1 MRNSRTKTQ
10 TKLRNYIKLTAG
22 ALLLA
27 ITFVLVF
34 AGTLSGAFG
43 IENELQQNGII
54 QSNVAS
60 AAYDTNPQYRPGS
73 AITVAT
79 ATTNS
84 YTSTTSNINLT
95 TSGVEIA
102 TKYNVS
108 SNPND
113 NQLLSNFYQSYGSP
127 ANNISWVSYK
137 LGTKEEGFGINSS
150 GTEDDAYVYWLEFKF
165 DEKIIA
171 AIRNVGVSFYA
182 SATGRFDNGKNDEY
196 AFAISYI
203 GEHAAPTYAIVNG
216 EDGARKGDGAS
227 WSGSFTNAA
236 AKSVW
241 VNGGQNTLTLGNNGY
256 SNSYRLTN
264 NTTGIRMIFA
274 AIADGELQ
282 GGFLNISCKLF
293 LGNEKMPITVSPSN
307 AGTVSNT
314 ELSGFSNIEDT
325 KTVSFKSAND
335 PYYFSNWS
343 YKDQSGNVN
352 TNSNASLTVK
362 PYYSDVVAQYKE
374 IPFVFN
380 GTSYATYNPIIKLV
394 VLGNTENYMS
404 STIDGY
410 DTSIEYKNAA
420 GVAIPQPGAKGNYT
434 ATITVKK
441 GGVVRGTR
449 TVEFEVVEGDFGKI
463 QGGTGKWGSVTNP
476 YVISNETHLKNLSA
490 IVNGRDA
497 LNSIVGSNNNS
508 VTAEDVVAT
517 DKTYK
522 DCYFVVA
529 ADLGA
534 GTAIELVPIGKDST
548 HYFAGTIFGGNDSDA
563 NNRTMRT
570 INLNIQ
576 QSGVSNVGLFGYVK
590 GASISYIKTAGTIVG
605 GNATGGLVG
614 CMENGEIF
622 NCANS
627 ATVTGREK
635 VGGIVGYN
643 PDNQRGKIYGTIIN
657 NGAINGTNMV
667 GGLVGQWHGEWNL
680 NGTYGTFT
688 NTGDVNGGTGA
699 SVGGIAGFADR
710 TIKNAANSG
719 NVVGGTSVG
728 GIAGRCQAPIENSY
742 NTGDVRGT
750 ATTSQGEIT
759 GSPTGVFVGGI
770 TGYTSA
776 NASISNC
783 YNTGHISALSTSG
796 GYLSNA
802 NYVGGI
808 VGFAQAAVS
817 YCANIGGLIEGN
829 DYLGGI
835 VGNSSS
841 TIDHCYD
848 VQGQRKHRYN
858 TGRIGAIS
866 GYGGTATNSWAIN
879 AKANDGSTCSN
890 PNPTISNV
898 GKVFVSVGD
907 VAPAIID
914 GYTEKVWTDILTIN
928 INGFK
933 ATATVNNGKFLASAT
948 ASNGATSVVPAK
960 IDGALTANA
969 NGASAQQTTDAT
981 LTYWYNANTSS
992 NIYVQ
997 IKNINGAA
1005 NSKTYNGANQ
1015 TIDNVSASPFTAT
1028 AFYFDANYAGTATDG
1043 KMNAGTYSVIVDVVV
1058 DGNVVGR
1065 KLFGS
1070 WTINTRIISQNS
1082 SSATYYYGARILSPD
1097 IADILSNIV
1106 NGHSVTS
1113 DKTLYNFY
1121 DAIPASG
1128 SRTYTITYTNIRIV
1142 ANGSDVTGNYKI
1154 NNSYTFTITVNEGDF
1169 GVYGT
1174 TDIEKNPWGSVN
1186 NPYVIRT
1193 QAQLER
1199 LSAIVASGSAV
1210 NSIYHATNYPYVKA
1224 INKSFANAYFVLDG
1238 NISMTYTSSFSYS
1251 NISSSPAGNS
1261 GETADKLFDNNTS
1274 SSKLCV
1280 SNNAKTVTIYVST
1293 NVPIIVNNYSWWTG
1307 NDTSGNTGR
1316 NPNYFKIEGSTDGSN
1331 WYVIDERSNGSWPTT
1346 NNTQVD
1352 VTGMNGAGRAG
1363 RYNRFRITSTCS
1375 GGTWQASEFKFN
1387 NATSEQSVPIG
1398 NSSTKFSGT
1407 FDGKNHTISNL
1418 KTSGQYSGLF
1428 GYVNGATIQN
1438 LTVNVANNA
1447 GATSAGGL
1455 VGAVNGTTTI
1465 RNCTVNGTISG
1476 THQVGGF
1483 VGFAQGVYQDNTLVL
1498 PCNLTIEGC
1507 INNATV
1513 TTTSQASDNNRTSAG
1528 GFVGYV
1534 NAGATVTI
1542 KSYIDENGQ
1551 TKKSTNNGK
1560 ISTTSSADNKGVGGF
1575 VGYSYG
1581 KITLTDCVNEKNATI
1596 TGKERVGGLV
1606 GYIGKADSDSQKEMV
1621 ISGCENKAAVTSN
1634 STNDVYGIGGIVGY
1648 NSGHK
1653 VAITNCINS
1662 GAITGTHETAGI
1674 IGYSDHSEI
1683 SNCTNSGAVS
1693 GFATVGGIVGK
1704 MGGGSIV
1711 SCKNTATVKASKAR
1725 DIDGDGNLD
1734 GAYLGGI
1741 AGWIAGNVN
1750 NCYNSGTVTTET
1762 SWGNSNIVGGI
1773 VGYLVN
1779 GKTVS
1784 YCYNSGNVVG
1794 SDNIGGIVGINNG
1807 TVSYC
1812 YQDGALNDLYLGT
1825 SPSNFITSNG
1835 GTIEHCWILP
1845 GASQTGFNQDTTPN
1859 GRKLEVGQNKYVP
1872 ATIADYAEHS
1882 WLDILTVEINGFR
1895 VQESVNPGASQF
1907 FESKKGSNSTTHLT
1921 PNKTESS
1928 NQANA
1933 LIRDNTDSFTITA
1946 WYGANTDSH
1955 IYCAVNTIAID
1966 TSADTY
1972 NNAQLGFTR
1981 SDVTTPGTSGSV
1993 YGIVF
1998 DYKGKNHNE
2007 IFVCAF
2013 DSNGNIVA
2021 GSTNPTQVDTY
2032 NTTVFV
2038 KIGDIV
2044 VGKKIAVDYTI
2055 DKAALNVGWE
2065 WTDKLHANLYDRTG
2079 NGDKVQFV
2087 YNGKAQ
2093 GLDSVSEHLRDVQLF
2108 DVTGNDLINT
2118 NAATYTRTYTLKD
2131 TRNYKLQNAN
2141 NNNADL
2147 SGTTVT
2153 FEWKIRKNKLTVS
2166 NYWTGADLNLSGEF
2180 YTFEYNATHQG
2191 LKLQD
2196 GITFYVEPDTRGNQH
2211 VIDTIAYEIAQGVE
2225 CVAADTYTRTFTIK
2239 DTTNYEVGNRLS
2251 YNTSVLPNQK
2261 GSDVNTEKSV
2271 VTYTW
2276 KIVPYSL
2283 ATNITSGNVW
2293 FGGSTDL
2300 IVGNQGIANVN
2311 VGNPNTNISFYPLQ
2325 SKETGVQQ
2333 VLVYAQHNYA
2343 ADKFVLY
2350 VKYNNGTVAVLTQGT
2365 EYTVGTLDTN
2375 NTFGTFVNVVSQADP
2390 VVDTNVTASGT
2401 GNFSGNITK
2410 YYTAMFSDFGW
2421 KKDKSPSDEDWG
2433 SQDNPY
2439 VISTPEH
2446 LLRLSQIVNGGM
2458 AWNSI
2463 QNTVTAGVCI
2473 APQTT
2478 AKATSRDYKD
2488 AYFLVTV
2495 DIDMSGYISTDGVY
2509 NFLPIGAVMQNQ
2521 TELPF
2526 SATFD
2531 GGDNTITYVYNVG
2544 SFYNVDGAR
2553 TNYVGLFGY
2562 LNGATISNLKV
2573 ASNGGLSITDNS
2585 GIVGIEYVGGIAGCA
2600 VDSTLYNTVLAY
2612 GGWVRGE
2619 NYVGGIV
2626 GYGERITIE
2635 SSEAVS
2641 SANVGGETYVGGIVG
2656 KWIVSNQNQIGGSV
2670 AGQRYVTPADQ
2681 TDVMGIKYVGGI
2693 AGWMDTSSCATTISY
2708 APQLNN
2714 NGKEQNLIVV
2724 GGIEYVGA
2732 LFGAFIGNGYHQNAT
2747 NDKYTAIVI
2756 DKDASDKFKVGNVK
2770 VLLQKLKEKS
2780 ASGNAKVVGGL
2791 VGYAEGVG
2799 ILFNTDWTTSNVTL
2813 DTGNYTPSFIGGIAG
2828 VLGKNA
2834 TIEAIYQLKNDGTF
2848 LTGGT
2853 HTITHSVPDEQK
2865 TFGTAAKPLGSFVG
2879 GIVGYVSSQA
2889 GVYWETGTT
2898 IFGNGISLVNS
2909 VTIYATSYAGGIFGA
2924 LGDLSTSVA
2933 SSFESDTDSI
2943 LYKVLTTGV
2952 REGSASTTL
2961 GLAPTVDSNG
2971 ITAQGRLVNNASISV
2986 SGSYVGGIAGYGG
2999 AKVRFVL
3006 RNTPQDSAI
3015 DVSKLNIYSGGSD
3028 IFINGSY
3035 AGGIAGYLVDN
3046 LEHDL
3051 QYIVVKARFNTNNQ
3065 SATRVGGLVGYMG
3078 SGNVQNCVV
3087 TNGGSSAITA
3097 STDTYQ
3103 GSEYVGGL
3111 VGETQN
3117 ATIRNSVSTG
3127 FNLEKTSN
3135 TKGGLLGYGANPT
3148 IDSSWT
3154 FYIAKKRTNFAKNA
3168 TPNGAYYATVSQSP
3182 YGKYI
3187 LVDEGLINATE
3198 ASYPTF
3204 VSLCG
3209 FVGLLTNANV
3219 EGTLEFAVK
3228 VPNKTLNSN
3237 YENTQLAFY
3246 NASGSD
3252 TVTDNVDSFSKFENN
3267 NDTLTIALDMAS
3279 GNSMQICVVGIE
3291 FVNVPQKNDTDTDK
3305 TTVVEGTYRKPSNSD
3320 KYIVHVTTA
3329 NFNSERQITK
3339 IVATV
3344 YFECNGNLP
3353 VVIGSAYDDKRNIG
3367 GYDETFTP
3375 GSSTNPYTISSQKE
3389 WNDFAYSVYS
3399 GANNYSGK
3407 YVKLL
3412 TDSIVINT
3420 GNGGQHAGTK
3430 GTHNFGATVS
3440 IPSSGTGA
3448 PNNIGYNFAGDI
3460 SKDSNVN
3467 NFRGTF
3473 DGNGHYIT
3481 INYVSGGYYR
3491 VSAFPNAADATFR
3504 NLTIKGKIQAASQM
3518 TGANGI
3524 ANSAAYDV
3532 AGFVGKP
3539 FGSLKFYNCT
3549 NEADIIGLRNVAGL
3563 VGYNSGGQSITFEA
3577 CVNIG
3582 DITSL
3587 QGTYT
3592 ISGKTDKH
3600 NWFDSIDSAYGTSN
3614 IGFNSGTGGIIGAYT
3629 GNITI
3634 ESCRNAGAIIGGHN
3648 VGGIIGLHDGTASA
3662 KATLTIQN
3670 CANTGN
3676 VTSNSGYWG
3685 EDEGGVE
3692 GAASEG
3698 IRQNIFGYVGGLVGV
3713 TGQYSILKMYASY
3726 NTGDILTLSNIIGGL
3741 VGSVGV
3747 LYQPKKFGRYDNNV
3761 KTGGRSLIAYCYN
3774 IGNITAGG
3782 TFPKITEAWDIGR
3795 ENYGGTISGGFV
3807 GLAGDLQIS
3816 QGYNTGNITN
3826 YGHISY
3832 EFSWQVRAGGFI
3844 GQSEPVSESGY
3855 TGYVL
3860 FDNLYNVG
3868 TIYVKPID
3876 YAIVTGHTVKNN
3888 LRYGAAISGY
3898 CDVSGRSNRIKS
3910 SDCYSI
3916 NNCVSSLCAVQNGT
3930 DYAYYKNKQ
3939 NSWNPEVRDQWYQ
3952 NEGVAGIGKTQ
3963 VELLETGR
3971 VYNTYD
3977 ALTAAM
3983 DENSKLRMTGS
3994 NFAFDQSIT
4003 ALTLNYGSVGNYTS
4017 IKEQIIGADASIS
4030 DNAVAN
4036 LSSIGWKELPDSWLY
4051 VYGCL
4056 PQLSMFA
4063 LDTQNGLS
4071 MRSVGYGQ
4079 DDYGV
4084 YNDEGVAAGSE
4095 QYPYIIKDGVDL
4107 MGMQALVDAGLSFEG
4122 KYIEIANGSNN
4133 LEGIASTR
4141 IELATYDGT
4150 NTAAVNGANNTMYKA
4165 VDQNGDYKVGKSYHL
4180 LLQGAI
4186 FNKAYNQGQN
4196 PTYVGTDYAYWAW
4209 NTYYYNGETLSN
4221 VWESGSPNPN
4231 KWDAYGSMR
4240 HYGVFSLQNFIPM
4253 GRGNSV
4259 FKGNFSGKQANGEMT
4274 YIDNVRISTGKYNN
4288 SSNDTCGSEYGGLF
4302 SKVENAYI
4310 GYIAIGGNS
4319 KILSFAKENEVSAT
4333 GGIVGLSLGS
4343 SVIDNCGVSGSTTIG
4358 AYGVSKTNQY
4368 VQNESIANDK
4378 KYAKDTYAGGIA
4390 GVADPIQGNSY
4401 NAGITLT
4408 IRNCS
4413 VSTSGIIESA
4423 KSNIGGVLG
4432 YVEGDDGASGKS
4444 NTVRIEGCSVDKAVI
4459 QAASSANTSSQ
4470 IGGILGYGSQYVAAF
4485 ITGCKVGVGGAVSI
4499 KGEHSLG
4506 GIAGGMSNAKGGYI
4520 DSCTVGAN
4528 TTIERIAV
4536 GNDNTVLESPKHG
4549 TAIGGLVGFT
4559 QDSKD
4564 DTSPLTTTFSGTSAF
4579 NGTITV
4585 SVEATN
4591 PSTDSDGKISC
4602 IGGIVGDMGSG
4613 ANFASGSNVTVGGNI
4628 NITLA
4633 AANVGGVVG
4642 RTNKATFIGK
4652 FNVAP
4657 NMSTENAENVGGFIG
4672 KNIGTVYILADTT
4685 DKLENT
4691 TVGALNGTEITIGG
4705 KIKGTSEVGGFI
4717 GVNNSGSTLNIGS
4730 NVANAK
4736 PYKSGTLTIT
4746 ITASVTGSHDN
4757 VGGIVGKNE
4766 GASSLGAT
4774 DYATID
4780 IVKGT
4785 IEQNGAIIG
4794 ANNVGGIIGLND
4806 GLLTTGGGEAD
4817 TTIGGVT
4824 LSEEQQNKIKNLSIN
4839 NTGSVTGTGDYVG
4852 GVVGKL
4858 DSPSALRTEDSG
4870 KGAIA
4875 GTFTNSGNVS
4885 GGKFVGGSLGYVGK
4899 NVTITA
4905 KNNVAT
4911 LFVNDGQVTATGYY
4925 AGGSIGVLVGKI
4937 EGVDNGHTVNFKN
4950 TGTVTATDFV
4960 GGSIGVL
4967 AGPVKYAQF
4976 VNSSGNLS
4984 IAAVNAV
4991 GGSVGFI
4998 GVPTPLETI
5007 LTGVGITLADDY
5019 VKVENTH
5026 FEASGELTANPDSN
5040 AISVAKDAAT
5050 NKSTGWGGVGGAI
5063 GVIGKNV
5070 RWGTEQNKNTYYA
5083 NGNVT
5088 ANGINNVG
5096 GIVGIILAEN
5106 VNISNML
5113 AYNTTVKGG
5122 ENVGGIVGATDGIGT
5137 VITSAYAIEGTF
5149 TGSKNVGGIIG
5160 LAKTDTDASTSYWV
5174 KGYTNAILAG
5184 TDVKNL
5190 QQDLGKFET
5199 IIEYVG
5205 EQPIVFT
5212 EEFCKMY
5219 TPKTYYDDYPGTHTY
5234 NGKTITLGENVEQL
5248 TWYDYFKDKLGET
5261 SAQIKNGA
5269 WVKPIANA
5277 PTYTTGA
5284 NNTGWY
5290 FVYATDK
5297 TIGTI
5302 NAEHSTNAN
5311 LQYWKR
5317 IADAYTSS
5325 ERNEGKDDNVKNPL
5339 ASDIVFGNGAPQ
5351 KSTLYAT
5358 ATAAGTESGYY
5369 LYMATSGKSRPSATN
5384 QDNKFY
5390 IQTLTT
5396 NADAL
5401 AENVAVYYRTISKG
5415 KALTFNGY
5423 LRYAPVGITA
5433 SEGET
5438 VSYIKN
5444 PETATGKPNSYC
5456 YSADTTTA
5464 GGQGTDGAQTNP
5476 GSFHSQVNIY
5486 YFDSEG
5492 KPHVVGGVAIGW
5504 TINKRDLTAEFTA
5517 NTDRTYGEDRKQE
5530 GDGTVK
5536 HDMKLVVGNIAPKAG
5551 KNAGIVITISSDNE
5565 SYTFTWD
5572 GTRSRFDKT
5581 SAGGIVISAEGM
5593 TDPGATNGW
5602 DASDSLYNVT
5612 EPDDKQTKDFS
5623 CFIDFTN
5630 AKTYTISVTTTA
5642 TSGAQYTLDKTTNF
5656 SVKQATLTLK
5666 GVPTTNNPDS
5676 VIFDNKTHAFSWKVE
5691 GFKYN
5696 DDISQLALFSPTAY
5710 ALGKSAPLFNSG
5722 TPNTMKTGSVT
5733 IDGVENVTY
5742 TIYSNSNSIDISG
5755 ARDKGEY
5762 YIAFATLSA
5771 GNYKLKLDKGV
5782 ESLKQSIKLSISDNE
5797 LTFDWRG
5804 TGGSHPY
5811 DKKTKGTIT
5820 LTITAKSAIDGF
5832 ENFVK
5837 KFFAPTMSGT
5847 GANAVWGTASD
5858 NKSITITF
5866 TTGVNAGTYTATIA
5880 QNKNETAFIEA
5891 NKVNCSYPMIPQSR
5905 SYEIEKRNLTIT
5917 LISKDNKTSY
5927 TYNGQH
5933 QGLVSIRVN
5942 SESGSTGLIS
5952 GDSVNATV
5960 SVSREGTEFG
5970 SISVSAITSSTA
5982 NNVRLSTI
5990 NFGKYI
5996 ATVTMAENTN
6006 YTCQQSGTLEWKI
6019 KKYQLTLSDLTG
6031 GQKVY
6036 DGIATKPTL
6045 KVNGVSVDNG
6055 EFTPSG
6061 VSGDRIAIKYSAS
6074 IDGQSYESIVNAGK
6088 YSVSIG
6094 GNGANAITV
6103 SPATRDGINTADNY
6117 SIEGGQS
6124 VDYVILPRTLKLSWQ
6139 EIQSFVFSNTE
6150 QGLIVVGVEG
6160 VEDGGNGSLAVK
6172 SGTSTINGVK
6182 LTGYAG
6188 GDTIEIT
6195 IIGALLH
6202 ANSTSKMEAKI
6213 TSVSGTN
6220 KDGSNSIEGNYTLS
6234 EDDRFSGEFTITP
6247 SVVSIKFNASN
6258 ATLTKVYDGNRTVP
6272 LSQIND
6278 SYFSWSATG
6287 HNPTSNPFKVT
6298 AQYDNKNVGDK
6309 KAVTFSYTFI
6319 DPSNRGDY
6327 TIGNT
6332 DGSVYTVGQITP
6344 AHIKVALDKLRS
6356 GKATRTYTDD
6366 EFYGGADGAT
6376 GNGRSK
6382 TYRTGEGFTVSG
6394 VLGSDNINV
6403 VARYQ
6408 EADNTRNSN
6417 SGNYFDF
6424 SKYVNDVYKD
6434 ADGTFKKA
6442 STPTYFKKLVFTMT
6456 GTDAANYT
6464 FNVYDSSAEG
6474 GNKYSESDSTAA
6486 AIQSVTVYDSRDSKN
6501 NKNASGAA
6509 SIQIEITVKSV
6520 RVEYSDTAQ
6529 SYANDDNTYNTD
6541 WKPIT
6546 GTNKDMDKAD
6556 AKIKVSNGWMYADG
6570 KDHTAEE
6577 GYTKREYRGYTTIR
6591 GSQNSERLGA
6601 KVDPTNGMDLNY
6613 RLSNQPTLT
6622 IAYFVSTGDE
6632 YEINSLARLL
6642 IASFYY
6648 TASQNP
6654 GNLEIIKI
6662 VSSGYKWVSVVSADD
6677 YDKGEFKL
6685 PQDTPITDSK
6695 ATTWDEYFTELEA
6708 KGYSVFLNIEA
6719 NAQDN
6724 IPANTWGYYATTT
6737 SESSTIPTSY
6747 KLTKDIVGKFTE
6759 SDISILNTF
6768 FTVIGDDGKTTT
6780 STWSGNGTYLK
6791 NVLKAAE
6798 GKIAT
6803 INGSLFVST
6812 AKTEE
6817 AGDVTGFGGTF
6828 DGNGYVIE
6836 YLNIMGYGKDNV
6848 GLFDVIG
6855 ANGIVKNLHL
6865 RNVTIN
6871 GNAKYV
6877 GGIAGKV
6884 LAAADALTEKS
6895 VKNVSFHGSINVTG
6909 STDQS
6914 VGGLFGISERAV
6926 ENAIVLGSITV
6937 SNANAKVGGVVG
6949 SSEQGMSNVVSLMQ
6963 IDANCNVGA
6972 FSQTNTNVT
6981 NSYHLQNAVWRRNGS
6996 SITFVNHA
7004 NAKTY
7009 DELMSG
7015 SVSGY
7020 GTTNKYYHESETSVT
7035 KGEYDV
7041 LGDVVL
7047 TKISV
7052 DNKENARQSMRL
7064 ADIVKVYLLM
7074 YSLNETQATDSGNL
7088 NGANVYAIST
7098 SSWLV
7103 GTADG
7108 TTAKPIAIANKQ
7120 NVSLLRELRFASF
7133 TLKANVS
7140 IEIAS
7145 TFSGAFYGSVTSAT
7159 NESGTSYGYKITCD
7173 KAMFEAYSNDT
7184 TAWLSVQQ

>member
-60 AAYDTNPQYRPGS
+60 AAVTNKKSSLIDLS
-73 AITVAT
+73 ATLNAIGT
-79 ATTNS
+79 S
-84 YTSTTSNINLT
+84 YNINPDPLKRGKFYT
-95 TSGVEIA
+95 TDA
-102 TKYNVS
+102 
-108 SNPND
+108 D
-113 NQLLSNFYQSYGSP
+113 NAG
-127 ANNISWVSYK
+127 
-137 LGTKEEGFGINSS
+137 
-150 GTEDDAYVYWLEFKF
+150 
-165 DEKIIA
+165 
-171 AIRNVGVSFYA
+171 
-182 SATGRFDNGKNDEY
+182 
-196 AFAISYI
+196 
-203 GEHAAPTYAIVNG
+203 
-216 EDGARKGDGAS
+216 
-227 WSGSFTNAA
+227 
-236 AKSVW
+236 
-241 VNGGQNTLTLGNNGY
+241 GNNW
-256 SNSYRLTN
+256 
-264 NTTGIRMIFA
+264 TTTKWTMGSSSRHTGTDYAHCWI
-274 AIADGELQ
+274 DYDLGDWL
-282 GGFLNISCKLF
+282 KLSDRID
-293 LGNEKMPITVSPSN
+293 ITVSVG
-307 AGTVSNT
+307 AVSMSKG
-314 ELSGFSNIEDT
+314 LFGGIQIGGYFIAIDSSDT
-325 KTVSFKSAND
+325 QF
-335 PYYFSNWS
+335 
-343 YKDQSGNVN
+343 QQL
-352 TNSNASLTVK
+352 SNASSDGSNYYDKQVKERNDIDKSSERPTGSFSVKHTIKGRYIRIYLVSYSTTGDYGTLELSNVSVDLTRTK
-362 PYYSDVVAQYKE
+362 KSYSVSYDKNADSSTGTVANTSHKYMAASNITSDFYVGNGQYFTGWNTNANGSGIAMAIGASTGTSTAANTFGNVVRSNLQNGQTTTTLYAQYQG
-374 IPFVFN
+374 ISFTFN
-380 GTSYATYNPIIKLV
+380 GKDYTQYNNEVLQVLQGRGGYLTHTVDSSYSTVVSYRNSNGSEIAQPI
-394 VLGNTENYMS
+394 
-404 STIDGY
+404 TIGVYSAIIEVSKDGK
-410 DTSIEYKNAA
+410 T
-420 GVAIPQPGAKGNYT
+420 
-434 ATITVKK
+434 
-441 GGVVRGTR
+441 RGTV
-449 TVEFEVVEGDFGKI
+449 TLPFEIIEGDFGKI

-529 ADLGA
+529 ADLG
-534 GTAIELVPIGKDST
+534 TADAQIALVPIGKDNT

-590 GASISYIKTAGTIVG
+590 GATISHLTTAGTIVG
-605 GNATGGLVG
+605 GAAVGGLVG
-614 CMENGEIF
+614 YADGVTISNCRNNASISGKSFIGGIVGKATNATINASHNTNTIQGSSTNVGGILGGSDTADNNILITSCYNTAKISGIDNVGGITGRFAKNGDKDVKISNCYNLGEVFGTADSIGGIVGFSENGCVVEYCYNKAKITGSYALGGIVGSIRNGGSISILYCYADF
-622 NCANS
+622 TDEQKQLNATNPNS
-627 ATVTGREK
+627 ATGGVAGGIVSGCFAGTNTANITVENSWAIYNYSSVKYTDCKKQFDCITDFAVAPLFFDGTNYVDKTWTDILTVNINAFQILGETESGKFLALHDGSNKSTLPNKTVIGKEKNSTGSPAKTDLVVNFIVYYNANTKQNVVAELKDIKIDAAAVDYNATEQYVVDNTQLPTTVNTHYFKQSFYFDQNGGGNATLGKTNAGTYKVYSDVWIRANNTDYLVGRKESTWTIKKLKFTIGNNQFFYGQDIENAIKNQIVIKNQSNVSVPKGAYTVVFGFNDTEHNFYGSIDIDQNQKEFSVAKTIISIYDSSNTLINDNFDINGFSVIVKAGDFGVQNNGINKSNIENNPWGSESNPYIIGTRDQLVTLSNIVRGATNATNSWYTSDVYKYVKGTIASYGGAYFKLARSIASIGNITPIGTSSNVFSATFDGNKNNLSGLNISVAGNNVGLFGYISGATIKYLTVNGSVKGSSNVGGVVGYALNSTIENVTNNASISSTYK
-635 VGGIVGYN
+635 DAPYEIKQFDAHPYDSTTQAVSKVNDGDLNSKYYSAKKGAMSFIVQNTTLAYIFGFAITNADDTNNTAEIQKRTPQSVKIWGSNNDFTRGDYDTGGDNTTVPNEWGWEVVYDSTLAMPSTNSYRKEFFSGFKLRNYKYYYIYVKAADNYSTLQFAEFDLLTTNSQNVGGVVGYANGTNIKNATNNASVEGDTSVGGIVGYA
-643 PDNQRGKIYGTIIN
+643 DSTSRMYGTIVNSGNITAN
-657 NGAINGTNMV
+657 SMV
-667 GGLVGQWHGEWNL
+667 GGVSGENHGFWCDTNS
-680 NGTYGTFT
+680 NYGTFKNSGSINGRNGAT
-688 NTGDVNGGTGA
+688 VGGVTAFADKEMCNAENTGNVIGGNA
-699 SVGGIAGFADR
+699 VGG
-710 TIKNAANSG
+710 
-719 NVVGGTSVG
+719 V
-728 GIAGRCQAPIENSY
+728 AGRVQAPIKNSY
-742 NTGDVRGT
+742 NSGEIVGT
-750 ATTSQGEIT
+750 NPTAQGEISGT
-759 GSPTGVFVGGI
+759 PTGVFVGGI
-770 TGYTSA
+770 TGYTTV
-776 NASISNC
+776 NGTISNC
-783 YNTGHISALSTSG
+783 YNKGHIAAHSASG
-796 GYLSNA
+796 DYINNGD
-802 NYVGGI
+802 YVGGI
-808 VGFAQAAVS
+808 VGFAQAKVE

-829 DYLGGI
+829 NFIGGI
-835 VGNSSS
+835 VGSALDN
-841 TIDHCYD
+841 TNIDYCYD
-848 VQGQRKHRYN
+848 VQGQRKFRWDGCNHGSI
-858 TGRIGAIS
+858 TGS
-866 GYGGTATNSWAIN
+866 GGNVTNSWAIN
-879 AKANDGSTCSN
+879 EKQAQTTANN
-890 PNPTISNV
+890 PNPV
-898 GKVFVSVGD
+898 VSTK
-907 VAPAIID
+907 
-914 GYTEKVWTDILTIN
+914 GYRLTTAFAVTPQVDLQNTTNQKWEDILSSK

-933 ATATVNNGKFLASAT
+933 VVGSVAKNEFFCSDNGSDTNTKYVKPSKTEGFAGDNGDVTAWYSAT
-948 ASNGATSVVPAK
+948 IESNIRVRVQNITLPTIGSK
-960 IDGALTANA
+960 EYDGLAHGFGHTTYPNTA
-969 NGASAQQTTDAT
+969 NGA
-981 LTYWYNANTSS
+981 
-992 NIYVQ
+992 
-997 IKNINGAA
+997 AA
-1005 NSKTYNGANQ
+1005 NNPIVYTTEFLYVGTTYKENL
-1015 TIDNVSASPFTAT
+1015 NVSPT
-1028 AFYFDANYAGTATDG
+1028 N
-1043 KMNAGTYSVIVDVVV
+1043 VDVY
-1058 DGNVVGR
+1058 
-1065 KLFGS
+1065 
-1070 WTINTRIISQNS
+1070 NT
-1082 SSATYYYGARILSPD
+1082 
-1097 IADILSNIV
+1097 
-1106 NGHSVTS
+1106 
-1113 DKTLYNFY
+1113 
-1121 DAIPASG
+1121 
-1128 SRTYTITYTNIRIV
+1128 
-1142 ANGSDVTGNYKI
+1142 
-1154 NNSYTFTITVNEGDF
+1154 
-1169 GVYGT
+1169 
-1174 TDIEKNPWGSVN
+1174 
-1186 NPYVIRT
+1186 
-1193 QAQLER
+1193 
-1199 LSAIVASGSAV
+1199 
-1210 NSIYHATNYPYVKA
+1210 
-1224 INKSFANAYFVLDG
+1224 
-1238 NISMTYTSSFSYS
+1238 
-1251 NISSSPAGNS
+1251 
-1261 GETADKLFDNNTS
+1261 
-1274 SSKLCV
+1274 
-1280 SNNAKTVTIYVST
+1280 
-1293 NVPIIVNNYSWWTG
+1293 
-1307 NDTSGNTGR
+1307 
-1316 NPNYFKIEGSTDGSN
+1316 
-1331 WYVIDERSNGSWPTT
+1331 
-1346 NNTQVD
+1346 
-1352 VTGMNGAGRAG
+1352 
-1363 RYNRFRITSTCS
+1363 
-1375 GGTWQASEFKFN
+1375 
-1387 NATSEQSVPIG
+1387 
-1398 NSSTKFSGT
+1398 
-1407 FDGKNHTISNL
+1407 
-1418 KTSGQYSGLF
+1418 
-1428 GYVNGATIQN
+1428 
-1438 LTVNVANNA
+1438 
-1447 GATSAGGL
+1447 
-1455 VGAVNGTTTI
+1455 
-1465 RNCTVNGTISG
+1465 
-1476 THQVGGF
+1476 
-1483 VGFAQGVYQDNTLVL
+1483 
-1498 PCNLTIEGC
+1498 
-1507 INNATV
+1507 
-1513 TTTSQASDNNRTSAG
+1513 
-1528 GFVGYV
+1528 
-1534 NAGATVTI
+1534 TVTI
-1542 KSYIDENGQ
+1542 KIDGQIVGVKKGDTVTITERLLKVSNVWTSASEHVAGDTSNVYIFHYNTQHQGIIENG
-1551 TKKSTNNGK
+1551 
-1560 ISTTSSADNKGVGGF
+1560 ISVASVHGEFA
-1575 VGYSYG
+1575 
-1581 KITLTDCVNEKNATI
+1581 IP
-1596 TGKERVGGLV
+1596 
-1606 GYIGKADSDSQKEMV
+1606 Q
-1621 ISGCENKAAVTSN
+1621 
-1634 STNDVYGIGGIVGY
+1634 DVYTIGGYV
-1648 NSGHK
+1648 
-1653 VAITNCINS
+1653 
-1662 GAITGTHETAGI
+1662 ETKQA
-1674 IGYSDHSEI
+1674 H
-1683 SNCTNSGAVS
+1683 N
-1693 GFATVGGIVGK
+1693 
-1704 MGGGSIV
+1704 
-1711 SCKNTATVKASKAR
+1711 
-1725 DIDGDGNLD
+1725 
-1734 GAYLGGI
+1734 
-1741 AGWIAGNVN
+1741 
-1750 NCYNSGTVTTET
+1750 
-1762 SWGNSNIVGGI
+1762 
-1773 VGYLVN
+1773 
-1779 GKTVS
+1779 
-1784 YCYNSGNVVG
+1784 
-1794 SDNIGGIVGINNG
+1794 
-1807 TVSYC
+1807 
-1812 YQDGALNDLYLGT
+1812 
-1825 SPSNFITSNG
+1825 
-1835 GTIEHCWILP
+1835 
-1845 GASQTGFNQDTTPN
+1845 DTT
-1859 GRKLEVGQNKYVP
+1859 
-1872 ATIADYAEHS
+1872 H
-1882 WLDILTVEINGFR
+1882 
-1895 VQESVNPGASQF
+1895 
-1907 FESKKGSNSTTHLT
+1907 
-1921 PNKTESS
+1921 
-1928 NQANA
+1928 
-1933 LIRDNTDSFTITA
+1933 
-1946 WYGANTDSH
+1946 
-1955 IYCAVNTIAID
+1955 
-1966 TSADTY
+1966 
-1972 NNAQLGFTR
+1972 
-1981 SDVTTPGTSGSV
+1981 
-1993 YGIVF
+1993 
-1998 DYKGKNHNE
+1998 
-2007 IFVCAF
+2007 
-2013 DSNGNIVA
+2013 
-2021 GSTNPTQVDTY
+2021 
-2032 NTTVFV
+2032 
-2038 KIGDIV
+2038 
-2044 VGKKIAVDYTI
+2044 
-2055 DKAALNVGWE
+2055 
-2065 WTDKLHANLYDRTG
+2065 
-2079 NGDKVQFV
+2079 
-2087 YNGKAQ
+2087 
-2093 GLDSVSEHLRDVQLF
+2093 
-2108 DVTGNDLINT
+2108 
-2118 NAATYTRTYTLKD
+2118 
-2131 TRNYKLQNAN
+2131 
-2141 NNNADL
+2141 
-2147 SGTTVT
+2147 
-2153 FEWKIRKNKLTVS
+2153 
-2166 NYWTGADLNLSGEF
+2166 
-2180 YTFEYNATHQG
+2180 
-2191 LKLQD
+2191 
-2196 GITFYVEPDTRGNQH
+2196 
-2211 VIDTIAYEIAQGVE
+2211 
-2225 CVAADTYTRTFTIK
+2225 TRTFTLNDIRNYK
-2239 DTTNYEVGNRLS
+2239 IENKYSQYDDFSPNTVLTEDTSDRGISEATVGD
-2251 YNTSVLPNQK
+2251 TM
-2261 GSDVNTEKSV
+2261 V

-2293 FGGSTDL
+2293 FGGRTDL

-2311 VGNPNTNISFYPLQ
+2311 VGNQSYADKRFYPLQ
-2325 SKETGVQQ
+2325 SEQNGVQK

-2365 EYTVGTLDTN
+2365 EYTLSALDAPTVEN
-2375 NTFGTFVNVVSQADP
+2375 PTPLNTS
-2390 VVDTNVTASGT
+2390 VTASGT

-2421 KKDKSPSDEDWG
+2421 KDGKTPEDNDWG
-2433 SQDNPY
+2433 GSADNPY
-2439 VISTPEH
+2439 VISKPEH

-2495 DIDMSGYISTDGVY
+2495 NIDMSGYISTDGVY
-2509 NFLPIGAVMQNQ
+2509 NFLPIGTRSTQNQ

-2553 TNYVGLFGY
+2553 KNYVGLFGY

-2573 ASNGGLSITDNS
+2573 ASNGGLSITDNG
-2585 GIVGIEYVGGIAGCA
+2585 GIVGIEYVGGIAGYA
-2600 VDSTLYNTVLAY
+2600 VDSTLYNSVLAY

-2619 NYVGGIV
+2619 TYVGGIV
-2626 GYGERITIE
+2626 GYGERITIV

-2641 SANVGGETYVGGIVG
+2641 SANVGGETYVGGVVG
-2656 KWIVSNQNQIGGSV
+2656 KWIVSNQSQIGGSV

-2681 TDVMGIKYVGGI
+2681 IDVMGIKYVGGI

-2714 NGKEQNLIVV
+2714 NGKDGNFIVV

-2756 DKDASDKFKVGNVK
+2756 DKDASDNFKVGNVK
-2770 VLLQKLKEKS
+2770 VLLQKLNEQS

-2834 TIEAIYQLKNDGTF
+2834 TIEAIYQLKDDGTF

-2898 IFGNGISLVNS
+2898 IFGNGISLVNLA
-2909 VTIYATSYAGGIFGA
+2909 TIYATSYAGGIFGA

-2933 SSFESDTDSI
+2933 QTFENDTNSI
-2943 LYKVLTTGV
+2943 LYNVLTTGV
-2952 REGSASTTL
+2952 RSGNASTTL
-2961 GLAPTVDSNG
+2961 GLAPTVSGNG

-3148 IDSSWT
+3148 IDLSWT

-3219 EGTLEFAVK
+3219 EGTLEFDVK
-3228 VPNKTLNSN
+3228 VPNKTLDSN

-3267 NDTLTIALDMAS
+3267 NNTLTIALDMAS

-3344 YFECNGNLP
+3344 YFECNDNLS

-3399 GANNYSGK
+3399 GAKDYAGE

-3412 TDSIVINT
+3412 TNITINNT
-3420 GNGGQHAGTK
+3420 TAHMGTASSS
-3430 GTHNFGATVS
+3430 TPLNFSTEC
-3440 IPSSGTGA
+3440 T
-3448 PNNIGYNFAGDI
+3448 PNNNSDDIKNAKSNLGYNLAGNI
-3460 SKDSNVN
+3460 SQGSSAVN
-3467 NFRGTF
+3467 RIYFGTSTTLSTTTPSFKGTF
-3473 DGNGHYIT
+3473 DGNGNT
-3481 INYVSGGYYR
+3481 IDIQYTSGGYHR
-3491 VSAFPNAADATFR
+3491 ISVFPNAANATFK
-3504 NLTIKGKIQAASQM
+3504 NLTINGTIAAGTNTSNS
-3518 TGANGI
+3518 GYDI
-3524 ANSAAYDV
+3524 AA
-3532 AGFVGKP
+3532 FVGKP
-3539 FGSLKFYNCT
+3539 FGAITFTNCT
-3549 NEADIIGLRNVAGL
+3549 AAVDIQGLRVIAGFS
-3563 VGYNSGGQSITFEA
+3563 GYSSSTSPITLIG
-3577 CVNIG
+3577 CVNKG
-3582 DITSL
+3582 DITSFEGSKWKKSTGQNL
-3587 QGTYT
+3587 GYPDDYQY
-3592 ISGKTDKH
+3592 
-3600 NWFDSIDSAYGTSN
+3600 
-3614 IGFNSGTGGIIGAYT
+3614 GTGGLIAYAT
-3629 GNITI
+3629 NDITI
-3634 ESCRNAGAIIGGHN
+3634 DSC
-3648 VGGIIGLHDGTASA
+3648 L
-3662 KATLTIQN
+3662 
-3670 CANTGN
+3670 NTGN
-3676 VTSNSGYWG
+3676 VVGQTK
-3685 EDEGGVE
+3685 
-3692 GAASEG
+3692 
-3698 IRQNIFGYVGGLVGV
+3698 VGGLVGRV
-3713 TGQYSILKMYASY
+3713 TAFTTIKNSANTGDITGEEVNPYISNDDKKQAGNAWSRVGGLVGEASKTATLKMYACYNTGAIRGKSNVAGGLVGILGTIPSNEKPHSTEANNTSTIAYCYNTGEVTIGWKKFAGITMVGLSGYNFNGTDAGGLVGVAVKLNIEYSY
-3726 NTGDILTLSNIIGGL
+3726 NTGDIHG
-3741 VGSVGV
+3741 
-3747 LYQPKKFGRYDNNV
+3747 
-3761 KTGGRSLIAYCYN
+3761 
-3774 IGNITAGG
+3774 
-3782 TFPKITEAWDIGR
+3782 
-3795 ENYGGTISGGFV
+3795 YGGV
-3807 GLAGDLQIS
+3807 GNLF
-3816 QGYNTGNITN
+3816 T
-3826 YGHISY
+3826 
-3832 EFSWQVRAGGFI
+3832 WQVRNGGI
-3844 GQSEPVSESGY
+3844 LAEAC
-3855 TGYVL
+3855 T
-3860 FDNLYNVG
+3860 
-3868 TIYVKPID
+3868 K
-3876 YAIVTGHTVKNN
+3876 A
-3888 LRYGAAISGY
+3888 
-3898 CDVSGRSNRIKS
+3898 SNCSI
-3910 SDCYSI
+3910 SI
-3916 NNCVSSLCAVQNGT
+3916 NNCYSTGRIYIEENETNSDTRYSADIVGYLDEDGGDNNDGNSKVRVANCYGIANNIVSRKDSAVVYYSGWNSRSGNVKYVRTGTTLNSLSDLTAIMRSDGSVKPRAFYYANNQNNEVELWNASTATIKDGAQNTTAYKNGT
-3930 DYAYYKNKQ
+3930 LGGY
-3939 NSWNPEVRDQWYQ
+3939 V
-3952 NEGVAGIGKTQ
+3952 
-3963 VELLETGR
+3963 
-3971 VYNTYD
+3971 
-3977 ALTAAM
+3977 
-3983 DENSKLRMTGS
+3983 
-3994 NFAFDQSIT
+3994 
-4003 ALTLNYGSVGNYTS
+4003 
-4017 IKEQIIGADASIS
+4017 
-4030 DNAVAN
+4030 
-4036 LSSIGWKELPDSWLY
+4036 Y

-4056 PQLSMFA
+4056 PQLAVFA
-4063 LDTQNGLS
+4063 VDTYNGLS
-4071 MRSVGYGQ
+4071 MNSQNYGQ
-4079 DDYGV
+4079 DIYGE
-4084 YNDEGVAAGSE
+4084 YREQKAGEEYS
-4095 QYPYIIKDGVDL
+4095 PYVIRDGIDL
-4107 MGMQALVDAGLSFEG
+4107 MGVQTLVGLGYTFED
-4122 KYIEIANGSNN
+4122 KYIEFANGGNNITLDKNLSSDVAKAINMPISNSTSTK
-4133 LEGIASTR
+4133 IADS
-4141 IELATYDGT
+4141 ENAYKSLGKDNTYHI
-4150 NTAAVNGANNTMYKA
+4150 
-4165 VDQNGDYKVGKSYHL
+4165 GKSYHL
-4180 LLQGAI
+4180 FKLSAVCYDDNNIAQ
-4186 FNKAYNQGQN
+4186 NTAYG
-4196 PTYVGTDYAYWAW
+4196 YWLSS
-4209 NTYYYNGETLSN
+4209 NHYYNG
-4221 VWESGSPNPN
+4221 
-4231 KWDAYGSMR
+4231 AYGNKEGA
-4240 HYGVFSLQNFIPM
+4240 YKNYATFKTQNILTI
-4253 GRGNSV
+4253 GRNGKV
-4259 FKGNFSGKQANGEMT
+4259 FKGSISGKQENNANT
-4274 YIDNVRISTGKYNN
+4274 VINNLRITSGQTIG
-4288 SSNDTCGSEYGGLF
+4288 GAYGGLF
-4302 SKVENAYI
+4302 GHVENAYI
-4310 GYIAIGGNS
+4310 GYIEVGGESNIWAYSSDNQQIAATGAIAGYVTGDSIIEHCAVSGTTAIGAYGKNDDTHIAS
-4319 KILSFAKENEVSAT
+4319 DITYA
-4333 GGIVGLSLGS
+4333 GGIVGLTDPKQGS
-4343 SVIDNCGVSGSTTIG
+4343 EYKAGISAIIKGCTVNISTTTG
-4358 AYGVSKTNQY
+4358 DRA
-4368 VQNESIANDK
+4368 AF
-4378 KYAKDTYAGGIA
+4378 
-4390 GVADPIQGNSY
+4390 
-4401 NAGITLT
+4401 AGI
-4408 IRNCS
+4408 IQAC
-4413 VSTSGIIESA
+4413 

-4432 YVEGDDGASGKS
+4432 YVGGDAGASGKG

-4470 IGGILGYGSQYVAAF
+4470 IGGILGYGSEYVAAF
-4485 ITGCKVGVGGAVSI
+4485 ITGCKVGNGADTVTI

-4520 DSCTVGAN
+4520 DSCIVGEKA
-4528 TTIERIAV
+4528 TIERIAV

-4559 QDSKD
+4559 EDSTD
-4564 DTSPLTTTFSGTSAF
+4564 TTSPLTTTFSGTSKF
-4579 NGTITV
+4579 LGTINVTV
-4585 SVEATN
+4585 GTTN
-4591 PSTDSDGKISC
+4591 QSSTSDAAISC

-4736 PYKSGTLTIT
+4736 AYKSGTLEIT

-4766 GASSLGAT
+4766 GVSGQD
-4774 DYATID
+4774 DYAIVD

-4785 IEQNGAIIG
+4785 IKQNGAIKG

-4806 GLLTTGGGEAD
+4806 GLLTTGGGAAD

-4824 LSEEQQNKIKNLSIN
+4824 LSEEQQNEIKNLSIN

-4911 LFVNDGQVTATGYY
+4911 LFVNDGEVNATGYFV
-4925 AGGSIGVLVGKI
+4925 GGSIGALVGKI
-4937 EGVDNGHTVNFKN
+4937 QGENSSVAVKFENKKKVNA
-4950 TGTVTATDFV
+4950 TGFV

-4967 AGPVKYAQF
+4967 AGPVSYAQF
-4976 VNSSGNLS
+4976 VNSSDGLE
-4984 IAAVNAV
+4984 IAAVNSV
-4991 GGSVGFI
+4991 GGSVGYI
-4998 GVPTPLETI
+4998 GVPSPLSDE
-5007 LTGVGITLADDY
+5007 LVGFTAHQI
-5019 VKVENTH
+5019 EINNTH
-5026 FEASGELTANPDSN
+5026 FEASGNLTANPSQDAIN
-5040 AISVAKDAAT
+5040 AAKKDKED
-5050 NKSTGWGGVGGAI
+5050 NGWGGVGGAI
-5063 GVIGKNV
+5063 GVMGAAIKS
-5070 RWGTEQNKNTYYA
+5070 WTDNTYYA
-5083 NGNVT
+5083 NGNVK
-5088 ANGINNVG
+5088 ANVIENGIETGIYNVG
-5096 GIVGIILAEN
+5096 GIVGLINAGNIT
-5106 VNISNML
+5106 ISNML
-5113 AYNTTVKGG
+5113 AYRTTVTGG
-5122 ENVGGIVGATDGIGT
+5122 KNVGGIVGATNGT
-5137 VITSAYAIEGTF
+5137 NTKILSAYTIEGTF
-5149 TGSKNVGGIIG
+5149 SGTENVGGIIG
-5160 LAKTDTDASTSYWV
+5160 LANSTEGVATDAKTSYWV

-5199 IIEYVG
+5199 IIEHVG

-5325 ERNEGKDDNVKNPL
+5325 ERNEGRDDNVKNPL
-5339 ASDIVFGNGAPQ
+5339 ASDIVLGNGAPQ

-5536 HDMKLVVGNIAPKAG
+5536 HDMKLVVGNIAPEAG
-5551 KNAGIVITISSDNE
+5551 KNSGIVITISSDNE

-5572 GTRSRFDKT
+5572 GTSFDKT

-5630 AKTYTISVTTTA
+5630 AKMYTISVTTTA

-5804 TGGSHPY
+5804 AGGSHPY

-5866 TTGVNAGTYTATIA
+5866 TTGVNAGIYTATIA

-5905 SYEIEKRNLTIT
+5905 SYKIDKRNLTIT

-5942 SESGSTGLIS
+5942 AESGSTGLIS

-6006 YTCQQSGTLEWKI
+6006 YTCQQSGTLEWEI

-6213 TSVSGTN
+6213 TGMSGTN

-6247 SVVSIKFNASN
+6247 SVVSIKFNAPN

-6272 LSQIND
+6272 TSQIND

-6287 HNPTSNPFKVT
+6287 HNPTRNPFKVT

-6309 KAVTFSYTFI
+6309 KAVTFSYTFT
-6319 DPSNRGDY
+6319 DPTNVGDY
-6327 TIGNT
+6327 VVGTV
-6332 DGSVYTVGQITP
+6332 DGSAYTVGQITP

-6366 EFYGGADGAT
+6366 EFYGGAEGAT

-6442 STPTYFKKLVFTMT
+6442 SAGKYFKKLVFTMT

-6474 GNKYSESDSTAA
+6474 GNKYSEKDSTAGDT
-6486 AIQSVTVYDSRDSKN
+6486 QTVTVYDTRDSN
-6501 NKNASGAA
+6501 NKNAIGAA

-6677 YDKGEFKL
+6677 YDKGEFEL

-6768 FTVIGDDGKTTT
+6768 FTVIGDDGKTIT

-6812 AKTEE
+6812 AKAEGAT
-6817 AGDVTGFGGTF
+6817 AITGFDGTF

-6937 SNANAKVGGVVG
+6937 SNVNAKVGGVVG

-7004 NAKTY
+7004 NAKKTY
-7009 DELMSG
+7009 DELMRG

-7041 LGDVVL
+7041 LDDVVL

-7184 TAWLSVQQ
+7184 TAWLSVQ

>member
-1 MRNSRTKTQ
+1 MKNTRDNRQTQ
-10 TKLRNYIKLTAG
+10 VKNCLKWTASG
-22 ALLLA
+22 LLLA
-27 ITFVLVF
+27 LMFVLVF

-43 IENELQQNGII
+43 IESDLQQNGII

-60 AAYDTNPQYRPGS
+60 AATPN
-73 AITVAT
+73 
-79 ATTNS
+79 
-84 YTSTTSNINLT
+84 TSTHT
-95 TSGVEIA
+95 T
-102 TKYNVS
+102 T
-108 SNPND
+108 
-113 NQLLSNFYQSYGSP
+113 
-127 ANNISWVSYK
+127 
-137 LGTKEEGFGINSS
+137 
-150 GTEDDAYVYWLEFKF
+150 VYWTDARDSSEFS
-165 DEKIIA
+165 ITRQA
-171 AIRNVGVSFYA
+171 QYWNVTNTPTNTNARTGTSTIGFSTTGYKNQSLQIGRAYHDIEVGDF
-182 SATGRFDNGKNDEY
+182 SATSVTIKFKLKFRFNREGGH
-196 AFAISYI
+196 IS
-203 GEHAAPTYAIVNG
+203 APTITKGASLQYST
-216 EDGARKGDGAS
+216 DGVTYDWISTGDGGLDRGPS
-227 WSGSFTNAA
+227 NSGDDGYGQYKYYTGWSGSGDDTIETTEMSKTINGSFVPGQKIFLQYVDSWYSSSNNRGWKSGTYGELSFLQVSFGGVTTTINLEAGDNGSIAPSGTQTFNSSTASVVSTATPNDGYHFDGWYNGTAKAFENNPQTFTGTNIISKATYIAQFALNRLNVVYWQNHTETDNTTWTDTFTYTQPKAFRNLPQNGDKTFVGWSTSRNGAVVHGYNTATDSGMQSIGNTSFLPAENDNAVVNLYA
-236 AKSVW
+236 VW
-241 VNGGQNTLTLGNNGY
+241 VDSDFGVLTGHTADETWGTINNPFVIQNAQHLINLSDIVNDRRDPV
-256 SNSYRLTN
+256 NSV
-264 NTTGIRMIFA
+264 
-274 AIADGELQ
+274 DGEYF
-282 GGFLNISCKLF
+282 GANI
-293 LGNEKMPITVSPSN
+293 
-307 AGTVSNT
+307 NT
-314 ELSGFSNIEDT
+314 AASDIKF
-325 KTVSFKSAND
+325 AN
-335 PYYFSNWS
+335 
-343 YKDQSGNVN
+343 
-352 TNSNASLTVK
+352 
-362 PYYSDVVAQYKE
+362 
-374 IPFVFN
+374 
-380 GTSYATYNPIIKLV
+380 
-394 VLGNTENYMS
+394 
-404 STIDGY
+404 
-410 DTSIEYKNAA
+410 
-420 GVAIPQPGAKGNYT
+420 
-434 ATITVKK
+434 
-441 GGVVRGTR
+441 
-449 TVEFEVVEGDFGKI
+449 
-463 QGGTGKWGSVTNP
+463 
-476 YVISNETHLKNLSA
+476 
-490 IVNGRDA
+490 
-497 LNSIVGSNNNS
+497 
-508 VTAEDVVAT
+508 
-517 DKTYK
+517 
-522 DCYFVVA
+522 CYFVVA
-529 ADLGA
+529 ADLG
-534 GTAIELVPIGKDST
+534 TADAKIALVPIGKDGT

-627 ATVTGREK
+627 ATVTGREQ

-802 NYVGGI
+802 NYAGGI

-907 VAPAIID
+907 VAPAVID
-914 GYTEKVWTDILTIN
+914 GYTEKVWTDILTIH

-933 ATATVNNGKFLASAT
+933 ATATVNNGKFLSSAI

-969 NGASAQQTTDAT
+969 NGGSAQQTTDAT

-1005 NSKTYNGANQ
+1005 NVKTYNGANQ

-1174 TDIEKNPWGSVN
+1174 TDIVNNPWGSVN

-1224 INKSFANAYFVLDG
+1224 INKSFANAYFVLDS
-1238 NISMTYTSSFSYS
+1238 NISMTYTSIFSYS

-1387 NATSEQSVPIG
+1387 YATSEQSVPIG

-1438 LTVNVANNA
+1438 LTVNVTNNA

-1465 RNCTVNGTISG
+1465 RNCTVNGTIIG

-1606 GYIGKADSDSQKEMV
+1606 GYIGKADSDPQKEMV

-1674 IGYSDHSEI
+1674 IGYSDHSDI
-1683 SNCTNSGAVS
+1683 SGCTNSGAVS

-1773 VGYLVN
+1773 VGFLVN

-1835 GTIEHCWILP
+1835 GAIEHCWILP

-1859 GRKLEVGQNKYVP
+1859 GRKLEVGQYRYVP
-1872 ATIADYAEHS
+1872 AIIDDYS
-1882 WLDILTVEINGFR
+1882 TYGWTDILTKNINGFR

-1946 WYGANTDSH
+1946 WYGANTDSD

-2108 DVTGNDLINT
+2108 DVTGNDLTNT

-2141 NNNADL
+2141 NNNVDL

-2153 FEWKIRKNKLTVS
+2153 FEWKIRKNKLTVFNRWVAEDFGKDS
-2166 NYWTGADLNLSGEF
+2166 NL
-2180 YTFEYNATHQG
+2180 YTFEYNTTHRG
-2191 LKLQD
+2191 LLTTND
-2196 GITFYVEPDTRGNQH
+2196 AITFLTEKATDNTRPEFKQGT
-2211 VIDTIAYEIAQGVE
+2211 DYTISEHQNAINVGEYS
-2225 CVAADTYTRTFTIK
+2225 RTVTIIN
-2239 DTTNYEVGNRLS
+2239 TNYEVN
-2251 YNTSVLPNQK
+2251 NTTAYVGSSSNATVNKGISVNGL
-2261 GSDVNTEKSV
+2261 V

-2293 FGGSTDL
+2293 FGGRTDL
-2300 IVGNQGIANVN
+2300 IVGNQGIANVE
-2311 VGNPNTNISFYPLQ
+2311 VGNQSYPDMRFYPLQ
-2325 SKETGVQQ
+2325 SAQTGVQQ

-2410 YYTAMFSDFGW
+2410 YYTAMFSDFSW

-2509 NFLPIGAVMQNQ
+2509 NFLPIGTRSTQNQ

-2544 SFYNVDGAR
+2544 SFYNDSKAR

-2562 LNGATISNLKV
+2562 LKDATISNLKV
-2573 ASNGGLSITDNS
+2573 ASNGGLSITDND

-2770 VLLQKLKEKS
+2770 VLLQKLNKKS

-2853 HTITHSVPDEQK
+2853 HTITHSVPDKQ

-3219 EGTLEFAVK
+3219 EGTLEFDVK
-3228 VPNKTLNSN
+3228 VPNKTLDSN

-3267 NDTLTIALDMAS
+3267 NNTLTIALDMAS

-3344 YFECNGNLP
+3344 YFECNDNLS

-3399 GANNYSGK
+3399 GAKDYAGE

-3412 TDSIVINT
+3412 TNITINNT
-3420 GNGGQHAGTK
+3420 TAHMGTASSS
-3430 GTHNFGATVS
+3430 TPLNFSTEC
-3440 IPSSGTGA
+3440 T
-3448 PNNIGYNFAGDI
+3448 PNNNSDDNKNAKSNLGYNLAGNI
-3460 SKDSNVN
+3460 SQGSSAVN
-3467 NFRGTF
+3467 RIYFGTSTTLSTTTPSFKGTF
-3473 DGNGHYIT
+3473 DGNGNT
-3481 INYVSGGYYR
+3481 IDIQYTSGGYHR
-3491 VSAFPNAADATFR
+3491 ISVFPNAANATFK
-3504 NLTIKGKIQAASQM
+3504 NLTINGTIAAGTNTSNS
-3518 TGANGI
+3518 GYDI
-3524 ANSAAYDV
+3524 AA
-3532 AGFVGKP
+3532 FVGKP
-3539 FGSLKFYNCT
+3539 FGAITFTNCT
-3549 NEADIIGLRNVAGL
+3549 AAVDIQGLRVIAGFS
-3563 VGYNSGGQSITFEA
+3563 GYSSSTSPITLIG
-3577 CVNIG
+3577 CVNKG
-3582 DITSL
+3582 DITSFEGSKWNKSTGQNL
-3587 QGTYT
+3587 GYPDDYQY
-3592 ISGKTDKH
+3592 
-3600 NWFDSIDSAYGTSN
+3600 
-3614 IGFNSGTGGIIGAYT
+3614 GTGGLIAYAT
-3629 GNITI
+3629 NDITI
-3634 ESCRNAGAIIGGHN
+3634 DSC
-3648 VGGIIGLHDGTASA
+3648 L
-3662 KATLTIQN
+3662 
-3670 CANTGN
+3670 NTGN
-3676 VTSNSGYWG
+3676 VVGQTK
-3685 EDEGGVE
+3685 
-3692 GAASEG
+3692 
-3698 IRQNIFGYVGGLVGV
+3698 VGGLVGRV
-3713 TGQYSILKMYASY
+3713 TAFTTIKNSANTGDITGEEVNPYISNDDKKQAGNAWSRVGGLVGEASKTATLKMYACYNTGAIRGKSNVAGGLVGILGTIPSNEKPHSTEANNTSTIAYCYNTGEVTIGWKKFGGITMVGLSGYNFNGTDAGGLVGVAVKLNIEYSY
-3726 NTGDILTLSNIIGGL
+3726 NTGDIHG
-3741 VGSVGV
+3741 
-3747 LYQPKKFGRYDNNV
+3747 
-3761 KTGGRSLIAYCYN
+3761 
-3774 IGNITAGG
+3774 
-3782 TFPKITEAWDIGR
+3782 
-3795 ENYGGTISGGFV
+3795 YGGV
-3807 GLAGDLQIS
+3807 GNLF
-3816 QGYNTGNITN
+3816 T
-3826 YGHISY
+3826 
-3832 EFSWQVRAGGFI
+3832 WQVRNGGI
-3844 GQSEPVSESGY
+3844 LAEAC
-3855 TGYVL
+3855 T
-3860 FDNLYNVG
+3860 
-3868 TIYVKPID
+3868 K
-3876 YAIVTGHTVKNN
+3876 A
-3888 LRYGAAISGY
+3888 
-3898 CDVSGRSNRIKS
+3898 SNCSI
-3910 SDCYSI
+3910 SI
-3916 NNCVSSLCAVQNGT
+3916 NNCYSTGRIYIEENETNSDTRYSADIVGYLDEEGGDNNDGNSKVRVANCYGIANNIVSRKDSAVVYYSGWNSRSGNVKYVRTGTTLNSLSDLTAIMRSDGSVKPRAFYYANNQNNEVELWNASTATIKDGAQNTTAYKNGT
-3930 DYAYYKNKQ
+3930 LGGY
-3939 NSWNPEVRDQWYQ
+3939 V
-3952 NEGVAGIGKTQ
+3952 
-3963 VELLETGR
+3963 
-3971 VYNTYD
+3971 
-3977 ALTAAM
+3977 
-3983 DENSKLRMTGS
+3983 
-3994 NFAFDQSIT
+3994 
-4003 ALTLNYGSVGNYTS
+4003 
-4017 IKEQIIGADASIS
+4017 
-4030 DNAVAN
+4030 
-4036 LSSIGWKELPDSWLY
+4036 Y

-4056 PQLSMFA
+4056 PQLAVFA
-4063 LDTQNGLS
+4063 VDTYNGLS
-4071 MRSVGYGQ
+4071 MNSQNYGQ
-4079 DDYGV
+4079 DIYGE
-4084 YNDEGVAAGSE
+4084 YREQKAGEKYS
-4095 QYPYIIKDGVDL
+4095 PYVIRDGIDL
-4107 MGMQALVDAGLSFEG
+4107 MGVQTLVGLGYTFENE
-4122 KYIEIANGSNN
+4122 YIEFANGKNNITLDKSLSSDVAKAINMPISNSTSTK
-4133 LEGIASTR
+4133 IADS
-4141 IELATYDGT
+4141 ENAYKSLGKDNTYHI
-4150 NTAAVNGANNTMYKA
+4150 
-4165 VDQNGDYKVGKSYHL
+4165 GKSYHL
-4180 LLQGAI
+4180 FKLSAVCYDDNNIAQ
-4186 FNKAYNQGQN
+4186 NTAYG
-4196 PTYVGTDYAYWAW
+4196 YWLSS
-4209 NTYYYNGETLSN
+4209 NHYYNG
-4221 VWESGSPNPN
+4221 
-4231 KWDAYGSMR
+4231 AYGIKEGAYKN
-4240 HYGVFSLQNFIPM
+4240 YGTFKTQNILTI
-4253 GRGNSV
+4253 GRNGNV
-4259 FKGNFSGKQANGEMT
+4259 FKGSISGKQENNANT
-4274 YIDNVRISTGKYNN
+4274 VINNLRITSGQTIG
-4288 SSNDTCGSEYGGLF
+4288 GAYGGLF
-4302 SKVENAYI
+4302 GHVENAYI
-4310 GYIAIGGNS
+4310 GYIEVGGESNIWAYSSDNQQIAATGAIAGYVTGDSIIEHCAVSGTTAIGAYGKNDDTHIAS
-4319 KILSFAKENEVSAT
+4319 DITYA
-4333 GGIVGLSLGS
+4333 GGIVGLTDPKQGS
-4343 SVIDNCGVSGSTTIG
+4343 EYKAGISAIIKGCTVNISTTTG
-4358 AYGVSKTNQY
+4358 DRA
-4368 VQNESIANDK
+4368 AF
-4378 KYAKDTYAGGIA
+4378 AGMI
-4390 GVADPIQGNSY
+4390 VA
-4401 NAGITLT
+4401 T
-4408 IRNCS
+4408 
-4413 VSTSGIIESA
+4413 

-4432 YVEGDDGASGKS
+4432 YVGGDAGASGKS

-4506 GIAGGMSNAKGGYI
+4506 GIAGGMSNVKGGYI

-4528 TTIERIAV
+4528 TTIERIDV
-4536 GNDNTVLESPKHG
+4536 GGDNTVLESPKHG

-4746 ITASVTGSHDN
+4746 ITASVTGSGDN

-4766 GASSLGAT
+4766 GVSGQD
-4774 DYATID
+4774 DYAIVD

-4785 IEQNGAIIG
+4785 IKQNGAIIG

-4911 LFVNDGQVTATGYY
+4911 LFANDGQVTATGYY

-4950 TGTVTATDFV
+4950 TGTVTAIGFV

-5234 NGKTITLGENVEQL
+5234 NGKTITPGENVEQL

-5339 ASDIVFGNGAPQ
+5339 ASDIVLGNGAPQ

-5384 QDNKFY
+5384 QGNKFY

-5438 VSYIKN
+5438 VSYIED
-5444 PETATGKPNSYC
+5444 PETATGEPNSYC
-5456 YSADTTTA
+5456 YSADTTTT

-5536 HDMKLVVGNIAPKAG
+5536 HDMKLVVGNIAPKAD

-5572 GTRSRFDKT
+5572 GTSFDKT
-5581 SAGGIVISAEGM
+5581 SAGGIVISAAGM

-5797 LTFDWRG
+5797 LMFEWRG
-5804 TGGSHPY
+5804 AGGSHPY
-5811 DKKTKGTIT
+5811 DKKEKGTIT

-5905 SYEIEKRNLTIT
+5905 SYKIEKRNLTIT

-5960 SVSREGTEFG
+5960 SVSREGTEFR
-5970 SISVSAITSSTA
+5970 SIFVSAITSSTA

-6006 YTCQQSGTLEWKI
+6006 YTCQQSGTLEWKT

-6247 SVVSIKFNASN
+6247 SVVSIKFNAPN

-6272 LSQIND
+6272 TSQIND

-6309 KAVTFSYTFI
+6309 KAVTFSYTFT
-6319 DPSNRGDY
+6319 DPTNVGDY
-6327 TIGNT
+6327 VVGTV
-6332 DGSVYTVGQITP
+6332 DGSAYTVGQITP
-6344 AHIKVALDKLRS
+6344 AHIRVALDKLRS

-6434 ADGTFKKA
+6434 ANGTFKKA
-6442 STPTYFKKLVFTMT
+6442 SAGTYFKKLVFTMT

-6613 RLSNQPTLT
+6613 RLSNQPVLT
-6622 IAYFVSTGDE
+6622 IAYFVADGGE
-6632 YEINSLARLL
+6632 YKIDSLARLL

-6648 TASQNP
+6648 TAHQSP
-6654 GNLEIIKI
+6654 GDLEIVKI
-6662 VSSGYKWVSVVSADD
+6662 VSSGYQWVTVVSN
-6677 YDKGEFKL
+6677 DKYEKNEEIPAGFE
-6685 PQDTPITDSK
+6685 
-6695 ATTWDEYFTELEA
+6695 TWDAYFA
-6708 KGYSVFLNIEA
+6708 KLKDDGYEVFLNVEEIK
-6719 NAQDN
+6719 DGDVT
-6724 IPANTWGYYATTT
+6724 IPANTWGYYQST
-6737 SESSTIPTSY
+6737 SNTDAALPTSY
-6747 KLTKDIVGKFTE
+6747 KLTKDISGKFTQ
-6759 SDISILNTF
+6759 SDIAILNTF
-6768 FTVIGDDGKTTT
+6768 FTVTTVGDDGHITQNEY
-6780 STWSGNGTYLK
+6780 TWSGANSDYLK
-6791 NVLKAAE
+6791 NVLSAAVD
-6798 GKIAT
+6798 KVAT
-6803 INGSLFVST
+6803 INGSLFVSQ
-6812 AKTEE
+6812 KTEE
-6817 AGDVTGFGGTF
+6817 AGDVTGFDGTF

-6848 GLFDVIG
+6848 GLFDIIG

-7020 GTTNKYYHESETSVT
+7020 GTTNKYYHELETSVT
-7035 KGEYDV
+7035 KGEY
-7041 LGDVVL
+7041 DVVL

-7145 TFSGAFYGSVTSAT
+7145 TFSGAFYGSVNA
-7159 NESGTSYGYKITCD
+7159 GAYKITCD
-7173 KAMFEAYSNDT
+7173 KAMFEAYTNDAS
-7184 TAWLSVQQ
+7184 AWLSVQQ

>member
-1 MRNSRTKTQ
+1 MYIYYKIYKSMRRGRIHGEKNMRNSRTKTQ

-27 ITFVLVF
+27 ITFVFVF

-43 IENELQQNGII
+43 IENDLQQNGII
-54 QSNVAS
+54 EGNVAS
-60 AAYDTNPQYRPGS
+60 AANAAGSNISIGLSNPTVTSWNINPDVSKKGYVCDDGDYLINDTSDLTWTIGDDSTGGRWMMGDSDNHHYQRYS
-73 AITVAT
+73 TVWFDFDLGNDYSKFSKSISINVAGT
-79 ATTNS
+79 LSATTNPA
-84 YTSTTSNINLT
+84 YVAITSSSSEFSDFDENKGADALYNEVVALSNKSVGVGHGGSGTSDVSLT
-95 TSGVEIA
+95 ENVSGRYVRIYFTCKGRYQLIGSRKYGIA
-102 TKYNVS
+102 TFANVKVTLTRELKSYNVS
-108 SNPND
+108 YSKN
-113 NQLLSNFYQSYGSP
+113 
-127 ANNISWVSYK
+127 
-137 LGTKEEGFGINSS
+137 GINSS
-150 GTEDDAYVYWLEFKF
+150 TTVANTSHKYMAASNITSDFYVGNGQYFTGWNTSANGSGIAMAIGASTGTST
-165 DEKIIA
+165 A
-171 AIRNVGVSFYA
+171 ANTFGNVVRSNLQNGQTTTTLYAQYQGISF
-182 SATGRFDNGKNDEY
+182 TFNGKDYTQYNNEVLQVLQGRGGYLTHTVDS
-196 AFAISYI
+196 SYS
-203 GEHAAPTYAIVNG
+203 TV
-216 EDGARKGDGAS
+216 
-227 WSGSFTNAA
+227 
-236 AKSVW
+236 V
-241 VNGGQNTLTLGNNGY
+241 
-256 SNSYRLTN
+256 SYRN
-264 NTTGIRMIFA
+264 SNGSE
-274 AIADGELQ
+274 IAQ
-282 GGFLNISCKLF
+282 
-293 LGNEKMPITVSPSN
+293 PITIGVYSAIIEVSKDGKTR
-307 AGTVSNT
+307 GTVT
-314 ELSGFSNIEDT
+314 LPF
-325 KTVSFKSAND
+325 
-335 PYYFSNWS
+335 
-343 YKDQSGNVN
+343 
-352 TNSNASLTVK
+352 
-362 PYYSDVVAQYKE
+362 E
-374 IPFVFN
+374 I
-380 GTSYATYNPIIKLV
+380 I
-394 VLGNTENYMS
+394 
-404 STIDGY
+404 
-410 DTSIEYKNAA
+410 
-420 GVAIPQPGAKGNYT
+420 
-434 ATITVKK
+434 
-441 GGVVRGTR
+441 
-449 TVEFEVVEGDFGKI
+449 EGDFGKI

-529 ADLGA
+529 ADLG
-534 GTAIELVPIGKDST
+534 TADAQIELVPIGKDNT

-576 QSGVSNVGLFGYVK
+576 SSGVSNVGLFGYVK
-590 GASISYIKTAGTIVG
+590 GATISHLTTAGTIFGGAAVGGLVGYADGVTISNCRNNATVTGAYMIGGFVGFGNNVTITSSVNNADITGEYNKAGTPSGLTKGAYVGGFVGVVNGGSIANCYNNGNISASGDNSDFLGGIAGYTTAPISYCASLKDKTIEGSNQVGGIVGKASGNNAKIEYCYFGGKINGLWNDNSAKLDFICAEKEDGSSVSNSWKLSSAIQGATGNRQYTNAGHSIQVASAFTLSPSYFDGTEYTPYTAVDGWQNILTVNINAFQILGRTESGKFLALHDGSNKSTLPNKTVIGKEKNSTGSPAKTDLVVNFIVYYNADTKQDVVAELKDIKIDAAAVDYNATEQYVVDNTQLPTTVNTHYFKQSFYFDQNGG
-605 GNATGGLVG
+605 GNATLGKTNASTYKVYSDVWIRANNTDYLVG
-614 CMENGEIF
+614 RKESTWTIKKLRFTIGNNQFFYGQDIENAIKNQIVIKNQSNVSVPKEAYTVVFGF
-622 NCANS
+622 NDTEHNFYGSIDIDQNQKEFSVAKTIISIYDSSNTLINDNFDINGFSVIVKAGDFGVQNNGINKSNIENNPWGSESNPYIIGTRDQLVTLSNIVRGVTNATNSQYTSDVYKYVKGTIASYGGAYFKLARRLTSIGNITPIGTSSNVFS
-627 ATVTGREK
+627 ATFDGNNKTISGLNISVAGNNVGLFGYISGATIKNLTVNGSVKGSQYVGGVVGYALNSTIENVTNNASISSTYKDAPYEIKQFDAHPYDSTTQAVSKVNDGDRNSKYYSAKKGAMSFIVQNTTLAYIFGFAITNANDTNNTAEIQK
-635 VGGIVGYN
+635 RTPQSVKIWGSNNDFTRGDYDTGGGNTTVPNEWGWEVVYDSTLAMPSTNSYRKEFFSGFKLRNYKYYYIYVKAADNYSTLQFAEFDLLTTNSQNVGGVVGYANGTNIKNATNNASVEGDTSVGGIVGYA
-643 PDNQRGKIYGTIIN
+643 DSTSRMYGTIVNSGNITAN
-657 NGAINGTNMV
+657 SMV
-667 GGLVGQWHGEWNL
+667 GGVSGENHGFWCDTNS
-680 NGTYGTFT
+680 NYGTFKNSGSINGRNGAT
-688 NTGDVNGGTGA
+688 VGGVTAFADKEMCNAENTGNVIGGNA
-699 SVGGIAGFADR
+699 VGG
-710 TIKNAANSG
+710 
-719 NVVGGTSVG
+719 V
-728 GIAGRCQAPIENSY
+728 AGRVQAPIKNSY
-742 NTGDVRGT
+742 NSGEIVGT
-750 ATTSQGEIT
+750 NPTAQGEISGT
-759 GSPTGVFVGGI
+759 PTGVFVGGI
-770 TGYTSA
+770 TGYTTV
-776 NASISNC
+776 NGTISNC
-783 YNTGHISALSTSG
+783 YNKGHIAAHSASG
-796 GYLSNA
+796 DYINNGD
-802 NYVGGI
+802 YVGGI
-808 VGFAQAAVS
+808 VGFAQAKVE

-829 DYLGGI
+829 NFIGGI
-835 VGNSSS
+835 VGSALDN
-841 TIDHCYD
+841 TNIDYCYD
-848 VQGQRKHRYN
+848 VQGQRKFRWDGCNHGSI
-858 TGRIGAIS
+858 TGS
-866 GYGGTATNSWAIN
+866 GGNVTNSWAIN
-879 AKANDGSTCSN
+879 EKQAQTTANN
-890 PNPTISNV
+890 PNPV
-898 GKVFVSVGD
+898 VSTK
-907 VAPAIID
+907 
-914 GYTEKVWTDILTIN
+914 GYRLTTAFAVTPQVDLQNTTNQKWEDILSSK

-933 ATATVNNGKFLASAT
+933 
-948 ASNGATSVVPAK
+948 
-960 IDGALTANA
+960 
-969 NGASAQQTTDAT
+969 
-981 LTYWYNANTSS
+981 
-992 NIYVQ
+992 
-997 IKNINGAA
+997 
-1005 NSKTYNGANQ
+1005 
-1015 TIDNVSASPFTAT
+1015 
-1028 AFYFDANYAGTATDG
+1028 
-1043 KMNAGTYSVIVDVVV
+1043 
-1058 DGNVVGR
+1058 VVG
-1065 KLFGS
+1065 
-1070 WTINTRIISQNS
+1070 
-1082 SSATYYYGARILSPD
+1082 
-1097 IADILSNIV
+1097 
-1106 NGHSVTS
+1106 SVAKNEFFCS
-1113 DKTLYNFY
+1113 D
-1121 DAIPASG
+1121 
-1128 SRTYTITYTNIRIV
+1128 
-1142 ANGSDVTGNYKI
+1142 NGSDTTTKYVKPSKTEGFAGDNGDVTAWY
-1154 NNSYTFTITVNEGDF
+1154 SATIESNIRVRVQNI
-1169 GVYGT
+1169 
-1174 TDIEKNPWGSVN
+1174 DIDNKS
-1186 NPYVIRT
+1186 
-1193 QAQLER
+1193 
-1199 LSAIVASGSAV
+1199 
-1210 NSIYHATNYPYVKA
+1210 SIYD
-1224 INKSFANAYFVLDG
+1224 NA
-1238 NISMTYTSSFSYS
+1238 
-1251 NISSSPAGNS
+1251 
-1261 GETADKLFDNNTS
+1261 EH
-1274 SSKLCV
+1274 
-1280 SNNAKTVTIYVST
+1280 
-1293 NVPIIVNNYSWWTG
+1293 
-1307 NDTSGNTGR
+1307 
-1316 NPNYFKIEGSTDGSN
+1316 
-1331 WYVIDERSNGSWPTT
+1331 
-1346 NNTQVD
+1346 
-1352 VTGMNGAGRAG
+1352 
-1363 RYNRFRITSTCS
+1363 
-1375 GGTWQASEFKFN
+1375 
-1387 NATSEQSVPIG
+1387 
-1398 NSSTKFSGT
+1398 T
-1407 FDGKNHTISNL
+1407 FDFTL
-1418 KTSGQYSGLF
+1418 KPSQSA
-1428 GYVNGATIQN
+1428 NSA
-1438 LTVNVANNA
+1438 NVY
-1447 GATSAGGL
+1447 
-1455 VGAVNGTTTI
+1455 AV
-1465 RNCTVNGTISG
+1465 
-1476 THQVGGF
+1476 QF
-1483 VGFAQGVYQDNTLVL
+1483 
-1498 PCNLTIEGC
+1498 
-1507 INNATV
+1507 
-1513 TTTSQASDNNRTSAG
+1513 
-1528 GFVGYV
+1528 
-1534 NAGATVTI
+1534 
-1542 KSYIDENGQ
+1542 
-1551 TKKSTNNGK
+1551 
-1560 ISTTSSADNKGVGGF
+1560 
-1575 VGYSYG
+1575 
-1581 KITLTDCVNEKNATI
+1581 
-1596 TGKERVGGLV
+1596 
-1606 GYIGKADSDSQKEMV
+1606 
-1621 ISGCENKAAVTSN
+1621 
-1634 STNDVYGIGGIVGY
+1634 
-1648 NSGHK
+1648 
-1653 VAITNCINS
+1653 
-1662 GAITGTHETAGI
+1662 
-1674 IGYSDHSEI
+1674 
-1683 SNCTNSGAVS
+1683 
-1693 GFATVGGIVGK
+1693 
-1704 MGGGSIV
+1704 
-1711 SCKNTATVKASKAR
+1711 
-1725 DIDGDGNLD
+1725 
-1734 GAYLGGI
+1734 AYLGRNYGEF
-1741 AGWIAGNVN
+1741 VPKDVDV
-1750 NCYNSGTVTTET
+1750 Y
-1762 SWGNSNIVGGI
+1762 
-1773 VGYLVN
+1773 
-1779 GKTVS
+1779 
-1784 YCYNSGNVVG
+1784 
-1794 SDNIGGIVGINNG
+1794 
-1807 TVSYC
+1807 
-1812 YQDGALNDLYLGT
+1812 
-1825 SPSNFITSNG
+1825 
-1835 GTIEHCWILP
+1835 
-1845 GASQTGFNQDTTPN
+1845 DTT
-1859 GRKLEVGQNKYVP
+1859 
-1872 ATIADYAEHS
+1872 
-1882 WLDILTVEINGFR
+1882 
-1895 VQESVNPGASQF
+1895 
-1907 FESKKGSNSTTHLT
+1907 
-1921 PNKTESS
+1921 
-1928 NQANA
+1928 
-1933 LIRDNTDSFTITA
+1933 IT
-1946 WYGANTDSH
+1946 
-1955 IYCAVNTIAID
+1955 
-1966 TSADTY
+1966 
-1972 NNAQLGFTR
+1972 
-1981 SDVTTPGTSGSV
+1981 
-1993 YGIVF
+1993 
-1998 DYKGKNHNE
+1998 
-2007 IFVCAF
+2007 
-2013 DSNGNIVA
+2013 
-2021 GSTNPTQVDTY
+2021 
-2032 NTTVFV
+2032 V
-2038 KIGDIV
+2038 KIGDQV
-2044 VGKKIAVDYTI
+2044 VGVKTGVTYTI
-2055 DKAALNVGWE
+2055 EKAALNVGWE
-2065 WTDKLHANLYDRTG
+2065 WTDNLHANLYNRTG

-2108 DVTGNDLINT
+2108 DVTGNDLTNT

-2166 NYWTGADLNLSGEF
+2166 NYWTGADLNPSGEF
-2180 YTFEYNATHQG
+2180 YTFEYNAAHQG

-2225 CVAADTYTRTFTIK
+2225 CVAADAYTRTFTIK

-2293 FGGSTDL
+2293 FGGRTDL

-2311 VGNPNTNISFYPLQ
+2311 VGNQSYADKRFYPLQ
-2325 SKETGVQQ
+2325 SEQNGVQK

-2365 EYTVGTLDTN
+2365 EYTLSALDAPTVEN
-2375 NTFGTFVNVVSQADP
+2375 PTPLNTS
-2390 VVDTNVTASGT
+2390 VTASGT

-2410 YYTAMFSDFGW
+2410 WYTALFSDFGW
-2421 KKDKSPSDEDWG
+2421 KDGKTPEDNDWG
-2433 SQDNPY
+2433 GSADNPY
-2439 VISTPEH
+2439 VISKPEH

-2509 NFLPIGAVMQNQ
+2509 NFLPIGTRSTQNQ

-2553 TNYVGLFGY
+2553 KNYVGLFGY

-2585 GIVGIEYVGGIAGCA
+2585 GIVGIEYVGGIAGYA
-2600 VDSTLYNTVLAY
+2600 VDSTLYNSVLAY

-2619 NYVGGIV
+2619 TYVGGIV
-2626 GYGERITIE
+2626 GYGERITIV

-2656 KWIVSNQNQIGGSV
+2656 KWIVSNQSQIGGSV

-2681 TDVMGIKYVGGI
+2681 IDVMGIKYVGGI

-2714 NGKEQNLIVV
+2714 NGKDGNFIVV

-2756 DKDASDKFKVGNVK
+2756 DKDASDNFKVGNVK
-2770 VLLQKLKEKS
+2770 VLLQKLNEQS
-2780 ASGNAKVVGGL
+2780 ASVNAKVVGGL

-2834 TIEAIYQLKNDGTF
+2834 TIEAIYQLKDDGTF

-2898 IFGNGISLVNS
+2898 IFGNGISLVNLA
-2909 VTIYATSYAGGIFGA
+2909 TIYATSYAGGIFGA

-2933 SSFESDTDSI
+2933 QTFENDTNSI
-2943 LYKVLTTGV
+2943 LYNVLTTGV
-2952 REGSASTTL
+2952 RSGNASTTL
-2961 GLAPTVDSNG
+2961 GLAPTVSGNG

-3103 GSEYVGGL
+3103 DSEYVGGL

-3204 VSLCG
+3204 ASLCG

-3219 EGTLEFAVK
+3219 EGTLEFDVK
-3228 VPNKTLNSN
+3228 VPNKTLDSN

-3252 TVTDNVDSFSKFENN
+3252 TVADNVDSFSKFENN
-3267 NDTLTIALDMAS
+3267 NNTLTIALDMAS

-3344 YFECNGNLP
+3344 YFECNDNLS

-3399 GANNYSGK
+3399 GAKDYAGE

-3412 TDSIVINT
+3412 TNITINNT
-3420 GNGGQHAGTK
+3420 TAHMGTASSS
-3430 GTHNFGATVS
+3430 TPLNFSTEC
-3440 IPSSGTGA
+3440 T
-3448 PNNIGYNFAGDI
+3448 PNNNSDDIKNAKSNLGYNLAGNI
-3460 SKDSNVN
+3460 SQGSSAVN
-3467 NFRGTF
+3467 RIYFGTSTTLSTTTPSFKGTF
-3473 DGNGHYIT
+3473 DGNGNT
-3481 INYVSGGYYR
+3481 IDIQYTSGGYHR
-3491 VSAFPNAADATFR
+3491 ISVFPNAANATFK
-3504 NLTIKGKIQAASQM
+3504 NLTINGTIAAGTNTSNS
-3518 TGANGI
+3518 GYDI
-3524 ANSAAYDV
+3524 AA
-3532 AGFVGKP
+3532 FVGKP
-3539 FGSLKFYNCT
+3539 FGAITFTNCT
-3549 NEADIIGLRNVAGL
+3549 AAVDIQGLRVIAGFS
-3563 VGYNSGGQSITFEA
+3563 GYSSSTSPITLIG
-3577 CVNIG
+3577 CVNKG
-3582 DITSL
+3582 DITSFEGSKWNKSTGQNL
-3587 QGTYT
+3587 GYPDDYQY
-3592 ISGKTDKH
+3592 
-3600 NWFDSIDSAYGTSN
+3600 
-3614 IGFNSGTGGIIGAYT
+3614 GTGGLIAYAT
-3629 GNITI
+3629 NDITI
-3634 ESCRNAGAIIGGHN
+3634 DSC
-3648 VGGIIGLHDGTASA
+3648 L
-3662 KATLTIQN
+3662 
-3670 CANTGN
+3670 NTGN
-3676 VTSNSGYWG
+3676 VVGQTK
-3685 EDEGGVE
+3685 
-3692 GAASEG
+3692 
-3698 IRQNIFGYVGGLVGV
+3698 VGGLVGRV
-3713 TGQYSILKMYASY
+3713 TAFTTIKNSANTGDITGEEVNPYISNDDKKQAGNAWSRVGGLVGEASKTATLKMYACYNTGAIRGKSNVAGGLVGILGTIPSNEKPHSTEANNTSTIAYCYNTGEVTIGWKKFAGITMVGLSGYNFNGTDAGGLVGVAVKLNIEYSY
-3726 NTGDILTLSNIIGGL
+3726 NTGDIHG
-3741 VGSVGV
+3741 
-3747 LYQPKKFGRYDNNV
+3747 
-3761 KTGGRSLIAYCYN
+3761 
-3774 IGNITAGG
+3774 
-3782 TFPKITEAWDIGR
+3782 
-3795 ENYGGTISGGFV
+3795 YGGV
-3807 GLAGDLQIS
+3807 GNLF
-3816 QGYNTGNITN
+3816 T
-3826 YGHISY
+3826 
-3832 EFSWQVRAGGFI
+3832 WQVRNGGI
-3844 GQSEPVSESGY
+3844 LAEAC
-3855 TGYVL
+3855 T
-3860 FDNLYNVG
+3860 
-3868 TIYVKPID
+3868 K
-3876 YAIVTGHTVKNN
+3876 A
-3888 LRYGAAISGY
+3888 
-3898 CDVSGRSNRIKS
+3898 SNCSI
-3910 SDCYSI
+3910 SI
-3916 NNCVSSLCAVQNGT
+3916 NNCYSTGRIYIEENETNSDTRYSADIVGYLDEEGGDSNDGNSKVRVANCYGIANNIVSRKDSAVVYYSGWNSRSGNVKYVRTGTTLNSLSDLTAIMRSDGSVKPRAFYYANNQNNEVELWNASTATIKDGAQNTTAYKNGT
-3930 DYAYYKNKQ
+3930 LGGY
-3939 NSWNPEVRDQWYQ
+3939 V
-3952 NEGVAGIGKTQ
+3952 
-3963 VELLETGR
+3963 
-3971 VYNTYD
+3971 
-3977 ALTAAM
+3977 
-3983 DENSKLRMTGS
+3983 
-3994 NFAFDQSIT
+3994 
-4003 ALTLNYGSVGNYTS
+4003 
-4017 IKEQIIGADASIS
+4017 
-4030 DNAVAN
+4030 
-4036 LSSIGWKELPDSWLY
+4036 Y

-4056 PQLSMFA
+4056 PQLAVFA
-4063 LDTQNGLS
+4063 VDTYNGLS
-4071 MRSVGYGQ
+4071 MNSQNYGQ
-4079 DDYGV
+4079 DIYGE
-4084 YNDEGVAAGSE
+4084 YREQKAGEKYS
-4095 QYPYIIKDGVDL
+4095 PYVIRDGIDL
-4107 MGMQALVDAGLSFEG
+4107 MGVQTLVGLGYTFAG
-4122 KYIEIANGSNN
+4122 KYIEFANGSNN
-4133 LEGIASTR
+4133 ITLDKNLSSDVAKAINMPISNSTSTKIADS
-4141 IELATYDGT
+4141 ENAYKSLGKDNTYHI
-4150 NTAAVNGANNTMYKA
+4150 
-4165 VDQNGDYKVGKSYHL
+4165 GKSYHL
-4180 LLQGAI
+4180 FKLSAVCYDDNNIAQ
-4186 FNKAYNQGQN
+4186 NTAYG
-4196 PTYVGTDYAYWAW
+4196 YWLSS
-4209 NTYYYNGETLSN
+4209 NHYYNG
-4221 VWESGSPNPN
+4221 
-4231 KWDAYGSMR
+4231 AYGNKEGA
-4240 HYGVFSLQNFIPM
+4240 YKNYATFKTQNILTI
-4253 GRGNSV
+4253 GRNGKV
-4259 FKGNFSGKQANGEMT
+4259 FKGSISGKQENNANT
-4274 YIDNVRISTGKYNN
+4274 VINNLRITSGQTIG
-4288 SSNDTCGSEYGGLF
+4288 GAYGGLF
-4302 SKVENAYI
+4302 GHVENAYI
-4310 GYIAIGGNS
+4310 GYIEVGGESNIWAYSSDNQQIAATGAIAGYVTGDSIIEHCAVSGTTAIGAYGKNDDTHIAS
-4319 KILSFAKENEVSAT
+4319 DITYA
-4333 GGIVGLSLGS
+4333 GGIVGLTDPKQGS
-4343 SVIDNCGVSGSTTIG
+4343 EYKAGISAIIKSCTVNISTTTG
-4358 AYGVSKTNQY
+4358 DRA
-4368 VQNESIANDK
+4368 AF
-4378 KYAKDTYAGGIA
+4378 
-4390 GVADPIQGNSY
+4390 
-4401 NAGITLT
+4401 AGI
-4408 IRNCS
+4408 IQAC
-4413 VSTSGIIESA
+4413 

-4432 YVEGDDGASGKS
+4432 YVGGDAGASGKG

-4459 QAASSANTSSQ
+4459 QAASSAKESSH
-4470 IGGILGYGSQYVAAF
+4470 IGGVLGYGSDYVAAF
-4485 ITGCKVGVGGAVSI
+4485 ITGCKVGNGADTVTI

-4520 DSCTVGAN
+4520 DSCIVGAN
-4528 TTIERIAV
+4528 TTIERINQGG
-4536 GNDNTVLESPKHG
+4536 GNISENPKHG

-4559 QDSKD
+4559 EDSTD
-4564 DTSPLTTTFSGTSAF
+4564 TTSPLTTTFSGTSKF
-4579 NGTITV
+4579 LGTINV

-4591 PSTDSDGKISC
+4591 PSSYSDGKISC

-4736 PYKSGTLTIT
+4736 PYKSGTLTII
-4746 ITASVTGSHDN
+4746 ITASVTGSGDN

-4766 GASSLGAT
+4766 GDDENT
-4774 DYATID
+4774 QDNDYATID

-4950 TGTVTATDFV
+4950 TGTVTATGFV

-5174 KGYTNAILAG
+5174 KGYANAILAG

-5269 WVKPIANA
+5269 WVKPIVNA

-5339 ASDIVFGNGAPQ
+5339 ASDIVLGNGAPQ

-5384 QDNKFY
+5384 QGNKFY

-5536 HDMKLVVGNIAPKAG
+5536 HDMKLVVGNIAPEAG

-5572 GTRSRFDKT
+5572 GTSFDKT

-5804 TGGSHPY
+5804 AGGSHPY

-5847 GANAVWGTASD
+5847 GANAVWGTTSD

-5891 NKVNCSYPMIPQSR
+5891 NKVNCSYPIIPQSR
-5905 SYEIEKRNLTIT
+5905 SYKIDKRNLTIT

-5942 SESGSTGLIS
+5942 SASGSTGLIS

-6006 YTCQQSGTLEWKI
+6006 YTCQQSGTLEWEI

-6045 KVNGVSVDNG
+6045 KVNGVSVGNG

-6124 VDYVILPRTLKLSWQ
+6124 VDYIILPRTLKLSWQ

-6247 SVVSIKFNASN
+6247 SVVSIKFNAPN

-6272 LSQIND
+6272 TSQIND

-6287 HNPTSNPFKVT
+6287 HNPTRNPFKVT

-6309 KAVTFSYTFI
+6309 KAVTFSYTFT
-6319 DPSNRGDY
+6319 DPTNVGDY
-6327 TIGNT
+6327 VVGTV
-6332 DGSVYTVGQITP
+6332 DGSAYTVGQITP

-6366 EFYGGADGAT
+6366 EFYGGAEGAT

-6442 STPTYFKKLVFTMT
+6442 SAGKYFKKLVFTMT

-6486 AIQSVTVYDSRDSKN
+6486 AIQSVTVYDSRDSK

-6677 YDKGEFKL
+6677 YDKGEFEL

-6812 AKTEE
+6812 AKAEG

-6937 SNANAKVGGVVG
+6937 SNVNAKVGGVVG
-6949 SSEQGMSNVVSLMQ
+6949 TATAGLNNVVSMMQ
-6963 IDANCNVGA
+6963 ITASGGTVGA
-6972 FSQTNTNVT
+6972 FTSDNAHVGEKCTHMT
-6981 NSYHLQNAVWRRNGS
+6981 NAVWKRPTSDTGLTSGTGFENVDGKN
-6996 SITFVNHA
+6996 VGYN
-7004 NAKTY
+7004 
-7009 DELMSG
+7009 DLMSG

-7041 LGDVVL
+7041 LDDVVL

-7184 TAWLSVQQ
+7184 TAWLSVQ

>member
-1 MRNSRTKTQ
+1 MYIYYKIYKSMRRGRIYGEKNMRNSRTKTQ

-60 AAYDTNPQYRPGS
+60 ADSSPSDLIDLSNTINATDLTYTINPTPGKRGKCYTTNVDNAGGNAWTETEWSMGSKSWHGGTDYAHCWVDYDLGDWLKLSDKITISVSVGSVSMSKSLGSIQIGGYFIAIDSSNSEFSQISSNGAGDCYDKTIKKNNDIDKSSERPTSGFTVQHQVEGRYLRIYLVTYSTTGDYGTLKLSNVNVTLTRTLKSYTVEYNKNADSSTGTVANTSHKYMAASNITSDFYVGNGQYFTGWNTNANGSGIAMAIGASTGTSTAANTFGNVVRSNLQNGQTTTTLYAQYQGISFTFNGKDYTQYNNEVLQVLQGRGGYLTHTVDSSYSTVVSYRNSNGSEIDQPITIGVYS
-73 AITVAT
+73 AI
-79 ATTNS
+79 
-84 YTSTTSNINLT
+84 I
-95 TSGVEIA
+95 E
-102 TKYNVS
+102 VS
-108 SNPND
+108 KD
-113 NQLLSNFYQSYGSP
+113 
-127 ANNISWVSYK
+127 
-137 LGTKEEGFGINSS
+137 
-150 GTEDDAYVYWLEFKF
+150 
-165 DEKIIA
+165 
-171 AIRNVGVSFYA
+171 
-182 SATGRFDNGKNDEY
+182 GK
-196 AFAISYI
+196 
-203 GEHAAPTYAIVNG
+203 T
-216 EDGARKGDGAS
+216 R
-227 WSGSFTNAA
+227 
-236 AKSVW
+236 
-241 VNGGQNTLTLGNNGY
+241 
-256 SNSYRLTN
+256 
-264 NTTGIRMIFA
+264 
-274 AIADGELQ
+274 
-282 GGFLNISCKLF
+282 
-293 LGNEKMPITVSPSN
+293 
-307 AGTVSNT
+307 GTVT
-314 ELSGFSNIEDT
+314 LPF
-325 KTVSFKSAND
+325 
-335 PYYFSNWS
+335 
-343 YKDQSGNVN
+343 
-352 TNSNASLTVK
+352 
-362 PYYSDVVAQYKE
+362 E
-374 IPFVFN
+374 I
-380 GTSYATYNPIIKLV
+380 I
-394 VLGNTENYMS
+394 
-404 STIDGY
+404 
-410 DTSIEYKNAA
+410 
-420 GVAIPQPGAKGNYT
+420 
-434 ATITVKK
+434 
-441 GGVVRGTR
+441 
-449 TVEFEVVEGDFGKI
+449 EGDFGKI

-497 LNSIVGSNNNS
+497 LNSIVGSDG
-508 VTAEDVVAT
+508 VTAEQVVAT

-570 INLNIQ
+570 ISLNIQ
-576 QSGVSNVGLFGYVK
+576 SSGVSNVGLFGYVK
-590 GASISYIKTAGTIVG
+590 GATISHLTTAGTIVG
-605 GNATGGLVG
+605 GAAVGGLVG
-614 CMENGEIF
+614 YADGVTIS
-622 NCANS
+622 NCRNN
-627 ATVTGREK
+627 ATVTGAYMIGGFVGFGNNVTITSSVNNADITGEYNKSGTPSGLTKGAYVGGFVGVVNGGSIANCYNNGNISASGDNSDFLGGVVGYANGTNIKNATNNASVEGDTK
-635 VGGIVGYN
+635 VGGIVGYA
-643 PDNQRGKIYGTIIN
+643 DSTSRMYGTIVNSGNITAN
-657 NGAINGTNMV
+657 SMV
-667 GGLVGQWHGEWNL
+667 GGVSGENHGFWCDTNS
-680 NGTYGTFT
+680 NYGTFKNSGSINGRNGAT
-688 NTGDVNGGTGA
+688 VGGVTAFADKEMCNAENTGNVIGGNA
-699 SVGGIAGFADR
+699 VGG
-710 TIKNAANSG
+710 
-719 NVVGGTSVG
+719 V
-728 GIAGRCQAPIENSY
+728 AGRVQAPIKNSY
-742 NTGDVRGT
+742 NSGEIVGT
-750 ATTSQGEIT
+750 NPTAQGEISGT
-759 GSPTGVFVGGI
+759 PTGVFVGGI
-770 TGYTSA
+770 TGYTTV
-776 NASISNC
+776 NGTISNC
-783 YNTGHISALSTSG
+783 YNKGHIAAHSASG
-796 GYLSNA
+796 DYINNGD
-802 NYVGGI
+802 YVGGI
-808 VGFAQAAVS
+808 VGFAQAKVE

-829 DYLGGI
+829 NFIGGI
-835 VGNSSS
+835 VGSALDN
-841 TIDHCYD
+841 TNIDYCYD
-848 VQGQRKHRYN
+848 VQGQRKFRWDGCNHGSI
-858 TGRIGAIS
+858 TGS
-866 GYGGTATNSWAIN
+866 GGNVTNSWAIN
-879 AKANDGSTCSN
+879 EKQVQTTANN
-890 PNPTISNV
+890 PNPV
-898 GKVFVSVGD
+898 VSTK
-907 VAPAIID
+907 
-914 GYTEKVWTDILTIN
+914 GYRLTTAFAVTPQVDLQNTTNQKWEDILSSK

-933 ATATVNNGKFLASAT
+933 
-948 ASNGATSVVPAK
+948 
-960 IDGALTANA
+960 
-969 NGASAQQTTDAT
+969 
-981 LTYWYNANTSS
+981 
-992 NIYVQ
+992 
-997 IKNINGAA
+997 
-1005 NSKTYNGANQ
+1005 
-1015 TIDNVSASPFTAT
+1015 
-1028 AFYFDANYAGTATDG
+1028 
-1043 KMNAGTYSVIVDVVV
+1043 
-1058 DGNVVGR
+1058 VVG
-1065 KLFGS
+1065 
-1070 WTINTRIISQNS
+1070 
-1082 SSATYYYGARILSPD
+1082 
-1097 IADILSNIV
+1097 
-1106 NGHSVTS
+1106 SVAKNEFFCS
-1113 DKTLYNFY
+1113 D
-1121 DAIPASG
+1121 
-1128 SRTYTITYTNIRIV
+1128 
-1142 ANGSDVTGNYKI
+1142 NGSDTNTKYVKPSKTEGFAGDNGDVTAWYSATIESNIRVRVQNIDIDNKSSIYDNAEHTFDFTLKPSQSANSANVYAVQFAYKGVKYGDVI
-1154 NNSYTFTITVNEGDF
+1154 PEDVDVYNTTVTVKIDEKVVGVRTWVQYEITKKKVTIT
-1169 GVYGT
+1169 
-1174 TDIEKNPWGSVN
+1174 
-1186 NPYVIRT
+1186 
-1193 QAQLER
+1193 
-1199 LSAIVASGSAV
+1199 
-1210 NSIYHATNYPYVKA
+1210 
-1224 INKSFANAYFVLDG
+1224 
-1238 NISMTYTSSFSYS
+1238 NI
-1251 NISSSPAGNS
+1251 
-1261 GETADKLFDNNTS
+1261 
-1274 SSKLCV
+1274 
-1280 SNNAKTVTIYVST
+1280 
-1293 NVPIIVNNYSWWTG
+1293 WTW
-1307 NDTSGNTGR
+1307 
-1316 NPNYFKIEGSTDGSN
+1316 K
-1331 WYVIDERSNGSWPTT
+1331 
-1346 NNTQVD
+1346 
-1352 VTGMNGAGRAG
+1352 
-1363 RYNRFRITSTCS
+1363 
-1375 GGTWQASEFKFN
+1375 
-1387 NATSEQSVPIG
+1387 
-1398 NSSTKFSGT
+1398 
-1407 FDGKNHTISNL
+1407 
-1418 KTSGQYSGLF
+1418 
-1428 GYVNGATIQN
+1428 YVNGSNADFYKFEYNKDIQGM
-1438 LTVNVANNA
+1438 LSITVD
-1447 GATSAGGL
+1447 
-1455 VGAVNGTTTI
+1455 
-1465 RNCTVNGTISG
+1465 
-1476 THQVGGF
+1476 
-1483 VGFAQGVYQDNTLVL
+1483 GVLKNSHY
-1498 PCNLTIEGC
+1498 
-1507 INNATV
+1507 
-1513 TTTSQASDNNRTSAG
+1513 
-1528 GFVGYV
+1528 
-1534 NAGATVTI
+1534 
-1542 KSYIDENGQ
+1542 
-1551 TKKSTNNGK
+1551 
-1560 ISTTSSADNKGVGGF
+1560 
-1575 VGYSYG
+1575 
-1581 KITLTDCVNEKNATI
+1581 TLTQT
-1596 TGKERVGGLV
+1596 
-1606 GYIGKADSDSQKEMV
+1606 
-1621 ISGCENKAAVTSN
+1621 ENKAAVGKYSSSVVISDRDYEVEIVSKYCTIQNNNANLETDNAKYGIKTTQTNANTSN
-1634 STNDVYGIGGIVGY
+1634 SQTTYTY
-1648 NSGHK
+1648 NW
-1653 VAITNCINS
+1653 
-1662 GAITGTHETAGI
+1662 E
-1674 IGYSDHSEI
+1674 
-1683 SNCTNSGAVS
+1683 
-1693 GFATVGGIVGK
+1693 
-1704 MGGGSIV
+1704 IV
-1711 SCKNTATVKASKAR
+1711 SFDLAA
-1725 DIDGDGNLD
+1725 
-1734 GAYLGGI
+1734 
-1741 AGWIAGNVN
+1741 
-1750 NCYNSGTVTTET
+1750 
-1762 SWGNSNIVGGI
+1762 NI
-1773 VGYLVN
+1773 
-1779 GKTVS
+1779 S
-1784 YCYNSGNVVG
+1784 
-1794 SDNIGGIVGINNG
+1794 
-1807 TVSYC
+1807 
-1812 YQDGALNDLYLGT
+1812 
-1825 SPSNFITSNG
+1825 
-1835 GTIEHCWILP
+1835 
-1845 GASQTGFNQDTTPN
+1845 
-1859 GRKLEVGQNKYVP
+1859 
-1872 ATIADYAEHS
+1872 
-1882 WLDILTVEINGFR
+1882 
-1895 VQESVNPGASQF
+1895 
-1907 FESKKGSNSTTHLT
+1907 
-1921 PNKTESS
+1921 
-1928 NQANA
+1928 
-1933 LIRDNTDSFTITA
+1933 
-1946 WYGANTDSH
+1946 
-1955 IYCAVNTIAID
+1955 
-1966 TSADTY
+1966 
-1972 NNAQLGFTR
+1972 
-1981 SDVTTPGTSGSV
+1981 
-1993 YGIVF
+1993 
-1998 DYKGKNHNE
+1998 
-2007 IFVCAF
+2007 
-2013 DSNGNIVA
+2013 
-2021 GSTNPTQVDTY
+2021 
-2032 NTTVFV
+2032 
-2038 KIGDIV
+2038 
-2044 VGKKIAVDYTI
+2044 
-2055 DKAALNVGWE
+2055 
-2065 WTDKLHANLYDRTG
+2065 
-2079 NGDKVQFV
+2079 
-2087 YNGKAQ
+2087 
-2093 GLDSVSEHLRDVQLF
+2093 
-2108 DVTGNDLINT
+2108 
-2118 NAATYTRTYTLKD
+2118 
-2131 TRNYKLQNAN
+2131 
-2141 NNNADL
+2141 
-2147 SGTTVT
+2147 
-2153 FEWKIRKNKLTVS
+2153 
-2166 NYWTGADLNLSGEF
+2166 
-2180 YTFEYNATHQG
+2180 
-2191 LKLQD
+2191 
-2196 GITFYVEPDTRGNQH
+2196 
-2211 VIDTIAYEIAQGVE
+2211 
-2225 CVAADTYTRTFTIK
+2225 
-2239 DTTNYEVGNRLS
+2239 
-2251 YNTSVLPNQK
+2251 
-2261 GSDVNTEKSV
+2261 
-2271 VTYTW
+2271 
-2276 KIVPYSL
+2276 
-2283 ATNITSGNVW
+2283 NVW
-2293 FGGSTDL
+2293 FGGTTNL
-2300 IVGNQGIANVN
+2300 IVGNQAIANVK
-2311 VGNPNTNISFYPLQ
+2311 VGNTNEDYYPLQ
-2325 SKETGVQQ
+2325 ADKKGAPGVQQ

-2343 ADKFVLY
+2343 ASSFVLY

-2365 EYTVGTLDTN
+2365 EYTLSELAAPTVENPAPL
-2375 NTFGTFVNVVSQADP
+2375 NTS
-2390 VVDTNVTASGT
+2390 VTASGK
-2401 GNFSGNITK
+2401 GNFDGDITK

-2421 KKDKSPSDEDWG
+2421 KHGKTPEDNDWG
-2433 SQDNPY
+2433 GSANNPY
-2439 VISTPEH
+2439 VISKPEH
-2446 LLRLSQIVNGGM
+2446 LLRLSQIVNGGT

-2463 QNTVTAGVCI
+2463 NTTDNALCI

-2509 NFLPIGAVMQNQ
+2509 NFLPIGTRSTQNQ

-2585 GIVGIEYVGGIAGCA
+2585 GIVGIEYVGGIAGYA
-2600 VDSTLYNTVLAY
+2600 VDSTLYNSVLAY

-2619 NYVGGIV
+2619 TYVGGIV

-2656 KWIVSNQNQIGGSV
+2656 KWIVSNQSQIGGSV

-2681 TDVMGIKYVGGI
+2681 IDVMGIKYVGGI

-2714 NGKEQNLIVV
+2714 NGKDGNFIVV

-2756 DKDASDKFKVGNVK
+2756 DKDASDNFKVGNVK
-2770 VLLQKLKEKS
+2770 VILQNLNDKS

-2834 TIEAIYQLKNDGTF
+2834 TIEAIYQLKDDGTF

-2898 IFGNGISLVNS
+2898 IFGNGISLVNLA
-2909 VTIYATSYAGGIFGA
+2909 TIYATSYAGGIFGA

-2933 SSFESDTDSI
+2933 QTFENDTNSI
-2943 LYKVLTTGV
+2943 LYNVLTTGV
-2952 REGSASTTL
+2952 RSGNASTTL
-2961 GLAPTVDSNG
+2961 GLAPTVSGNG

-3252 TVTDNVDSFSKFENN
+3252 TVTDNVDSFSKFENKN
-3267 NDTLTIALDMAS
+3267 NTLTIALDVAS

-3305 TTVVEGTYRKPSNSD
+3305 TTVVEGKYRKPSNSD

-3344 YFECNGNLP
+3344 YFECNDNLS

-3367 GYDETFTP
+3367 GYDESFTP
-3375 GSSTNPYTISSQKE
+3375 GSSATTPYTISTQEE
-3389 WNDFAYSVYS
+3389 WNDFAFSIYS
-3399 GANNYSGK
+3399 GAKDYAGE

-3412 TDSIVINT
+3412 TNITINNT
-3420 GNGGQHAGTK
+3420 TSHMGTASSS
-3430 GTHNFGATVS
+3430 TPLNFSTEC
-3440 IPSSGTGA
+3440 T
-3448 PNNIGYNFAGDI
+3448 PNNNSDDNKNAKSNLGYNLAGNI
-3460 SKDSNVN
+3460 SQGSSAVN
-3467 NFRGTF
+3467 RIYFGTSTTLSTTTPSFKGTF
-3473 DGNGHYIT
+3473 DGNGNT
-3481 INYVSGGYYR
+3481 IDIQYTSGGYHR
-3491 VSAFPNAADATFR
+3491 ISVFPNAANATFK
-3504 NLTIKGKIQAASQM
+3504 NLTINGTIAAGTNTSNS
-3518 TGANGI
+3518 GYDI
-3524 ANSAAYDV
+3524 AA
-3532 AGFVGKP
+3532 FVGKP
-3539 FGSLKFYNCT
+3539 FGAITFTNCT
-3549 NEADIIGLRNVAGL
+3549 AAVDIQGLRVIAGFS
-3563 VGYNSGGQSITFEA
+3563 GYSSSTSPITLIG
-3577 CVNIG
+3577 CVNKG
-3582 DITSL
+3582 DITSFEGSKWNKSTGQNL
-3587 QGTYT
+3587 GYPDDYQY
-3592 ISGKTDKH
+3592 
-3600 NWFDSIDSAYGTSN
+3600 
-3614 IGFNSGTGGIIGAYT
+3614 GTGGLIAYAT
-3629 GNITI
+3629 NDITI
-3634 ESCRNAGAIIGGHN
+3634 DSC
-3648 VGGIIGLHDGTASA
+3648 L
-3662 KATLTIQN
+3662 
-3670 CANTGN
+3670 NTGN
-3676 VTSNSGYWG
+3676 VVGQTK
-3685 EDEGGVE
+3685 
-3692 GAASEG
+3692 
-3698 IRQNIFGYVGGLVGV
+3698 VGGLVGRV
-3713 TGQYSILKMYASY
+3713 TAFTTIKNSANTGDITGEEVNPYISNDDKKQAGNAWSRVGGLVGEASKTATLKMYACYNTGAIRGKSNVAGGLVGILGTIPSNEKPHSTEANNTSTIAYCYNTGEVTIGWKKFAGITMVGLSGYNFNGTDAGGLVGVAVKLNIEYSY
-3726 NTGDILTLSNIIGGL
+3726 NTGDIHG
-3741 VGSVGV
+3741 
-3747 LYQPKKFGRYDNNV
+3747 
-3761 KTGGRSLIAYCYN
+3761 
-3774 IGNITAGG
+3774 
-3782 TFPKITEAWDIGR
+3782 
-3795 ENYGGTISGGFV
+3795 YGGV
-3807 GLAGDLQIS
+3807 GNLF
-3816 QGYNTGNITN
+3816 T
-3826 YGHISY
+3826 
-3832 EFSWQVRAGGFI
+3832 WQVRNGGI
-3844 GQSEPVSESGY
+3844 LAEAC
-3855 TGYVL
+3855 T
-3860 FDNLYNVG
+3860 
-3868 TIYVKPID
+3868 K
-3876 YAIVTGHTVKNN
+3876 A
-3888 LRYGAAISGY
+3888 
-3898 CDVSGRSNRIKS
+3898 SNCSI
-3910 SDCYSI
+3910 SI
-3916 NNCVSSLCAVQNGT
+3916 NNCYSTGRIYIEENETNSDTRYSADIVGYLDEEGGDNNDGNSKVRVANCYGIANNIVSRKDSAVVYYSGWNSRSGNVKYVRTGTTLNSLSDLTAIMRSDGSVKPRAFYYANNQNNEVELWNASTATIKDGAQNTTAYKNGT
-3930 DYAYYKNKQ
+3930 LGGY
-3939 NSWNPEVRDQWYQ
+3939 V
-3952 NEGVAGIGKTQ
+3952 
-3963 VELLETGR
+3963 
-3971 VYNTYD
+3971 
-3977 ALTAAM
+3977 
-3983 DENSKLRMTGS
+3983 
-3994 NFAFDQSIT
+3994 
-4003 ALTLNYGSVGNYTS
+4003 
-4017 IKEQIIGADASIS
+4017 
-4030 DNAVAN
+4030 
-4036 LSSIGWKELPDSWLY
+4036 Y

-4056 PQLSMFA
+4056 PQLAVFA
-4063 LDTQNGLS
+4063 VDTYNGLS
-4071 MRSVGYGQ
+4071 MNSQNYGQ
-4079 DDYGV
+4079 DIYGE
-4084 YNDEGVAAGSE
+4084 YREQKAGEKYS
-4095 QYPYIIKDGVDL
+4095 PYVIRDGIDL
-4107 MGMQALVDAGLSFEG
+4107 MGVQTLVGLGYTFAG
-4122 KYIEIANGSNN
+4122 KYIEFANGSNN
-4133 LEGIASTR
+4133 ITLDKNLSSDVAKAINMPISNSTSTKIADS
-4141 IELATYDGT
+4141 ENAYKSLGKDNTYHI
-4150 NTAAVNGANNTMYKA
+4150 
-4165 VDQNGDYKVGKSYHL
+4165 GKSYHL
-4180 LLQGAI
+4180 FKLSAVCYDDNNIAQ
-4186 FNKAYNQGQN
+4186 NTAYG
-4196 PTYVGTDYAYWAW
+4196 YWLSS
-4209 NTYYYNGETLSN
+4209 NHYYNG
-4221 VWESGSPNPN
+4221 
-4231 KWDAYGSMR
+4231 AYGNKEGA
-4240 HYGVFSLQNFIPM
+4240 YKNYATFKTQNILTI
-4253 GRGNSV
+4253 GRNGKV
-4259 FKGNFSGKQANGEMT
+4259 FKGSISGKQENNANT
-4274 YIDNVRISTGKYNN
+4274 VINNLRITSGQTIG
-4288 SSNDTCGSEYGGLF
+4288 GAYGGLF
-4302 SKVENAYI
+4302 GHVENAYI
-4310 GYIAIGGNS
+4310 GYIEVGGESNIWAYSSDNQQIAATGAIAGYVTGDSIIEHCAVSGTTAIGAYGKNDDTHIAS
-4319 KILSFAKENEVSAT
+4319 DITYA
-4333 GGIVGLSLGS
+4333 GGIVGLTDPKQGS
-4343 SVIDNCGVSGSTTIG
+4343 EYKAGISVIIKGCTVNISTTTG
-4358 AYGVSKTNQY
+4358 DRA
-4368 VQNESIANDK
+4368 AF
-4378 KYAKDTYAGGIA
+4378 
-4390 GVADPIQGNSY
+4390 
-4401 NAGITLT
+4401 AGI
-4408 IRNCS
+4408 IQAC
-4413 VSTSGIIESA
+4413 

-4432 YVEGDDGASGKS
+4432 YVGGDAGASGKG
-4444 NTVRIEGCSVDKAVI
+4444 NTVRIEGCEVQKAAI

-4470 IGGILGYGSQYVAAF
+4470 IGAILGFGSEFVAAF
-4485 ITGCKVGVGGAVSI
+4485 ITGCKVGNGEDTVTI

-4520 DSCTVGAN
+4520 DSCIVGEKAS
-4528 TTIERIAV
+4528 IERINQGG
-4536 GNDNTVLESPKHG
+4536 GNISENPKHG

-4559 QDSKD
+4559 EDSTD
-4564 DTSPLTTTFSGTSAF
+4564 TTSPLTTTFSGTSAF
-4579 NGTITV
+4579 NGKITV

-4591 PSTDSDGKISC
+4591 PSSYSDGKISC

-4736 PYKSGTLTIT
+4736 AYKSGTLTIT
-4746 ITASVTGSHDN
+4746 ITASVTGSGYN

-4766 GASSLGAT
+4766 GDDENT
-4774 DYATID
+4774 QDNDYATID

-4806 GLLTTGGGEAD
+4806 GLLTTGGGAAD

-4824 LSEEQQNKIKNLSIN
+4824 LSEEQQNEIKNLSIN

-4950 TGTVTATDFV
+4950 TGTVTATGFV

-4976 VNSSGNLS
+4976 VNSSGNLP

-5212 EEFCKMY
+5212 EDFCKMY

-5325 ERNEGKDDNVKNPL
+5325 ERNEGRDDNVKNPL
-5339 ASDIVFGNGAPQ
+5339 ASDIVLGNGAPQ

-5504 TINKRDLTAEFTA
+5504 TINKRDLNQGSELRINS
-5517 NTDRTYGEDRKQE
+5517 NTREYGTDNT
-5530 GDGTVK
+5530 GDN
-5536 HDMKLVVGNIAPKAG
+5536 HDVVLKIANIAPGAGEKAG
-5551 KNAGIVITISSDNE
+5551 FVIEIKSDNETIATFTWNGTSFTGLTANAGKYVVNDITISAAGESNSQNNLSD
-5565 SYTFTWD
+5565 
-5572 GTRSRFDKT
+5572 
-5581 SAGGIVISAEGM
+5581 
-5593 TDPGATNGW
+5593 TDL
-5602 DASDSLYNVT
+5602 LYNVN
-5612 EPDDKQTKDFS
+5612 EPGDKALREFS
-5623 CFIDFTN
+5623 CYIDFKHAKKYDIEVKPSTAIAPNNNKQWAELYDLSLTGSFTVSKKELKITGEGTVSPTFNGENHGYRWKVSGIVTN
-5630 AKTYTISVTTTA
+5630 YGDTIAVLA
-5642 TSGAQYTLDKTTNF
+5642 
-5656 SVKQATLTLK
+5656 
-5666 GVPTTNNPDS
+5666 
-5676 VIFDNKTHAFSWKVE
+5676 AFSPQVCAYVNNAEHSK
-5691 GFKYN
+5691 
-5696 DDISQLALFSPTAY
+5696 ALYTGPTS
-5710 ALGKSAPLFNSG
+5710 LQTGK
-5722 TPNTMKTGSVT
+5722 VT
-5733 IDGVENVTY
+5733 IDGVAGVNFEVS
-5742 TIYSNSNSIDISG
+5742 SNPTAIDVSANNEG
-5755 ARDKGEY
+5755 SY
-5762 YIAFATLSA
+5762 YVKFATTEA
-5771 GNYKLKLDKGV
+5771 GNYTLKLVNGDQNKKETNHFGIAQNTFTFTWNGVNGKHVYNGTKKG
-5782 ESLKQSIKLSISDNE
+5782 E
-5797 LTFDWRG
+5797 
-5804 TGGSHPY
+5804 
-5811 DKKTKGTIT
+5811 IT
-5820 LTITAKSAIDGF
+5820 LTISTTVALTNLKEFIDNYF
-5832 ENFVK
+5832 DM
-5837 KFFAPTMSGT
+5837 TMQNGT
-5847 GANAVWGTASD
+5847 VTYSD
-5858 NKSITITF
+5858 NKAYVTF
-5866 TTGVNAGTYTATIA
+5866 TTDVNAGEYYA
-5880 QNKNETAFIEA
+5880 
-5891 NKVNCSYPMIPQSR
+5891 KVSRKTNTFVNNNLHNCAYPSELKTNTQVKKLYKID
-5905 SYEIEKRNLTIT
+5905 KRNLTLT
-5917 LISKDNKTSY
+5917 LEGDG
-5927 TYNGQH
+5927 TYIYNTEH
-5933 QGLVSIRVN
+5933 QGLTTVN
-5942 SESGSTGLIS
+5942 VNARSGDVGIIS
-5952 GDSVNATV
+5952 GDSVKV
-5960 SVSREGTEFG
+5960 SVVVTRNGEAYYTY
-5970 SISVSAITSSTA
+5970 SVSGVNASAKSAGVNTINHGVYVATASDGGNSNYDIATDTA
-5982 NNVRLSTI
+5982 NWTI
-5990 NFGKYI
+5990 NKK
-5996 ATVTMAENTN
+5996 ELKL
-6006 YTCQQSGTLEWKI
+6006 SG
-6019 KKYQLTLSDLTG
+6019 LTG
-6031 GQKVY
+6031 GEKVY
-6036 DGIATKPTL
+6036 DGTAHTPTL
-6045 KVNGVSVDNG
+6045 KVNGDEVTNG
-6055 EFTPSG
+6055 TIPWGNDTISIKFSATLE
-6061 VSGDRIAIKYSAS
+6061 GDSA
-6074 IDGQSYESIVNAGK
+6074 QKESLVNVGK
-6088 YSVSIG
+6088 YSIKIG
-6094 GNGANAITV
+6094 GTSGNAIAV
-6103 SPATRDGINTADNY
+6103 SPAKRPAGSGEVDTSDNY
-6117 SIEGGQS
+6117 TISGADSTTYEIKPRQIKLTWESI
-6124 VDYVILPRTLKLSWQ
+6124 D
-6139 EIQSFVFSNTE
+6139 SFVFSNAD
-6150 QGLIVVGVEG
+6150 QGLKVTGISGV
-6160 VEDGGNGSLAVK
+6160 DGNGSL
-6172 SGTSTINGVK
+6172 K
-6182 LTGYAG
+6182 LISSDITTARITGYG
-6188 GDTIEIT
+6188 GKDTIVLSLSGSIKHVNDPKSHMTASIT
-6195 IIGALLH
+6195 DITGTNADGSQPIIG
-6202 ANSTSKMEAKI
+6202 NYEI
-6213 TSVSGTN
+6213 VE
-6220 KDGSNSIEGNYTLS
+6220 GSE
-6234 EDDRFSGEFTITP
+6234 SGEFTITP
-6247 SVVSIKFNASN
+6247 SVVSIKFNAPN

-6272 LSQIND
+6272 TSQIND

-6287 HNPTSNPFKVT
+6287 HNPTRNPFKVT

-6309 KAVTFSYTFI
+6309 KAVTFSYTFT
-6319 DPSNRGDY
+6319 DPTNVGDY
-6327 TIGNT
+6327 VVGTV
-6332 DGSVYTVGQITP
+6332 DGSAYTVGQITP

-6366 EFYGGADGAT
+6366 EFYGGAEGAT

-6442 STPTYFKKLVFTMT
+6442 SAGKYFKKLVFTMT

-6474 GNKYSESDSTAA
+6474 GNKYSEKDSTAGDT
-6486 AIQSVTVYDSRDSKN
+6486 QTVTVYDTRDSN
-6501 NKNASGAA
+6501 NKNAIGAA

-6677 YDKGEFKL
+6677 YDKGEFEL

-6937 SNANAKVGGVVG
+6937 SNVNAKVGGVVG

-7004 NAKTY
+7004 NAKKTY
-7009 DELMSG
+7009 DELMRG

-7041 LGDVVL
+7041 LDDVVL

-7145 TFSGAFYGSVTSAT
+7145 TFSGAFYGSATSAT

-7184 TAWLSVQQ
+7184 TAWLSVQ

>member
-22 ALLLA
+22 ALLIA
-27 ITFVLVF
+27 ITFVIVF

-43 IENELQQNGII
+43 IESDLQQNGII
-54 QSNVAS
+54 ENNVAS
-60 AAYDTNPQYRPGS
+60 AASSRDGQQIDVISTNADDPIYE
-73 AITVAT
+73 
-79 ATTNS
+79 
-84 YTSTTSNINLT
+84 STKSNVKLT
-95 TSGVEIA
+95 TEGVEIA
-102 TKYNVS
+102 KQYNVGG
-108 SNPND
+108 NPGNAT
-113 NQLLSNFYQSYGSP
+113 LLTNFYQNYEVDGVD
-127 ANNISWVSYK
+127 IRWVSYEY
-137 LGTKEEGFGINSS
+137 LFTTYQEGFGLSDLNKNKA
-150 GTEDDAYVYWLEFKF
+150 EDKAFVYWLEFKF

-171 AIRNVGVSFYA
+171 AIRNIGVSFYA
-182 SATGRFDNGKNDEY
+182 SATGRFDHGKNDEFS
-196 AFAISYI
+196 FAVNYI
-203 GEHAAPTYAIVNG
+203 GTHSSPTHTIVGPN
-216 EDGARKGDGAS
+216 RSGDNAS
-227 WSGSFTNAA
+227 WSDSFTNFAA
-236 AKSVW
+236 R
-241 VNGGQNTLTLGNNGY
+241 GGWFNDNEKTINLGENKF
-256 SNSYRLTN
+256 SQTYRLSEN
-264 NTTGIRMIFA
+264 ATGIRLIFA
-274 AIADGELQ
+274 VIGDDYLE
-282 GGFLNISCKLF
+282 GGFRNISCKLF
-293 LGNEKMPITVSPSN
+293 LGNGSIPITVSPSN

-343 YKDQSGNVN
+343 YKDQSGNIN

-362 PYYSDVVAQYKE
+362 PYYSDVTAQYEE

-380 GTSYATYNPIIKLV
+380 GTSYDTYNPITKLV
-394 VLGNTENYMS
+394 VLENTENYMS
-404 STIDGY
+404 STIGGY
-410 DTSIEYKNAA
+410 NTSIEYKNTA
-420 GVAIPQPGAKGNYT
+420 GVTIPQPGAKGNYT

-534 GTAIELVPIGKDST
+534 DTPIALVSIGKDNT

-590 GASISYIKTAGTIVG
+590 GATISHMTTAGTIVG
-605 GNATGGLVG
+605 GAAVGGLVG
-614 CMENGEIF
+614 YADGVTIS
-622 NCANS
+622 NCRNN
-627 ATVTGREK
+627 ATVTGAYMIGGFVGFGNNVTITSSVNNADITGEYNKAGTPSGLTKGAYVGGFVGVVNGGSIANCYNNGNISASGDNSDFLGGIAGYTTAPISYCASLKDKTIEGSNQVGGIVGKASGNNAKIEYCYFGGKINGLWNDNSAKLDFICAEK
-635 VGGIVGYN
+635 EDGSSVSNSWKLSSAIQGATGNRQYTNAGHSIQVASAFTLSPSYFDGTEYTPYTAVDGWQNILTVNINAFQILGRTESGKFLALHDGSNKSTLPNKTVIGKEKNSTGSPAKTDLVVNFIVYYNANTKQNVVAELKDIKIDAAAVDYNATEQYVVDNTQLPTTVNTHYFKQSFYFDQNGGGNATLGKTNAGTYKVYSDVWIRANNTDYLVGRKESTWTIKKLKFTIGNNQFFYGQDIENAIKNQIVIKNQSNVSVPKGAYTVVFGFNDTEHNFYGSIDIDQNQKEFSVAKTIISIYDSSNTLINDNFDINGFSVIVKAGDFGVQNNGINKSNIENNPWGSESNPYIIGTRDQLVTLSNIVRGATNATNSWYTSDVYKYVKGTIASYGGAYFKLARSIASIGNITPIGTSSNVFSATFDGNKNNLSDLNISVAGNNVGLFGYISGATIKNLTVNGSVKGSSNVGGVVGYALNSTIENVTNNASISSTYKDAPYEIKQFDAHPYDSTTQAVSKVNDGDLNSKYYSAKKGAMSFIVQNTTLAYIFGFAITNADDTNNTAEIQKRTPQSVKIWGSNNDFTRGDYDTGGGNTTVPNEWGWEVVYDSTLAMPSTNSYRKEFFSGFKLRNYKYYYIYVKAADNYSTLQFAEFDLLTTNSQNVGGVVGYANGTNIKNATNNASVEGDTSVGGIVGYA
-643 PDNQRGKIYGTIIN
+643 DSTSRMYGTIVNSGNITAN
-657 NGAINGTNMV
+657 SMV
-667 GGLVGQWHGEWNL
+667 GGVSGENHGFWCDTNS
-680 NGTYGTFT
+680 NYGTFKNSGSINGRNGAT
-688 NTGDVNGGTGA
+688 VGGVTAFADKEMCNAENTGNVIGGNA
-699 SVGGIAGFADR
+699 VGG
-710 TIKNAANSG
+710 
-719 NVVGGTSVG
+719 V
-728 GIAGRCQAPIENSY
+728 AGRVQAPIKNSY
-742 NTGDVRGT
+742 NSGEIVGT
-750 ATTSQGEIT
+750 NPTAQGEISGT
-759 GSPTGVFVGGI
+759 PTGVFVGGI
-770 TGYTSA
+770 TGYTTV
-776 NASISNC
+776 NGTISNC
-783 YNTGHISALSTSG
+783 YNKGHIAAHSASG
-796 GYLSNA
+796 DYINNGD
-802 NYVGGI
+802 YVGGI
-808 VGFAQAAVS
+808 VGFAQAKVE

-829 DYLGGI
+829 NFIGGI
-835 VGNSSS
+835 VGSALDN
-841 TIDHCYD
+841 TNIDYCYD
-848 VQGQRKHRYN
+848 VQGQRKFRWDGCNHGSI
-858 TGRIGAIS
+858 TGS
-866 GYGGTATNSWAIN
+866 GGNVTNSWAIN
-879 AKANDGSTCSN
+879 EKQAQTTANN
-890 PNPTISNV
+890 PNPV
-898 GKVFVSVGD
+898 VSTK
-907 VAPAIID
+907 
-914 GYTEKVWTDILTIN
+914 GYRLTTAFAVTPQVDLQNTTNQKWEDILSSK

-933 ATATVNNGKFLASAT
+933 VVGSVAKNEFFCSDNGSDTNTKYVKPSKTEGFAGDNGDVTAWYSAT
-948 ASNGATSVVPAK
+948 IESNIRVRVQNITLPTIGSK
-960 IDGALTANA
+960 EYDGLAHGFGHTTYPNTA
-969 NGASAQQTTDAT
+969 NGA
-981 LTYWYNANTSS
+981 
-992 NIYVQ
+992 
-997 IKNINGAA
+997 AA
-1005 NSKTYNGANQ
+1005 NNPIVYTTEFLYVGTTYKENL
-1015 TIDNVSASPFTAT
+1015 NVSPT
-1028 AFYFDANYAGTATDG
+1028 N
-1043 KMNAGTYSVIVDVVV
+1043 VDVY
-1058 DGNVVGR
+1058 
-1065 KLFGS
+1065 
-1070 WTINTRIISQNS
+1070 NT
-1082 SSATYYYGARILSPD
+1082 
-1097 IADILSNIV
+1097 
-1106 NGHSVTS
+1106 
-1113 DKTLYNFY
+1113 
-1121 DAIPASG
+1121 
-1128 SRTYTITYTNIRIV
+1128 
-1142 ANGSDVTGNYKI
+1142 
-1154 NNSYTFTITVNEGDF
+1154 
-1169 GVYGT
+1169 
-1174 TDIEKNPWGSVN
+1174 
-1186 NPYVIRT
+1186 
-1193 QAQLER
+1193 
-1199 LSAIVASGSAV
+1199 
-1210 NSIYHATNYPYVKA
+1210 
-1224 INKSFANAYFVLDG
+1224 
-1238 NISMTYTSSFSYS
+1238 
-1251 NISSSPAGNS
+1251 
-1261 GETADKLFDNNTS
+1261 
-1274 SSKLCV
+1274 
-1280 SNNAKTVTIYVST
+1280 
-1293 NVPIIVNNYSWWTG
+1293 
-1307 NDTSGNTGR
+1307 
-1316 NPNYFKIEGSTDGSN
+1316 
-1331 WYVIDERSNGSWPTT
+1331 
-1346 NNTQVD
+1346 
-1352 VTGMNGAGRAG
+1352 
-1363 RYNRFRITSTCS
+1363 
-1375 GGTWQASEFKFN
+1375 
-1387 NATSEQSVPIG
+1387 
-1398 NSSTKFSGT
+1398 
-1407 FDGKNHTISNL
+1407 
-1418 KTSGQYSGLF
+1418 
-1428 GYVNGATIQN
+1428 
-1438 LTVNVANNA
+1438 
-1447 GATSAGGL
+1447 
-1455 VGAVNGTTTI
+1455 
-1465 RNCTVNGTISG
+1465 
-1476 THQVGGF
+1476 
-1483 VGFAQGVYQDNTLVL
+1483 
-1498 PCNLTIEGC
+1498 
-1507 INNATV
+1507 
-1513 TTTSQASDNNRTSAG
+1513 
-1528 GFVGYV
+1528 
-1534 NAGATVTI
+1534 TVTI
-1542 KSYIDENGQ
+1542 KIDGQIVGVKKGDTVTITERLLKVSNVWTSASEHVAGDTSNVYIFHYNTQHQGIIENG
-1551 TKKSTNNGK
+1551 
-1560 ISTTSSADNKGVGGF
+1560 ISVASVHGEFA
-1575 VGYSYG
+1575 
-1581 KITLTDCVNEKNATI
+1581 IP
-1596 TGKERVGGLV
+1596 
-1606 GYIGKADSDSQKEMV
+1606 Q
-1621 ISGCENKAAVTSN
+1621 
-1634 STNDVYGIGGIVGY
+1634 DVYTIGGYV
-1648 NSGHK
+1648 
-1653 VAITNCINS
+1653 
-1662 GAITGTHETAGI
+1662 ETKQA
-1674 IGYSDHSEI
+1674 H
-1683 SNCTNSGAVS
+1683 N
-1693 GFATVGGIVGK
+1693 
-1704 MGGGSIV
+1704 
-1711 SCKNTATVKASKAR
+1711 
-1725 DIDGDGNLD
+1725 
-1734 GAYLGGI
+1734 
-1741 AGWIAGNVN
+1741 
-1750 NCYNSGTVTTET
+1750 
-1762 SWGNSNIVGGI
+1762 
-1773 VGYLVN
+1773 
-1779 GKTVS
+1779 
-1784 YCYNSGNVVG
+1784 
-1794 SDNIGGIVGINNG
+1794 
-1807 TVSYC
+1807 
-1812 YQDGALNDLYLGT
+1812 
-1825 SPSNFITSNG
+1825 
-1835 GTIEHCWILP
+1835 
-1845 GASQTGFNQDTTPN
+1845 DTT
-1859 GRKLEVGQNKYVP
+1859 
-1872 ATIADYAEHS
+1872 H
-1882 WLDILTVEINGFR
+1882 
-1895 VQESVNPGASQF
+1895 
-1907 FESKKGSNSTTHLT
+1907 
-1921 PNKTESS
+1921 
-1928 NQANA
+1928 
-1933 LIRDNTDSFTITA
+1933 
-1946 WYGANTDSH
+1946 
-1955 IYCAVNTIAID
+1955 
-1966 TSADTY
+1966 
-1972 NNAQLGFTR
+1972 
-1981 SDVTTPGTSGSV
+1981 
-1993 YGIVF
+1993 
-1998 DYKGKNHNE
+1998 
-2007 IFVCAF
+2007 
-2013 DSNGNIVA
+2013 
-2021 GSTNPTQVDTY
+2021 
-2032 NTTVFV
+2032 
-2038 KIGDIV
+2038 
-2044 VGKKIAVDYTI
+2044 
-2055 DKAALNVGWE
+2055 
-2065 WTDKLHANLYDRTG
+2065 
-2079 NGDKVQFV
+2079 
-2087 YNGKAQ
+2087 
-2093 GLDSVSEHLRDVQLF
+2093 
-2108 DVTGNDLINT
+2108 
-2118 NAATYTRTYTLKD
+2118 
-2131 TRNYKLQNAN
+2131 
-2141 NNNADL
+2141 
-2147 SGTTVT
+2147 
-2153 FEWKIRKNKLTVS
+2153 
-2166 NYWTGADLNLSGEF
+2166 
-2180 YTFEYNATHQG
+2180 
-2191 LKLQD
+2191 
-2196 GITFYVEPDTRGNQH
+2196 
-2211 VIDTIAYEIAQGVE
+2211 
-2225 CVAADTYTRTFTIK
+2225 TRTFTLNDIRNYK
-2239 DTTNYEVGNRLS
+2239 IENKYSQYDDFSPNTVLTEDTSDRGISEATVGD
-2251 YNTSVLPNQK
+2251 TM
-2261 GSDVNTEKSV
+2261 V

-2293 FGGSTDL
+2293 FGGRTDL

-2311 VGNPNTNISFYPLQ
+2311 VGNQSYADKRFYPLQ
-2325 SKETGVQQ
+2325 SEQNGVQK

-2365 EYTVGTLDTN
+2365 EYTLSALDAPTVEN
-2375 NTFGTFVNVVSQADP
+2375 PTPLNTS
-2390 VVDTNVTASGT
+2390 VTASGT

-2421 KKDKSPSDEDWG
+2421 KDGKTPEDNDWG
-2433 SQDNPY
+2433 GSADNPY
-2439 VISTPEH
+2439 VISKPEH

-2495 DIDMSGYISTDGVY
+2495 NIDMSGYISTDGVY
-2509 NFLPIGAVMQNQ
+2509 NFLPIGTRSTQNQ

-2553 TNYVGLFGY
+2553 KNYVGLFGY

-2573 ASNGGLSITDNS
+2573 ASNGGLSITDNG
-2585 GIVGIEYVGGIAGCA
+2585 GIVGIEYVGGIAGYA
-2600 VDSTLYNTVLAY
+2600 VDSTLYNSVLAY

-2619 NYVGGIV
+2619 TYVGGIV
-2626 GYGERITIE
+2626 GYGERITIV

-2641 SANVGGETYVGGIVG
+2641 SANVGGETYVGGVVG
-2656 KWIVSNQNQIGGSV
+2656 KWIVSNQSQIGGSV

-2681 TDVMGIKYVGGI
+2681 IDVMGIKYVGGI

-2714 NGKEQNLIVV
+2714 NGNEENLIVV

-2756 DKDASDKFKVGNVK
+2756 DKDASDNFKVGNVK
-2770 VLLQKLKEKS
+2770 VILQKLNEQS

-2834 TIEAIYQLKNDGTF
+2834 TIEAIYQLKDDGTF
-2848 LTGGT
+2848 LSGGT

-2898 IFGNGISLVNS
+2898 IFGNGISLVNLA
-2909 VTIYATSYAGGIFGA
+2909 TIYATSYAGGIFGA

-2933 SSFESDTDSI
+2933 QTFENDTNSI
-2943 LYKVLTTGV
+2943 LYNVLTTGV
-2952 REGSASTTL
+2952 RSGNASTTL
-2961 GLAPTVDSNG
+2961 GLAPTVSGNG

-2986 SGSYVGGIAGYGG
+2986 SGSYVGGIAGYSG

-3035 AGGIAGYLVDN
+3035 AGGIAGYLADN
-3046 LEHDL
+3046 LEHEL
-3051 QYIVVKARFNTNNQ
+3051 QYIVVQAKFD
-3065 SATRVGGLVGYMG
+3065 SANAKRVGGLVGYMG
-3078 SGNVQNCVV
+3078 SGKVERCVV
-3087 TNGGSSAITA
+3087 TSPDGTSPNGTISAK
-3097 STDTYQ
+3097 TDNYQ

-3154 FYIAKKRTNFAKNA
+3154 FYIANSGA
-3168 TPNGAYYATVSQSP
+3168 TYSTVSKNT

-3187 LVDEGLINATE
+3187 LVDNRIYNNVTFADLCKFAGITQSAT
-3198 ASYPTF
+3198 A
-3204 VSLCG
+3204 G
-3209 FVGLLTNANV
+3209 I
-3219 EGTLEFAVK
+3219 LEFAVR
-3228 VPNKTLNSN
+3228 VPRANDTDTLKNK
-3237 YENTQLAFY
+3237 QLAFY

-3252 TVTDNVDSFSKFENN
+3252 TETSNKESFKGFDNSNN
-3267 NDTLTIALDMAS
+3267 VLTIKLDMAS
-3279 GNSMQICVVGIE
+3279 GTSMQVCVVDIE
-3291 FVNVPQKNDTDTDK
+3291 FVNVPQHDKDNDETAHA
-3305 TTVVEGTYRKPSNSD
+3305 VVESKYKKPSNSTR
-3320 KYIVHVTTA
+3320 YHVDVTQA
-3329 NFNSERQITK
+3329 NFDIANTK
-3339 IVATV
+3339 QVTHIKANV
-3344 YFECNGNLP
+3344 YFECNGTLT
-3353 VVIGSAYDDKRNIG
+3353 VISDGVYFDLRKVGDYDSGIL
-3367 GYDETFTP
+3367 TP
-3375 GSSTNPYTISSQKE
+3375 GNSAENPLTISSQEE
-3389 WNDFAYSVYS
+3389 WNDFAWSIYT
-3399 GANNYSGK
+3399 GANDYAGQ

-3412 TDSIVINT
+3412 ARNIVIDT
-3420 GNGGQHAGTK
+3420 GENKNGKHKGTK
-3430 GTHNFGATVS
+3430 FNYDYDFTSVSTPNKSQEDTKNANSNMGYNLAGNISQGSSEVEKVTVDGVQGATT
-3440 IPSSGTGA
+3440 PSFKGH
-3448 PNNIGYNFAGDI
+3448 
-3460 SKDSNVN
+3460 
-3467 NFRGTF
+3467 F
-3473 DGNGHYIT
+3473 DGNGNTIEIT
-3481 INYVSGGYYR
+3481 YTSGGYHR
-3491 VSAFPNAADATFR
+3491 ISVFPNAAGATFKH
-3504 NLTIKGKIQAASQM
+3504 LTIKGTIQAASQADGKGNEENDKKDIVSK
-3518 TGANGI
+3518 T
-3524 ANSAAYDV
+3524 AAYDI

-3539 FGSLKFYNCT
+3539 FGTLKFYNCK
-3549 NEADIIGLRNVAGL
+3549 NEADIIGLRNVGGI
-3563 VGYNSGGQSITFEA
+3563 VGYNAGGQSITLEA
-3577 CVNIG
+3577 CVNTG

-3587 QGTYT
+3587 QGSYTLGGKNSDTYNYDD
-3592 ISGKTDKH
+3592 GLD
-3600 NWFDSIDSAYGTSN
+3600 GTGVGETN
-3614 IGFNSGTGGIIGAYT
+3614 VGYTFGTGGIIGSYI
-3629 GNITI
+3629 GNIQI
-3634 ESCRNAGAIIGGHN
+3634 ESCRNSGKIIGGHN
-3648 VGGIIGLHDGTASA
+3648 VGGIIGLHNGKQESF
-3662 KATLTIQN
+3662 ATLTINN
-3670 CANTGN
+3670 CANTGDILA
-3676 VTSNSGYWG
+3676 NSGYWG
-3685 EDEGGVE
+3685 EDQGGAEDNPSRGV
-3692 GAASEG
+3692 
-3698 IRQNIFGYVGGLVGV
+3698 RQSIFGYAGGLVGKTSRYSSLKMFASYNMGTVITYSNIVGGLVGAV
-3713 TGQYSILKMYASY
+3713 GALSKTSK
-3726 NTGDILTLSNIIGGL
+3726 NTGTDTLLT
-3741 VGSVGV
+3741 GSKSV
-3747 LYQPKKFGRYDNNV
+3747 
-3761 KTGGRSLIAYCYN
+3761 IAYCYN
-3774 IGNITAGG
+3774 NGTVHSGG
-3782 TFPKITEAWDIGR
+3782 TYPKQVKERLSGR
-3795 ENYGGTISGGFV
+3795 ENYGGTISGGIAGIV
-3807 GLAGDLQIS
+3807 GNIKIS
-3816 QGYNTGNITN
+3816 NCYNTGDIIAWGVVG
-3826 YGHISY
+3826 YSG
-3832 EFSWQVRAGGFI
+3832 SWQLRSGGI
-3844 GQSEPVSESGY
+3844 VGQSEP
-3855 TGYVL
+3855 TGDTYVVE
-3860 FDNLYNVG
+3860 FETLYNAGSIMAKAKNTHVG
-3868 TIYVKPID
+3868 VELIGIAYYMNEK
-3876 YAIVTGHTVKNN
+3876 
-3888 LRYGAAISGY
+3888 LRYGGAISGY
-3898 CDVSGRSNRIKS
+3898 CDHSKITNRITS
-3910 SDCYSI
+3910 YNVYSI
-3916 NNCVSSLCAVQNGT
+3916 KYPVGT
-3930 DYAYYKNKQ
+3930 KILKKDINSANKYKESDYAETDFHEQRRGDYLA
-3939 NSWNPEVRDQWYQ
+3939 DG
-3952 NEGVAGIGKTQ
+3952 GVAGIGASQEGLTVSGTTFDSYEQ
-3963 VELLETGR
+3963 
-3971 VYNTYD
+3971 
-3977 ALTAAM
+3977 LTARLNAH
-3983 DENSKLRMTGS
+3983 DDVVPRATEYTG
-3994 NFAFDQSIT
+3994 NNKINIIQSIET
-4003 ALTLNYGSVGNYTS
+4003 LTEGIDYTQPK
-4017 IKEQIIGADASIS
+4017 IDGKMYD
-4030 DNAVAN
+4030 
-4036 LSSIGWKELPDSWLY
+4036 GWIY

-4056 PQLSMFA
+4056 PQLAMFA

-4071 MRSVGYGQ
+4071 MHSVGYRKDQ
-4079 DDYGV
+4079 YGE
-4084 YNDEGVAAGSE
+4084 YNATGESAGSD
-4095 QYPYIIKDGVDL
+4095 QYPYIIKDGIDL
-4107 MGMQALVDAGLSFEG
+4107 MGMQALVDNGFDFNGKIIEFANSTNNLSGVCSETIVFPTTSSTSTNL
-4122 KYIEIANGSNN
+4122 KGSN
-4133 LEGIASTR
+4133 A
-4141 IELATYDGT
+4141 
-4150 NTAAVNGANNTMYKA
+4150 YKA
-4165 VDQNGDYKVGKSYHL
+4165 KDSKGNYHEGKSYHL
-4180 LLQGAI
+4180 FAKGALC
-4186 FNKAYNQGQN
+4186 NQGWSDDKGNVNSVAQE
-4196 PTYVGTDYAYWAW
+4196 YGTWIENNYR
-4209 NTYYYNGETLSN
+4209 NLGESKKTTLN
-4221 VWESGSPNPN
+4221 
-4231 KWDAYGSMR
+4231 
-4240 HYGVFSLQNFIPM
+4240 LQNFIAI
-4253 GRGNSV
+4253 GRKGNS
-4259 FKGNFSGKQANGEMT
+4259 FKGTINGQQGTAEASFAT
-4274 YIDNVRISTGKYNN
+4274 IIDSLRVTIKGYKNTHA
-4288 SSNDTCGSEYGGLF
+4288 GLF
-4302 SKVENAYI
+4302 STIED
-4310 GYIAIGGNS
+4310 AIVQYVGVGGNS
-4319 KILSFAKENEVSAT
+4319 QVFSHEKAGTTVVAT
-4333 GGIVGLSLGS
+4333 AGGIVGMVYGN
-4343 SVIDNCGVSGSTTIG
+4343 SVVENCIVKGSTVVG
-4358 AYGVSKTNQY
+4358 AYG
-4368 VQNESIANDK
+4368 AN
-4378 KYAKDTYAGGIA
+4378 AYAGGIA
-4390 GVADPIQGNSY
+4390 GMADPKQGTTY

-4408 IRNCS
+4408 IRKCS
-4413 VSTSGIIESA
+4413 VSTSGRIESA

-4432 YVEGDDGASGKS
+4432 YIEGIGHIKVDGDDKDYGASGKS
-4444 NTVRIEGCSVDKAVI
+4444 NSVRIEGCEVQKAAI

-4470 IGGILGYGSQYVAAF
+4470 IGGILGYGSEFVAAF
-4485 ITGCKVGVGGAVSI
+4485 ITGCKVGVGGTVSI

-4520 DSCTVGAN
+4520 DSCIVGAN
-4528 TTIERIAV
+4528 TTIERINQGG
-4536 GNDNTVLESPKHG
+4536 GNISENPKHG

-4559 QDSKD
+4559 EDSTD
-4564 DTSPLTTTFSGTSAF
+4564 TTSPLTTTFSGTSAF
-4579 NGTITV
+4579 NGKITV

-4591 PSTDSDGKISC
+4591 PSSYSDGKISC

-4746 ITASVTGSHDN
+4746 ITASVTGSGDN

-4766 GASSLGAT
+4766 GVSGQD
-4774 DYATID
+4774 DYAIVD

-4785 IEQNGAIIG
+4785 IKQNGAIKG

-4806 GLLTTGGGEAD
+4806 GLLTTGGGAAD
-4817 TTIGGVT
+4817 TTIGGFT

-4911 LFVNDGQVTATGYY
+4911 LFVNDGQVTATGYFV
-4925 AGGSIGVLVGKI
+4925 GGSIGALVGKI
-4937 EGVDNGHTVNFKN
+4937 QGENSSVAVKFENKKKVNA
-4950 TGTVTATDFV
+4950 TGFV

-4967 AGPVKYAQF
+4967 AGPVSYAQF
-4976 VNSSGNLS
+4976 VNSSDGLE
-4984 IAAVNAV
+4984 IAAVNSV
-4991 GGSVGFI
+4991 GGSVGYI
-4998 GVPTPLETI
+4998 GVPSPLSDE
-5007 LTGVGITLADDY
+5007 LVGFTAHQIDIN
-5019 VKVENTH
+5019 NTH
-5026 FEASGELTANPDSN
+5026 FEASGNLTANPSQDAIN
-5040 AISVAKDAAT
+5040 AAKKDKED
-5050 NKSTGWGGVGGAI
+5050 NGWGGVGGAI
-5063 GVIGKNV
+5063 GVMGAAIKS
-5070 RWGTEQNKNTYYA
+5070 WTDNTYYA
-5083 NGNVT
+5083 NGNVK
-5088 ANGINNVG
+5088 ANVIENGIETGIYNVG
-5096 GIVGIILAEN
+5096 GIVGLINAGNIT
-5106 VNISNML
+5106 ISNML
-5113 AYNTTVKGG
+5113 AYRTTVTGG
-5122 ENVGGIVGATDGIGT
+5122 KNVGGIVGATNGT
-5137 VITSAYAIEGTF
+5137 NTKILSAYTIEGTF
-5149 TGSKNVGGIIG
+5149 SGTENVGGIIG
-5160 LAKTDTDASTSYWV
+5160 LANSTEGVATDAKTSYWV

-5199 IIEYVG
+5199 IIEHVG

-5339 ASDIVFGNGAPQ
+5339 ASDIVLGNGAPQ

-5536 HDMKLVVGNIAPKAG
+5536 HDMKLVVGNIAPEAG

-5572 GTRSRFDKT
+5572 GTSFDKT

-5804 TGGSHPY
+5804 AGGSHPY

-5866 TTGVNAGTYTATIA
+5866 TTGVNAGIYTATIA

-5905 SYEIEKRNLTIT
+5905 SYKIEKRNLTIT

-5942 SESGSTGLIS
+5942 SASGSTGLIS

-6006 YTCQQSGTLEWKI
+6006 YTCQQSGTLEWEI
-6019 KKYQLTLSDLTG
+6019 KQYQLTLSDLTG

-6124 VDYVILPRTLKLSWQ
+6124 VDYIILPRTLKLSWQ

-6213 TSVSGTN
+6213 TGMSGTN

-6247 SVVSIKFNASN
+6247 SVVSIKFNAPN

-6272 LSQIND
+6272 TSQIND

-6287 HNPTSNPFKVT
+6287 HNPTRNPFKVT

-6309 KAVTFSYTFI
+6309 KAVTFSYTFT
-6319 DPSNRGDY
+6319 DPTNVGDY
-6327 TIGNT
+6327 VVGTV
-6332 DGSVYTVGQITP
+6332 DGSAYTVGQITP

-6366 EFYGGADGAT
+6366 EFYGGAEGAT

-6442 STPTYFKKLVFTMT
+6442 SAGKYFKKLVFTMT

-6486 AIQSVTVYDSRDSKN
+6486 AIQSVTVYDSRDSK

-6677 YDKGEFKL
+6677 YDKGEFEL

-6747 KLTKDIVGKFTE
+6747 QLTKDIVGKFTE

-6812 AKTEE
+6812 AKAEGAT
-6817 AGDVTGFGGTF
+6817 AITGFDGTF

-6937 SNANAKVGGVVG
+6937 SNVNAKVGGVVG

-7004 NAKTY
+7004 NAKKTY
-7009 DELMSG
+7009 DELMRG

-7041 LGDVVL
+7041 LDDVVL

-7108 TTAKPIAIANKQ
+7108 TNANPIAIANKQ

-7145 TFSGAFYGSVTSAT
+7145 TFSGAFYGSVTS
-7159 NESGTSYGYKITCD
+7159 ESGKDYKITCN
-7173 KAMFEAYSNDT
+7173 KPMFEAYAT
-7184 TAWLSVQQ
+7184 KPTAWLVTPTQP

>member
-1 MRNSRTKTQ
+1 MKNARNNGQKRVKNCL
-10 TKLRNYIKLTAG
+10 KWTASG
-22 ALLLA
+22 LLLA
-27 ITFVLVF
+27 LMFVLVF

-60 AAYDTNPQYRPGS
+60 AATPN
-73 AITVAT
+73 
-79 ATTNS
+79 
-84 YTSTTSNINLT
+84 TSTHT
-95 TSGVEIA
+95 T
-102 TKYNVS
+102 T
-108 SNPND
+108 
-113 NQLLSNFYQSYGSP
+113 
-127 ANNISWVSYK
+127 
-137 LGTKEEGFGINSS
+137 
-150 GTEDDAYVYWLEFKF
+150 VYWTDARDSSEFS
-165 DEKIIA
+165 ITRQA
-171 AIRNVGVSFYA
+171 QYWNVTSTPTNTNARTGTSTIGFSTTGYKNQSLQIGRAYHDIEVGDF
-182 SATGRFDNGKNDEY
+182 SATSVTIKFKLKFRFNREGGH
-196 AFAISYI
+196 IS
-203 GEHAAPTYAIVNG
+203 APTITKGASLQYST
-216 EDGARKGDGAS
+216 DGVTYDWISTGDGGLDRGPS
-227 WSGSFTNAA
+227 NSGDDGYGQYKYYTGWSGSGDDTIETTEMSKTINGSFVPGQKIFLQYVDSWYSSSNNRGWKSGTYGELSFLQVSFGGVTTTINLEAGDNGSIAPSGTQTFNSSTASVVSTATPNDGYHFDGWYNGTAKAFENNPQTFTGTNIISKATYIAQFALNRLNVVYWQNHTETDNTTWTDTFTYTQPKAFRNLPQNGDKTFVGWSTSRNGAVVHGYNTATDSGMQSIGNTSFLLAENDNAVVNLYA
-236 AKSVW
+236 VW
-241 VNGGQNTLTLGNNGY
+241 VDSDFGVLTGHTADETWGTINNPFVIQNAQHLINLSDIVNDRRDPV
-256 SNSYRLTN
+256 NSV
-264 NTTGIRMIFA
+264 
-274 AIADGELQ
+274 DGEYF
-282 GGFLNISCKLF
+282 GANI
-293 LGNEKMPITVSPSN
+293 
-307 AGTVSNT
+307 NT
-314 ELSGFSNIEDT
+314 AASDIKF
-325 KTVSFKSAND
+325 AN
-335 PYYFSNWS
+335 
-343 YKDQSGNVN
+343 
-352 TNSNASLTVK
+352 
-362 PYYSDVVAQYKE
+362 
-374 IPFVFN
+374 
-380 GTSYATYNPIIKLV
+380 
-394 VLGNTENYMS
+394 
-404 STIDGY
+404 
-410 DTSIEYKNAA
+410 
-420 GVAIPQPGAKGNYT
+420 
-434 ATITVKK
+434 
-441 GGVVRGTR
+441 
-449 TVEFEVVEGDFGKI
+449 
-463 QGGTGKWGSVTNP
+463 
-476 YVISNETHLKNLSA
+476 
-490 IVNGRDA
+490 
-497 LNSIVGSNNNS
+497 
-508 VTAEDVVAT
+508 
-517 DKTYK
+517 
-522 DCYFVVA
+522 CYFVVA

-590 GASISYIKTAGTIVG
+590 GEGASISYIKTAGTIVG

-627 ATVTGREK
+627 ATVTGREQ

-657 NGAINGTNMV
+657 DGAINGTNMV

-848 VQGQRKHRYN
+848 VQGQRKHRYD

-907 VAPAIID
+907 VAPAVID
-914 GYTEKVWTDILTIN
+914 GYTEKVWTDILTIH

-969 NGASAQQTTDAT
+969 SGGSAQQTTDAT
-981 LTYWYNANTSS
+981 LTYWYNANTAS

-997 IKNINGAA
+997 IKDVGGVA

-1028 AFYFDANYAGTATDG
+1028 AFYFDANYAGTATTVG
-1043 KMNAGTYSVIVDVVV
+1043 KMNAGTYSVIVDVVAN
-1058 DGNVVGR
+1058 GNVVGR

-1128 SRTYTITYTNIRIV
+1128 SRAYTITYTNIRIV

-1261 GETADKLFDNNTS
+1261 GETADKLFDNNMS

-1293 NVPIIVNNYSWWTG
+1293 NVPIIVNSYSWWTG

-1363 RYNRFRITSTCS
+1363 RYNRFRLTSTCS

-1387 NATSEQSVPIG
+1387 YATSEQSVPIG

-1407 FDGKNHTISNL
+1407 FDGKNHTISNF

-1438 LTVNVANNA
+1438 LTVNVTNNA

-1498 PCNLTIEGC
+1498 PCNLTIEGG

-1542 KSYIDENGQ
+1542 KSYTDENGK

-1773 VGYLVN
+1773 VGFLVN

-1784 YCYNSGNVVG
+1784 YCYNSGTIVG
-1794 SDNIGGIVGINNG
+1794 SSQIGGIIGYLPGAIT
-1807 TVSYC
+1807 TVTYC
-1812 YQDGALNDLYLGT
+1812 YHSGRINSVWNENNVAKGSLGYITGNDTSVLN
-1825 SPSNFITSNG
+1825 S
-1835 GTIEHCWILP
+1835 CWILP
-1845 GASQTGFNQDTTPN
+1845 GASTDSASSTKIKTN
-1859 GRKLEVGQNKYVP
+1859 GRKLEVGQYRYVP
-1872 ATIADYAEHS
+1872 AIIDDYS
-1882 WLDILTVEINGFR
+1882 TYGWTDILTKNINGFR

-1946 WYGANTDSH
+1946 WYGANTASD

-1966 TSADTY
+1966 ISADTY

-2153 FEWKIRKNKLTVS
+2153 FEWKIRKNKLTVFNRWVAEDFGKDS
-2166 NYWTGADLNLSGEF
+2166 NL
-2180 YTFEYNATHQG
+2180 YTFEYNTTHRG
-2191 LKLQD
+2191 LLTTND
-2196 GITFYVEPDTRGNQH
+2196 AITFLTEKATDNTRPEFKQGT
-2211 VIDTIAYEIAQGVE
+2211 DYTISEHQNAINVGEYS
-2225 CVAADTYTRTFTIK
+2225 RTVRIIN
-2239 DTTNYEVGNRLS
+2239 TNYEVN
-2251 YNTSVLPNQK
+2251 NTTAYVGSSSNATVNKGISVNGL
-2261 GSDVNTEKSV
+2261 V

-2293 FGGSTDL
+2293 FGGRTDL
-2300 IVGNQGIANVN
+2300 IVGNQGIANVEDD
-2311 VGNPNTNISFYPLQ
+2311 TTRSFYPLQ
-2325 SKETGVQQ
+2325 ADRKGAPGVQQ

-2421 KKDKSPSDEDWG
+2421 EKDKSPSDEDWG

-2509 NFLPIGAVMQNQ
+2509 NFLPIGTRSTQNQ

-2770 VLLQKLKEKS
+2770 VLLQKLNEKS

-2986 SGSYVGGIAGYGG
+2986 SGSYVGGMAGYGG

-3127 FNLEKTSN
+3127 FTLEKTSN

-3198 ASYPTF
+3198 SSYPTF
-3204 VSLCG
+3204 ASLCG

-3219 EGTLEFAVK
+3219 EGTLEFAVN
-3228 VPNKTLNSN
+3228 VPNKTLDSN

-3267 NDTLTIALDMAS
+3267 NNTLTIALDMAS

-3747 LYQPKKFGRYDNNV
+3747 LYQPKKSGRYDNNV

-3832 EFSWQVRAGGFI
+3832 AFSWQVRAGGFI

-4746 ITASVTGSHDN
+4746 ITASVTGSGDN

-4766 GASSLGAT
+4766 GVSGQD
-4774 DYATID
+4774 DYAIVD

-4785 IEQNGAIIG
+4785 IKQNGAIKG

-4925 AGGSIGVLVGKI
+4925 AGGSIGALVGKI

-4950 TGTVTATDFV
+4950 TGTVTATGFV

-5174 KGYTNAILAG
+5174 KGYANSDIATY
-5184 TDVKNL
+5184 DVK
-5190 QQDLGKFET
+5190 DLS
-5199 IIEYVG
+5199 
-5205 EQPIVFT
+5205 
-5212 EEFCKMY
+5212 
-5219 TPKTYYDDYPGTHTY
+5219 
-5234 NGKTITLGENVEQL
+5234 
-5248 TWYDYFKDKLGET
+5248 KLGF
-5261 SAQIKNGA
+5261 
-5269 WVKPIANA
+5269 
-5277 PTYTTGA
+5277 TTGKA
-5284 NNTGWY
+5284 TTGW
-5290 FVYATDK
+5290 FFLYANDADGANGL
-5297 TIGTI
+5297 GTI
-5302 NAEHSTNAN
+5302 NTSHSTNSD

-5317 IADAYTSS
+5317 IADAYTAS
-5325 ERNEGKDDNVKNPL
+5325 EREKGLDKTDLKSN
-5339 ASDIVFGNGAPQ
+5339 IVYGGGSPQ
-5351 KSTLYAT
+5351 LSTLYAT
-5358 ATAAGTESGYY
+5358 ATAAEVNSQYY
-5369 LYMATSGKSRPSATN
+5369 MYTATSNEAVKPQVEFDDTRNGYFISVKTN
-5384 QDNKFY
+5384 DQDAAGNKR
-5390 IQTLTT
+5390 Q
-5396 NADAL
+5396 AQ
-5401 AENVAVYYRTISKG
+5401 NVAVFYRKITKGSDLTYNGYARNAVVGMDGVGLLEQTPDETTVYDETYRNKYFYTTSTSVDGTTATTAMSDPNTYKSTIKIYFFDGKG
-5415 KALTFNGY
+5415 KARIVGGIDDLEWTIKARELSATFKVATNRKYGEDSNG
-5423 LRYAPVGITA
+5423 
-5433 SEGET
+5433 SEGENKYDMF
-5438 VSYIKN
+5438 VSI
-5444 PETATGKPNSYC
+5444 S
-5456 YSADTTTA
+5456 
-5464 GGQGTDGAQTNP
+5464 
-5476 GSFHSQVNIY
+5476 
-5486 YFDSEG
+5486 
-5492 KPHVVGGVAIGW
+5492 
-5504 TINKRDLTAEFTA
+5504 
-5517 NTDRTYGEDRKQE
+5517 
-5530 GDGTVK
+5530 
-5536 HDMKLVVGNIAPKAG
+5536 NIAPNRG
-5551 KNAGIVITISSDNE
+5551 KQVPIKLDVSVGNDIVV
-5565 SYTFTWD
+5565 TFTWD
-5572 GTRSRFDKT
+5572 GTVFKPSKAGSGITLSSIGMIPSEAMKDSDTMFIAEEQTDGLNTQVLNCYLVFTEAKAYTVTINT
-5581 SAGGIVISAEGM
+5581 SDV
-5593 TDPGATNGW
+5593 
-5602 DASDSLYNVT
+5602 V
-5612 EPDDKQTKDFS
+5612 
-5623 CFIDFTN
+5623 
-5630 AKTYTISVTTTA
+5630 AKPRYTIKNEEA
-5642 TSGAQYTLDKTTNF
+5642 TGNF
-5656 SVKQATLTLK
+5656 TV
-5666 GVPTTNNPDS
+5666 
-5676 VIFDNKTHAFSWKVE
+5676 
-5691 GFKYN
+5691 
-5696 DDISQLALFSPTAY
+5696 SPA
-5710 ALGKSAPLFNSG
+5710 
-5722 TPNTMKTGSVT
+5722 
-5733 IDGVENVTY
+5733 E
-5742 TIYSNSNSIDISG
+5742 
-5755 ARDKGEY
+5755 
-5762 YIAFATLSA
+5762 
-5771 GNYKLKLDKGV
+5771 LKL
-5782 ESLKQSIKLSISDNE
+5782 SR
-5797 LTFDWRG
+5797 T
-5804 TGGSHPY
+5804 TGGSHAFDNTSVHGAKWTITGFKYEDGFSQLAMFKPVFTADGKSSNMY
-5811 DKKTKGTIT
+5811 DSSGMKASISDLNGPIVSISQSQGTNKTITIELSTVRKLGDYYINFEAGKVGENTYRVGNYELSFADGQNEYHIVKTTINISSNLTSANNKKVYNQKTSVITVTFIASAADDPSFSGISNFEEFLTRFFAVKDTAKFSKVDIPTSSSDVKKTVT
-5820 LTITAKSAIDGF
+5820 
-5832 ENFVK
+5832 
-5837 KFFAPTMSGT
+5837 
-5847 GANAVWGTASD
+5847 W
-5858 NKSITITF
+5858 TF
-5866 TTGVNAGTYTATIA
+5866 TTQADAGDYVIELIEGKDHVAEEANCAHVPDKLPTYTYTINRRPITLSATKTPLPTGKTNYVYNTKHQGIDEVFVNQGSQSNEIGLLSDDMIKINVRINGSTASTLTFKDKNSQKAGVSTINANTYTAYFILSYNNNYTLSSSSLSWTIEQYVVKVGAFSLGSDKTYDGTAVTPTITIVGISGSNGTYTYENDTFTLTYSIEKDGGSAYESGKLVNAGTYRI
-5880 QNKNETAFIEA
+5880 
-5891 NKVNCSYPMIPQSR
+5891 KVGGTNGKIVAR
-5905 SYEIEKRNLTIT
+5905 RAKG
-5917 LISKDNKTSY
+5917 TSVGFDTSNNY
-5927 TYNGQH
+5927 KF
-5933 QGLVSIRVN
+5933 
-5942 SESGSTGLIS
+5942 
-5952 GDSVNATV
+5952 DSSN
-5960 SVSREGTEFG
+5960 
-5970 SISVSAITSSTA
+5970 STA
-5982 NNVRLSTI
+5982 DYTI
-5990 NFGKYI
+5990 NACPI
-5996 ATVTMAENTN
+5996 AIEWDYPTLVYTGNNQNITIKSITVNGTAIAMTSNSVK
-6006 YTCQQSGTLEWKI
+6006 SGLGNDVLTF
-6019 KKYQLTLSDLTG
+6019 TLSG
-6031 GQKVY
+6031 G
-6036 DGIATKPTL
+6036 G
-6045 KVNGVSVDNG
+6045 
-6055 EFTPSG
+6055 
-6061 VSGDRIAIKYSAS
+6061 
-6074 IDGQSYESIVNAGK
+6074 VNAGSYTTK
-6088 YSVSIG
+6088 
-6094 GNGANAITV
+6094 A
-6103 SPATRDGINTADNY
+6103 
-6117 SIEGGQS
+6117 E
-6124 VDYVILPRTLKLSWQ
+6124 LS
-6139 EIQSFVFSNTE
+6139 
-6150 QGLIVVGVEG
+6150 
-6160 VEDGGNGSLAVK
+6160 
-6172 SGTSTINGVK
+6172 
-6182 LTGYAG
+6182 
-6188 GDTIEIT
+6188 
-6195 IIGALLH
+6195 
-6202 ANSTSKMEAKI
+6202 
-6213 TSVSGTN
+6213 SVSGTN
-6220 KDGSNSIEGNYTLS
+6220 EGVDSVVGNYTPKLFTS
-6234 EDDRFSGEFTITP
+6234 DSFTIVKSKVGIRYNGGTA
-6247 SVVSIKFNASN
+6247 N
-6258 ATLTKVYDGNRTVP
+6258 KVYDANENVKDNNFTFAVYSTNFGASGNDD
-6272 LSQIND
+6272 L
-6278 SYFSWSATG
+6278 FSI
-6287 HNPTSNPFKVT
+6287 KML
-6298 AQYDNKNVGDK
+6298 YDNKNVSNGYTK
-6309 KAVTFSYTFI
+6309 TINFAYTFKA
-6319 DPSNRGDY
+6319 
-6327 TIGNT
+6327 TNT
-6332 DGSVYTVGQITP
+6332 NYELDASTATSQAVPNVGQITP
-6344 AHIKVALDKLRS
+6344 AHIRVALDKLRS

-6366 EFYGGADGAT
+6366 EFYGGAEGAT
-6376 GNGRSK
+6376 GKGRSK

-6434 ADGTFKKA
+6434 ANGTFKKA
-6442 STPTYFKKLVFTMT
+6442 SAGTYFKKLVFTMT

-6812 AKTEE
+6812 AKAEGAT
-6817 AGDVTGFGGTF
+6817 AITGFDGTF

-6981 NSYHLQNAVWRRNGS
+6981 NSYHFQNAVWRRNGR
-6996 SITFVNHA
+6996 SITFVNHD

-7009 DELMSG
+7009 DELMLG
-7015 SVSGY
+7015 SNSLY
-7020 GTTNKYYHESETSVT
+7020 SNGTSASVLGT
-7035 KGEYDV
+7035 YDV
-7041 LGDVVL
+7041 IDETFADSGQ
-7047 TKISV
+7047 
-7052 DNKENARQSMRL
+7052 NANPRQSKRL
-7064 ADIVKVYLLM
+7064 RDMVSVYLLM
-7074 YSLNETQATDSGNL
+7074 YSLSVN
-7088 NGANVYAIST
+7088 NGKYTISS

-7108 TTAKPIAIANKQ
+7108 TSENAIFIANKQ

-7145 TFSGAFYGSVTSAT
+7145 TFSGAFYGSVNA
-7159 NESGTSYGYKITCD
+7159 GAYKITCD
-7173 KAMFEAYSNDT
+7173 KAMFEAYTNDAS
-7184 TAWLSVQQ
+7184 AWLSVQQ

>member
-1 MRNSRTKTQ
+1 MRRGRIYGEKNMRNSRTKTQ

-60 AAYDTNPQYRPGS
+60 AAGVWYGNTANAEDKFSVISLEDTFRNTESKTIRINPNVDKRGGMW
-73 AITVAT
+73 
-79 ATTNS
+79 TTNVNQLKVNTWETDGDQGGKWYIGKNDS
-84 YTSTTSNINLT
+84 HTGKDFACAWFVYDLGENYKNRIYGNISISFTAKYTMWDAGGMIAIESGDNLVELPQSTSDGDSTWYDKVKNGFQNTGASCTKTAELVPNTNWIGAYKETTHDINLT
-95 TSGVEIA
+95 HNVSGRYIRLHFATYDSGNYNEHQLNNVSVTLTRTLAYNRVYDKNGMKSDSVVDAENNLEFMANSTLTSSFYVGKDQYFTNWNTSADGSGVA
-102 TKYNVS
+102 M
-108 SNPND
+108 
-113 NQLLSNFYQSYGSP
+113 
-127 ANNISWVSYK
+127 
-137 LGTKEEGFGINSS
+137 
-150 GTEDDAYVYWLEFKF
+150 
-165 DEKIIA
+165 
-171 AIRNVGVSFYA
+171 AI
-182 SATGRFDNGKNDEY
+182 
-196 AFAISYI
+196 
-203 GEHAAPTYAIVNG
+203 
-216 EDGARKGDGAS
+216 GAS
-227 WSGSFTNAA
+227 TGTSTAA
-236 AKSVW
+236 NTFGGVVKSNLQ
-241 VNGGQNTLTLGNNGY
+241 NGQTTTTLY
-256 SNSYRLTN
+256 
-264 NTTGIRMIFA
+264 
-274 AIADGELQ
+274 
-282 GGFLNISCKLF
+282 
-293 LGNEKMPITVSPSN
+293 
-307 AGTVSNT
+307 
-314 ELSGFSNIEDT
+314 
-325 KTVSFKSAND
+325 
-335 PYYFSNWS
+335 
-343 YKDQSGNVN
+343 
-352 TNSNASLTVK
+352 
-362 PYYSDVVAQYKE
+362 AQYKE

-394 VLGNTENYMS
+394 VLENTENYMS
-404 STIDGY
+404 SQIDGY
-410 DTSIEYKNAA
+410 NTSITYQKD
-420 GVAIPQPGAKGNYT
+420 GVTIPQPKAIGNYT

-529 ADLGA
+529 ADLGTGDA
-534 GTAIELVPIGKDST
+534 PIAFVPIGKDST
-548 HYFAGTIFGGNDSDA
+548 HYFAGTIYGGNDSDA

-576 QSGVSNVGLFGYVK
+576 QSDVSNVGLFGYVK
-590 GASISYIKTAGTIVG
+590 GATISHLTTAGTIVG
-605 GNATGGLVG
+605 GAAVGGLVG
-614 CMENGEIF
+614 YADGVTIS
-622 NCANS
+622 NCRNN
-627 ATVTGREK
+627 ATVTGAYMIGGLVGFGNNVTITSSVNNADITGEYNKAGTPSGLTKGAYVGGFVGVVNGGSIANCYNNGNISASGDNSDFLGGVVGYANGTNIKNATNNASVEGDTK
-635 VGGIVGYN
+635 VGGIVGYA
-643 PDNQRGKIYGTIIN
+643 DSTSRMYGTIVNSGNITAN
-657 NGAINGTNMV
+657 SMV
-667 GGLVGQWHGEWNL
+667 GGVSGENHGFWCDTNS
-680 NGTYGTFT
+680 NYGTFKNSGSINGRNGAT
-688 NTGDVNGGTGA
+688 VGGVTAFADKEMCNAENTGNVIGGNA
-699 SVGGIAGFADR
+699 VGG
-710 TIKNAANSG
+710 
-719 NVVGGTSVG
+719 V
-728 GIAGRCQAPIENSY
+728 AGRVQAPIKNSY
-742 NTGDVRGT
+742 NSGEIVGT
-750 ATTSQGEIT
+750 NPTAQGEISGT
-759 GSPTGVFVGGI
+759 PTGVFVGGI
-770 TGYTSA
+770 TGYTTV
-776 NASISNC
+776 NGTISNC
-783 YNTGHISALSTSG
+783 YNKGHIAAHSASG
-796 GYLSNA
+796 DYINNGD
-802 NYVGGI
+802 YVGGI
-808 VGFAQAAVS
+808 VGFAQAKVE

-829 DYLGGI
+829 NFIGGI
-835 VGNSSS
+835 VGSALDN
-841 TIDHCYD
+841 TNIDYCYD
-848 VQGQRKHRYN
+848 VQGQRKFRWDGCNHGSI
-858 TGRIGAIS
+858 TGS
-866 GYGGTATNSWAIN
+866 GGNVTNSWAIN
-879 AKANDGSTCSN
+879 EKQVQTTANN
-890 PNPTISNV
+890 PNPV
-898 GKVFVSVGD
+898 VSTK
-907 VAPAIID
+907 
-914 GYTEKVWTDILTIN
+914 GYRLTTAFAVTPQVDLQNTTNQKWEDILSSK

-933 ATATVNNGKFLASAT
+933 
-948 ASNGATSVVPAK
+948 
-960 IDGALTANA
+960 
-969 NGASAQQTTDAT
+969 
-981 LTYWYNANTSS
+981 
-992 NIYVQ
+992 
-997 IKNINGAA
+997 
-1005 NSKTYNGANQ
+1005 
-1015 TIDNVSASPFTAT
+1015 
-1028 AFYFDANYAGTATDG
+1028 
-1043 KMNAGTYSVIVDVVV
+1043 
-1058 DGNVVGR
+1058 VVG
-1065 KLFGS
+1065 
-1070 WTINTRIISQNS
+1070 
-1082 SSATYYYGARILSPD
+1082 
-1097 IADILSNIV
+1097 
-1106 NGHSVTS
+1106 SVAKNEFFCS
-1113 DKTLYNFY
+1113 D
-1121 DAIPASG
+1121 
-1128 SRTYTITYTNIRIV
+1128 
-1142 ANGSDVTGNYKI
+1142 NGSDTNTKYVKPSKTEGFAGDNGDVTAWYSATIESNIRVRVQNIDIDNKSSIYDNAEHTFDFTLKPSQSANSANVYAVQFAYKGVKYGDVI
-1154 NNSYTFTITVNEGDF
+1154 PEDVDVYNTTVTVKIDEKVVGVRTGVQYEITKKKVTIT
-1169 GVYGT
+1169 
-1174 TDIEKNPWGSVN
+1174 
-1186 NPYVIRT
+1186 
-1193 QAQLER
+1193 
-1199 LSAIVASGSAV
+1199 
-1210 NSIYHATNYPYVKA
+1210 
-1224 INKSFANAYFVLDG
+1224 
-1238 NISMTYTSSFSYS
+1238 NI
-1251 NISSSPAGNS
+1251 
-1261 GETADKLFDNNTS
+1261 
-1274 SSKLCV
+1274 
-1280 SNNAKTVTIYVST
+1280 
-1293 NVPIIVNNYSWWTG
+1293 WTW
-1307 NDTSGNTGR
+1307 
-1316 NPNYFKIEGSTDGSN
+1316 K
-1331 WYVIDERSNGSWPTT
+1331 
-1346 NNTQVD
+1346 
-1352 VTGMNGAGRAG
+1352 
-1363 RYNRFRITSTCS
+1363 
-1375 GGTWQASEFKFN
+1375 
-1387 NATSEQSVPIG
+1387 
-1398 NSSTKFSGT
+1398 
-1407 FDGKNHTISNL
+1407 
-1418 KTSGQYSGLF
+1418 
-1428 GYVNGATIQN
+1428 YVNGSNADFYKFEYNKDIQGM
-1438 LTVNVANNA
+1438 LSITVD
-1447 GATSAGGL
+1447 
-1455 VGAVNGTTTI
+1455 
-1465 RNCTVNGTISG
+1465 
-1476 THQVGGF
+1476 
-1483 VGFAQGVYQDNTLVL
+1483 GVLKNSHY
-1498 PCNLTIEGC
+1498 
-1507 INNATV
+1507 
-1513 TTTSQASDNNRTSAG
+1513 
-1528 GFVGYV
+1528 
-1534 NAGATVTI
+1534 
-1542 KSYIDENGQ
+1542 
-1551 TKKSTNNGK
+1551 
-1560 ISTTSSADNKGVGGF
+1560 
-1575 VGYSYG
+1575 
-1581 KITLTDCVNEKNATI
+1581 TLTQT
-1596 TGKERVGGLV
+1596 
-1606 GYIGKADSDSQKEMV
+1606 
-1621 ISGCENKAAVTSN
+1621 ENKAAVGKYSSSVVISDRDYEVEIVSKYCTIQNNNANLETDNAKYGIKTTQTNANTSN
-1634 STNDVYGIGGIVGY
+1634 SQTTYTY
-1648 NSGHK
+1648 NW
-1653 VAITNCINS
+1653 
-1662 GAITGTHETAGI
+1662 E
-1674 IGYSDHSEI
+1674 
-1683 SNCTNSGAVS
+1683 
-1693 GFATVGGIVGK
+1693 
-1704 MGGGSIV
+1704 IV
-1711 SCKNTATVKASKAR
+1711 SFDLAA
-1725 DIDGDGNLD
+1725 
-1734 GAYLGGI
+1734 
-1741 AGWIAGNVN
+1741 
-1750 NCYNSGTVTTET
+1750 
-1762 SWGNSNIVGGI
+1762 NI
-1773 VGYLVN
+1773 
-1779 GKTVS
+1779 S
-1784 YCYNSGNVVG
+1784 
-1794 SDNIGGIVGINNG
+1794 
-1807 TVSYC
+1807 
-1812 YQDGALNDLYLGT
+1812 
-1825 SPSNFITSNG
+1825 
-1835 GTIEHCWILP
+1835 
-1845 GASQTGFNQDTTPN
+1845 
-1859 GRKLEVGQNKYVP
+1859 
-1872 ATIADYAEHS
+1872 
-1882 WLDILTVEINGFR
+1882 
-1895 VQESVNPGASQF
+1895 
-1907 FESKKGSNSTTHLT
+1907 
-1921 PNKTESS
+1921 
-1928 NQANA
+1928 
-1933 LIRDNTDSFTITA
+1933 
-1946 WYGANTDSH
+1946 
-1955 IYCAVNTIAID
+1955 
-1966 TSADTY
+1966 
-1972 NNAQLGFTR
+1972 
-1981 SDVTTPGTSGSV
+1981 
-1993 YGIVF
+1993 
-1998 DYKGKNHNE
+1998 
-2007 IFVCAF
+2007 
-2013 DSNGNIVA
+2013 
-2021 GSTNPTQVDTY
+2021 
-2032 NTTVFV
+2032 
-2038 KIGDIV
+2038 
-2044 VGKKIAVDYTI
+2044 
-2055 DKAALNVGWE
+2055 
-2065 WTDKLHANLYDRTG
+2065 
-2079 NGDKVQFV
+2079 
-2087 YNGKAQ
+2087 
-2093 GLDSVSEHLRDVQLF
+2093 
-2108 DVTGNDLINT
+2108 
-2118 NAATYTRTYTLKD
+2118 
-2131 TRNYKLQNAN
+2131 
-2141 NNNADL
+2141 
-2147 SGTTVT
+2147 
-2153 FEWKIRKNKLTVS
+2153 
-2166 NYWTGADLNLSGEF
+2166 
-2180 YTFEYNATHQG
+2180 
-2191 LKLQD
+2191 
-2196 GITFYVEPDTRGNQH
+2196 
-2211 VIDTIAYEIAQGVE
+2211 
-2225 CVAADTYTRTFTIK
+2225 
-2239 DTTNYEVGNRLS
+2239 
-2251 YNTSVLPNQK
+2251 
-2261 GSDVNTEKSV
+2261 
-2271 VTYTW
+2271 
-2276 KIVPYSL
+2276 
-2283 ATNITSGNVW
+2283 NVW
-2293 FGGSTDL
+2293 FGGTTNL
-2300 IVGNQGIANVN
+2300 IVGNQAIANVK
-2311 VGNPNTNISFYPLQ
+2311 VGNTNEDYYPLQ
-2325 SKETGVQQ
+2325 ADKKGAPGVQQ

-2343 ADKFVLY
+2343 ASSFVLY

-2365 EYTVGTLDTN
+2365 EYTLSELAAPTVENPAPL
-2375 NTFGTFVNVVSQADP
+2375 NTS
-2390 VVDTNVTASGT
+2390 VTASGK
-2401 GNFSGNITK
+2401 GNFDGDITK

-2421 KKDKSPSDEDWG
+2421 KHGKTPEDNDWG
-2433 SQDNPY
+2433 GSANNPY
-2439 VISTPEH
+2439 VISKPEH
-2446 LLRLSQIVNGGM
+2446 LLRLSQIVNGGT

-2463 QNTVTAGVCI
+2463 NTTDNALCI

-2509 NFLPIGAVMQNQ
+2509 NFLPIGTRSTQNQ

-2585 GIVGIEYVGGIAGCA
+2585 GIVGIEYVGGIAGYA
-2600 VDSTLYNTVLAY
+2600 VDSTLYNSVLAY

-2619 NYVGGIV
+2619 TYVGGIV

-2656 KWIVSNQNQIGGSV
+2656 KWIVSNQSQIGGSV

-2681 TDVMGIKYVGGI
+2681 IDVMGIKYVGGI

-2714 NGKEQNLIVV
+2714 NGKDGNFIVV

-2756 DKDASDKFKVGNVK
+2756 DKDASDNFKVGNVK
-2770 VLLQKLKEKS
+2770 VILQKLNEQS

-2834 TIEAIYQLKNDGTF
+2834 TIEAIYQLKDDGTF

-2898 IFGNGISLVNS
+2898 IFGNGISLVNLA
-2909 VTIYATSYAGGIFGA
+2909 TIYATSYAGGIFGA

-2933 SSFESDTDSI
+2933 QTFENDTNSI
-2943 LYKVLTTGV
+2943 LYNVLTTGV
-2952 REGSASTTL
+2952 RSGNASTTL
-2961 GLAPTVDSNG
+2961 GLAPTVSGNG

-3198 ASYPTF
+3198 STYPTF
-3204 VSLCG
+3204 ASLCG

-3219 EGTLEFAVK
+3219 EGTLEFDVK
-3228 VPNKTLNSN
+3228 VPNKTLDSN

-3252 TVTDNVDSFSKFENN
+3252 TVTDNVDSFSKFENKN
-3267 NDTLTIALDMAS
+3267 NTLTIALDMAS

-3320 KYIVHVTTA
+3320 KYIVHVTNA

-3344 YFECNGNLP
+3344 YFECNDNLS

-3367 GYDETFTP
+3367 GYDESFTP
-3375 GSSTNPYTISSQKE
+3375 GSSATTPYTISTQEE
-3389 WNDFAYSVYS
+3389 WNDFAFSIYS
-3399 GANNYSGK
+3399 GAKDYAGE

-3412 TDSIVINT
+3412 TNITINNT
-3420 GNGGQHAGTK
+3420 TAHMGTASSS
-3430 GTHNFGATVS
+3430 TPLNFSTEC
-3440 IPSSGTGA
+3440 T
-3448 PNNIGYNFAGDI
+3448 PNNNSDDIKNAKSNLGYNLAGNI
-3460 SKDSNVN
+3460 SQGSSAVN
-3467 NFRGTF
+3467 RIYFGTSTTLSTTTPSFKGTF
-3473 DGNGHYIT
+3473 DGNGNT
-3481 INYVSGGYYR
+3481 IDIQYTSGGYHR
-3491 VSAFPNAADATFR
+3491 ISVFPNAANATFK
-3504 NLTIKGKIQAASQM
+3504 NLTINGTIAAGTNTSNS
-3518 TGANGI
+3518 GYDI
-3524 ANSAAYDV
+3524 AA
-3532 AGFVGKP
+3532 FVGKP
-3539 FGSLKFYNCT
+3539 FGAITFTNCT
-3549 NEADIIGLRNVAGL
+3549 AAVDIQGLRVIAGFS
-3563 VGYNSGGQSITFEA
+3563 GYSSSTSPITLIG
-3577 CVNIG
+3577 CVNKG
-3582 DITSL
+3582 DITSFEGSKWNKSTGQNL
-3587 QGTYT
+3587 GYPDDYQY
-3592 ISGKTDKH
+3592 
-3600 NWFDSIDSAYGTSN
+3600 
-3614 IGFNSGTGGIIGAYT
+3614 GTGGLIAYAT
-3629 GNITI
+3629 NDITI
-3634 ESCRNAGAIIGGHN
+3634 DSC
-3648 VGGIIGLHDGTASA
+3648 L
-3662 KATLTIQN
+3662 
-3670 CANTGN
+3670 NTGN
-3676 VTSNSGYWG
+3676 VVGQTK
-3685 EDEGGVE
+3685 
-3692 GAASEG
+3692 
-3698 IRQNIFGYVGGLVGV
+3698 VGGLVGRV
-3713 TGQYSILKMYASY
+3713 TAFTTIKNSANTGDITGEEVNPYISNDDKKQAGNAWSRVGGLVGEASKTATLKMYACYNTGAIRGKSNVAGGLVGILGTIPSNEKPHSTEANNTSTIAYCYNTGEVTIGWKKFAGITMVGLSGYNFNGTDAGGLVGVAVKLNIEYSY
-3726 NTGDILTLSNIIGGL
+3726 NTGDIHG
-3741 VGSVGV
+3741 
-3747 LYQPKKFGRYDNNV
+3747 
-3761 KTGGRSLIAYCYN
+3761 
-3774 IGNITAGG
+3774 
-3782 TFPKITEAWDIGR
+3782 
-3795 ENYGGTISGGFV
+3795 YGGV
-3807 GLAGDLQIS
+3807 GNLF
-3816 QGYNTGNITN
+3816 T
-3826 YGHISY
+3826 
-3832 EFSWQVRAGGFI
+3832 WQVRNGGI
-3844 GQSEPVSESGY
+3844 LAEAC
-3855 TGYVL
+3855 T
-3860 FDNLYNVG
+3860 
-3868 TIYVKPID
+3868 K
-3876 YAIVTGHTVKNN
+3876 A
-3888 LRYGAAISGY
+3888 
-3898 CDVSGRSNRIKS
+3898 SNCSI
-3910 SDCYSI
+3910 SI
-3916 NNCVSSLCAVQNGT
+3916 NNCYSTGRIYIEENETNSDTRYSADIVGYLDEDGGDNNDGNSKVRVANCYGIANNIVSRKDSAVVYYSGWNSRSGNVKYVRTGTTLNSLSDLTAIMRSDGSVKPRAFYYANNQNNEVELWNASTATIKDGAQNTTAYKNGT
-3930 DYAYYKNKQ
+3930 LGGY
-3939 NSWNPEVRDQWYQ
+3939 V
-3952 NEGVAGIGKTQ
+3952 
-3963 VELLETGR
+3963 
-3971 VYNTYD
+3971 
-3977 ALTAAM
+3977 
-3983 DENSKLRMTGS
+3983 
-3994 NFAFDQSIT
+3994 
-4003 ALTLNYGSVGNYTS
+4003 
-4017 IKEQIIGADASIS
+4017 
-4030 DNAVAN
+4030 
-4036 LSSIGWKELPDSWLY
+4036 Y

-4056 PQLSMFA
+4056 PQLAVFA
-4063 LDTQNGLS
+4063 VDTYNGLS
-4071 MRSVGYGQ
+4071 MNSQNFGKDIYGEYKTQ
-4079 DDYGV
+4079 K
-4084 YNDEGVAAGSE
+4084 AGEEYS
-4095 QYPYIIKDGVDL
+4095 PYVIRDGIDL
-4107 MGMQALVDAGLSFEG
+4107 MGVQTLVGLGYTFED
-4122 KYIEIANGSNN
+4122 KYIEFANGSNN
-4133 LEGIASTR
+4133 ITLDKNLSSDVAKAINMPISNSTSTKIADS
-4141 IELATYDGT
+4141 ENAYKSLGKDNTYHI
-4150 NTAAVNGANNTMYKA
+4150 
-4165 VDQNGDYKVGKSYHL
+4165 GKSYHL
-4180 LLQGAI
+4180 FKLSAVCYDDNNIAQ
-4186 FNKAYNQGQN
+4186 NTAYG
-4196 PTYVGTDYAYWAW
+4196 YWLSS
-4209 NTYYYNGETLSN
+4209 NHYYNG
-4221 VWESGSPNPN
+4221 
-4231 KWDAYGSMR
+4231 AYGNKEGA
-4240 HYGVFSLQNFIPM
+4240 YKNYATFKTQNILTI
-4253 GRGNSV
+4253 GRNGKV
-4259 FKGNFSGKQANGEMT
+4259 FKGSISGKQENNANT
-4274 YIDNVRISTGKYNN
+4274 VINNLRITSGQTIG
-4288 SSNDTCGSEYGGLF
+4288 GAYGGLF
-4302 SKVENAYI
+4302 GHVENAYI
-4310 GYIAIGGNS
+4310 GYIEVGGESNIWAYS
-4319 KILSFAKENEVSAT
+4319 SDNQQIAAT
-4333 GGIVGLSLGS
+4333 GGIVGYAT
-4343 SVIDNCGVSGSTTIG
+4343 GSTTIEHCAVSGTTAIG
-4358 AYGVSKTNQY
+4358 AYGKNDDTH
-4368 VQNESIANDK
+4368 IASDI
-4378 KYAKDTYAGGIA
+4378 TYAGGIV
-4390 GVADPIQGNSY
+4390 GLTDPKQGSEY
-4401 NAGITLT
+4401 KAGISAIIKGCTVN
-4408 IRNCS
+4408 I
-4413 VSTSGIIESA
+4413 STTTGDRAAFAGIIQA
-4423 KSNIGGVLG
+4423 CKSNIGGVLG
-4432 YVEGDDGASGKS
+4432 YVGGDAGASGKG

-4470 IGGILGYGSQYVAAF
+4470 IGGILGYGSEFVAAF
-4485 ITGCKVGVGGAVSI
+4485 ITGCKVGVGGTVSI

-4506 GIAGGMSNAKGGYI
+4506 GIAGSMSNAKGGYI
-4520 DSCTVGAN
+4520 DSCTVGAY
-4528 TTIERIAV
+4528 TTIDRIAV
-4536 GNDNTVLESPKHG
+4536 GGNGVEESPKHG

-4579 NGTITV
+4579 GGTITV

-4591 PSTDSDGKISC
+4591 KSQDSDAKISC

-4746 ITASVTGSHDN
+4746 ITASVTGSGDN

-4766 GASSLGAT
+4766 GDDENT
-4774 DYATID
+4774 QDNDYATID

-4785 IEQNGAIIG
+4785 IEQNGAIKG

-4950 TGTVTATDFV
+4950 TGTVTATGFV

-5040 AISVAKDAAT
+5040 AISVAKDAAK
-5050 NKSTGWGGVGGAI
+5050 NKSIGWGGVGGAI

-5113 AYNTTVKGG
+5113 AHNTTVKGG

-5212 EEFCKMY
+5212 EDFCKMY
-5219 TPKTYYDDYPGTHTY
+5219 TPKTYYDDYLGTHTY

-5339 ASDIVFGNGAPQ
+5339 ASDIVLGNGAPQ

-5504 TINKRDLTAEFTA
+5504 TINKRDLNQGSELRINS
-5517 NTDRTYGEDRKQE
+5517 NTREYGTDNT
-5530 GDGTVK
+5530 GDN
-5536 HDMKLVVGNIAPKAG
+5536 HDVVLKIANIAPGAGEKAG
-5551 KNAGIVITISSDNE
+5551 FVIEIKSDNETIATFTWNGTSFTGLTANAGKYVVNDITISAAGESNSQNNLSD
-5565 SYTFTWD
+5565 
-5572 GTRSRFDKT
+5572 
-5581 SAGGIVISAEGM
+5581 
-5593 TDPGATNGW
+5593 TDL
-5602 DASDSLYNVT
+5602 LYNVN
-5612 EPDDKQTKDFS
+5612 EPGDKALREFS
-5623 CFIDFTN
+5623 CYIDFKHAKKYDIEVKPSTAIAPNNNKQWAELYDLSLTGSFTVSKKELKITGEGTVSPTFNGENHGYRWKVSGIVTN
-5630 AKTYTISVTTTA
+5630 YGDTIAVLA
-5642 TSGAQYTLDKTTNF
+5642 
-5656 SVKQATLTLK
+5656 
-5666 GVPTTNNPDS
+5666 
-5676 VIFDNKTHAFSWKVE
+5676 AFSPQVCAYVNNAEHSK
-5691 GFKYN
+5691 
-5696 DDISQLALFSPTAY
+5696 ALYTGPTS
-5710 ALGKSAPLFNSG
+5710 LQTGK
-5722 TPNTMKTGSVT
+5722 VT
-5733 IDGVENVTY
+5733 IDGVAGVNFEVS
-5742 TIYSNSNSIDISG
+5742 SNPTAIDVSANNEG
-5755 ARDKGEY
+5755 SY
-5762 YIAFATLSA
+5762 YVKFATTEA
-5771 GNYKLKLDKGV
+5771 GNYTLKLVNGDQNKKETNHFGIAQNTFTFTWNGVNGKHVYNGTKKG
-5782 ESLKQSIKLSISDNE
+5782 E
-5797 LTFDWRG
+5797 
-5804 TGGSHPY
+5804 
-5811 DKKTKGTIT
+5811 IT
-5820 LTITAKSAIDGF
+5820 LTISTTVALTNLKEFIDNYF
-5832 ENFVK
+5832 DM
-5837 KFFAPTMSGT
+5837 TMQNGT
-5847 GANAVWGTASD
+5847 VTYSD
-5858 NKSITITF
+5858 NKAYVTF
-5866 TTGVNAGTYTATIA
+5866 TTDVNAGEYYA
-5880 QNKNETAFIEA
+5880 
-5891 NKVNCSYPMIPQSR
+5891 KVSRKTNTFVNNNLHNCAYPSELKTNTQVKKLYKID
-5905 SYEIEKRNLTIT
+5905 KRNLTLT
-5917 LISKDNKTSY
+5917 LEGDG
-5927 TYNGQH
+5927 TYIYNTEH
-5933 QGLVSIRVN
+5933 QGLTTVN
-5942 SESGSTGLIS
+5942 VNARSGDVGIIS
-5952 GDSVNATV
+5952 GDSVKV
-5960 SVSREGTEFG
+5960 SVVVTRNGEAYYTY
-5970 SISVSAITSSTA
+5970 SVSGVNASAKSAGVNTINHGVYVATASDGGNSNYDIATDTA
-5982 NNVRLSTI
+5982 NWTI
-5990 NFGKYI
+5990 NKK
-5996 ATVTMAENTN
+5996 ELKL
-6006 YTCQQSGTLEWKI
+6006 SG
-6019 KKYQLTLSDLTG
+6019 LTG
-6031 GQKVY
+6031 GEKVY
-6036 DGIATKPTL
+6036 DGTAHTPTL
-6045 KVNGVSVDNG
+6045 KVNGDEVTNG
-6055 EFTPSG
+6055 TIPWGNDTISIKFSATLE
-6061 VSGDRIAIKYSAS
+6061 GDSA
-6074 IDGQSYESIVNAGK
+6074 QKESLVNVGK
-6088 YSVSIG
+6088 YSIKIG
-6094 GNGANAITV
+6094 GTSGNAIAV
-6103 SPATRDGINTADNY
+6103 SPAKRPAGSGEVDTSDNY
-6117 SIEGGQS
+6117 TISGADSTTYEIKPRQIKLTWESI
-6124 VDYVILPRTLKLSWQ
+6124 D
-6139 EIQSFVFSNTE
+6139 SFVFSNAD
-6150 QGLIVVGVEG
+6150 QGLKVTGISGV
-6160 VEDGGNGSLAVK
+6160 DGNGSL
-6172 SGTSTINGVK
+6172 K
-6182 LTGYAG
+6182 LISSDITTARITGYG
-6188 GDTIEIT
+6188 GKDTIVLSLSGSIKHVNDPKSHMTASIT
-6195 IIGALLH
+6195 DITGTNADGSQPIIG
-6202 ANSTSKMEAKI
+6202 NYEI
-6213 TSVSGTN
+6213 VE
-6220 KDGSNSIEGNYTLS
+6220 GSE
-6234 EDDRFSGEFTITP
+6234 SGEFTITP
-6247 SVVSIKFNASN
+6247 SVVSIKFNAPN

-6272 LSQIND
+6272 TSQIND

-6287 HNPTSNPFKVT
+6287 HNPTRNPFKVT

-6309 KAVTFSYTFI
+6309 KAVTFSYTFT
-6319 DPSNRGDY
+6319 DPTNVGDY
-6327 TIGNT
+6327 VVGTV
-6332 DGSVYTVGQITP
+6332 DGSAYTVGQITP

-6366 EFYGGADGAT
+6366 EFYGGAEGAT

-6442 STPTYFKKLVFTMT
+6442 SAGKYFKKLVFTMT

-6474 GNKYSESDSTAA
+6474 GNKYSEKDSTAGDT
-6486 AIQSVTVYDSRDSKN
+6486 QTVTVYDTRDSN
-6501 NKNASGAA
+6501 NKNAIGAA

-6677 YDKGEFKL
+6677 YDKGEFEL

-6812 AKTEE
+6812 AKTEG
-6817 AGDVTGFGGTF
+6817 ATAITGFGGTF
-6828 DGNGYVIE
+6828 DGNGHVIE

-6937 SNANAKVGGVVG
+6937 SNVNAKVGGVVG

-7041 LGDVVL
+7041 LDDVVL

-7159 NESGTSYGYKITCD
+7159 NESGTSYGYKIICD

-7184 TAWLSVQQ
+7184 TAWLSVQ

>member
-1 MRNSRTKTQ
+1 MKNTRDNRQTQ
-10 TKLRNYIKLTAG
+10 VKNCLKWTASG
-22 ALLLA
+22 LLLA
-27 ITFVLVF
+27 LLFVLVF

-60 AAYDTNPQYRPGS
+60 AAGVWYGNTANAEDKFSVISLEDTFRNTESKTIRINPNVDKRGGMW
-73 AITVAT
+73 
-79 ATTNS
+79 TTN
-84 YTSTTSNINLT
+84 
-95 TSGVEIA
+95 V
-102 TKYNVS
+102 
-108 SNPND
+108 
-113 NQLLSNFYQSYGSP
+113 NQLKVNTWETDGDQGGKWY
-127 ANNISWVSYK
+127 I
-137 LGTKEEGFGINSS
+137 
-150 GTEDDAYVYWLEFKF
+150 
-165 DEKIIA
+165 
-171 AIRNVGVSFYA
+171 
-182 SATGRFDNGKNDEY
+182 GKNDSHTGKD
-196 AFAISYI
+196 FACAWFVYDLGENYKNRIYGNISISFTAKYTMWDAGGMI
-203 GEHAAPTYAIVNG
+203 AIESGDNLVELPQSTSDGDSTWYDKVKNG
-216 EDGARKGDGAS
+216 FQNTGAS
-227 WSGSFTNAA
+227 CTKTAELVPNTNWIGAYKETTHDIDLTHNVTGRYIRLHFATYDSGNYNEHQLNNVSVTLTRTLAYNRVYDKNGMKSDSVVDAENNLEFMANSTLTSSFYVGKDQYFTN
-236 AKSVW
+236 W
-241 VNGGQNTLTLGNNGY
+241 NT
-256 SNSYRLTN
+256 S
-264 NTTGIRMIFA
+264 
-274 AIADGELQ
+274 ADGSGVAMAIGASTGTSTAANTFGGVVKSNLQ
-282 GGFLNISCKLF
+282 NGQTTTTL
-293 LGNEKMPITVSPSN
+293 
-307 AGTVSNT
+307 
-314 ELSGFSNIEDT
+314 
-325 KTVSFKSAND
+325 
-335 PYYFSNWS
+335 Y
-343 YKDQSGNVN
+343 
-352 TNSNASLTVK
+352 
-362 PYYSDVVAQYKE
+362 AQYKE

-380 GTSYATYNPIIKLV
+380 GTPYATYNPITKLV
-394 VLGNTENYMS
+394 VLENTENYMS
-404 STIDGY
+404 SQIDGY
-410 DTSIEYKNAA
+410 DTSITYQKD
-420 GVAIPQPGAKGNYT
+420 GVDISSQPKKIGTYT

-517 DKTYK
+517 NKTYK

-534 GTAIELVPIGKDST
+534 DTPIALVPIGKDNT

-576 QSGVSNVGLFGYVK
+576 QSGVDNVGLFGYVK
-590 GASISYIKTAGTIVG
+590 GATISHLTTAGTIVG
-605 GNATGGLVG
+605 GAAVGGLVG
-614 CMENGEIF
+614 YADGVTIS
-622 NCANS
+622 NCRNN
-627 ATVTGREK
+627 ATVTGAYMIGGLVGFGNDVTITSSVNNADITGEYNKAGTPSGLTKGAYVGGFVGVVNGGSIANCYNNGNISASGDNSDFLGGIAGYTTAPISYCASLKDKTIEGSNQVGGIVGKASGNNAKIEYCYFGGKINGLWNDNSAKLDFICAEK
-635 VGGIVGYN
+635 EDGSSVSNSWKLSSAIQGVTGNRQYTNAGHSIQVASAFTLSPSYFDGTEYTPYTAVDGWQNILTVNINAFQILGGTESGKFLALHDGSNKSTLPNKTVIGKEKNSTGSPAKTDLVVNFIVYYNADTKQNVVAELKDIKIDAAAVDYNATEQYVVDNTQLPTTVNTHYFNQSFYFDQNGGGNATLGKTNAGTYKVYSDVWIRANNTDYLVGRKESTWTIKKLKFTIGNNQFFYGQDIENAIKNQIVIKNQSNVSVPKGAYTVVFGFNDTEHNFYGSIDIDQNQKEFSVAKTIISIYDSSNTLINDNFDINGFSVIVKAGDFGVQNNGINKSNIENNPWGSQNNPYIIGTKDQLTRLSSIVGGTSALNSIKNDTYVYVQAQSGNYSNAYFKLADNIPSVGNITPIGTISNVFAATFDGNNNNLSGLNISVAGNNVGLFGYISGATIKNLTVNGSVKGSQYVGGVVGYALNSTIENVTNNASISSTYKDAPYEIKQFDAHPYDANEQAVSKVNDGDRNSKYYSAKKGAMSFIVQNTTLAYIFGFAITNANDTNNTAEIQKRTPQSVKIWGSNNDFTRGDYDTGGGNTTVPNEWGWEVVYDSTLAMPSTNSYRKEFFSGFKLRNYKYYYIYVKAADNYSTLQFAEFDLLTTNSQNVGGVVGYANGTNIKNATNNASVEGDTSVGGIVGYA
-643 PDNQRGKIYGTIIN
+643 DSTSRMYGTIVNSGNITAN
-657 NGAINGTNMV
+657 SMV
-667 GGLVGQWHGEWNL
+667 GGVSGENHGFWCDTNS
-680 NGTYGTFT
+680 NYGTFKNSGSINGRNGAT
-688 NTGDVNGGTGA
+688 VGGVTAFADKEMCNAENTGNVIGGNA
-699 SVGGIAGFADR
+699 VGG
-710 TIKNAANSG
+710 
-719 NVVGGTSVG
+719 V
-728 GIAGRCQAPIENSY
+728 AGRVQAPIKNSY
-742 NTGDVRGT
+742 NSGEIVGT
-750 ATTSQGEIT
+750 NPTAQGEISGT
-759 GSPTGVFVGGI
+759 PTGVFVGGI
-770 TGYTSA
+770 TGYTTV
-776 NASISNC
+776 NGTISNC
-783 YNTGHISALSTSG
+783 YNKGHIAAHSASG
-796 GYLSNA
+796 DYINNGD
-802 NYVGGI
+802 YVGGI
-808 VGFAQAAVS
+808 VGFAQAKVE

-829 DYLGGI
+829 NFIGGI
-835 VGNSSS
+835 VGSALDN
-841 TIDHCYD
+841 TNIDYCYD
-848 VQGQRKHRYN
+848 VQGQRKFRWDGCNHGSI
-858 TGRIGAIS
+858 TGS
-866 GYGGTATNSWAIN
+866 GGNVTNSWAIN
-879 AKANDGSTCSN
+879 EKQAQTTANN
-890 PNPTISNV
+890 PNPV
-898 GKVFVSVGD
+898 VSTK
-907 VAPAIID
+907 
-914 GYTEKVWTDILTIN
+914 GYRLTTAFAVTPQVDLQNTTNQKWEDILSSK

-933 ATATVNNGKFLASAT
+933 VVGSVAKNEFFCSDNGSDTNTKYVKPSKTEGFAGDNGDVTAWYSAT
-948 ASNGATSVVPAK
+948 IESNIRVRVQNITLPTIGSK
-960 IDGALTANA
+960 EYDGLAHGFGHTTYPNTA
-969 NGASAQQTTDAT
+969 NGA
-981 LTYWYNANTSS
+981 
-992 NIYVQ
+992 
-997 IKNINGAA
+997 AA
-1005 NSKTYNGANQ
+1005 NNPIVYTTEFLYVGTTYKENL
-1015 TIDNVSASPFTAT
+1015 NVSPT
-1028 AFYFDANYAGTATDG
+1028 N
-1043 KMNAGTYSVIVDVVV
+1043 VDVY
-1058 DGNVVGR
+1058 
-1065 KLFGS
+1065 
-1070 WTINTRIISQNS
+1070 NT
-1082 SSATYYYGARILSPD
+1082 
-1097 IADILSNIV
+1097 
-1106 NGHSVTS
+1106 
-1113 DKTLYNFY
+1113 
-1121 DAIPASG
+1121 
-1128 SRTYTITYTNIRIV
+1128 
-1142 ANGSDVTGNYKI
+1142 
-1154 NNSYTFTITVNEGDF
+1154 
-1169 GVYGT
+1169 
-1174 TDIEKNPWGSVN
+1174 
-1186 NPYVIRT
+1186 
-1193 QAQLER
+1193 
-1199 LSAIVASGSAV
+1199 
-1210 NSIYHATNYPYVKA
+1210 
-1224 INKSFANAYFVLDG
+1224 
-1238 NISMTYTSSFSYS
+1238 
-1251 NISSSPAGNS
+1251 
-1261 GETADKLFDNNTS
+1261 
-1274 SSKLCV
+1274 
-1280 SNNAKTVTIYVST
+1280 
-1293 NVPIIVNNYSWWTG
+1293 
-1307 NDTSGNTGR
+1307 
-1316 NPNYFKIEGSTDGSN
+1316 
-1331 WYVIDERSNGSWPTT
+1331 
-1346 NNTQVD
+1346 
-1352 VTGMNGAGRAG
+1352 
-1363 RYNRFRITSTCS
+1363 
-1375 GGTWQASEFKFN
+1375 
-1387 NATSEQSVPIG
+1387 
-1398 NSSTKFSGT
+1398 
-1407 FDGKNHTISNL
+1407 
-1418 KTSGQYSGLF
+1418 
-1428 GYVNGATIQN
+1428 
-1438 LTVNVANNA
+1438 
-1447 GATSAGGL
+1447 
-1455 VGAVNGTTTI
+1455 
-1465 RNCTVNGTISG
+1465 
-1476 THQVGGF
+1476 
-1483 VGFAQGVYQDNTLVL
+1483 
-1498 PCNLTIEGC
+1498 
-1507 INNATV
+1507 
-1513 TTTSQASDNNRTSAG
+1513 
-1528 GFVGYV
+1528 
-1534 NAGATVTI
+1534 TVTI
-1542 KSYIDENGQ
+1542 KIDGQIVGVKKGDTVTITERLLKVSNVWTSASEHVAGDTSNVYIFHYNTQHQGIIENG
-1551 TKKSTNNGK
+1551 
-1560 ISTTSSADNKGVGGF
+1560 ISVASVHGEFA
-1575 VGYSYG
+1575 
-1581 KITLTDCVNEKNATI
+1581 IP
-1596 TGKERVGGLV
+1596 
-1606 GYIGKADSDSQKEMV
+1606 Q
-1621 ISGCENKAAVTSN
+1621 
-1634 STNDVYGIGGIVGY
+1634 DVYTIGGYV
-1648 NSGHK
+1648 
-1653 VAITNCINS
+1653 
-1662 GAITGTHETAGI
+1662 ETKQA
-1674 IGYSDHSEI
+1674 H
-1683 SNCTNSGAVS
+1683 N
-1693 GFATVGGIVGK
+1693 
-1704 MGGGSIV
+1704 
-1711 SCKNTATVKASKAR
+1711 
-1725 DIDGDGNLD
+1725 
-1734 GAYLGGI
+1734 
-1741 AGWIAGNVN
+1741 
-1750 NCYNSGTVTTET
+1750 
-1762 SWGNSNIVGGI
+1762 
-1773 VGYLVN
+1773 
-1779 GKTVS
+1779 
-1784 YCYNSGNVVG
+1784 
-1794 SDNIGGIVGINNG
+1794 
-1807 TVSYC
+1807 
-1812 YQDGALNDLYLGT
+1812 
-1825 SPSNFITSNG
+1825 
-1835 GTIEHCWILP
+1835 
-1845 GASQTGFNQDTTPN
+1845 DTT
-1859 GRKLEVGQNKYVP
+1859 
-1872 ATIADYAEHS
+1872 H
-1882 WLDILTVEINGFR
+1882 
-1895 VQESVNPGASQF
+1895 
-1907 FESKKGSNSTTHLT
+1907 
-1921 PNKTESS
+1921 
-1928 NQANA
+1928 
-1933 LIRDNTDSFTITA
+1933 
-1946 WYGANTDSH
+1946 
-1955 IYCAVNTIAID
+1955 
-1966 TSADTY
+1966 
-1972 NNAQLGFTR
+1972 
-1981 SDVTTPGTSGSV
+1981 
-1993 YGIVF
+1993 
-1998 DYKGKNHNE
+1998 
-2007 IFVCAF
+2007 
-2013 DSNGNIVA
+2013 
-2021 GSTNPTQVDTY
+2021 
-2032 NTTVFV
+2032 
-2038 KIGDIV
+2038 
-2044 VGKKIAVDYTI
+2044 
-2055 DKAALNVGWE
+2055 
-2065 WTDKLHANLYDRTG
+2065 
-2079 NGDKVQFV
+2079 
-2087 YNGKAQ
+2087 
-2093 GLDSVSEHLRDVQLF
+2093 
-2108 DVTGNDLINT
+2108 
-2118 NAATYTRTYTLKD
+2118 
-2131 TRNYKLQNAN
+2131 
-2141 NNNADL
+2141 
-2147 SGTTVT
+2147 
-2153 FEWKIRKNKLTVS
+2153 
-2166 NYWTGADLNLSGEF
+2166 
-2180 YTFEYNATHQG
+2180 
-2191 LKLQD
+2191 
-2196 GITFYVEPDTRGNQH
+2196 
-2211 VIDTIAYEIAQGVE
+2211 
-2225 CVAADTYTRTFTIK
+2225 TRTFTLNDIRNYK
-2239 DTTNYEVGNRLS
+2239 IENKYSQYDDFSPNTVLTEDTSDRGISEATVGD
-2251 YNTSVLPNQK
+2251 TM
-2261 GSDVNTEKSV
+2261 V

-2293 FGGSTDL
+2293 FGGRTDL

-2311 VGNPNTNISFYPLQ
+2311 VGNQSYADKRFYPLQ
-2325 SKETGVQQ
+2325 SEQNGVQK

-2365 EYTVGTLDTN
+2365 EYTLSALDAPTVEN
-2375 NTFGTFVNVVSQADP
+2375 PTPLNTS
-2390 VVDTNVTASGT
+2390 VTASGT

-2410 YYTAMFSDFGW
+2410 WYTALFSDFGW
-2421 KKDKSPSDEDWG
+2421 KDGKTPEDNDWG
-2433 SQDNPY
+2433 GSADNPY
-2439 VISTPEH
+2439 VISKPEH
-2446 LLRLSQIVNGGM
+2446 LLRLSQIVNGGT

-2488 AYFLVTV
+2488 AYFLVTI

-2509 NFLPIGAVMQNQ
+2509 NFLPIGTRSTQNQ

-2553 TNYVGLFGY
+2553 KNYVGLFGY

-2585 GIVGIEYVGGIAGCA
+2585 GIVGIEYVGGIAGYA
-2600 VDSTLYNTVLAY
+2600 VDSTLYNSVLAY

-2619 NYVGGIV
+2619 TYVGGIV
-2626 GYGERITIE
+2626 GYGERITIV

-2656 KWIVSNQNQIGGSV
+2656 KWIVSNQSQIGGSV

-2681 TDVMGIKYVGGI
+2681 IDVMGIKYVGGI

-2714 NGKEQNLIVV
+2714 NGKDGNFIVV

-2756 DKDASDKFKVGNVK
+2756 DKDASDNFKVGNVK
-2770 VLLQKLKEKS
+2770 VILQKLNEQS

-2834 TIEAIYQLKNDGTF
+2834 TIEAIYQLKDDGTF

-2898 IFGNGISLVNS
+2898 IFGNGISLVNLA
-2909 VTIYATSYAGGIFGA
+2909 TIYATSYAGGIFGA

-2933 SSFESDTDSI
+2933 QTFENDTNSI
-2943 LYKVLTTGV
+2943 LYNVLTTGV
-2952 REGSASTTL
+2952 RSGNASTTL
-2961 GLAPTVDSNG
+2961 GLAPTVSGNG

-3219 EGTLEFAVK
+3219 EGTLEFDVK
-3228 VPNKTLNSN
+3228 VPNKTLDSN

-3252 TVTDNVDSFSKFENN
+3252 TVTDNVDSFSKFENKN
-3267 NDTLTIALDMAS
+3267 NTLTIALDMAS

-3305 TTVVEGTYRKPSNSD
+3305 TTVVEGKYRKPSNSD

-3399 GANNYSGK
+3399 GAKDYAGE

-3412 TDSIVINT
+3412 TNITINNT
-3420 GNGGQHAGTK
+3420 TAHMGTASSS
-3430 GTHNFGATVS
+3430 TPLNFSTEC
-3440 IPSSGTGA
+3440 T
-3448 PNNIGYNFAGDI
+3448 PNNNSDDNKNAKSNLGYNLAGNI
-3460 SKDSNVN
+3460 SQGSSAVN
-3467 NFRGTF
+3467 RIYFGTSTTLSTTTPSFKGTF
-3473 DGNGHYIT
+3473 DGNGNT
-3481 INYVSGGYYR
+3481 IDIQYTSGGYHR
-3491 VSAFPNAADATFR
+3491 ISVFPNAANATFK
-3504 NLTIKGKIQAASQM
+3504 NLTINGTIAAGTNTSNS
-3518 TGANGI
+3518 GYDI
-3524 ANSAAYDV
+3524 AA
-3532 AGFVGKP
+3532 FVGKP
-3539 FGSLKFYNCT
+3539 FGAITFTNCT
-3549 NEADIIGLRNVAGL
+3549 AAVDIQGLRVIAGFS
-3563 VGYNSGGQSITFEA
+3563 GYSSSTSPITLIG
-3577 CVNIG
+3577 CVNKG
-3582 DITSL
+3582 DITSFEGSKWNKSTGQNL
-3587 QGTYT
+3587 GYPDDYQY
-3592 ISGKTDKH
+3592 
-3600 NWFDSIDSAYGTSN
+3600 
-3614 IGFNSGTGGIIGAYT
+3614 GTGGLIAYAT
-3629 GNITI
+3629 NDITI
-3634 ESCRNAGAIIGGHN
+3634 DSC
-3648 VGGIIGLHDGTASA
+3648 L
-3662 KATLTIQN
+3662 
-3670 CANTGN
+3670 NTGN
-3676 VTSNSGYWG
+3676 VVGQTK
-3685 EDEGGVE
+3685 
-3692 GAASEG
+3692 
-3698 IRQNIFGYVGGLVGV
+3698 VGGLVGRV
-3713 TGQYSILKMYASY
+3713 TAFTTIKNSANTGDITGEEVNPYISNDDKKQAGNAWSRVGGLVGEASKTATLKMYACYNTGAIRGKSNVAGGLVGILGTIPSNEKPHSTEANNTSTIAYCYNTGEVTIGWKKFGGITMVGLSGYNFNGTDAGGLVGVAVKLNIEYSY
-3726 NTGDILTLSNIIGGL
+3726 NTGDIHG
-3741 VGSVGV
+3741 
-3747 LYQPKKFGRYDNNV
+3747 
-3761 KTGGRSLIAYCYN
+3761 
-3774 IGNITAGG
+3774 
-3782 TFPKITEAWDIGR
+3782 
-3795 ENYGGTISGGFV
+3795 YGGV
-3807 GLAGDLQIS
+3807 GNLF
-3816 QGYNTGNITN
+3816 T
-3826 YGHISY
+3826 
-3832 EFSWQVRAGGFI
+3832 WQVRNGGI
-3844 GQSEPVSESGY
+3844 LAEAC
-3855 TGYVL
+3855 T
-3860 FDNLYNVG
+3860 
-3868 TIYVKPID
+3868 K
-3876 YAIVTGHTVKNN
+3876 A
-3888 LRYGAAISGY
+3888 
-3898 CDVSGRSNRIKS
+3898 SNCSI
-3910 SDCYSI
+3910 SI
-3916 NNCVSSLCAVQNGT
+3916 NNCYSTGRIYIEENETNSDTRYSADIVGYLDEDGGDNNDGNSKVRVANCYGIANNIVSRKDSAVVYYSGWNSRSGNVKYVRTGTTLNSLSDLTAIMRSDGSVKPRAFYYANNQNNEVELWNASTATIKDGAQNTTAYKNGT
-3930 DYAYYKNKQ
+3930 LGGY
-3939 NSWNPEVRDQWYQ
+3939 V
-3952 NEGVAGIGKTQ
+3952 
-3963 VELLETGR
+3963 
-3971 VYNTYD
+3971 
-3977 ALTAAM
+3977 
-3983 DENSKLRMTGS
+3983 
-3994 NFAFDQSIT
+3994 
-4003 ALTLNYGSVGNYTS
+4003 
-4017 IKEQIIGADASIS
+4017 
-4030 DNAVAN
+4030 
-4036 LSSIGWKELPDSWLY
+4036 Y

-4056 PQLSMFA
+4056 PQLAVFA
-4063 LDTQNGLS
+4063 VDTYNGLS
-4071 MRSVGYGQ
+4071 MNSQNYGQ
-4079 DDYGV
+4079 DIYGE
-4084 YNDEGVAAGSE
+4084 YREQKAGEEYS
-4095 QYPYIIKDGVDL
+4095 PYVIRDGIDL
-4107 MGMQALVDAGLSFEG
+4107 MGVQTLVGLGYTFED
-4122 KYIEIANGSNN
+4122 KYIEFANGSNN
-4133 LEGIASTR
+4133 ITLDKNLSSDIAKAINMPISNSTSTK
-4141 IELATYDGT
+4141 IADSENAYKSLGKDNTYHI
-4150 NTAAVNGANNTMYKA
+4150 
-4165 VDQNGDYKVGKSYHL
+4165 GKSYHL
-4180 LLQGAI
+4180 FKLSAVCYDDNNIAQ
-4186 FNKAYNQGQN
+4186 NTAYG
-4196 PTYVGTDYAYWAW
+4196 YWLSS
-4209 NTYYYNGETLSN
+4209 NHYYNG
-4221 VWESGSPNPN
+4221 
-4231 KWDAYGSMR
+4231 AYGNKEGA
-4240 HYGVFSLQNFIPM
+4240 YKNYATFKTQNILTI
-4253 GRGNSV
+4253 GRNGNV
-4259 FKGNFSGKQANGEMT
+4259 FKGSISGKQENNANT
-4274 YIDNVRISTGKYNN
+4274 VINNLRITSGQTIG
-4288 SSNDTCGSEYGGLF
+4288 GAYGGLF
-4302 SKVENAYI
+4302 GHVENAYI
-4310 GYIAIGGNS
+4310 GYIEVGGESNIWAYSSDNQQIAATGAIAGYVTGDSIIEHCAVSGTTAIGAYGKNDNTHIAS
-4319 KILSFAKENEVSAT
+4319 DITYA
-4333 GGIVGLSLGS
+4333 GGIVGLTDPKQGS
-4343 SVIDNCGVSGSTTIG
+4343 EYKAGISAIIKGCTVNISTTTG
-4358 AYGVSKTNQY
+4358 DRA
-4368 VQNESIANDK
+4368 AF
-4378 KYAKDTYAGGIA
+4378 
-4390 GVADPIQGNSY
+4390 
-4401 NAGITLT
+4401 AGI
-4408 IRNCS
+4408 IQAC
-4413 VSTSGIIESA
+4413 

-4432 YVEGDDGASGKS
+4432 YVGGDAGANGKGNS
-4444 NTVRIEGCSVDKAVI
+4444 VRIERCEVQKAAI

-4470 IGGILGYGSQYVAAF
+4470 IGGILGYGSEYVAAF
-4485 ITGCKVGVGGAVSI
+4485 ITSCKVGNGADTVTI

-4520 DSCTVGAN
+4520 DSCIVGAN
-4528 TTIERIAV
+4528 TTIERINQGG
-4536 GNDNTVLESPKHG
+4536 GNISENPKHG

-4559 QDSKD
+4559 EDSTD
-4564 DTSPLTTTFSGTSAF
+4564 TTSPLTTTFSGTSKF
-4579 NGTITV
+4579 LGTINVTV
-4585 SVEATN
+4585 GTTN
-4591 PSTDSDGKISC
+4591 QSSTSDAAISC

-4736 PYKSGTLTIT
+4736 PYKSGTLTII
-4746 ITASVTGSHDN
+4746 ITASVTGSGDN

-4766 GASSLGAT
+4766 GDDENT
-4774 DYATID
+4774 QDNDYATID

-4950 TGTVTATDFV
+4950 TGTVTATGFV

-5007 LTGVGITLADDY
+5007 LTGVGITLAGDY

-5174 KGYTNAILAG
+5174 KGYANAILAG

-5212 EEFCKMY
+5212 EDFCKMY

-5302 NAEHSTNAN
+5302 KAEHSTNAN

-5339 ASDIVFGNGAPQ
+5339 ASDIVLGNGAPQ

-5384 QDNKFY
+5384 QGNKFY

-5476 GSFHSQVNIY
+5476 GSFNSQVNIY

-5517 NTDRTYGEDRKQE
+5517 NNDRTYGEDRKQE

-5536 HDMKLVVGNIAPKAG
+5536 HDMKLVVGNIAPEVG

-5572 GTRSRFDKT
+5572 GTRFDKT

-5762 YIAFATLSA
+5762 YIVFATLSA

-5804 TGGSHPY
+5804 AGGSHPY
-5811 DKKTKGTIT
+5811 DKKEKGTIT

-5866 TTGVNAGTYTATIA
+5866 TTGANAGTYTATIA

-5905 SYEIEKRNLTIT
+5905 SYKIDKRNLTIT

-5942 SESGSTGLIS
+5942 SASGSTGLIS

-6006 YTCQQSGTLEWKI
+6006 YTCQQSGTLEWEI

-6182 LTGYAG
+6182 MTGYAG

-6247 SVVSIKFNASN
+6247 SVVSIKFNAPN

-6272 LSQIND
+6272 TSQIND

-6287 HNPTSNPFKVT
+6287 HNPTRNPFKVT

-6309 KAVTFSYTFI
+6309 KAVTFSYTFT
-6319 DPSNRGDY
+6319 DPTNVGDY
-6327 TIGNT
+6327 VVGTV
-6332 DGSVYTVGQITP
+6332 DGSAYTVGQITP
-6344 AHIKVALDKLRS
+6344 AHIRVALDKLRS

-6434 ADGTFKKA
+6434 ANGTFKKA
-6442 STPTYFKKLVFTMT
+6442 SAGTYFKKLVFTMT

-6812 AKTEE
+6812 AKTEG
-6817 AGDVTGFGGTF
+6817 ATAITGFGGTF
-6828 DGNGYVIE
+6828 DGNGHVIE

-6937 SNANAKVGGVVG
+6937 SNVNAKVGGVVG

-7004 NAKTY
+7004 NAKKTY
-7009 DELMSG
+7009 DELMRG

-7041 LGDVVL
+7041 LDDVVL

-7184 TAWLSVQQ
+7184 TAWLSVQ

>member
-60 AAYDTNPQYRPGS
+60 AAGVWYGNTANAEDKFSVISLEDTFRNTESKTIRINPNVDKRGGMW
-73 AITVAT
+73 
-79 ATTNS
+79 TTN
-84 YTSTTSNINLT
+84 
-95 TSGVEIA
+95 V
-102 TKYNVS
+102 
-108 SNPND
+108 
-113 NQLLSNFYQSYGSP
+113 NQLKVNTWETDGDQGGKWY
-127 ANNISWVSYK
+127 I
-137 LGTKEEGFGINSS
+137 
-150 GTEDDAYVYWLEFKF
+150 
-165 DEKIIA
+165 
-171 AIRNVGVSFYA
+171 
-182 SATGRFDNGKNDEY
+182 GKNDSHTGKD
-196 AFAISYI
+196 FACAWFVYDLGENYKNRIYGNISISFTAKYTMWDAGGMI
-203 GEHAAPTYAIVNG
+203 AIESGDNLVELPQSTSDGDSTWYDKVKNG
-216 EDGARKGDGAS
+216 FQNTGAS
-227 WSGSFTNAA
+227 CTKTAELVPNTNWIGAYKETTHDIDLTHNVTGRYIRLHFATYDSGNYNEHQLNNVSVTLTRTLAYNRVYDKNGMKSDSVVDAENNLEFMANSTLTSSFYVGKDQYFTN
-236 AKSVW
+236 W
-241 VNGGQNTLTLGNNGY
+241 NT
-256 SNSYRLTN
+256 S
-264 NTTGIRMIFA
+264 
-274 AIADGELQ
+274 ADGSGVAMESGASTGTSTNANTFGGVVKSNLQ
-282 GGFLNISCKLF
+282 QGQ
-293 LGNEKMPITVSPSN
+293 T
-307 AGTVSNT
+307 T
-314 ELSGFSNIEDT
+314 
-325 KTVSFKSAND
+325 
-335 PYYFSNWS
+335 
-343 YKDQSGNVN
+343 
-352 TNSNASLTVK
+352 TNL
-362 PYYSDVVAQYKE
+362 YAQYKE

-394 VLGNTENYMS
+394 VLENTENYMS
-404 STIDGY
+404 SQIDGY
-410 DTSIEYKNAA
+410 NTSITYQKD
-420 GVAIPQPGAKGNYT
+420 GVTIPQPKAIGNYT

-529 ADLGA
+529 ADLG
-534 GTAIELVPIGKDST
+534 TADAKIELVPIGKDST

-570 INLNIQ
+570 ISLNIQ
-576 QSGVSNVGLFGYVK
+576 SGDVSNVGLFGYVK
-590 GASISYIKTAGTIVG
+590 GATISHLTTAGTIVG
-605 GNATGGLVG
+605 GAAVGGLVG
-614 CMENGEIF
+614 YADGVTIS
-622 NCANS
+622 NCRNN
-627 ATVTGREK
+627 ATVTGAYMIGGFVGFGNNVTITSSVNNADITGEYNKAGTPSGLTKGAYVGGFVGVVNGGSIANCYNNGNISASGDNSDFLGGVVGYANGTNIKNATNNASVEGDTK
-635 VGGIVGYN
+635 VGGIVGYA
-643 PDNQRGKIYGTIIN
+643 DSTSRMYGTIVNSGNITAN
-657 NGAINGTNMV
+657 SMV
-667 GGLVGQWHGEWNL
+667 GGVSGENHGFWCDTNS
-680 NGTYGTFT
+680 NYGTFKNSGSINGRNGAT
-688 NTGDVNGGTGA
+688 VGGVTAFADKEMCNAENTGNVIGGNA
-699 SVGGIAGFADR
+699 VGG
-710 TIKNAANSG
+710 
-719 NVVGGTSVG
+719 V
-728 GIAGRCQAPIENSY
+728 AGRVQAPIKNSY
-742 NTGDVRGT
+742 NSGEIVGT
-750 ATTSQGEIT
+750 NPTAQGEISGT
-759 GSPTGVFVGGI
+759 PTGVFVGGI
-770 TGYTSA
+770 TGYTTV
-776 NASISNC
+776 NGTILKC
-783 YNTGHISALSTSG
+783 YNKGHIAAHSASG
-796 GYLSNA
+796 DYINNGD
-802 NYVGGI
+802 YVGGI
-808 VGFAQAAVS
+808 VGFAQAKVE

-829 DYLGGI
+829 NFIGGI
-835 VGNSSS
+835 VGSALDN
-841 TIDHCYD
+841 TNIDYCYD
-848 VQGQRKHRYN
+848 VQGQRKFRWDGCNHGSI
-858 TGRIGAIS
+858 TGS
-866 GYGGTATNSWAIN
+866 GGNVTNSWAIN
-879 AKANDGSTCSN
+879 EKQAQTTANN
-890 PNPTISNV
+890 PNPV
-898 GKVFVSVGD
+898 VSTK
-907 VAPAIID
+907 
-914 GYTEKVWTDILTIN
+914 GYRLTTAFAVTPQVDLQNTTNQKWEDILSSK

-933 ATATVNNGKFLASAT
+933 
-948 ASNGATSVVPAK
+948 
-960 IDGALTANA
+960 
-969 NGASAQQTTDAT
+969 
-981 LTYWYNANTSS
+981 
-992 NIYVQ
+992 
-997 IKNINGAA
+997 
-1005 NSKTYNGANQ
+1005 
-1015 TIDNVSASPFTAT
+1015 
-1028 AFYFDANYAGTATDG
+1028 
-1043 KMNAGTYSVIVDVVV
+1043 
-1058 DGNVVGR
+1058 VVG
-1065 KLFGS
+1065 
-1070 WTINTRIISQNS
+1070 
-1082 SSATYYYGARILSPD
+1082 
-1097 IADILSNIV
+1097 
-1106 NGHSVTS
+1106 SVAKNEFFCS
-1113 DKTLYNFY
+1113 D
-1121 DAIPASG
+1121 
-1128 SRTYTITYTNIRIV
+1128 
-1142 ANGSDVTGNYKI
+1142 NGSDTNTKYVRPSKTEGFAGDNGDVTAWYSATIESNIIESNIRVRVQNIDIDNKSSIYDNAEHTFDFTLKPSQSANSENVYAVQFAYKGVKYGDVIPKDVDEYNTTVTVKIDEKVVGVRTDVKYKI
-1154 NNSYTFTITVNEGDF
+1154 TKKKVTIT
-1169 GVYGT
+1169 
-1174 TDIEKNPWGSVN
+1174 
-1186 NPYVIRT
+1186 
-1193 QAQLER
+1193 
-1199 LSAIVASGSAV
+1199 
-1210 NSIYHATNYPYVKA
+1210 
-1224 INKSFANAYFVLDG
+1224 
-1238 NISMTYTSSFSYS
+1238 NI
-1251 NISSSPAGNS
+1251 
-1261 GETADKLFDNNTS
+1261 
-1274 SSKLCV
+1274 
-1280 SNNAKTVTIYVST
+1280 
-1293 NVPIIVNNYSWWTG
+1293 WTW
-1307 NDTSGNTGR
+1307 
-1316 NPNYFKIEGSTDGSN
+1316 K
-1331 WYVIDERSNGSWPTT
+1331 
-1346 NNTQVD
+1346 
-1352 VTGMNGAGRAG
+1352 
-1363 RYNRFRITSTCS
+1363 
-1375 GGTWQASEFKFN
+1375 
-1387 NATSEQSVPIG
+1387 
-1398 NSSTKFSGT
+1398 
-1407 FDGKNHTISNL
+1407 
-1418 KTSGQYSGLF
+1418 
-1428 GYVNGATIQN
+1428 YVNGSNADFYKFEYNKDIQGM
-1438 LTVNVANNA
+1438 LSITVD
-1447 GATSAGGL
+1447 
-1455 VGAVNGTTTI
+1455 
-1465 RNCTVNGTISG
+1465 
-1476 THQVGGF
+1476 
-1483 VGFAQGVYQDNTLVL
+1483 GVLKNSHY
-1498 PCNLTIEGC
+1498 
-1507 INNATV
+1507 
-1513 TTTSQASDNNRTSAG
+1513 
-1528 GFVGYV
+1528 
-1534 NAGATVTI
+1534 
-1542 KSYIDENGQ
+1542 
-1551 TKKSTNNGK
+1551 
-1560 ISTTSSADNKGVGGF
+1560 
-1575 VGYSYG
+1575 
-1581 KITLTDCVNEKNATI
+1581 TLTQT
-1596 TGKERVGGLV
+1596 
-1606 GYIGKADSDSQKEMV
+1606 
-1621 ISGCENKAAVTSN
+1621 ENKAAVGKYSSSVVISDRDYEVEIVSKYCTIQNNNANLETDNAKYGIKTTQTNANTSN
-1634 STNDVYGIGGIVGY
+1634 SQTTYTY
-1648 NSGHK
+1648 NW
-1653 VAITNCINS
+1653 
-1662 GAITGTHETAGI
+1662 E
-1674 IGYSDHSEI
+1674 
-1683 SNCTNSGAVS
+1683 
-1693 GFATVGGIVGK
+1693 
-1704 MGGGSIV
+1704 IV
-1711 SCKNTATVKASKAR
+1711 SFDLAA
-1725 DIDGDGNLD
+1725 
-1734 GAYLGGI
+1734 
-1741 AGWIAGNVN
+1741 
-1750 NCYNSGTVTTET
+1750 
-1762 SWGNSNIVGGI
+1762 NI
-1773 VGYLVN
+1773 
-1779 GKTVS
+1779 S
-1784 YCYNSGNVVG
+1784 
-1794 SDNIGGIVGINNG
+1794 
-1807 TVSYC
+1807 
-1812 YQDGALNDLYLGT
+1812 
-1825 SPSNFITSNG
+1825 
-1835 GTIEHCWILP
+1835 
-1845 GASQTGFNQDTTPN
+1845 
-1859 GRKLEVGQNKYVP
+1859 
-1872 ATIADYAEHS
+1872 
-1882 WLDILTVEINGFR
+1882 
-1895 VQESVNPGASQF
+1895 
-1907 FESKKGSNSTTHLT
+1907 
-1921 PNKTESS
+1921 
-1928 NQANA
+1928 
-1933 LIRDNTDSFTITA
+1933 
-1946 WYGANTDSH
+1946 
-1955 IYCAVNTIAID
+1955 
-1966 TSADTY
+1966 
-1972 NNAQLGFTR
+1972 
-1981 SDVTTPGTSGSV
+1981 
-1993 YGIVF
+1993 
-1998 DYKGKNHNE
+1998 
-2007 IFVCAF
+2007 
-2013 DSNGNIVA
+2013 
-2021 GSTNPTQVDTY
+2021 
-2032 NTTVFV
+2032 
-2038 KIGDIV
+2038 
-2044 VGKKIAVDYTI
+2044 
-2055 DKAALNVGWE
+2055 
-2065 WTDKLHANLYDRTG
+2065 
-2079 NGDKVQFV
+2079 
-2087 YNGKAQ
+2087 
-2093 GLDSVSEHLRDVQLF
+2093 
-2108 DVTGNDLINT
+2108 
-2118 NAATYTRTYTLKD
+2118 
-2131 TRNYKLQNAN
+2131 
-2141 NNNADL
+2141 
-2147 SGTTVT
+2147 
-2153 FEWKIRKNKLTVS
+2153 
-2166 NYWTGADLNLSGEF
+2166 
-2180 YTFEYNATHQG
+2180 
-2191 LKLQD
+2191 
-2196 GITFYVEPDTRGNQH
+2196 
-2211 VIDTIAYEIAQGVE
+2211 
-2225 CVAADTYTRTFTIK
+2225 
-2239 DTTNYEVGNRLS
+2239 
-2251 YNTSVLPNQK
+2251 
-2261 GSDVNTEKSV
+2261 
-2271 VTYTW
+2271 
-2276 KIVPYSL
+2276 
-2283 ATNITSGNVW
+2283 NVW
-2293 FGGSTDL
+2293 FGGTTNL
-2300 IVGNQGIANVN
+2300 IVGNQAIANVK
-2311 VGNPNTNISFYPLQ
+2311 VGNTNEDYYPLQ
-2325 SKETGVQQ
+2325 ADKKGAPGVQQ

-2343 ADKFVLY
+2343 ASSFVLY

-2365 EYTVGTLDTN
+2365 EYTLSALDAPTVEN
-2375 NTFGTFVNVVSQADP
+2375 PTPLNTS
-2390 VVDTNVTASGT
+2390 VTASGT

-2421 KKDKSPSDEDWG
+2421 KDGKTPEDNDWG
-2433 SQDNPY
+2433 GSADNPY
-2439 VISTPEH
+2439 VISKPEH

-2495 DIDMSGYISTDGVY
+2495 NIDMSGYISTDGVY
-2509 NFLPIGAVMQNQ
+2509 NFLPIGTRSTQNQ

-2553 TNYVGLFGY
+2553 KNYVGLFGY

-2573 ASNGGLSITDNS
+2573 ASNGGLSITDNG
-2585 GIVGIEYVGGIAGCA
+2585 GIVGIEYVGGIAGYA
-2600 VDSTLYNTVLAY
+2600 VDSTLYNSVLAY

-2619 NYVGGIV
+2619 TYVGGIV
-2626 GYGERITIE
+2626 GYGERITIV

-2656 KWIVSNQNQIGGSV
+2656 KWIVSNQSQIGGSV

-2681 TDVMGIKYVGGI
+2681 IDVMGIKYVGGI

-2714 NGKEQNLIVV
+2714 NGKDGNFIVV

-2756 DKDASDKFKVGNVK
+2756 DKDASDNFKVGNVK
-2770 VLLQKLKEKS
+2770 VILQKLNEQS

-2834 TIEAIYQLKNDGTF
+2834 TIEAIYQLKDDGTF

-2898 IFGNGISLVNS
+2898 IFGNGISLVNLA
-2909 VTIYATSYAGGIFGA
+2909 TIYATSYAGGIFGA

-2933 SSFESDTDSI
+2933 QTFENDTNSI
-2943 LYKVLTTGV
+2943 LYNVLTTGV
-2952 REGSASTTL
+2952 RSGNASTTL
-2961 GLAPTVDSNG
+2961 GLAPTVSGNG

-3228 VPNKTLNSN
+3228 VPNKTLDSN

-3267 NDTLTIALDMAS
+3267 NNTLTIALDMAS

-3367 GYDETFTP
+3367 GYDESFTP
-3375 GSSTNPYTISSQKE
+3375 GSSATTPYTISTQEE
-3389 WNDFAYSVYS
+3389 WNDFAFSIYS
-3399 GANNYSGK
+3399 GAKDYAGE

-3412 TDSIVINT
+3412 TNITINNT
-3420 GNGGQHAGTK
+3420 TSHMGTASSS
-3430 GTHNFGATVS
+3430 TPLNFSTEC
-3440 IPSSGTGA
+3440 T
-3448 PNNIGYNFAGDI
+3448 PNNNSDDNKNAKSNLGYNLAGNI
-3460 SKDSNVN
+3460 SQGSSAVN
-3467 NFRGTF
+3467 RIYFGTSTTLSTTTPSFKGTF
-3473 DGNGHYIT
+3473 DGNGNT
-3481 INYVSGGYYR
+3481 IDIQYTSGGYHR
-3491 VSAFPNAADATFR
+3491 ISVFPNAANATFK
-3504 NLTIKGKIQAASQM
+3504 NLTINGTIAAGTNTSNS
-3518 TGANGI
+3518 GYDI
-3524 ANSAAYDV
+3524 AA
-3532 AGFVGKP
+3532 FVGKP
-3539 FGSLKFYNCT
+3539 FGAITFTNCT
-3549 NEADIIGLRNVAGL
+3549 AAVDIQGLRVIAGFS
-3563 VGYNSGGQSITFEA
+3563 GYSSSTSPITLIG
-3577 CVNIG
+3577 CVNKG
-3582 DITSL
+3582 DITSFEGSKWNKSTGQNL
-3587 QGTYT
+3587 GYPDDYQY
-3592 ISGKTDKH
+3592 
-3600 NWFDSIDSAYGTSN
+3600 
-3614 IGFNSGTGGIIGAYT
+3614 GTGGLIAYAT
-3629 GNITI
+3629 NDITI
-3634 ESCRNAGAIIGGHN
+3634 DSC
-3648 VGGIIGLHDGTASA
+3648 L
-3662 KATLTIQN
+3662 
-3670 CANTGN
+3670 NTGN
-3676 VTSNSGYWG
+3676 VVGQTK
-3685 EDEGGVE
+3685 
-3692 GAASEG
+3692 
-3698 IRQNIFGYVGGLVGV
+3698 VGGLVGRV
-3713 TGQYSILKMYASY
+3713 TAFTTIKNSANTGDITGEEVNPYISNDDKKQAGNAWSRVGGLVGEASKTATLKMYACYNTGAIRGKSNVAGGLVGILGTIPSNEKPHSTEANNTSTIAYCYNTGEVTIGWKKFAGITMVGLSGYNFNGTDAGGLVGVAVKLNIEYSY
-3726 NTGDILTLSNIIGGL
+3726 NTGDIHG
-3741 VGSVGV
+3741 
-3747 LYQPKKFGRYDNNV
+3747 
-3761 KTGGRSLIAYCYN
+3761 
-3774 IGNITAGG
+3774 
-3782 TFPKITEAWDIGR
+3782 
-3795 ENYGGTISGGFV
+3795 YGGV
-3807 GLAGDLQIS
+3807 GNLF
-3816 QGYNTGNITN
+3816 T
-3826 YGHISY
+3826 
-3832 EFSWQVRAGGFI
+3832 WQVRNGGI
-3844 GQSEPVSESGY
+3844 LAEAC
-3855 TGYVL
+3855 T
-3860 FDNLYNVG
+3860 
-3868 TIYVKPID
+3868 K
-3876 YAIVTGHTVKNN
+3876 A
-3888 LRYGAAISGY
+3888 
-3898 CDVSGRSNRIKS
+3898 SNCSI
-3910 SDCYSI
+3910 SI
-3916 NNCVSSLCAVQNGT
+3916 NNCYSTGRIYIEENETNSDTRYSADIVGYLDEDGGDNNDGNSKVRVANCYGIANNIVSRKDSAVVYYSGWNSRSGNVKYVRTGTTLNSLSDLTAIMRSDGSVKPRAFYYANNQNNEVELWNASTATIKDGAQNTTAYKNGT
-3930 DYAYYKNKQ
+3930 LGGY
-3939 NSWNPEVRDQWYQ
+3939 V
-3952 NEGVAGIGKTQ
+3952 
-3963 VELLETGR
+3963 
-3971 VYNTYD
+3971 
-3977 ALTAAM
+3977 
-3983 DENSKLRMTGS
+3983 
-3994 NFAFDQSIT
+3994 
-4003 ALTLNYGSVGNYTS
+4003 
-4017 IKEQIIGADASIS
+4017 
-4030 DNAVAN
+4030 
-4036 LSSIGWKELPDSWLY
+4036 Y

-4056 PQLSMFA
+4056 PQLAVFA
-4063 LDTQNGLS
+4063 VDTYNGLS
-4071 MRSVGYGQ
+4071 MNSQNFGKDIYGEYKTQ
-4079 DDYGV
+4079 K
-4084 YNDEGVAAGSE
+4084 AGEEYS
-4095 QYPYIIKDGVDL
+4095 PYVIRDGIDL
-4107 MGMQALVDAGLSFEG
+4107 MGVQTLVGLGYTFED
-4122 KYIEIANGSNN
+4122 KYIEFANGSNN
-4133 LEGIASTR
+4133 ITLDKNLSSDVAKAINMPISNSTSTKIADS
-4141 IELATYDGT
+4141 ENAYKSLGKDNTYHI
-4150 NTAAVNGANNTMYKA
+4150 
-4165 VDQNGDYKVGKSYHL
+4165 GKSYHL
-4180 LLQGAI
+4180 FKLSAVCYDDNNIAQ
-4186 FNKAYNQGQN
+4186 NTAYG
-4196 PTYVGTDYAYWAW
+4196 YWLSS
-4209 NTYYYNGETLSN
+4209 NHYYNG
-4221 VWESGSPNPN
+4221 
-4231 KWDAYGSMR
+4231 AYGNKEGA
-4240 HYGVFSLQNFIPM
+4240 YKNYATFKTQNILTI
-4253 GRGNSV
+4253 GRNGKV
-4259 FKGNFSGKQANGEMT
+4259 FKGSISGKQENNANT
-4274 YIDNVRISTGKYNN
+4274 VINNLRITSGQTIG
-4288 SSNDTCGSEYGGLF
+4288 GAYGGLF
-4302 SKVENAYI
+4302 GHVENAYI
-4310 GYIAIGGNS
+4310 GYIEVGGESNIWAYS
-4319 KILSFAKENEVSAT
+4319 SDNQQIAAT
-4333 GGIVGLSLGS
+4333 GGIVGYAT
-4343 SVIDNCGVSGSTTIG
+4343 GSTTIEHCAVSGTTAIG
-4358 AYGVSKTNQY
+4358 AYGKKDDTH
-4368 VQNESIANDK
+4368 IASDI
-4378 KYAKDTYAGGIA
+4378 TYAGGIV
-4390 GVADPIQGNSY
+4390 GLTDPKQGSEY
-4401 NAGITLT
+4401 KAGISAIIKSCTVN
-4408 IRNCS
+4408 I
-4413 VSTSGIIESA
+4413 STTTGDRAAFAGIIQA
-4423 KSNIGGVLG
+4423 CKSNIGGVLG
-4432 YVEGDDGASGKS
+4432 YVGGDAGASGKGNS
-4444 NTVRIEGCSVDKAVI
+4444 VRIEGCEVQKAAI
-4459 QAASSANTSSQ
+4459 QAASSAKESSH
-4470 IGGILGYGSQYVAAF
+4470 IGGVLGYGSDYVAAF
-4485 ITGCKVGVGGAVSI
+4485 ITGCKVGNGADTVTI

-4520 DSCTVGAN
+4520 DSCIVGEKAI
-4528 TTIERIAV
+4528 IERINQGG
-4536 GNDNTVLESPKHG
+4536 GNLSENPKHG

-4559 QDSKD
+4559 EDSTD
-4564 DTSPLTTTFSGTSAF
+4564 TTSPLTTTFSGTSKF
-4579 NGTITV
+4579 LGTINVTV
-4585 SVEATN
+4585 GTTN
-4591 PSTDSDGKISC
+4591 QSSTSDAAISC

-4633 AANVGGVVG
+4633 AANVGGVAG
-4642 RTNKATFIGK
+4642 RTSNATFIGK

-4736 PYKSGTLTIT
+4736 AYKSGTLEIT

-4766 GASSLGAT
+4766 GDDENT
-4774 DYATID
+4774 QDNDYATID

-4950 TGTVTATDFV
+4950 TGTVTATGFV

-5174 KGYTNAILAG
+5174 KGYANSDIATY
-5184 TDVKNL
+5184 DVK
-5190 QQDLGKFET
+5190 DLS
-5199 IIEYVG
+5199 
-5205 EQPIVFT
+5205 
-5212 EEFCKMY
+5212 
-5219 TPKTYYDDYPGTHTY
+5219 
-5234 NGKTITLGENVEQL
+5234 
-5248 TWYDYFKDKLGET
+5248 KLGFT
-5261 SAQIKNGA
+5261 TGKATTG
-5269 WVKPIANA
+5269 WFFLYANDA
-5277 PTYTTGA
+5277 TGA
-5284 NNTGWY
+5284 NGL
-5290 FVYATDK
+5290 
-5297 TIGTI
+5297 GTI
-5302 NAEHSTNAN
+5302 NTNHQGGGEIE
-5311 LQYWKR
+5311 LKYWKR
-5317 IADAYTSS
+5317 IANAYTAQ
-5325 ERNEGKDDNVKNPL
+5325 ERADGDDKKTIAPP
-5339 ASDIVFGNGAPQ
+5339 SDIVSGGQPQ
-5351 KSTLYAT
+5351 HATLYAT
-5358 ATAAGTESGYY
+5358 ATAAEVTEKGYY
-5369 LYMATSGKSRPSATN
+5369 MYTATSNNDVKPSVIYDNGVYYISVKTN
-5384 QDNKFY
+5384 V
-5390 IQTLTT
+5390 I
-5396 NADAL
+5396 NAEDEKVQAQ
-5401 AENVAVYYRTISKG
+5401 NVAVFYRSVSSSKE
-5415 KALTFNGY
+5415 ALIYNGY
-5423 LRYAPVGITA
+5423 LRNAIIGLDGVDLYENPIGDNETPTINGYKGQYIFTA
-5433 SEGET
+5433 T
-5438 VSYIKN
+5438 TTIKN
-5444 PETATGKPNSYC
+5444 ADGSTSEVNEAQSDPNT
-5456 YSADTTTA
+5456 YS
-5464 GGQGTDGAQTNP
+5464 
-5476 GSFHSQVNIY
+5476 SVIKIY
-5486 YFDSEG
+5486 YVDDNG
-5492 KPHVVGGVAIGW
+5492 TARLVGG
-5504 TINKRDLTAEFTA
+5504 
-5517 NTDRTYGEDRKQE
+5517 NTELAWKITEREL
-5530 GDGTVK
+5530 TVK
-5536 HDMKLVVGNIAPKAG
+5536 FEKVTNRVYGTGADNSTDMTITISNIAPNRGKSVPIKITVAVDKEDIVVYTWNGTSFTGSNVGVKLAYLLEPNGTLSDEDKSSTSENITDENTYQLVARLFFTEAKSYTITVSDGSSGNTKARYVFKVNEG
-5551 KNAGIVITISSDNE
+5551 SAATEVSDNFTVIPAE
-5565 SYTFTWD
+5565 LKLVSSYATSSAYD
-5572 GTRSRFDKT
+5572 GTYK
-5581 SAGGIVISAEGM
+5581 GKE
-5593 TDPGATNGW
+5593 W
-5602 DASDSLYNVT
+5602 LVT
-5612 EPDDKQTKDFS
+5612 
-5623 CFIDFTN
+5623 
-5630 AKTYTISVTTTA
+5630 
-5642 TSGAQYTLDKTTNF
+5642 
-5656 SVKQATLTLK
+5656 
-5666 GVPTTNNPDS
+5666 
-5676 VIFDNKTHAFSWKVE
+5676 

-5696 DDISQLALFSPTAY
+5696 DGILQFAEFGPSFNIKYKNGDVTTKAMTADNMTTGVDFNGPRVSVAGPSNGNLTISLANAI
-5710 ALGKSAPLFNSG
+5710 N
-5722 TPNTMKTGSVT
+5722 
-5733 IDGVENVTY
+5733 
-5742 TIYSNSNSIDISG
+5742 
-5755 ARDKGEY
+5755 KGEY
-5762 YIAFATLSA
+5762 YLTFGKIAA
-5771 GNYKLKLDKGV
+5771 GNYTLKIEDYLFSIVEIQIEISCDDNGKSKIYDGNAKDVKFTFKASAPAGVTFDGISEYKTFISKFFKINNQTIETNSLKLV
-5782 ESLKQSIKLSISDNE
+5782 DN
-5797 LTFDWRG
+5797 
-5804 TGGSHPY
+5804 
-5811 DKKTKGTIT
+5811 KTIT
-5820 LTITAKSAIDGF
+5820 LTLQTEKDAATYKFVFGKGEKYDDHIKNCALKPATLPTYTYTITKR
-5832 ENFVK
+5832 
-5837 KFFAPTMSGT
+5837 
-5847 GANAVWGTASD
+5847 
-5858 NKSITITF
+5858 SITLSTTPTSTKTYIYNTEHQGLSQVKLNGESGDVGIVSGDTVMVKVSVPGGDPSSKTLSFDNQTLEVTAGISTIDANQYVASFDLDDASSKKNYTLSATNVSWKIDKYKIMIGEFEIGAEKTYNAEAEVPKINVTNSEVSVSGNTF
-5866 TTGVNAGTYTATIA
+5866 TYGTDTFTLEYAVSYNNQTYASNNLVNAGTYKIKIGTSNGKIHAKHSDGNDASNNYEFGNSSTEHQYVINPCEIKIGWEKKTFVYNA
-5880 QNKNETAFIEA
+5880 SNWKLNVASIEI
-5891 NKVNCSYPMIPQSR
+5891 N
-5905 SYEIEKRNLTIT
+5905 
-5917 LISKDNKTSY
+5917 NKTKTVTNNRVQTGLGNDTLTFSRGGGGIDVGSY
-5927 TYNGQH
+5927 TTEVTSH
-5933 QGLVSIRVN
+5933 S
-5942 SESGSTGLIS
+5942 
-5952 GDSVNATV
+5952 V
-5960 SVSREGTEFG
+5960 SVSVEPIHGVRPIAGNYKIVSGATSDKFSITPSKLKIFYVGGT
-5970 SISVSAITSSTA
+5970 TS
-5982 NNVRLSTI
+5982 
-5990 NFGKYI
+5990 
-5996 ATVTMAENTN
+5996 
-6006 YTCQQSGTLEWKI
+6006 
-6019 KKYQLTLSDLTG
+6019 
-6031 GQKVY
+6031 KVY
-6036 DGIATKPTL
+6036 DAGFGISGKP
-6045 KVNGVSVDNG
+6045 
-6055 EFTPSG
+6055 
-6061 VSGDRIAIKYSAS
+6061 
-6074 IDGQSYESIVNAGK
+6074 
-6088 YSVSIG
+6088 
-6094 GNGANAITV
+6094 
-6103 SPATRDGINTADNY
+6103 
-6117 SIEGGQS
+6117 
-6124 VDYVILPRTLKLSWQ
+6124 
-6139 EIQSFVFSNTE
+6139 FVFNT
-6150 QGLIVVGVEG
+6150 QSQN
-6160 VEDGGNGSLAVK
+6160 GGAH
-6172 SGTSTINGVK
+6172 GTSDLFDISYV
-6182 LTGYAG
+6182 
-6188 GDTIEIT
+6188 
-6195 IIGALLH
+6195 
-6202 ANSTSKMEAKI
+6202 
-6213 TSVSGTN
+6213 
-6220 KDGSNSIEGNYTLS
+6220 YT
-6234 EDDRFSGEFTITP
+6234 D
-6247 SVVSIKFNASN
+6247 
-6258 ATLTKVYDGNRTVP
+6258 
-6272 LSQIND
+6272 
-6278 SYFSWSATG
+6278 
-6287 HNPTSNPFKVT
+6287 
-6298 AQYDNKNVGDK
+6298 KNVGNDK
-6309 KAVTFSYTFI
+6309 EVVFTYVLKQNANYEYV
-6319 DPSNRGDY
+6319 GM
-6327 TIGNT
+6327 
-6332 DGSVYTVGQITP
+6332 GSESKNVGQITP
-6344 AHIKVALDKLRS
+6344 AHIKVALNKLRS

-6366 EFYGGADGAT
+6366 EFYGGAEGAT

-6442 STPTYFKKLVFTMT
+6442 SAGKYFKKLVFTMT

-6474 GNKYSESDSTAA
+6474 GNKYSEKDSTAGDT
-6486 AIQSVTVYDSRDSKN
+6486 QTVTVYDTRDSN
-6501 NKNASGAA
+6501 NKNAIGAA

-6677 YDKGEFKL
+6677 YDKGEFEL

-6937 SNANAKVGGVVG
+6937 SNVNAKVGGVVG

-7041 LGDVVL
+7041 LDDVVL

-7103 GTADG
+7103 GAADG

-7184 TAWLSVQQ
+7184 TAWLSVQ

>member
-1 MRNSRTKTQ
+1 MKNTRDNRQTQ
-10 TKLRNYIKLTAG
+10 VKNCLKWTASG
-22 ALLLA
+22 LLLA
-27 ITFVLVF
+27 LLFVLVF

-43 IENELQQNGII
+43 IENELQQNGTIEN
-54 QSNVAS
+54 NVAS
-60 AAYDTNPQYRPGS
+60 ADE
-73 AITVAT
+73 T
-79 ATTNS
+79 AT
-84 YTSTTSNINLT
+84 YTFS
-95 TSGVEIA
+95 
-102 TKYNVS
+102 
-108 SNPND
+108 
-113 NQLLSNFYQSYGSP
+113 
-127 ANNISWVSYK
+127 
-137 LGTKEEGFGINSS
+137 GFGTFQVVANTKGS
-150 GTEDDAYVYWLEFKF
+150 GALWHGSGHDDDHYLRMYFTQNMQTLISLGAV
-165 DEKIIA
+165 KIKI
-171 AIRNVGVSFYA
+171 
-182 SATGRFDNGKNDEY
+182 TG
-196 AFAISYI
+196 
-203 GEHAAPTYAIVNG
+203 TYGQNG
-216 EDGARKGDGAS
+216 ENDQLWCRGWYG
-227 WSGSFTNAA
+227 
-236 AKSVW
+236 
-241 VNGGQNTLTLGNNGY
+241 GGQYNDSSTQFY
-256 SNSYRLTN
+256 SFGWS
-264 NTTGIRMIFA
+264 
-274 AIADGELQ
+274 
-282 GGFLNISCKLF
+282 KL
-293 LGNEKMPITVSPSN
+293 S
-307 AGTVSNT
+307 
-314 ELSGFSNIEDT
+314 
-325 KTVSFKSAND
+325 
-335 PYYFSNWS
+335 
-343 YKDQSGNVN
+343 KDQN
-352 TNSNASLTVK
+352 TNVTLLDTTVLDSTQVNICTDAK
-362 PYYSDVVAQYKE
+362 DDGW
-374 IPFVFN
+374 F
-380 GTSYATYNPIIKLV
+380 
-394 VLGNTENYMS
+394 
-404 STIDGY
+404 STIDSGFY
-410 DTSIEYKNAA
+410 NIVVTLTFVDRTFFQGSGSLENPFLLQKRADFDILSAVINTNRAPEKYNSPSTYYYIDPDTSI
-420 GVAIPQPGAKGNYT
+420 
-434 ATITVKK
+434 
-441 GGVVRGTR
+441 
-449 TVEFEVVEGDFGKI
+449 
-463 QGGTGKWGSVTNP
+463 
-476 YVISNETHLKNLSA
+476 
-490 IVNGRDA
+490 
-497 LNSIVGSNNNS
+497 
-508 VTAEDVVAT
+508 
-517 DKTYK
+517 
-522 DCYFVVA
+522 
-529 ADLGA
+529 
-534 GTAIELVPIGKDST
+534 
-548 HYFAGTIFGGNDSDA
+548 
-563 NNRTMRT
+563 
-570 INLNIQ
+570 
-576 QSGVSNVGLFGYVK
+576 SGQ
-590 GASISYIKTAGTIVG
+590 
-605 GNATGGLVG
+605 NAT
-614 CMENGEIF
+614 
-622 NCANS
+622 
-627 ATVTGREK
+627 
-635 VGGIVGYN
+635 
-643 PDNQRGKIYGTIIN
+643 TI
-657 NGAINGTNMV
+657 AM
-667 GGLVGQWHGEWNL
+667 
-680 NGTYGTFT
+680 
-688 NTGDVNGGTGA
+688 
-699 SVGGIAGFADR
+699 
-710 TIKNAANSG
+710 
-719 NVVGGTSVG
+719 
-728 GIAGRCQAPIENSY
+728 
-742 NTGDVRGT
+742 
-750 ATTSQGEIT
+750 
-759 GSPTGVFVGGI
+759 
-770 TGYTSA
+770 
-776 NASISNC
+776 
-783 YNTGHISALSTSG
+783 
-796 GYLSNA
+796 
-802 NYVGGI
+802 
-808 VGFAQAAVS
+808 
-817 YCANIGGLIEGN
+817 
-829 DYLGGI
+829 
-835 VGNSSS
+835 
-841 TIDHCYD
+841 
-848 VQGQRKHRYN
+848 
-858 TGRIGAIS
+858 
-866 GYGGTATNSWAIN
+866 
-879 AKANDGSTCSN
+879 GST
-890 PNPTISNV
+890 
-898 GKVFVSVGD
+898 
-907 VAPAIID
+907 A
-914 GYTEKVWTDILTIN
+914 
-928 INGFK
+928 
-933 ATATVNNGKFLASAT
+933 
-948 ASNGATSVVPAK
+948 
-960 IDGALTANA
+960 
-969 NGASAQQTTDAT
+969 
-981 LTYWYNANTSS
+981 
-992 NIYVQ
+992 
-997 IKNINGAA
+997 
-1005 NSKTYNGANQ
+1005 
-1015 TIDNVSASPFTAT
+1015 FT
-1028 AFYFDANYAGTATDG
+1028 
-1043 KMNAGTYSVIVDVVV
+1043 
-1058 DGNVVGR
+1058 
-1065 KLFGS
+1065 
-1070 WTINTRIISQNS
+1070 
-1082 SSATYYYGARILSPD
+1082 
-1097 IADILSNIV
+1097 
-1106 NGHSVTS
+1106 
-1113 DKTLYNFY
+1113 
-1121 DAIPASG
+1121 
-1128 SRTYTITYTNIRIV
+1128 
-1142 ANGSDVTGNYKI
+1142 
-1154 NNSYTFTITVNEGDF
+1154 
-1169 GVYGT
+1169 
-1174 TDIEKNPWGSVN
+1174 
-1186 NPYVIRT
+1186 
-1193 QAQLER
+1193 
-1199 LSAIVASGSAV
+1199 
-1210 NSIYHATNYPYVKA
+1210 
-1224 INKSFANAYFVLDG
+1224 
-1238 NISMTYTSSFSYS
+1238 
-1251 NISSSPAGNS
+1251 
-1261 GETADKLFDNNTS
+1261 
-1274 SSKLCV
+1274 
-1280 SNNAKTVTIYVST
+1280 
-1293 NVPIIVNNYSWWTG
+1293 
-1307 NDTSGNTGR
+1307 
-1316 NPNYFKIEGSTDGSN
+1316 
-1331 WYVIDERSNGSWPTT
+1331 
-1346 NNTQVD
+1346 
-1352 VTGMNGAGRAG
+1352 
-1363 RYNRFRITSTCS
+1363 
-1375 GGTWQASEFKFN
+1375 
-1387 NATSEQSVPIG
+1387 PIG
-1398 NSSTKFSGT
+1398 NSTTKFAGT
-1407 FDGKNHTISNL
+1407 LLGNGCTINGL
-1418 KTSGQYSGLF
+1418 VTNGQYSGLF
-1428 GYVNGATIQN
+1428 GYVNNAHIEN
-1438 LTVNVANNA
+1438 LTVNVSNDSGN
-1447 GATSAGGL
+1447 TSAGGL
-1455 VGAVNGTTTI
+1455 VGVVNGTTTI
-1465 RNCTVNGTISG
+1465 TNCNVSGTVKG
-1476 THQVGGF
+1476 THQIGGF
-1483 VGFAQGVYQDNTLVL
+1483 VGFAQDCVLTISNGNNSATITTTGQSSNDKGRTSGGGIVGYVNDNATVTINDVTNTGAVKTESSSANSGLGGIVGFSNGKTIINNCNNTASITGHAGLGGIVGYTANGSIVGCRNDGNITSSKAYNLGADSASYSGGIAGYCYADVAKCYNSGTVKTTSDWANSNQVAGIAAYLGSGRNVKYCYNGGWIEGSDYVGGIVGKRAGTVSYSYQAGKIKGLYKKTSTIGHITGSDSSKISTCWTL
-1498 PCNLTIEGC
+1498 PSADNLTPSTTKFNDNGYTVNSEANVAMKPAFGNAVLNGWDAIISTGVTSGTFSEITGIDQFVFYPNNTDHEIKNNEYLFVYDTIANAVALVPNHIDSGVEAINGSTTASVAKTVPFVSRFYFNASSDKNLVASISPIDAPLTSTQTVYNGSGQKVTTDVVGADIQEKSYYFTSGNDNALAKSEFIDAGTYDIVTEVTMKVGENTYVVVGRQVRNNHWTIAQRKISFGNKVYYYGETPTNAPVPQSMSGDEGLLNGHTFICTHADELTYDFTYGAIPNAQKEVTINMTGEIRDAAGNDVTYNYDFQNGTFTISMREGNFGVKGTTDIVNNPWGSQGNPFVIKNAQHLVNLSKIVNGETPYNADTTQIVNSIYNNNQYKHVVNNNTRTYKNCYFVIVNDLDMTGINFAPVGKSETYFFEGNVSGVTSIEDTSQQNRFISNLTVNLASTDNVGLFGYVRKTGTEKPYIKHIVLNNSCSFVGKSNVGSIAGWAQDAIIQNC

-1513 TTTSQASDNNRTSAG
+1513 EGKGENAG
-1528 GFVGYV
+1528 GIVGKNFGTETSNCENHGTVKGVKNVGGIAGTLDWGVISNVQNSAMVEASGENCGGIVGYMIYYSTLKNV
-1534 NAGATVTI
+1534 
-1542 KSYIDENGQ
+1542 
-1551 TKKSTNNGK
+1551 TNN
-1560 ISTTSSADNKGVGGF
+1560 AQVKGNHKTGGVLGYYEKKATDSVKPIYGLTNNNSVEGLSNVGGIIGC
-1575 VGYSYG
+1575 VAGD
-1581 KITLTDCVNEKNATI
+1581 LTFDGNNENQKCTMSGVSVKGTFN
-1596 TGKERVGGLV
+1596 VGGLV
-1606 GYIGKADSDSQKEMV
+1606 GGVENNSTVILTNFTNNANVIGGYVVGGLVGLLRGAITSSVNNADITSEYNKAGTPSGLSKGAYVGGIVGVAYGTISHCYNSGNISASGDNSDFLGGIVGYTNSNV
-1621 ISGCENKAAVTSN
+1621 SYCTSLANSSISGSNQVGGIAGKLQNATIDHCYFNGTIVGIWNNSGAKLDFICGEITDGSVSNSWKLPNAQNGDTGNRTYTNAGNALTIATGMTFKPYFVQEGSEHDTEWEQIVSKDIVGFSVSGNVPTNSYFNSDNGNDTAYVKPDKTSGFAVNNTSGDVKVWYGADFGSDVRCSIVEIQIDTTADEYNGNVQGLTREDVHMPSANNGVYAVQFAYKGVKYGDVIPEDVDMYNTTVTVKIDEKVVGVRTGVQYEITKKKVTITNIWTWKYVNGSNADFYKFEYNKDIQGMLSITVDGVLKNSHYTLTQTENKAAV
-1634 STNDVYGIGGIVGY
+1634 G
-1648 NSGHK
+1648 K
-1653 VAITNCINS
+1653 
-1662 GAITGTHETAGI
+1662 
-1674 IGYSDHSEI
+1674 YSSSVVI
-1683 SNCTNSGAVS
+1683 SDRDYEVE
-1693 GFATVGGIVGK
+1693 
-1704 MGGGSIV
+1704 IV
-1711 SCKNTATVKASKAR
+1711 SK
-1725 DIDGDGNLD
+1725 
-1734 GAYLGGI
+1734 
-1741 AGWIAGNVN
+1741 
-1750 NCYNSGTVTTET
+1750 
-1762 SWGNSNIVGGI
+1762 
-1773 VGYLVN
+1773 
-1779 GKTVS
+1779 
-1784 YCYNSGNVVG
+1784 YC
-1794 SDNIGGIVGINNG
+1794 
-1807 TVSYC
+1807 
-1812 YQDGALNDLYLGT
+1812 
-1825 SPSNFITSNG
+1825 
-1835 GTIEHCWILP
+1835 TI
-1845 GASQTGFNQDTTPN
+1845 Q
-1859 GRKLEVGQNKYVP
+1859 
-1872 ATIADYAEHS
+1872 
-1882 WLDILTVEINGFR
+1882 
-1895 VQESVNPGASQF
+1895 
-1907 FESKKGSNSTTHLT
+1907 
-1921 PNKTESS
+1921 
-1928 NQANA
+1928 
-1933 LIRDNTDSFTITA
+1933 
-1946 WYGANTDSH
+1946 
-1955 IYCAVNTIAID
+1955 
-1966 TSADTY
+1966 
-1972 NNAQLGFTR
+1972 
-1981 SDVTTPGTSGSV
+1981 
-1993 YGIVF
+1993 
-1998 DYKGKNHNE
+1998 
-2007 IFVCAF
+2007 
-2013 DSNGNIVA
+2013 
-2021 GSTNPTQVDTY
+2021 
-2032 NTTVFV
+2032 
-2038 KIGDIV
+2038 
-2044 VGKKIAVDYTI
+2044 
-2055 DKAALNVGWE
+2055 
-2065 WTDKLHANLYDRTG
+2065 
-2079 NGDKVQFV
+2079 
-2087 YNGKAQ
+2087 
-2093 GLDSVSEHLRDVQLF
+2093 
-2108 DVTGNDLINT
+2108 
-2118 NAATYTRTYTLKD
+2118 
-2131 TRNYKLQNAN
+2131 
-2141 NNNADL
+2141 NNNANLETDNAKY
-2147 SGTTVT
+2147 GIKTTQT
-2153 FEWKIRKNKLTVS
+2153 NANMS
-2166 NYWTGADLNLSGEF
+2166 NSQT
-2180 YTFEYNATHQG
+2180 
-2191 LKLQD
+2191 
-2196 GITFYVEPDTRGNQH
+2196 
-2211 VIDTIAYEIAQGVE
+2211 
-2225 CVAADTYTRTFTIK
+2225 TYT
-2239 DTTNYEVGNRLS
+2239 
-2251 YNTSVLPNQK
+2251 YNW
-2261 GSDVNTEKSV
+2261 E
-2271 VTYTW
+2271 
-2276 KIVPYSL
+2276 IVPYSL

-2293 FGGSTDL
+2293 FGGRTDL

-2311 VGNPNTNISFYPLQ
+2311 VGNQSYADKRFYPLQ
-2325 SKETGVQQ
+2325 SEQNGVQK

-2488 AYFLVTV
+2488 AYFLVTA

-2509 NFLPIGAVMQNQ
+2509 NFLPIGTRSTQNQ

-2562 LNGATISNLKV
+2562 LKDATLTSLKV
-2573 ASNGGLSITDNS
+2573 ASYGGLSITDNR
-2585 GIVGIEYVGGIAGCA
+2585 GIVGIEYVGGIAGYA

-2770 VLLQKLKEKS
+2770 VLLQKLNEKS

-2961 GLAPTVDSNG
+2961 GLAPTVSGNG

-3035 AGGIAGYLVDN
+3035 AGGIAGYLADN

-3252 TVTDNVDSFSKFENN
+3252 TVTDNVDSFSKFENKN
-3267 NDTLTIALDMAS
+3267 NTLTIALDMAS

-3291 FVNVPQKNDTDTDK
+3291 FANVPQKNDTDTDK

-3399 GANNYSGK
+3399 GAKDYAGE

-3412 TDSIVINT
+3412 TNITINNT
-3420 GNGGQHAGTK
+3420 TAHMGTASSS
-3430 GTHNFGATVS
+3430 TPLNFSTEC
-3440 IPSSGTGA
+3440 T
-3448 PNNIGYNFAGDI
+3448 PNNNSDDNKNAKSNLGYNLAGNI
-3460 SKDSNVN
+3460 SQGSSAVN
-3467 NFRGTF
+3467 RIYFGTSTTLSTTTPSFKGTF
-3473 DGNGHYIT
+3473 DGNGNT
-3481 INYVSGGYYR
+3481 IDIQYTSGGYHR
-3491 VSAFPNAADATFR
+3491 ISVFPNAANATFK
-3504 NLTIKGKIQAASQM
+3504 NLTINGTIAAGRNTSNS
-3518 TGANGI
+3518 GYDI
-3524 ANSAAYDV
+3524 AA
-3532 AGFVGKP
+3532 FVGKP
-3539 FGSLKFYNCT
+3539 FGAITFTNCT
-3549 NEADIIGLRNVAGL
+3549 AAVDIQGLRVIAGFS
-3563 VGYNSGGQSITFEA
+3563 GYSSSTSPITLIG
-3577 CVNIG
+3577 CVNKG
-3582 DITSL
+3582 DITSFEGSKWNKSTGQNL
-3587 QGTYT
+3587 GYPDDYQY
-3592 ISGKTDKH
+3592 
-3600 NWFDSIDSAYGTSN
+3600 
-3614 IGFNSGTGGIIGAYT
+3614 GTGGLIAYAT
-3629 GNITI
+3629 NDITI
-3634 ESCRNAGAIIGGHN
+3634 DSC
-3648 VGGIIGLHDGTASA
+3648 L
-3662 KATLTIQN
+3662 
-3670 CANTGN
+3670 NTGN
-3676 VTSNSGYWG
+3676 VVGQTK
-3685 EDEGGVE
+3685 
-3692 GAASEG
+3692 
-3698 IRQNIFGYVGGLVGV
+3698 VGGLVGRV
-3713 TGQYSILKMYASY
+3713 TAFTTIKNSANTGDITGEEVNPYISNDDKKQAGNAWSRVGGLVGEASKTATLKMYACYNTGAIRGKSNVAGGLVGILGTIPSNEKPHSTEANNTSTIAYCYNTGEVTIGWKKFGGITMVGLSGYNFNGTDAGGLVGVAVKLNIEYSY
-3726 NTGDILTLSNIIGGL
+3726 NTGDVHG
-3741 VGSVGV
+3741 
-3747 LYQPKKFGRYDNNV
+3747 
-3761 KTGGRSLIAYCYN
+3761 
-3774 IGNITAGG
+3774 
-3782 TFPKITEAWDIGR
+3782 
-3795 ENYGGTISGGFV
+3795 YGGV
-3807 GLAGDLQIS
+3807 GNLF
-3816 QGYNTGNITN
+3816 T
-3826 YGHISY
+3826 
-3832 EFSWQVRAGGFI
+3832 WQVRNGGI
-3844 GQSEPVSESGY
+3844 LAEAC
-3855 TGYVL
+3855 T
-3860 FDNLYNVG
+3860 
-3868 TIYVKPID
+3868 K
-3876 YAIVTGHTVKNN
+3876 A
-3888 LRYGAAISGY
+3888 
-3898 CDVSGRSNRIKS
+3898 SNCSI
-3910 SDCYSI
+3910 SI
-3916 NNCVSSLCAVQNGT
+3916 NNCYSTGRIYIEENETNSDTRYSADIVGYLDEEGGDNNDGNSKVRVANCYGIANNIVSRKDSAVVYYSGWNSRSGNVKYVRTGTTLNSLSDLTAIMRSDGSVKPRAFYYANNQNNEVELWNASTATIKDGAQNTTAYKNGT
-3930 DYAYYKNKQ
+3930 LGGY
-3939 NSWNPEVRDQWYQ
+3939 V
-3952 NEGVAGIGKTQ
+3952 
-3963 VELLETGR
+3963 
-3971 VYNTYD
+3971 
-3977 ALTAAM
+3977 
-3983 DENSKLRMTGS
+3983 
-3994 NFAFDQSIT
+3994 
-4003 ALTLNYGSVGNYTS
+4003 
-4017 IKEQIIGADASIS
+4017 
-4030 DNAVAN
+4030 
-4036 LSSIGWKELPDSWLY
+4036 Y

-4056 PQLSMFA
+4056 PQLAVFA
-4063 LDTQNGLS
+4063 VDTYNGLS
-4071 MRSVGYGQ
+4071 MNSQNYGQ
-4079 DDYGV
+4079 DIYGE
-4084 YNDEGVAAGSE
+4084 YREQKAGEEYS
-4095 QYPYIIKDGVDL
+4095 PYVIRDGIDL
-4107 MGMQALVDAGLSFEG
+4107 MGVQTLVGLGYTFAG
-4122 KYIEIANGSNN
+4122 KYIEFANGSNN
-4133 LEGIASTR
+4133 ITLDKNLSSDVAKAINMPISNSTSTKIADS
-4141 IELATYDGT
+4141 ENAYKSLGKDNTYHI
-4150 NTAAVNGANNTMYKA
+4150 
-4165 VDQNGDYKVGKSYHL
+4165 GKSYHL
-4180 LLQGAI
+4180 FKLSAVCYDDNNIAQ
-4186 FNKAYNQGQN
+4186 NTAYG
-4196 PTYVGTDYAYWAW
+4196 YWLSS
-4209 NTYYYNGETLSN
+4209 NHYYNG
-4221 VWESGSPNPN
+4221 
-4231 KWDAYGSMR
+4231 AYGNKEGAYKN
-4240 HYGVFSLQNFIPM
+4240 YGTFKTQNILTI
-4253 GRGNSV
+4253 GRNGKV
-4259 FKGNFSGKQANGEMT
+4259 FKGSISGKQENNANT
-4274 YIDNVRISTGKYNN
+4274 VINNLRITSGQTIG
-4288 SSNDTCGSEYGGLF
+4288 GAYGGLF
-4302 SKVENAYI
+4302 GHVENATISYI
-4310 GYIAIGGNS
+4310 EIGGSSNIWAYSSDNQQIAATGAIAGYVTGDSVIEHCAVSGTTAIGAYGKKDDMHIAS
-4319 KILSFAKENEVSAT
+4319 DITYA
-4333 GGIVGLSLGS
+4333 GGIVGLVNPKKGTQYEAGISAIIKGCT
-4343 SVIDNCGVSGSTTIG
+4343 VNISTTTG
-4358 AYGVSKTNQY
+4358 DRA
-4368 VQNESIANDK
+4368 AF
-4378 KYAKDTYAGGIA
+4378 
-4390 GVADPIQGNSY
+4390 
-4401 NAGITLT
+4401 AGI
-4408 IRNCS
+4408 IQAC
-4413 VSTSGIIESA
+4413 

-4432 YVEGDDGASGKS
+4432 YVGGDAGASGKG

-4520 DSCTVGAN
+4520 DSCTVGAY

-4536 GNDNTVLESPKHG
+4536 GGNGVEESPKHG

-4559 QDSKD
+4559 QNSND

-4591 PSTDSDGKISC
+4591 KSQDSDAKISC

-4691 TVGALNGTEITIGG
+4691 TVGALNGTSISIGG

-4746 ITASVTGSHDN
+4746 ITASVTGSGDN

-4766 GASSLGAT
+4766 GDDANT
-4774 DYATID
+4774 QDNDYATID

-4950 TGTVTATDFV
+4950 TGTVTAIGFV

-4976 VNSSGNLS
+4976 VNSSGNLL

-5174 KGYTNAILAG
+5174 KGYANSDIATY
-5184 TDVKNL
+5184 DVK
-5190 QQDLGKFET
+5190 DLS
-5199 IIEYVG
+5199 
-5205 EQPIVFT
+5205 
-5212 EEFCKMY
+5212 
-5219 TPKTYYDDYPGTHTY
+5219 
-5234 NGKTITLGENVEQL
+5234 
-5248 TWYDYFKDKLGET
+5248 KLGFT
-5261 SAQIKNGA
+5261 TGKATTG
-5269 WVKPIANA
+5269 WFFLYANDA
-5277 PTYTTGA
+5277 TGA
-5284 NNTGWY
+5284 NGL
-5290 FVYATDK
+5290 
-5297 TIGTI
+5297 GTI
-5302 NAEHSTNAN
+5302 NTSHSTNSD

-5317 IADAYTSS
+5317 IADAYTAS
-5325 ERNEGKDDNVKNPL
+5325 EREKGLDKTDLKSN
-5339 ASDIVFGNGAPQ
+5339 IVYGGGSPQ
-5351 KSTLYAT
+5351 LSTLYAT
-5358 ATAAGTESGYY
+5358 ATAAEVNSQYY
-5369 LYMATSGKSRPSATN
+5369 MYTATSNEAVKPQVEFDDTRNGYFISVKTN
-5384 QDNKFY
+5384 DQDAAGNKR
-5390 IQTLTT
+5390 Q
-5396 NADAL
+5396 AQ
-5401 AENVAVYYRTISKG
+5401 NVAVFYRKITKGSDLTYNGYARNAVVGMDGVGLLEQTPDETTVYDETYRNKYFYTTSTSVDGTTATTAMSDPNTYKSTIKIYFFDGKG
-5415 KALTFNGY
+5415 KARIVGGIDDLEWTIKARELSATFKVATNRKYGEDSNG
-5423 LRYAPVGITA
+5423 
-5433 SEGET
+5433 SEGENKYDMF
-5438 VSYIKN
+5438 VSI
-5444 PETATGKPNSYC
+5444 S
-5456 YSADTTTA
+5456 
-5464 GGQGTDGAQTNP
+5464 
-5476 GSFHSQVNIY
+5476 
-5486 YFDSEG
+5486 
-5492 KPHVVGGVAIGW
+5492 
-5504 TINKRDLTAEFTA
+5504 
-5517 NTDRTYGEDRKQE
+5517 
-5530 GDGTVK
+5530 
-5536 HDMKLVVGNIAPKAG
+5536 NIAPNRG
-5551 KNAGIVITISSDNE
+5551 KQVPIKLDVSVGNDIVV
-5565 SYTFTWD
+5565 TFTWD
-5572 GTRSRFDKT
+5572 GTVFKPSKAGSGITLSSIGMIPSEAMKDSDTMFIAEEQTDGLNTQVLNCYLVFTEAKAYTVTINTSDVVAKPRYTIKNEEATGNFTVSPAELRLERTSGGSHAFDNTSTHGAVWKITGFVYEDGFKQLAQFNPVFHSNGQTENMYDSGGLKNNINFTNGSVVQATQTDGVNKTITITLSTVRTLGDYYIEFNAGKVGENKYRVGNYELSFVKGQNEYHIVKTTISISSNLTSANNKKVYNQKT
-5581 SAGGIVISAEGM
+5581 SVITVTFTASAAGDPSFSGISNFEEFLTRFFAVKDTAKFSKVDIPTSSNDVKKTVTWTFTTEADADKYVVALIEGKDHVAEEANCAH
-5593 TDPGATNGW
+5593 DPDELPSYT
-5602 DASDSLYNVT
+5602 YT
-5612 EPDDKQTKDFS
+5612 IKQRPV
-5623 CFIDFTN
+5623 
-5630 AKTYTISVTTTA
+5630 TISVTQTA
-5642 TSGAQYTLDKTTNF
+5642 QIGSGGYTYNTKHQGLDTV
-5656 SVKQATLTLK
+5656 SVNQGSQGNEIGLLA
-5666 GVPTTNNPDS
+5666 
-5676 VIFDNKTHAFSWKVE
+5676 
-5691 GFKYN
+5691 
-5696 DDISQLALFSPTAY
+5696 DD
-5710 ALGKSAPLFNSG
+5710 
-5722 TPNTMKTGSVT
+5722 
-5733 IDGVENVTY
+5733 
-5742 TIYSNSNSIDISG
+5742 SIDIRISG
-5755 ARDKGEY
+5755 SVSKTLTFKNKYSQSANIFTADANTY
-5762 YIAFATLSA
+5762 QVSFALS
-5771 GNYKLKLDKGV
+5771 GNTNYKLHD
-5782 ESLKQSIKLSISDNE
+5782 SSIKTLSWTIEQYVVKVGAFSLGSDKTYDGTAVTPTITIVGISGSNGTYTYENDTFT
-5797 LTFDWRG
+5797 LTYSIEKD
-5804 TGGSHPY
+5804 GGSAY
-5811 DKKTKGTIT
+5811 
-5820 LTITAKSAIDGF
+5820 
-5832 ENFVK
+5832 E
-5837 KFFAPTMSGT
+5837 SG
-5847 GANAVWGTASD
+5847 
-5858 NKSITITF
+5858 KL
-5866 TTGVNAGTYTATIA
+5866 VNAGTYKI
-5880 QNKNETAFIEA
+5880 
-5891 NKVNCSYPMIPQSR
+5891 KVGG
-5905 SYEIEKRNLTIT
+5905 T
-5917 LISKDNKTSY
+5917 
-5927 TYNGQH
+5927 NGKIVARRAK
-5933 QGLVSIRVN
+5933 GT
-5942 SESGSTGLIS
+5942 STGS
-5952 GDSVNATV
+5952 DTSNNYKFDSSN
-5960 SVSREGTEFG
+5960 
-5970 SISVSAITSSTA
+5970 STA
-5982 NNVRLSTI
+5982 DYTI
-5990 NFGKYI
+5990 NACPI
-5996 ATVTMAENTN
+5996 AIEWNYPTLVYTGNNQNITIKSITVNGTAIAMTSNSVK
-6006 YTCQQSGTLEWKI
+6006 SGLGNDVLTF
-6019 KKYQLTLSDLTG
+6019 TLSG
-6031 GQKVY
+6031 G
-6036 DGIATKPTL
+6036 G
-6045 KVNGVSVDNG
+6045 
-6055 EFTPSG
+6055 
-6061 VSGDRIAIKYSAS
+6061 
-6074 IDGQSYESIVNAGK
+6074 VNAGSYTTK
-6088 YSVSIG
+6088 
-6094 GNGANAITV
+6094 A
-6103 SPATRDGINTADNY
+6103 
-6117 SIEGGQS
+6117 E
-6124 VDYVILPRTLKLSWQ
+6124 LS
-6139 EIQSFVFSNTE
+6139 
-6150 QGLIVVGVEG
+6150 
-6160 VEDGGNGSLAVK
+6160 
-6172 SGTSTINGVK
+6172 
-6182 LTGYAG
+6182 
-6188 GDTIEIT
+6188 
-6195 IIGALLH
+6195 
-6202 ANSTSKMEAKI
+6202 
-6213 TSVSGTN
+6213 SVSGTN
-6220 KDGSNSIEGNYTLS
+6220 EGVDSVVGNYTPKLFTS
-6234 EDDRFSGEFTITP
+6234 DSFTIVKSKVGIRYNGGTA
-6247 SVVSIKFNASN
+6247 N
-6258 ATLTKVYDGNRTVP
+6258 KVYDANENVKDNNFTFAVYSTNFGASGNDD
-6272 LSQIND
+6272 L
-6278 SYFSWSATG
+6278 FSI
-6287 HNPTSNPFKVT
+6287 KML
-6298 AQYDNKNVGDK
+6298 YDNKNVSNGYTK
-6309 KAVTFSYTFI
+6309 TINFAYTFKA
-6319 DPSNRGDY
+6319 
-6327 TIGNT
+6327 TNT
-6332 DGSVYTVGQITP
+6332 NYELDASTATSQAVPNVGQITP
-6344 AHIKVALDKLRS
+6344 AHIKVALNKLRS

-6442 STPTYFKKLVFTMT
+6442 SAGTYFKKLVFTMT

-6768 FTVIGDDGKTTT
+6768 FTVIGADGKTTT

-6812 AKTEE
+6812 AKAEGAT
-6817 AGDVTGFGGTF
+6817 AITGFDGTF

-6836 YLNIMGYGKDNV
+6836 YLNIMGYGKENV
-6848 GLFDVIG
+6848 GLFDIIG

-6884 LAAADALTEKS
+6884 LAAAEAALDNS
-6895 VKNVSFHGSINVTG
+6895 VNNVSFHGSINVTG

-6981 NSYHLQNAVWRRNGS
+6981 NSYHLQNAVWRRNGR
-6996 SITFVNHA
+6996 SITFVNHD

-7009 DELMSG
+7009 DELMLGSNSLYSNGTSESG
-7015 SVSGY
+7015 
-7020 GTTNKYYHESETSVT
+7020 T
-7035 KGEYDV
+7035 YDV
-7041 LGDVVL
+7041 
-7047 TKISV
+7047 I
-7052 DNKENARQSMRL
+7052 KETFADSGQNANPRQSKRL
-7064 ADIVKVYLLM
+7064 RDMVSVYLLM
-7074 YSLNETQATDSGNL
+7074 YSLSVN
-7088 NGANVYAIST
+7088 NGKYTISS

-7108 TTAKPIAIANKQ
+7108 TSENAIFIANKQ

-7145 TFSGAFYGSVTSAT
+7145 TFSGAFYGSVNA
-7159 NESGTSYGYKITCD
+7159 GAYKITCD

-7184 TAWLSVQQ
+7184 TAWLSVQ

>member
-1 MRNSRTKTQ
+1 MYIYYKIYKSMRRGRIYGEKNMRNSRTKTQ

-43 IENELQQNGII
+43 IESDLQQNGII
-54 QSNVAS
+54 ENNVAS
-60 AAYDTNPQYRPGS
+60 AASSRDGQQIDVISTNADDPIYE
-73 AITVAT
+73 
-79 ATTNS
+79 
-84 YTSTTSNINLT
+84 STKSNVKLT
-95 TSGVEIA
+95 TEGVEIA
-102 TKYNVS
+102 KQYNVGG
-108 SNPND
+108 NPGNAT
-113 NQLLSNFYQSYGSP
+113 LLTNFYQNYEVDGVD
-127 ANNISWVSYK
+127 IRWVSYEY
-137 LGTKEEGFGINSS
+137 LFTTYQEGFGLSDLNKNKA
-150 GTEDDAYVYWLEFKF
+150 EDKAFVYWLEFKF

-171 AIRNVGVSFYA
+171 AIRNIGVSFYA
-182 SATGRFDNGKNDEY
+182 SATGRFDHGKNDEFS
-196 AFAISYI
+196 FAVNYI
-203 GEHAAPTYAIVNG
+203 GTHSSPTHTIVGPN
-216 EDGARKGDGAS
+216 RSGDNAS
-227 WSGSFTNAA
+227 WSDSFTNFAA
-236 AKSVW
+236 R
-241 VNGGQNTLTLGNNGY
+241 GGWFNDNEKTINLGENKF
-256 SNSYRLTN
+256 SQTYRLSEN
-264 NTTGIRMIFA
+264 ATGIRLIFA
-274 AIADGELQ
+274 VIGDDYLE
-282 GGFLNISCKLF
+282 GGFRNISCKLF
-293 LGNEKMPITVSPSN
+293 LGNGSIPITVSPSN

-343 YKDQSGNVN
+343 YKDQSGNIN
-352 TNSNASLTVK
+352 TNSNASLTAK
-362 PYYSDVVAQYKE
+362 PYYSDVTAQYEE

-380 GTSYATYNPIIKLV
+380 GTSYDTYNPITKLV
-394 VLGNTENYMS
+394 VLENTENYMS
-404 STIDGY
+404 STIGGY
-410 DTSIEYKNAA
+410 NTSIEYKNTA
-420 GVAIPQPGAKGNYT
+420 GVTIPQPGAKGNYT

-463 QGGTGKWGSVTNP
+463 QGGTGKWGSATNP

-529 ADLGA
+529 ADLG
-534 GTAIELVPIGKDST
+534 TADAQIALVPIGKDGT
-548 HYFAGTIFGGNDSDA
+548 HYFAGTIFGGNDIDA

-570 INLNIQ
+570 ISLNIQ
-576 QSGVSNVGLFGYVK
+576 SSDVSNVGLFGYVK
-590 GASISYIKTAGTIVG
+590 GATISHLTTAGSIAGGAAVGGLVGYADGVTISNCRNNATVTGAYMIGGFVGFGNNVTITSSVNNADITGEYNKAGTPSGLTKGAYVGGFVGVVNGGSIANCYNNGNISASGDNSDFLGGIAGYTTAPISYCASLKDKTIEGSNQVGGIVGKASGNNAKIEYCYFGGKINGLWNDNSAKLDFICAEKEDGSSVSNSWKLSSAIQGATGNRQYTNAGHSIQVASAFTLSPSYFDGTEYTPYTAVDGWQNILTVNINAFQILGGTESGKFLALHDGSNKSTLPNKTVIGKEKNSTGSPAKTDLVVNFIVYYNADTKQDVVAELKDIKIDAAAVDYNATEQYVVDNTQLPTTVNTHYFKQSFYFDQNGG
-605 GNATGGLVG
+605 GNATLGKTNAGTYKVYSDVWIRANNTDYLVG
-614 CMENGEIF
+614 RKESTWTIKKLKFAIGNNQFFYGQDIENAIKNQIVIKNQSNVSVPKGAYTVVFGF
-622 NCANS
+622 NDTEHNFYGSIDIDQNQKEFSVAKTIISIYDSSNTLINDNFDINGFSVIVKAGDFGVQNNGINKSNIENNPWGSESNPYIIGTRDQLVTLSDIVRGATNATNSWYTSDVYKYVKGTIASYGGAYFKLARSIASIGNITPIGTSSNVFS
-627 ATVTGREK
+627 ATFDGNKNNLSGLNISVAGNNVGLFGYISGATIKYLTVNGSVKGSSNVGGVVGYALNSTIENVTNNASISSTYKDAPYEIKQFDAHPYDSTTQAVSKVNDGDLNSKYYSAKKGAMSFIVQNTTLAYIFGFAITNADDTNNTAEIQKRTPQSVKIWGSNNDFTRGDYDTGGGNTTVPNEWGWEVVYDSTLAMPSTNSYRK
-635 VGGIVGYN
+635 EFFSGFKLRNYKYYYIYVKAADNYSTLQFAEFDLLTTNSQNVGGVVGYANGTNIKNATNNASVEGDTSVGGIVGYA
-643 PDNQRGKIYGTIIN
+643 DSTSRMYGTIVNSGNITAN
-657 NGAINGTNMV
+657 SMV
-667 GGLVGQWHGEWNL
+667 GGVSGENHGFWCDTNS
-680 NGTYGTFT
+680 NYGTFKNSGSINGRNGAT
-688 NTGDVNGGTGA
+688 VGGVTAFADKEMCNAENTGNVIGGNA
-699 SVGGIAGFADR
+699 VGG
-710 TIKNAANSG
+710 
-719 NVVGGTSVG
+719 V
-728 GIAGRCQAPIENSY
+728 AGRVQAPIKNSY
-742 NTGDVRGT
+742 NSGEIVGT
-750 ATTSQGEIT
+750 NPTAQGEISGT
-759 GSPTGVFVGGI
+759 PTGVFVGGI
-770 TGYTSA
+770 TGYTTV
-776 NASISNC
+776 NGTISNC
-783 YNTGHISALSTSG
+783 YNKGHIAAHSASG
-796 GYLSNA
+796 DYINNGD
-802 NYVGGI
+802 YVGGI
-808 VGFAQAAVS
+808 VGFAQAKVE

-829 DYLGGI
+829 NFIGGI
-835 VGNSSS
+835 VGSALDN
-841 TIDHCYD
+841 TNIDYCYD
-848 VQGQRKHRYN
+848 VQGQRKFRWDGCNHGSI
-858 TGRIGAIS
+858 TGS
-866 GYGGTATNSWAIN
+866 GGNVTNSWAIN
-879 AKANDGSTCSN
+879 EKQAQTTANN
-890 PNPTISNV
+890 PNPV
-898 GKVFVSVGD
+898 VSTK
-907 VAPAIID
+907 
-914 GYTEKVWTDILTIN
+914 GYRLTTAFAVTPQVDLQNTTNQKWEDILSSK

-933 ATATVNNGKFLASAT
+933 VVGSVAKNEFFCSDNGSDTNTKYVKPSKTEGFAGDNGDVTAWYSAT
-948 ASNGATSVVPAK
+948 IESNIRVRVQNITLPTIGSK
-960 IDGALTANA
+960 EYDGLAHGFGHTTYPNTA
-969 NGASAQQTTDAT
+969 NGA
-981 LTYWYNANTSS
+981 
-992 NIYVQ
+992 
-997 IKNINGAA
+997 AA
-1005 NSKTYNGANQ
+1005 NNPIVYTTEFLYVGTTYKENL
-1015 TIDNVSASPFTAT
+1015 NVSPT
-1028 AFYFDANYAGTATDG
+1028 N
-1043 KMNAGTYSVIVDVVV
+1043 VDVY
-1058 DGNVVGR
+1058 
-1065 KLFGS
+1065 
-1070 WTINTRIISQNS
+1070 NT
-1082 SSATYYYGARILSPD
+1082 
-1097 IADILSNIV
+1097 
-1106 NGHSVTS
+1106 
-1113 DKTLYNFY
+1113 
-1121 DAIPASG
+1121 
-1128 SRTYTITYTNIRIV
+1128 
-1142 ANGSDVTGNYKI
+1142 
-1154 NNSYTFTITVNEGDF
+1154 
-1169 GVYGT
+1169 
-1174 TDIEKNPWGSVN
+1174 
-1186 NPYVIRT
+1186 
-1193 QAQLER
+1193 
-1199 LSAIVASGSAV
+1199 
-1210 NSIYHATNYPYVKA
+1210 
-1224 INKSFANAYFVLDG
+1224 
-1238 NISMTYTSSFSYS
+1238 
-1251 NISSSPAGNS
+1251 
-1261 GETADKLFDNNTS
+1261 
-1274 SSKLCV
+1274 
-1280 SNNAKTVTIYVST
+1280 
-1293 NVPIIVNNYSWWTG
+1293 
-1307 NDTSGNTGR
+1307 
-1316 NPNYFKIEGSTDGSN
+1316 
-1331 WYVIDERSNGSWPTT
+1331 
-1346 NNTQVD
+1346 
-1352 VTGMNGAGRAG
+1352 
-1363 RYNRFRITSTCS
+1363 
-1375 GGTWQASEFKFN
+1375 
-1387 NATSEQSVPIG
+1387 
-1398 NSSTKFSGT
+1398 
-1407 FDGKNHTISNL
+1407 
-1418 KTSGQYSGLF
+1418 
-1428 GYVNGATIQN
+1428 
-1438 LTVNVANNA
+1438 
-1447 GATSAGGL
+1447 
-1455 VGAVNGTTTI
+1455 
-1465 RNCTVNGTISG
+1465 
-1476 THQVGGF
+1476 
-1483 VGFAQGVYQDNTLVL
+1483 
-1498 PCNLTIEGC
+1498 
-1507 INNATV
+1507 
-1513 TTTSQASDNNRTSAG
+1513 
-1528 GFVGYV
+1528 
-1534 NAGATVTI
+1534 TVTI
-1542 KSYIDENGQ
+1542 KIDGQIVGVKKGDTVTITERLLKVSNVWTSASEHVAGDTSNVYIFHYNTQHQGIIENG
-1551 TKKSTNNGK
+1551 
-1560 ISTTSSADNKGVGGF
+1560 ISVASVHGEFA
-1575 VGYSYG
+1575 
-1581 KITLTDCVNEKNATI
+1581 IP
-1596 TGKERVGGLV
+1596 
-1606 GYIGKADSDSQKEMV
+1606 Q
-1621 ISGCENKAAVTSN
+1621 
-1634 STNDVYGIGGIVGY
+1634 DVYTIGGYV
-1648 NSGHK
+1648 
-1653 VAITNCINS
+1653 
-1662 GAITGTHETAGI
+1662 ETKQA
-1674 IGYSDHSEI
+1674 H
-1683 SNCTNSGAVS
+1683 N
-1693 GFATVGGIVGK
+1693 
-1704 MGGGSIV
+1704 
-1711 SCKNTATVKASKAR
+1711 
-1725 DIDGDGNLD
+1725 
-1734 GAYLGGI
+1734 
-1741 AGWIAGNVN
+1741 
-1750 NCYNSGTVTTET
+1750 
-1762 SWGNSNIVGGI
+1762 
-1773 VGYLVN
+1773 
-1779 GKTVS
+1779 
-1784 YCYNSGNVVG
+1784 
-1794 SDNIGGIVGINNG
+1794 
-1807 TVSYC
+1807 
-1812 YQDGALNDLYLGT
+1812 
-1825 SPSNFITSNG
+1825 
-1835 GTIEHCWILP
+1835 
-1845 GASQTGFNQDTTPN
+1845 DTT
-1859 GRKLEVGQNKYVP
+1859 
-1872 ATIADYAEHS
+1872 H
-1882 WLDILTVEINGFR
+1882 
-1895 VQESVNPGASQF
+1895 
-1907 FESKKGSNSTTHLT
+1907 
-1921 PNKTESS
+1921 
-1928 NQANA
+1928 
-1933 LIRDNTDSFTITA
+1933 
-1946 WYGANTDSH
+1946 
-1955 IYCAVNTIAID
+1955 
-1966 TSADTY
+1966 
-1972 NNAQLGFTR
+1972 
-1981 SDVTTPGTSGSV
+1981 
-1993 YGIVF
+1993 
-1998 DYKGKNHNE
+1998 
-2007 IFVCAF
+2007 
-2013 DSNGNIVA
+2013 
-2021 GSTNPTQVDTY
+2021 
-2032 NTTVFV
+2032 
-2038 KIGDIV
+2038 
-2044 VGKKIAVDYTI
+2044 
-2055 DKAALNVGWE
+2055 
-2065 WTDKLHANLYDRTG
+2065 
-2079 NGDKVQFV
+2079 
-2087 YNGKAQ
+2087 
-2093 GLDSVSEHLRDVQLF
+2093 
-2108 DVTGNDLINT
+2108 
-2118 NAATYTRTYTLKD
+2118 
-2131 TRNYKLQNAN
+2131 
-2141 NNNADL
+2141 
-2147 SGTTVT
+2147 
-2153 FEWKIRKNKLTVS
+2153 
-2166 NYWTGADLNLSGEF
+2166 
-2180 YTFEYNATHQG
+2180 
-2191 LKLQD
+2191 
-2196 GITFYVEPDTRGNQH
+2196 
-2211 VIDTIAYEIAQGVE
+2211 
-2225 CVAADTYTRTFTIK
+2225 TRTFTLNDIRNYK
-2239 DTTNYEVGNRLS
+2239 IENKYSQYDDFSPNTVLTEDTSDRGISEATVGD
-2251 YNTSVLPNQK
+2251 TM
-2261 GSDVNTEKSV
+2261 V

-2293 FGGSTDL
+2293 FGGRTDL

-2311 VGNPNTNISFYPLQ
+2311 VGNQSYADKRFYPLQ
-2325 SKETGVQQ
+2325 SEQNGVQK

-2365 EYTVGTLDTN
+2365 EYTLSALDAPTVEN
-2375 NTFGTFVNVVSQADP
+2375 PTPLNTS
-2390 VVDTNVTASGT
+2390 VTASGK
-2401 GNFSGNITK
+2401 GNFDGDITK

-2421 KKDKSPSDEDWG
+2421 KDGKTPEDNDWG
-2433 SQDNPY
+2433 GSADNPY
-2439 VISTPEH
+2439 VISKPEH
-2446 LLRLSQIVNGGM
+2446 LLRLSQIVNGGT

-2509 NFLPIGAVMQNQ
+2509 NFLPIGTRSTQNQ

-2585 GIVGIEYVGGIAGCA
+2585 GIVGIEYVGGIAGYA
-2600 VDSTLYNTVLAY
+2600 VDSTLYNSVLAY

-2619 NYVGGIV
+2619 TYVGGIV
-2626 GYGERITIE
+2626 GYGERITIV

-2656 KWIVSNQNQIGGSV
+2656 KWIVSNQSQIGGSV

-2681 TDVMGIKYVGGI
+2681 IDVMGIKYVGGI

-2714 NGKEQNLIVV
+2714 NGKDGNFIVV

-2756 DKDASDKFKVGNVK
+2756 DKDASDNFKVGNVK
-2770 VLLQKLKEKS
+2770 VLLQKLNEQS

-2898 IFGNGISLVNS
+2898 IFGNGISLVNLA
-2909 VTIYATSYAGGIFGA
+2909 TIYAMSYAGGIFGA

-2933 SSFESDTDSI
+2933 QTFENDTNSI
-2943 LYKVLTTGV
+2943 LYNVLTTGV
-2952 REGSASTTL
+2952 RSGNASTTL
-2961 GLAPTVDSNG
+2961 GLAPTVSGNG

-3204 VSLCG
+3204 ASLCG

-3252 TVTDNVDSFSKFENN
+3252 TVTDNIDSFSKFENKN
-3267 NDTLTIALDMAS
+3267 NTLTIALDMAS

-3305 TTVVEGTYRKPSNSD
+3305 TTVVEGKYRKPSNSD

-3375 GSSTNPYTISSQKE
+3375 GSSTNPYTISSQEE
-3389 WNDFAYSVYS
+3389 WNDFAWSIYT
-3399 GANNYSGK
+3399 GANDYEGK

-3412 TDSIVINT
+3412 TNITINNT
-3420 GNGGQHAGTK
+3420 TAHMGTASSS
-3430 GTHNFGATVS
+3430 TPLNFSTEC
-3440 IPSSGTGA
+3440 T
-3448 PNNIGYNFAGDI
+3448 PNNNSDDIKNAKSNLGYNLAGNI
-3460 SKDSNVN
+3460 SQGSSAVN
-3467 NFRGTF
+3467 RIYFGTSTTLSTTTPSFKGTF
-3473 DGNGHYIT
+3473 DGNGNT
-3481 INYVSGGYYR
+3481 IDIQYTSGGYHR
-3491 VSAFPNAADATFR
+3491 ISVFPNAANATFK
-3504 NLTIKGKIQAASQM
+3504 NLTINGTIAAGTNTSNS
-3518 TGANGI
+3518 GYDI
-3524 ANSAAYDV
+3524 AA
-3532 AGFVGKP
+3532 FVGKP
-3539 FGSLKFYNCT
+3539 FGAITFTNCT
-3549 NEADIIGLRNVAGL
+3549 AAVDIQGLRVIAGFS
-3563 VGYNSGGQSITFEA
+3563 GYSSSTSPITLIG
-3577 CVNIG
+3577 CVNKG
-3582 DITSL
+3582 DITSFEGSKWNKSTGQNL
-3587 QGTYT
+3587 GYPDDYQY
-3592 ISGKTDKH
+3592 
-3600 NWFDSIDSAYGTSN
+3600 
-3614 IGFNSGTGGIIGAYT
+3614 GTGGLIAYAT
-3629 GNITI
+3629 NDITI
-3634 ESCRNAGAIIGGHN
+3634 DSC
-3648 VGGIIGLHDGTASA
+3648 L
-3662 KATLTIQN
+3662 
-3670 CANTGN
+3670 NTGN
-3676 VTSNSGYWG
+3676 VVGQTK
-3685 EDEGGVE
+3685 
-3692 GAASEG
+3692 
-3698 IRQNIFGYVGGLVGV
+3698 VGGLVGRV
-3713 TGQYSILKMYASY
+3713 TAFTTIKNSANTGDITGEEVNPYISNDDKKQAGNAWSRVGGLVGEASKTATLKMYACYNTGAIRGKSNVAGGLVGILGTIPSNEKPHSTEANNTSTIAYCYNTGEVTIGWKKFAGITMVGLSGYNFNGTDAGGLVGVAVKLNIEYSY
-3726 NTGDILTLSNIIGGL
+3726 NTGDIHG
-3741 VGSVGV
+3741 
-3747 LYQPKKFGRYDNNV
+3747 
-3761 KTGGRSLIAYCYN
+3761 
-3774 IGNITAGG
+3774 
-3782 TFPKITEAWDIGR
+3782 
-3795 ENYGGTISGGFV
+3795 YGGV
-3807 GLAGDLQIS
+3807 GNLF
-3816 QGYNTGNITN
+3816 T
-3826 YGHISY
+3826 
-3832 EFSWQVRAGGFI
+3832 WQVRNGGI
-3844 GQSEPVSESGY
+3844 LAEAC
-3855 TGYVL
+3855 T
-3860 FDNLYNVG
+3860 
-3868 TIYVKPID
+3868 K
-3876 YAIVTGHTVKNN
+3876 A
-3888 LRYGAAISGY
+3888 
-3898 CDVSGRSNRIKS
+3898 SNCSI
-3910 SDCYSI
+3910 SI
-3916 NNCVSSLCAVQNGT
+3916 NNCYSTGRIYIEENETNSDTRYSADIVGYLDEDGGDNNDGNSKVRVANCYGIANNIVSRKDSAVVYYSGWNSRSGNVKYVRTGTTLNSLSDLTAIMRSDGSVKPRAFYYANNQNNEVELWNASTATIKDGAQNTTAYKNGT
-3930 DYAYYKNKQ
+3930 LGGY
-3939 NSWNPEVRDQWYQ
+3939 V
-3952 NEGVAGIGKTQ
+3952 
-3963 VELLETGR
+3963 
-3971 VYNTYD
+3971 
-3977 ALTAAM
+3977 
-3983 DENSKLRMTGS
+3983 
-3994 NFAFDQSIT
+3994 
-4003 ALTLNYGSVGNYTS
+4003 
-4017 IKEQIIGADASIS
+4017 
-4030 DNAVAN
+4030 
-4036 LSSIGWKELPDSWLY
+4036 Y

-4056 PQLSMFA
+4056 PQLAVFA
-4063 LDTQNGLS
+4063 VDTYNGLS
-4071 MRSVGYGQ
+4071 MNSQNYGQ
-4079 DDYGV
+4079 DIYGE
-4084 YNDEGVAAGSE
+4084 YREQKAGEEYS
-4095 QYPYIIKDGVDL
+4095 PYVIRDGIDL
-4107 MGMQALVDAGLSFEG
+4107 MGVQTLVGLGYTFED
-4122 KYIEIANGSNN
+4122 KYIEFANGSNN
-4133 LEGIASTR
+4133 ITLDKNLSSDIAKAINMPISNSTSTK
-4141 IELATYDGT
+4141 IADSENAYKSLGKDNTYHI
-4150 NTAAVNGANNTMYKA
+4150 
-4165 VDQNGDYKVGKSYHL
+4165 GKSYHL
-4180 LLQGAI
+4180 FKLSAVCYDDNNIAQ
-4186 FNKAYNQGQN
+4186 NTAYG
-4196 PTYVGTDYAYWAW
+4196 YWLSS
-4209 NTYYYNGETLSN
+4209 NHYYNG
-4221 VWESGSPNPN
+4221 
-4231 KWDAYGSMR
+4231 AYGNKEGA
-4240 HYGVFSLQNFIPM
+4240 YKNYATFKTQNILTI
-4253 GRGNSV
+4253 GRNGNV
-4259 FKGNFSGKQANGEMT
+4259 FKGSISGKQENNANT
-4274 YIDNVRISTGKYNN
+4274 VINNLRITSGQTIG
-4288 SSNDTCGSEYGGLF
+4288 GAYGGLF
-4302 SKVENAYI
+4302 GHVENAYI
-4310 GYIAIGGNS
+4310 GYIEVGGESNIWAYSSDNQQIAATGAIAGYVTGDSIIEHCAVSGTTAIGAYGKNDNTHIAS
-4319 KILSFAKENEVSAT
+4319 DITYA
-4333 GGIVGLSLGS
+4333 GGIVGLTDPKQGS
-4343 SVIDNCGVSGSTTIG
+4343 EYKAGISAIIKGCTVNISTTTG
-4358 AYGVSKTNQY
+4358 DRA
-4368 VQNESIANDK
+4368 AF
-4378 KYAKDTYAGGIA
+4378 
-4390 GVADPIQGNSY
+4390 
-4401 NAGITLT
+4401 AGI
-4408 IRNCS
+4408 IQAC
-4413 VSTSGIIESA
+4413 

-4432 YVEGDDGASGKS
+4432 YVGGDAGANGKGNS
-4444 NTVRIEGCSVDKAVI
+4444 VRIERCEVQKAAI

-4470 IGGILGYGSQYVAAF
+4470 IGGILGYGSEYVAAF
-4485 ITGCKVGVGGAVSI
+4485 ITSCKVGNGADTVTI

-4520 DSCTVGAN
+4520 DSCIVGAN
-4528 TTIERIAV
+4528 TTIERINQGG
-4536 GNDNTVLESPKHG
+4536 GNISENPKHG

-4559 QDSKD
+4559 EDSTD
-4564 DTSPLTTTFSGTSAF
+4564 TTSPLTTTFSGTSKF
-4579 NGTITV
+4579 LGTINVTV
-4585 SVEATN
+4585 GTTN
-4591 PSTDSDGKISC
+4591 QSSTSDAAISC

-4691 TVGALNGTEITIGG
+4691 TIGALNGTSISIGG

-4736 PYKSGTLTIT
+4736 PYKSGTLTII
-4746 ITASVTGSHDN
+4746 ITASVTGSGDN

-4766 GASSLGAT
+4766 GDDENT
-4774 DYATID
+4774 QDNDYATID

-4950 TGTVTATDFV
+4950 TGTVTATGFV

-5212 EEFCKMY
+5212 EDFCKMY

-5302 NAEHSTNAN
+5302 KAEHSTNAN

-5339 ASDIVFGNGAPQ
+5339 ASDIVLGNGAPQ

-5384 QDNKFY
+5384 QGNKFY

-5504 TINKRDLTAEFTA
+5504 TINKRDLNQGSELRINS
-5517 NTDRTYGEDRKQE
+5517 NTREYGTDNT
-5530 GDGTVK
+5530 GDN
-5536 HDMKLVVGNIAPKAG
+5536 HDVVLKIANIAPGAGEKAG
-5551 KNAGIVITISSDNE
+5551 FVIEIKSDNETIATFTWNGTSFTGLTANAGKYVVNDITISAAGESNSQNNLSD
-5565 SYTFTWD
+5565 
-5572 GTRSRFDKT
+5572 
-5581 SAGGIVISAEGM
+5581 
-5593 TDPGATNGW
+5593 TDL
-5602 DASDSLYNVT
+5602 LYNVN
-5612 EPDDKQTKDFS
+5612 EPGDKALREFS
-5623 CFIDFTN
+5623 CYIDFKHAKKYDIEVKPSTAIAPNNNKQWAELYDLSLTGSFTVSKKELKITGEGTVSPTFNGENHGYRWKVSGIVTN
-5630 AKTYTISVTTTA
+5630 YGDTIAVLA
-5642 TSGAQYTLDKTTNF
+5642 
-5656 SVKQATLTLK
+5656 
-5666 GVPTTNNPDS
+5666 
-5676 VIFDNKTHAFSWKVE
+5676 AFSPQVCAYVNNAEHSK
-5691 GFKYN
+5691 
-5696 DDISQLALFSPTAY
+5696 ALYTGPTS
-5710 ALGKSAPLFNSG
+5710 LQTGK
-5722 TPNTMKTGSVT
+5722 VT
-5733 IDGVENVTY
+5733 IDGVAGVNFEVS
-5742 TIYSNSNSIDISG
+5742 SNPTAIDVSANNEG
-5755 ARDKGEY
+5755 SY
-5762 YIAFATLSA
+5762 YVKFATTEA
-5771 GNYKLKLDKGV
+5771 GNYTLKLVNGDQNKKETNHFGIAQNTFTFTWNVVNGKHVYNGTKKG
-5782 ESLKQSIKLSISDNE
+5782 E
-5797 LTFDWRG
+5797 
-5804 TGGSHPY
+5804 
-5811 DKKTKGTIT
+5811 IT
-5820 LTITAKSAIDGF
+5820 LTISTTVALTNLKEFIDNYF
-5832 ENFVK
+5832 DM
-5837 KFFAPTMSGT
+5837 TMQNGT
-5847 GANAVWGTASD
+5847 VTYSD
-5858 NKSITITF
+5858 NKAYVTF
-5866 TTGVNAGTYTATIA
+5866 TTDVNAGEYYA
-5880 QNKNETAFIEA
+5880 
-5891 NKVNCSYPMIPQSR
+5891 KVSRKTNTFVNNNLHNCAYPSELKTNTQVKKLYKID
-5905 SYEIEKRNLTIT
+5905 KRNLTLT
-5917 LISKDNKTSY
+5917 LEGDG
-5927 TYNGQH
+5927 TYIYNTEH
-5933 QGLVSIRVN
+5933 QGLTTVN
-5942 SESGSTGLIS
+5942 VNARSGDVGIIS
-5952 GDSVNATV
+5952 GDSVKV
-5960 SVSREGTEFG
+5960 SVVVTRNGEAYYTY
-5970 SISVSAITSSTA
+5970 SVSGVNASAKSAGVNTINHGVYVATASDGGNSNYDIATDTA
-5982 NNVRLSTI
+5982 NWTI
-5990 NFGKYI
+5990 NKK
-5996 ATVTMAENTN
+5996 ELKL
-6006 YTCQQSGTLEWKI
+6006 SG
-6019 KKYQLTLSDLTG
+6019 LTG
-6031 GQKVY
+6031 GEKVY
-6036 DGIATKPTL
+6036 DGTAHTPTL
-6045 KVNGVSVDNG
+6045 KVNGDEVTNG
-6055 EFTPSG
+6055 TIPWGNDTISIKFSATLE
-6061 VSGDRIAIKYSAS
+6061 GDSA
-6074 IDGQSYESIVNAGK
+6074 QKESLVNVGK
-6088 YSVSIG
+6088 YSIKIG
-6094 GNGANAITV
+6094 GTSGNAIAV
-6103 SPATRDGINTADNY
+6103 SPAKRPAGSGEVDTSDNY
-6117 SIEGGQS
+6117 TISGADSTTYEIKPRQIKLTWESI
-6124 VDYVILPRTLKLSWQ
+6124 D
-6139 EIQSFVFSNTE
+6139 SFVFSNAD
-6150 QGLIVVGVEG
+6150 QGLKVTGISGV
-6160 VEDGGNGSLAVK
+6160 DGNGSL
-6172 SGTSTINGVK
+6172 K
-6182 LTGYAG
+6182 LISSDITTARITGYG
-6188 GDTIEIT
+6188 GKDTIVLSLSGSIKHVNDPKSHMTASIT
-6195 IIGALLH
+6195 DITGTNADGSQPIIG
-6202 ANSTSKMEAKI
+6202 NYEI
-6213 TSVSGTN
+6213 VE
-6220 KDGSNSIEGNYTLS
+6220 GSE
-6234 EDDRFSGEFTITP
+6234 SGELTITP
-6247 SVVSIKFNASN
+6247 SVVSIKFNAPN

-6272 LSQIND
+6272 TSQIND

-6287 HNPTSNPFKVT
+6287 HNPTRNPFKVT

-6309 KAVTFSYTFI
+6309 KAVTFSYTFT
-6319 DPSNRGDY
+6319 DPTNVGDY
-6327 TIGNT
+6327 VVGTV
-6332 DGSVYTVGQITP
+6332 DGSAYTVGQITP

-6366 EFYGGADGAT
+6366 EFYGGAEGAT

-6442 STPTYFKKLVFTMT
+6442 SAGKYFKKLVFTMT

-6474 GNKYSESDSTAA
+6474 GNKYSEKDSTAGDT
-6486 AIQSVTVYDSRDSKN
+6486 QTVTVYDTRDSN
-6501 NKNASGAA
+6501 NKNAIGAA

-6677 YDKGEFKL
+6677 YDKGEFEL

-6937 SNANAKVGGVVG
+6937 SNVNAKVGGVVG

-7004 NAKTY
+7004 NAKKTY
-7009 DELMSG
+7009 DELMRG

-7041 LGDVVL
+7041 LDDVVL

-7184 TAWLSVQQ
+7184 TAWLSVQ

>member
-1 MRNSRTKTQ
+1 MYIYYKIYKSMRRGRIHGEKNMRNSRTKTQ

-43 IENELQQNGII
+43 IEENLQQNGII
-54 QSNVAS
+54 ENNVAS
-60 AAYDTNPQYRPGS
+60 ADGAVASTTIDLSNTFTNTASSININPDVSKKGRIWSTNADHTTNNTWTTGDATTGGQWYIGNKASHTRSDYACVWFVYDLGANYKDKVYGDM
-73 AITVAT
+73 TVSIT
-79 ATTNS
+79 ATYMAWDGAGIVAIES
-84 YTSTTSNINLT
+84 GDSLT
-95 TSGVEIA
+95 
-102 TKYNVS
+102 
-108 SNPND
+108 
-113 NQLLSNFYQSYGSP
+113 
-127 ANNISWVSYK
+127 
-137 LGTKEEGFGINSS
+137 
-150 GTEDDAYVYWLEFKF
+150 
-165 DEKIIA
+165 
-171 AIRNVGVSFYA
+171 
-182 SATGRFDNGKNDEY
+182 
-196 AFAISYI
+196 
-203 GEHAAPTYAIVNG
+203 AAPTDAGKAGNWYTNVRDSKLNTTSWESSGEMKKTKGGTAAVNLSLKVAGRYIRIHYATW
-216 EDGARKGDGAS
+216 DGSWVYNEQRLDGV
-227 WSGSFTNAA
+227 
-236 AKSVW
+236 KV
-241 VNGGQNTLTLGNNGY
+241 TLTRDLAYKIEYN
-256 SNSYRLTN
+256 
-264 NTTGIRMIFA
+264 
-274 AIADGELQ
+274 
-282 GGFLNISCKLF
+282 K
-293 LGNEKMPITVSPSN
+293 N
-307 AGTVSNT
+307 ASDSTGTVSNT
-314 ELSGFSNIEDT
+314 THKFMAASNISSNFYVGNRQYFTEWNTSADGNGVRMAIGAST
-325 KTVSFKSAND
+325 GTSTAANTFGSIVKTNLEAN
-335 PYYFSNWS
+335 
-343 YKDQSGNVN
+343 N
-352 TNSNASLTVK
+352 TTTTL
-362 PYYSDVVAQYKE
+362 YAQYVG
-374 IPFVFN
+374 ISFVFN
-380 GTSYATYNPIIKLV
+380 RQSYSIYNNEVLQVLQGKSGYLTHTVDSSYTTTITYKNSS
-394 VLGNTENYMS
+394 N
-404 STIDGY
+404 STIPEP
-410 DTSIEYKNAA
+410 TSI
-420 GVAIPQPGAKGNYT
+420 GVYS
-434 ATITVKK
+434 ATITVTKDGK
-441 GGVVRGTR
+441 TRGSVTLP
-449 TVEFEVVEGDFGKI
+449 FEIIEGDFGKI

-529 ADLGA
+529 ADLG
-534 GTAIELVPIGKDST
+534 TADAQIALVPIGKDGT
-548 HYFAGTIFGGNDSDA
+548 HYFAGTIFGGNDIDA

-570 INLNIQ
+570 ISLNIQ
-576 QSGVSNVGLFGYVK
+576 SSDVSNVGLFGYVK

-614 CMENGEIF
+614 CMENGEVF

-627 ATVTGREK
+627 ATVTGRGQ

-643 PDNQRGKIYGTIIN
+643 LPSQRGKIYGTIIN

-688 NTGDVNGGTGA
+688 NTGNVNGGTGA

-728 GIAGRCQAPIENSY
+728 GIAGRCQAPIKNSY
-742 NTGDVRGT
+742 NSGEIVGT
-750 ATTSQGEIT
+750 NPTAQGEISGT
-759 GSPTGVFVGGI
+759 PTGVFVGGI
-770 TGYTSA
+770 TGYTTV
-776 NASISNC
+776 NGTISNC
-783 YNTGHISALSTSG
+783 YNKGHIAAHSASG
-796 GYLSNA
+796 DYINNGD
-802 NYVGGI
+802 YVGGI
-808 VGFAQAAVS
+808 VGFAQAKVE

-829 DYLGGI
+829 NFIGGI
-835 VGNSSS
+835 VGSALDN
-841 TIDHCYD
+841 TNIDYCYD
-848 VQGQRKHRYN
+848 VQGQRKFRWDGCNHGSI
-858 TGRIGAIS
+858 TGS
-866 GYGGTATNSWAIN
+866 GGNVTNSWAIN
-879 AKANDGSTCSN
+879 EKQAQTTANN
-890 PNPTISNV
+890 PNPV
-898 GKVFVSVGD
+898 VSTK
-907 VAPAIID
+907 
-914 GYTEKVWTDILTIN
+914 GYRLTTAFAVTPQVDLQNTTNQKWEDILSSK

-933 ATATVNNGKFLASAT
+933 VVGSVAKNEFFCSDNGSDTNTKYVKPSKTEGFAGDNGDVTTWYSAT
-948 ASNGATSVVPAK
+948 IESNIRVRVQNITLPTIGSK
-960 IDGALTANA
+960 EYDGLAHGFGHTTYPNTA
-969 NGASAQQTTDAT
+969 NGA
-981 LTYWYNANTSS
+981 
-992 NIYVQ
+992 
-997 IKNINGAA
+997 AA
-1005 NSKTYNGANQ
+1005 NNPIVYTTEFLYVGTTYKENL
-1015 TIDNVSASPFTAT
+1015 NVSPT
-1028 AFYFDANYAGTATDG
+1028 N
-1043 KMNAGTYSVIVDVVV
+1043 VDVY
-1058 DGNVVGR
+1058 
-1065 KLFGS
+1065 
-1070 WTINTRIISQNS
+1070 NT
-1082 SSATYYYGARILSPD
+1082 
-1097 IADILSNIV
+1097 
-1106 NGHSVTS
+1106 
-1113 DKTLYNFY
+1113 
-1121 DAIPASG
+1121 
-1128 SRTYTITYTNIRIV
+1128 
-1142 ANGSDVTGNYKI
+1142 
-1154 NNSYTFTITVNEGDF
+1154 
-1169 GVYGT
+1169 
-1174 TDIEKNPWGSVN
+1174 
-1186 NPYVIRT
+1186 
-1193 QAQLER
+1193 
-1199 LSAIVASGSAV
+1199 
-1210 NSIYHATNYPYVKA
+1210 
-1224 INKSFANAYFVLDG
+1224 
-1238 NISMTYTSSFSYS
+1238 
-1251 NISSSPAGNS
+1251 
-1261 GETADKLFDNNTS
+1261 
-1274 SSKLCV
+1274 
-1280 SNNAKTVTIYVST
+1280 
-1293 NVPIIVNNYSWWTG
+1293 
-1307 NDTSGNTGR
+1307 
-1316 NPNYFKIEGSTDGSN
+1316 
-1331 WYVIDERSNGSWPTT
+1331 
-1346 NNTQVD
+1346 
-1352 VTGMNGAGRAG
+1352 
-1363 RYNRFRITSTCS
+1363 
-1375 GGTWQASEFKFN
+1375 
-1387 NATSEQSVPIG
+1387 
-1398 NSSTKFSGT
+1398 
-1407 FDGKNHTISNL
+1407 
-1418 KTSGQYSGLF
+1418 
-1428 GYVNGATIQN
+1428 
-1438 LTVNVANNA
+1438 
-1447 GATSAGGL
+1447 
-1455 VGAVNGTTTI
+1455 
-1465 RNCTVNGTISG
+1465 
-1476 THQVGGF
+1476 
-1483 VGFAQGVYQDNTLVL
+1483 
-1498 PCNLTIEGC
+1498 
-1507 INNATV
+1507 
-1513 TTTSQASDNNRTSAG
+1513 
-1528 GFVGYV
+1528 
-1534 NAGATVTI
+1534 TVTI
-1542 KSYIDENGQ
+1542 KIDGQIVGVKKGDTVTITERLLKVSNVWTSASEHVAGDTSNVYIFHYNTQHQGIIENG
-1551 TKKSTNNGK
+1551 
-1560 ISTTSSADNKGVGGF
+1560 ISVASVHGEFA
-1575 VGYSYG
+1575 
-1581 KITLTDCVNEKNATI
+1581 IP
-1596 TGKERVGGLV
+1596 
-1606 GYIGKADSDSQKEMV
+1606 Q
-1621 ISGCENKAAVTSN
+1621 
-1634 STNDVYGIGGIVGY
+1634 DVYTIGGYV
-1648 NSGHK
+1648 
-1653 VAITNCINS
+1653 
-1662 GAITGTHETAGI
+1662 ETKQA
-1674 IGYSDHSEI
+1674 H
-1683 SNCTNSGAVS
+1683 N
-1693 GFATVGGIVGK
+1693 
-1704 MGGGSIV
+1704 
-1711 SCKNTATVKASKAR
+1711 
-1725 DIDGDGNLD
+1725 
-1734 GAYLGGI
+1734 
-1741 AGWIAGNVN
+1741 
-1750 NCYNSGTVTTET
+1750 
-1762 SWGNSNIVGGI
+1762 
-1773 VGYLVN
+1773 
-1779 GKTVS
+1779 
-1784 YCYNSGNVVG
+1784 
-1794 SDNIGGIVGINNG
+1794 
-1807 TVSYC
+1807 
-1812 YQDGALNDLYLGT
+1812 
-1825 SPSNFITSNG
+1825 
-1835 GTIEHCWILP
+1835 
-1845 GASQTGFNQDTTPN
+1845 DTT
-1859 GRKLEVGQNKYVP
+1859 
-1872 ATIADYAEHS
+1872 H
-1882 WLDILTVEINGFR
+1882 
-1895 VQESVNPGASQF
+1895 
-1907 FESKKGSNSTTHLT
+1907 
-1921 PNKTESS
+1921 
-1928 NQANA
+1928 
-1933 LIRDNTDSFTITA
+1933 
-1946 WYGANTDSH
+1946 
-1955 IYCAVNTIAID
+1955 
-1966 TSADTY
+1966 
-1972 NNAQLGFTR
+1972 
-1981 SDVTTPGTSGSV
+1981 
-1993 YGIVF
+1993 
-1998 DYKGKNHNE
+1998 
-2007 IFVCAF
+2007 
-2013 DSNGNIVA
+2013 
-2021 GSTNPTQVDTY
+2021 
-2032 NTTVFV
+2032 
-2038 KIGDIV
+2038 
-2044 VGKKIAVDYTI
+2044 
-2055 DKAALNVGWE
+2055 
-2065 WTDKLHANLYDRTG
+2065 
-2079 NGDKVQFV
+2079 
-2087 YNGKAQ
+2087 
-2093 GLDSVSEHLRDVQLF
+2093 
-2108 DVTGNDLINT
+2108 
-2118 NAATYTRTYTLKD
+2118 
-2131 TRNYKLQNAN
+2131 
-2141 NNNADL
+2141 
-2147 SGTTVT
+2147 
-2153 FEWKIRKNKLTVS
+2153 
-2166 NYWTGADLNLSGEF
+2166 
-2180 YTFEYNATHQG
+2180 
-2191 LKLQD
+2191 
-2196 GITFYVEPDTRGNQH
+2196 
-2211 VIDTIAYEIAQGVE
+2211 
-2225 CVAADTYTRTFTIK
+2225 TRTFTLNDIRNYK
-2239 DTTNYEVGNRLS
+2239 IENKYSQYDDFSPNTVLTEDTSDRGISEATVGD
-2251 YNTSVLPNQK
+2251 TM
-2261 GSDVNTEKSV
+2261 V

-2293 FGGSTDL
+2293 FGGRTDL

-2311 VGNPNTNISFYPLQ
+2311 VGNQSYADKRFYPLQ
-2325 SKETGVQQ
+2325 SEQNGVQK

-2365 EYTVGTLDTN
+2365 EYTLSALDAPTVEN
-2375 NTFGTFVNVVSQADP
+2375 PTPLNTS
-2390 VVDTNVTASGT
+2390 VTASGT

-2421 KKDKSPSDEDWG
+2421 KDGKTPEDNDWG
-2433 SQDNPY
+2433 GSADNPY
-2439 VISTPEH
+2439 VISKPEH

-2478 AKATSRDYKD
+2478 AVATDRAYSG
-2488 AYFLVTV
+2488 AYFLVTA
-2495 DIDMSGYISTDGVY
+2495 DINMSGYISTDGVY
-2509 NFLPIGAVMQNQ
+2509 NFLPIGTRSTQNQ

-2553 TNYVGLFGY
+2553 KNYVGLFGY

-2573 ASNGGLSITDNS
+2573 ASNGGLSITDNG
-2585 GIVGIEYVGGIAGCA
+2585 GIVGIEYVGGIAGYA
-2600 VDSTLYNTVLAY
+2600 VDSTLYNSVLAY

-2619 NYVGGIV
+2619 TYVGGIV
-2626 GYGERITIE
+2626 GYGERITIV

-2656 KWIVSNQNQIGGSV
+2656 KWIVSNQSQIGGSV

-2681 TDVMGIKYVGGI
+2681 IDVMGIKYVGGI

-2714 NGKEQNLIVV
+2714 NGKDGNFIVV

-2756 DKDASDKFKVGNVK
+2756 DKDASDNFKVGNVK
-2770 VLLQKLKEKS
+2770 VLLQKLNEQS

-2834 TIEAIYQLKNDGTF
+2834 TIEAIYQLKDDGTF
-2848 LTGGT
+2848 LSGGT

-2898 IFGNGISLVNS
+2898 IFGNGISLVNLA
-2909 VTIYATSYAGGIFGA
+2909 TIYATSYAGGIFGA

-2933 SSFESDTDSI
+2933 QTFENDTNSI
-2943 LYKVLTTGV
+2943 LYNVLTTGV
-2952 REGSASTTL
+2952 RSGNASTTL
-2961 GLAPTVDSNG
+2961 GLAPTVSGNG

-3187 LVDEGLINATE
+3187 LVDEGLINATK

-3204 VSLCG
+3204 ASLCG

-3219 EGTLEFAVK
+3219 EGTLEFDVK
-3228 VPNKTLNSN
+3228 VPNKTLDSN

-3267 NDTLTIALDMAS
+3267 NNTLTIALDMAS

-3344 YFECNGNLP
+3344 YFECNDNLS

-3399 GANNYSGK
+3399 GAKDYAGE

-3412 TDSIVINT
+3412 TNITINNT
-3420 GNGGQHAGTK
+3420 TAHMGTASSS
-3430 GTHNFGATVS
+3430 TPLNFSTEC
-3440 IPSSGTGA
+3440 T
-3448 PNNIGYNFAGDI
+3448 PNNNSDDIKNAKSNLGYNLAGNI
-3460 SKDSNVN
+3460 SQGSSAVN
-3467 NFRGTF
+3467 RIYFGTSTTLSTTTPSFKGTF
-3473 DGNGHYIT
+3473 DGNGNT
-3481 INYVSGGYYR
+3481 IDIQYTSGGYHR
-3491 VSAFPNAADATFR
+3491 ISVFPNAANATFK
-3504 NLTIKGKIQAASQM
+3504 NLTINGTIAAGTNTSNS
-3518 TGANGI
+3518 GYDI
-3524 ANSAAYDV
+3524 AA
-3532 AGFVGKP
+3532 FVGKP
-3539 FGSLKFYNCT
+3539 FGAITFTNCT
-3549 NEADIIGLRNVAGL
+3549 AAVDIQGLRVIAGFS
-3563 VGYNSGGQSITFEA
+3563 GYSSSTSPITLIG
-3577 CVNIG
+3577 CVNKG
-3582 DITSL
+3582 DITSFEGSKWNKSTGQNL
-3587 QGTYT
+3587 GYPDDYQY
-3592 ISGKTDKH
+3592 
-3600 NWFDSIDSAYGTSN
+3600 
-3614 IGFNSGTGGIIGAYT
+3614 GTGGLIAYAT
-3629 GNITI
+3629 NDITI
-3634 ESCRNAGAIIGGHN
+3634 DSC
-3648 VGGIIGLHDGTASA
+3648 L
-3662 KATLTIQN
+3662 
-3670 CANTGN
+3670 NTGN
-3676 VTSNSGYWG
+3676 VVGQTK
-3685 EDEGGVE
+3685 
-3692 GAASEG
+3692 
-3698 IRQNIFGYVGGLVGV
+3698 VGGLVGRV
-3713 TGQYSILKMYASY
+3713 TAFTTIKNSANTGDITGEEVNPYISNDDKKQAGNAWSRVGGLVGEASKTATLKMYACYNTGAIRGKSNVAGGLVGILGTIPSNEKPHSTEANNTSTIAYCYNTGEVTIGWKKFAGITMVGLSGYNFNGTDAGGLVGVAVKLNIEYSY
-3726 NTGDILTLSNIIGGL
+3726 NTGDIHG
-3741 VGSVGV
+3741 
-3747 LYQPKKFGRYDNNV
+3747 
-3761 KTGGRSLIAYCYN
+3761 
-3774 IGNITAGG
+3774 
-3782 TFPKITEAWDIGR
+3782 
-3795 ENYGGTISGGFV
+3795 YGGV
-3807 GLAGDLQIS
+3807 GNLF
-3816 QGYNTGNITN
+3816 T
-3826 YGHISY
+3826 
-3832 EFSWQVRAGGFI
+3832 WQVRNGGI
-3844 GQSEPVSESGY
+3844 LAEAC
-3855 TGYVL
+3855 T
-3860 FDNLYNVG
+3860 
-3868 TIYVKPID
+3868 K
-3876 YAIVTGHTVKNN
+3876 A
-3888 LRYGAAISGY
+3888 
-3898 CDVSGRSNRIKS
+3898 SNCSI
-3910 SDCYSI
+3910 SI
-3916 NNCVSSLCAVQNGT
+3916 NNCYSTGRIYIEENETNSDTRYSADIVGYLDEDGGDNNDGNSKVRVANCYGIANNIVSRKDSAVVYYSGWNSRSGNVKYVRTGTTLNSLSDLTAIMRSDGSVKPRAFYYPNNQNNEVELWNASTATIKDGAQNTTAYKNGT
-3930 DYAYYKNKQ
+3930 LGGY
-3939 NSWNPEVRDQWYQ
+3939 V
-3952 NEGVAGIGKTQ
+3952 
-3963 VELLETGR
+3963 
-3971 VYNTYD
+3971 
-3977 ALTAAM
+3977 
-3983 DENSKLRMTGS
+3983 
-3994 NFAFDQSIT
+3994 
-4003 ALTLNYGSVGNYTS
+4003 
-4017 IKEQIIGADASIS
+4017 
-4030 DNAVAN
+4030 
-4036 LSSIGWKELPDSWLY
+4036 Y

-4056 PQLSMFA
+4056 PQLAVFA
-4063 LDTQNGLS
+4063 VDTYNGLS
-4071 MRSVGYGQ
+4071 MNSQNYGQ
-4079 DDYGV
+4079 DIYGE
-4084 YNDEGVAAGSE
+4084 YREQKAGEEYS
-4095 QYPYIIKDGVDL
+4095 PYVIRDGIDL
-4107 MGMQALVDAGLSFEG
+4107 MGVQTLVGLGYTFED
-4122 KYIEIANGSNN
+4122 KYIEFANGGNNITLDKNLSSDVAKAINMPISNSTSTK
-4133 LEGIASTR
+4133 IADS
-4141 IELATYDGT
+4141 ENAYKSLGKDNTYHI
-4150 NTAAVNGANNTMYKA
+4150 
-4165 VDQNGDYKVGKSYHL
+4165 GKSYHL
-4180 LLQGAI
+4180 FKLSAVCYDDNNIAQ
-4186 FNKAYNQGQN
+4186 NTAYG
-4196 PTYVGTDYAYWAW
+4196 YWLSS
-4209 NTYYYNGETLSN
+4209 NHYYNG
-4221 VWESGSPNPN
+4221 
-4231 KWDAYGSMR
+4231 AYGNKEGA
-4240 HYGVFSLQNFIPM
+4240 YKNYATFKAQNILTI
-4253 GRGNSV
+4253 GRNGKV
-4259 FKGNFSGKQANGEMT
+4259 FKGSISGKQENNANT
-4274 YIDNVRISTGKYNN
+4274 VINNLRITSGQTIG
-4288 SSNDTCGSEYGGLF
+4288 GAYGGLF
-4302 SKVENAYI
+4302 GHVENAYI
-4310 GYIAIGGNS
+4310 GYIEVGGESNIWAYSSDNQQIAATGAIAGYVTGDSIIEHCAVSGTTAIGAYGKNDDTHIAS
-4319 KILSFAKENEVSAT
+4319 DITYA
-4333 GGIVGLSLGS
+4333 GGIVGLTDPKQGS
-4343 SVIDNCGVSGSTTIG
+4343 EYKAGISAIIKGCTVNISTTTG
-4358 AYGVSKTNQY
+4358 DRA
-4368 VQNESIANDK
+4368 AF
-4378 KYAKDTYAGGIA
+4378 
-4390 GVADPIQGNSY
+4390 
-4401 NAGITLT
+4401 AGI
-4408 IRNCS
+4408 IQAC
-4413 VSTSGIIESA
+4413 

-4432 YVEGDDGASGKS
+4432 YVGGDAGASGKG

-4470 IGGILGYGSQYVAAF
+4470 IGGILGYGSEFVAAF
-4485 ITGCKVGVGGAVSI
+4485 ITGCKVGVGGTVSI

-4520 DSCTVGAN
+4520 DSCIVGAN
-4528 TTIERIAV
+4528 TTIERINQGG
-4536 GNDNTVLESPKHG
+4536 GNISENPKHG

-4559 QDSKD
+4559 EDSTD
-4564 DTSPLTTTFSGTSAF
+4564 TTSPLTTTFSGTSAF
-4579 NGTITV
+4579 NGKITV

-4591 PSTDSDGKISC
+4591 PSSYSDGKISC

-4736 PYKSGTLTIT
+4736 PYKSGTLTII
-4746 ITASVTGSHDN
+4746 ITASVTGSGDN

-4766 GASSLGAT
+4766 GDDENT
-4774 DYATID
+4774 QDNDYATID

-4911 LFVNDGQVTATGYY
+4911 LFVNDGEVNATGYFV
-4925 AGGSIGVLVGKI
+4925 GGSIGALVGKI
-4937 EGVDNGHTVNFKN
+4937 QGENSSVAVKFENKKKVNA
-4950 TGTVTATDFV
+4950 TGFV

-4967 AGPVKYAQF
+4967 AGPVSYAQF
-4976 VNSSGNLS
+4976 VNSSDGLE
-4984 IAAVNAV
+4984 IAAVNSV
-4991 GGSVGFI
+4991 GGSVGYI
-4998 GVPTPLETI
+4998 GVPSPLSDE
-5007 LTGVGITLADDY
+5007 LVGFTAHQIDIN
-5019 VKVENTH
+5019 NTH
-5026 FEASGELTANPDSN
+5026 FEASGNLTANPSQDAIN
-5040 AISVAKDAAT
+5040 AAKKDKED
-5050 NKSTGWGGVGGAI
+5050 NGWGGVGGAI
-5063 GVIGKNV
+5063 GVMGAAIKS
-5070 RWGTEQNKNTYYA
+5070 WTDNTYYA
-5083 NGNVT
+5083 NGNVK
-5088 ANGINNVG
+5088 ANVIENGIETGIYNVG
-5096 GIVGIILAEN
+5096 GIVGLINAGNIT
-5106 VNISNML
+5106 ISNML
-5113 AYNTTVKGG
+5113 AYRTTVTGG
-5122 ENVGGIVGATDGIGT
+5122 KNVGGIVGATNGT
-5137 VITSAYAIEGTF
+5137 NTKILSAYTIEGTF
-5149 TGSKNVGGIIG
+5149 SGTENVGGIIG

-5174 KGYTNAILAG
+5174 KGYANAILAG

-5199 IIEYVG
+5199 IIEHVG

-5325 ERNEGKDDNVKNPL
+5325 ERNEGRDDNVKNPL
-5339 ASDIVFGNGAPQ
+5339 ASDIVLGNGAPQ

-5504 TINKRDLTAEFTA
+5504 TINKRDLNQGSELRINS
-5517 NTDRTYGEDRKQE
+5517 NTREYGTDNT
-5530 GDGTVK
+5530 GDN
-5536 HDMKLVVGNIAPKAG
+5536 HDVVLKIANIAPGAGEKAG
-5551 KNAGIVITISSDNE
+5551 FVIEIKSDNETIATFTWNGTSFTGLTANAGKYVVNDITISAAGESNSQNNLSD
-5565 SYTFTWD
+5565 
-5572 GTRSRFDKT
+5572 
-5581 SAGGIVISAEGM
+5581 
-5593 TDPGATNGW
+5593 TDL
-5602 DASDSLYNVT
+5602 LYNVN
-5612 EPDDKQTKDFS
+5612 EPGDKALREFS
-5623 CFIDFTN
+5623 CYIDFKHAKKYDIEVKPSTAIAPNNNKQWAELYDLSLTGSFTVSKKELKITGEGTVSPTFNGENHGYRWKVSGIVTN
-5630 AKTYTISVTTTA
+5630 YGDTIAVLA
-5642 TSGAQYTLDKTTNF
+5642 
-5656 SVKQATLTLK
+5656 
-5666 GVPTTNNPDS
+5666 
-5676 VIFDNKTHAFSWKVE
+5676 AFSPQVCAYVNNAEHSK
-5691 GFKYN
+5691 
-5696 DDISQLALFSPTAY
+5696 ALYTSPTS
-5710 ALGKSAPLFNSG
+5710 LQTGK
-5722 TPNTMKTGSVT
+5722 VT
-5733 IDGVENVTY
+5733 IDGVAGVNFEVS
-5742 TIYSNSNSIDISG
+5742 SNPTAIDVSANNEG
-5755 ARDKGEY
+5755 SY
-5762 YIAFATLSA
+5762 YVKFATTEA
-5771 GNYKLKLDKGV
+5771 GNYTLKLVNGDQNKKETNHFGIAQNTFTFTWNGVNGKHVYNGTTKGV
-5782 ESLKQSIKLSISDNE
+5782 
-5797 LTFDWRG
+5797 
-5804 TGGSHPY
+5804 
-5811 DKKTKGTIT
+5811 IT
-5820 LTITAKSAIDGF
+5820 LTISTTVALTNLKEFIDNYF
-5832 ENFVK
+5832 DM
-5837 KFFAPTMSGT
+5837 TMQNGT
-5847 GANAVWGTASD
+5847 VTYSD
-5858 NKSITITF
+5858 NKAYVTF
-5866 TTGVNAGTYTATIA
+5866 TTDVNAGEYYA
-5880 QNKNETAFIEA
+5880 
-5891 NKVNCSYPMIPQSR
+5891 KVSRKTNTFVNNNLHNCAYPSELKTNTQVKKLYKID
-5905 SYEIEKRNLTIT
+5905 KRNLTLT
-5917 LISKDNKTSY
+5917 LEGDGTY
-5927 TYNGQH
+5927 TYNTKH
-5933 QGLVSIRVN
+5933 QGLTTVN
-5942 SESGSTGLIS
+5942 VNAQSGDVGIIS
-5952 GDSVNATV
+5952 GDSVKV
-5960 SVSREGTEFG
+5960 SVVVTRNGEAYYTY
-5970 SISVSAITSSTA
+5970 SVKGVNASAKSADVITINYGVYMATATTYGNSNYEVATDTA
-5982 NNVRLSTI
+5982 NWTI
-5990 NFGKYI
+5990 NKK
-5996 ATVTMAENTN
+5996 ELKL
-6006 YTCQQSGTLEWKI
+6006 SG
-6019 KKYQLTLSDLTG
+6019 LTG
-6031 GQKVY
+6031 GEKVY
-6036 DGIATKPTL
+6036 DGTAHTPTL
-6045 KVNGVSVDNG
+6045 KVNGDEVTNG
-6055 EFTPSG
+6055 TIPWGNDTISIKFSATLE
-6061 VSGDRIAIKYSAS
+6061 GDSA
-6074 IDGQSYESIVNAGK
+6074 QKESLVNVGK
-6088 YSVSIG
+6088 YSIKIG
-6094 GNGANAITV
+6094 GTSGNAIAV
-6103 SPATRDGINTADNY
+6103 SPAKRPAGSGEVDTSDNY
-6117 SIEGGQS
+6117 TISGADSTTYEIKPRQIKLTWESI
-6124 VDYVILPRTLKLSWQ
+6124 D
-6139 EIQSFVFSNTE
+6139 SFVFSNAD
-6150 QGLIVVGVEG
+6150 QGLKVTGISGV
-6160 VEDGGNGSLAVK
+6160 DGNGSL
-6172 SGTSTINGVK
+6172 K
-6182 LTGYAG
+6182 LISSDITTARITGYG
-6188 GDTIEIT
+6188 GKDTIVLSLSGSIKHVNDPKSHMTASIT
-6195 IIGALLH
+6195 DITGTNADGSQPIIG
-6202 ANSTSKMEAKI
+6202 NYEI
-6213 TSVSGTN
+6213 VE
-6220 KDGSNSIEGNYTLS
+6220 GSE
-6234 EDDRFSGEFTITP
+6234 SGEFTITP
-6247 SVVSIKFNASN
+6247 SVVSIKFNVPN

-6272 LSQIND
+6272 TSQIND

-6287 HNPTSNPFKVT
+6287 HNPTRNPFKVT

-6309 KAVTFSYTFI
+6309 KAVTFSYTFT
-6319 DPSNRGDY
+6319 DPTNVGDY
-6327 TIGNT
+6327 VVGTV
-6332 DGSVYTVGQITP
+6332 DGSAYTVGQITP

-6366 EFYGGADGAT
+6366 EFYGGAEGAT

-6442 STPTYFKKLVFTMT
+6442 SAGKYFKKLVFTMT

-6486 AIQSVTVYDSRDSKN
+6486 AIQSVTVYDSRDSN
-6501 NKNASGAA
+6501 NKNAIGAA

-6677 YDKGEFKL
+6677 YDKGEFEL

-6747 KLTKDIVGKFTE
+6747 QLTKDIVGKFTE

-6937 SNANAKVGGVVG
+6937 SNVNAKVGGVVG
-6949 SSEQGMSNVVSLMQ
+6949 TATAGLNNVVSMMQ
-6963 IDANCNVGA
+6963 ITASGGTVGA
-6972 FSQTNTNVT
+6972 FTSNNAHVGENCTHMT
-6981 NSYHLQNAVWRRNGS
+6981 NAVWKKGTSGTGFENVDGKN
-6996 SITFVNHA
+6996 VGYN
-7004 NAKTY
+7004 
-7009 DELMSG
+7009 DLMSG

-7041 LGDVVL
+7041 LDDVVL

-7108 TTAKPIAIANKQ
+7108 TNANPIAIANKQ

-7184 TAWLSVQQ
+7184 TAWLSVQ

>member
-1 MRNSRTKTQ
+1 MYIYYKIYKSMRRGRIHGEKNMRNSRTKTQ

-43 IENELQQNGII
+43 IEENLQQNGII
-54 QSNVAS
+54 ENNVAS
-60 AAYDTNPQYRPGS
+60 AEGAVASTTIDLSDTFKNTASSININPDVSKKGRIWSTSSDHTTNNTWTPGDATTGGQWYIGNNDSHLGSDYANVWFVYDLGANYKNKVYGDM
-73 AITVAT
+73 TVSIT
-79 ATTNS
+79 ATYKAWDGAGIVAIES
-84 YTSTTSNINLT
+84 GDSLT
-95 TSGVEIA
+95 
-102 TKYNVS
+102 
-108 SNPND
+108 
-113 NQLLSNFYQSYGSP
+113 
-127 ANNISWVSYK
+127 
-137 LGTKEEGFGINSS
+137 
-150 GTEDDAYVYWLEFKF
+150 
-165 DEKIIA
+165 
-171 AIRNVGVSFYA
+171 
-182 SATGRFDNGKNDEY
+182 
-196 AFAISYI
+196 
-203 GEHAAPTYAIVNG
+203 AAPTDSGKAREWYENVRDGKLNTISWKSTGEMKKTSGGTAAVNLSLTVAGRYIRIHYATW
-216 EDGARKGDGAS
+216 DG
-227 WSGSFTNAA
+227 SGKYNEQRLD
-236 AKSVW
+236 SVK
-241 VNGGQNTLTLGNNGY
+241 VTLTRALAYKIEYN
-256 SNSYRLTN
+256 
-264 NTTGIRMIFA
+264 
-274 AIADGELQ
+274 
-282 GGFLNISCKLF
+282 K
-293 LGNEKMPITVSPSN
+293 N
-307 AGTVSNT
+307 ASDSTGTVSDT
-314 ELSGFSNIEDT
+314 SHKFMADSNISSDFYVGNRQYFTEWNTSADGNGVRMAIGAST
-325 KTVSFKSAND
+325 GTSTAANTFGGVVKSNLQNGQTTTTL
-335 PYYFSNWS
+335 Y
-343 YKDQSGNVN
+343 
-352 TNSNASLTVK
+352 
-362 PYYSDVVAQYKE
+362 AQYKE

-380 GTSYATYNPIIKLV
+380 GTSYATYNQIIKLV
-394 VLGNTENYMS
+394 VLENTENYMS
-404 STIDGY
+404 SQIDGY
-410 DTSIEYKNAA
+410 DTSITYQKD
-420 GVAIPQPGAKGNYT
+420 GVDISSQPKTIGTYT

-463 QGGTGKWGSVTNP
+463 QGGTGKWGSATNP

-529 ADLGA
+529 ADLG
-534 GTAIELVPIGKDST
+534 TADAQIALVPIGKNGT
-548 HYFAGTIFGGNDSDA
+548 YYFAGTIFGGNDSDA
-563 NNRTMRT
+563 TNRTMRT

-576 QSGVSNVGLFGYVK
+576 SSGVSNVGLFGYVK
-590 GASISYIKTAGTIVG
+590 GATISHLTTAGTIVG
-605 GNATGGLVG
+605 G
-614 CMENGEIF
+614 
-622 NCANS
+622 
-627 ATVTGREK
+627 
-635 VGGIVGYN
+635 
-643 PDNQRGKIYGTIIN
+643 
-657 NGAINGTNMV
+657 
-667 GGLVGQWHGEWNL
+667 
-680 NGTYGTFT
+680 
-688 NTGDVNGGTGA
+688 
-699 SVGGIAGFADR
+699 
-710 TIKNAANSG
+710 AA
-719 NVVGGTSVG
+719 
-728 GIAGRCQAPIENSY
+728 
-742 NTGDVRGT
+742 
-750 ATTSQGEIT
+750 
-759 GSPTGVFVGGI
+759 
-770 TGYTSA
+770 
-776 NASISNC
+776 
-783 YNTGHISALSTSG
+783 
-796 GYLSNA
+796 
-802 NYVGGI
+802 
-808 VGFAQAAVS
+808 
-817 YCANIGGLIEGN
+817 
-829 DYLGGI
+829 
-835 VGNSSS
+835 
-841 TIDHCYD
+841 
-848 VQGQRKHRYN
+848 
-858 TGRIGAIS
+858 
-866 GYGGTATNSWAIN
+866 
-879 AKANDGSTCSN
+879 
-890 PNPTISNV
+890 
-898 GKVFVSVGD
+898 
-907 VAPAIID
+907 
-914 GYTEKVWTDILTIN
+914 
-928 INGFK
+928 
-933 ATATVNNGKFLASAT
+933 
-948 ASNGATSVVPAK
+948 
-960 IDGALTANA
+960 
-969 NGASAQQTTDAT
+969 
-981 LTYWYNANTSS
+981 
-992 NIYVQ
+992 
-997 IKNINGAA
+997 
-1005 NSKTYNGANQ
+1005 
-1015 TIDNVSASPFTAT
+1015 
-1028 AFYFDANYAGTATDG
+1028 
-1043 KMNAGTYSVIVDVVV
+1043 
-1058 DGNVVGR
+1058 
-1065 KLFGS
+1065 
-1070 WTINTRIISQNS
+1070 
-1082 SSATYYYGARILSPD
+1082 
-1097 IADILSNIV
+1097 
-1106 NGHSVTS
+1106 
-1113 DKTLYNFY
+1113 
-1121 DAIPASG
+1121 
-1128 SRTYTITYTNIRIV
+1128 
-1142 ANGSDVTGNYKI
+1142 
-1154 NNSYTFTITVNEGDF
+1154 
-1169 GVYGT
+1169 
-1174 TDIEKNPWGSVN
+1174 
-1186 NPYVIRT
+1186 
-1193 QAQLER
+1193 
-1199 LSAIVASGSAV
+1199 
-1210 NSIYHATNYPYVKA
+1210 
-1224 INKSFANAYFVLDG
+1224 
-1238 NISMTYTSSFSYS
+1238 
-1251 NISSSPAGNS
+1251 
-1261 GETADKLFDNNTS
+1261 
-1274 SSKLCV
+1274 
-1280 SNNAKTVTIYVST
+1280 
-1293 NVPIIVNNYSWWTG
+1293 
-1307 NDTSGNTGR
+1307 
-1316 NPNYFKIEGSTDGSN
+1316 
-1331 WYVIDERSNGSWPTT
+1331 
-1346 NNTQVD
+1346 
-1352 VTGMNGAGRAG
+1352 
-1363 RYNRFRITSTCS
+1363 
-1375 GGTWQASEFKFN
+1375 
-1387 NATSEQSVPIG
+1387 
-1398 NSSTKFSGT
+1398 
-1407 FDGKNHTISNL
+1407 
-1418 KTSGQYSGLF
+1418 
-1428 GYVNGATIQN
+1428 
-1438 LTVNVANNA
+1438 
-1447 GATSAGGL
+1447 
-1455 VGAVNGTTTI
+1455 
-1465 RNCTVNGTISG
+1465 
-1476 THQVGGF
+1476 
-1483 VGFAQGVYQDNTLVL
+1483 
-1498 PCNLTIEGC
+1498 
-1507 INNATV
+1507 
-1513 TTTSQASDNNRTSAG
+1513 
-1528 GFVGYV
+1528 
-1534 NAGATVTI
+1534 
-1542 KSYIDENGQ
+1542 
-1551 TKKSTNNGK
+1551 
-1560 ISTTSSADNKGVGGF
+1560 
-1575 VGYSYG
+1575 
-1581 KITLTDCVNEKNATI
+1581 
-1596 TGKERVGGLV
+1596 VGGLV
-1606 GYIGKADSDSQKEMV
+1606 GYADGVTISNCRNNASVSGKSF
-1621 ISGCENKAAVTSN
+1621 
-1634 STNDVYGIGGIVGY
+1634 IGGIVGKATNATINASHNTNTIQGSSTNVGGILGGSDTADNNILITSCY
-1648 NSGHK
+1648 NTATISGKDNVGGITGRFAKNGDKDVKISNCYNLGEIFGTADSIGGIVGFSENGCVVEYCYNKAKITGSYALGGIVGSIRNGGSISILYCYADFTDEQKQLNATNPNSATGGVAGGIVSGCFAGTNTANITVENSWAIYNYSSVKYTDCKKQFDCITDFAVAPLFFDGTNYVDKTWTDILTVNINAFQILGGTESGKFLALHDGSNKSTLPNKTIIGKEKNSTGSPAKTDLVVNFIVYYNADTKQDVVAELKDIKIDAAAVDYNATEQYVVDNTQLPTTVNTHYFKQSFYFDQNGGGNATLGKTNASTYK
-1653 VAITNCINS
+1653 VYSDVWIRANNTDYLVGRKESTWTIKKLKFTIGNNQFFYGQDIENAIKNQIVIKNQSNVIVPKEAYTVVFGFNDTEHNFYGSIDIDQNQKEFSVAKTIISIYDSSNTLINDNFDINGFSVIVKAGDFGVQNNGINKSNIANNLWGSENNPYIIGTRGQLVTLSNIVRGVTNATNSQYTSDVYKYVKGTIASYGGAYFKLARSIASIGNITPIGTISNVFAATFDGNNNNLSGLNISVAGNNVGLFGYISGATIKNLTVNGSVKGSSNVGGVVGYALNSTIENVTNNASVNADYTDISYTIRQVDATPVSGGDKSYPSGENAYQINDGNVGTKYCGTKKAPMSFIAEINNVQSIVGFAIQNATDTSGNPQRTPKKVTIWGSNNGNEIPSESWGQSGGGNKPTSWSGYTSWVEIYTSDDIKLQSTDNRKNIEFDSTHTYRYYWVYIEGTDKQLQFAEFDFLSPRDNIGGVVGYASDTTITTIANNGSVSGSKNVGGIVGEFNSLGKSVSGATNS
-1662 GAITGTHETAGI
+1662 GAITSSNTA
-1674 IGYSDHSEI
+1674 
-1683 SNCTNSGAVS
+1683 A
-1693 GFATVGGIVGK
+1693 GIVGK
-1704 MGGGSIV
+1704 LTEGSI
-1711 SCKNTATVKASKAR
+1711 SGSKNTGRVTASVATTIGEKT
-1725 DIDGDGNLD
+1725 
-1734 GAYLGGI
+1734 GAFLGGI
-1741 AGWIAGNVN
+1741 AGWANGNVN

-1773 VGYLVN
+1773 VGFLVN

-1784 YCYNSGNVVG
+1784 YCYNSGTIVG
-1794 SDNIGGIVGINNG
+1794 SSQIGGIIGYLPG
-1807 TVSYC
+1807 ALTTVTYC
-1812 YQDGALNDLYLGT
+1812 YHSGRINSVWNENNVAKGSLGYITGNDTSVLN
-1825 SPSNFITSNG
+1825 S
-1835 GTIEHCWILP
+1835 CWILP
-1845 GASQTGFNQDTTPN
+1845 GASTDSASSTKIKTN
-1859 GRKLEVGQNKYVP
+1859 GRKLEVGQYRYVP
-1872 ATIADYAEHS
+1872 AIIDDYS
-1882 WLDILTVEINGFR
+1882 TYGWTDILTKNINGFR

-1946 WYGANTDSH
+1946 WYGANTASD

-1966 TSADTY
+1966 ISADTY

-2065 WTDKLHANLYDRTG
+2065 WTDNLHANLYNRTG

-2108 DVTGNDLINT
+2108 DVTGNDLTNT

-2153 FEWKIRKNKLTVS
+2153 FEWKIRKNKLTVYNRWVAEDFGKDS
-2166 NYWTGADLNLSGEF
+2166 NL
-2180 YTFEYNATHQG
+2180 YTFEYNTTHRG
-2191 LKLQD
+2191 LLTTND
-2196 GITFYVEPDTRGNQH
+2196 AITFLPEKATDNTRPEFKQGT
-2211 VIDTIAYEIAQGVE
+2211 DYTISEHQNAINVGEYS
-2225 CVAADTYTRTFTIK
+2225 RTVRIIN
-2239 DTTNYEVGNRLS
+2239 TNYEVN
-2251 YNTSVLPNQK
+2251 NTTAYVGSSSNATVNKGISVNGL
-2261 GSDVNTEKSV
+2261 V

-2293 FGGSTDL
+2293 FGGTTNL
-2300 IVGNQGIANVN
+2300 IVGNQAIANVE
-2311 VGNPNTNISFYPLQ
+2311 VGTISYADKRFYPLQ
-2325 SKETGVQQ
+2325 SEQNGVQK

-2365 EYTVGTLDTN
+2365 EYTLSELAAPTVENPAPL
-2375 NTFGTFVNVVSQADP
+2375 NTS
-2390 VVDTNVTASGT
+2390 VTASGK
-2401 GNFSGNITK
+2401 GNFDGDITK

-2421 KKDKSPSDEDWG
+2421 KDGKTPEDNDWG
-2433 SQDNPY
+2433 GSADNPY
-2439 VISTPEH
+2439 VISKPEH
-2446 LLRLSQIVNGGM
+2446 LLRLSQIVNGGT

-2463 QNTVTAGVCI
+2463 NTTDNALCI

-2509 NFLPIGAVMQNQ
+2509 NFLPIGTRSTQNQ

-2544 SFYNVDGAR
+2544 SFYNVNGAR
-2553 TNYVGLFGY
+2553 KNYVGLFGY

-2573 ASNGGLSITDNS
+2573 ASNGGLSITDND
-2585 GIVGIEYVGGIAGCA
+2585 GIVGIEYVGGIAGYA
-2600 VDSTLYNTVLAY
+2600 VDSTLYNSVLAY

-2619 NYVGGIV
+2619 TYVGGIV

-2641 SANVGGETYVGGIVG
+2641 PANVGGETYVGGIVG
-2656 KWIVSNQNQIGGSV
+2656 KWIVSNQSQIGGSV

-2681 TDVMGIKYVGGI
+2681 IDVMGIKYVGGI

-2714 NGKEQNLIVV
+2714 NGKDGNFIVV

-2756 DKDASDKFKVGNVK
+2756 DKDASDNFKVGNVK
-2770 VLLQKLKEKS
+2770 VLLQKLNEQS

-2834 TIEAIYQLKNDGTF
+2834 TIEAIYQLKDDGTF

-2898 IFGNGISLVNS
+2898 IFGNGISLVNLA
-2909 VTIYATSYAGGIFGA
+2909 TIYATSYAGGIFGA

-2933 SSFESDTDSI
+2933 QTFENDTNSI
-2943 LYKVLTTGV
+2943 LYNVLTTGV
-2952 REGSASTTL
+2952 RSGNASTTL
-2961 GLAPTVDSNG
+2961 GLAPTVSGNG

-3228 VPNKTLNSN
+3228 VPNKTLDSN

-3399 GANNYSGK
+3399 GAKDYAGE

-3412 TDSIVINT
+3412 TNITINNT
-3420 GNGGQHAGTK
+3420 TAHMGTASSS
-3430 GTHNFGATVS
+3430 TPLNFSTEC
-3440 IPSSGTGA
+3440 T
-3448 PNNIGYNFAGDI
+3448 PNNNSDDNKNAKSNLGYNLAGNI
-3460 SKDSNVN
+3460 SQGSSAVN
-3467 NFRGTF
+3467 RIYFGTSTTLSTTTPSFKGTF
-3473 DGNGHYIT
+3473 DGNGNT
-3481 INYVSGGYYR
+3481 IDIQYTSGGYHR
-3491 VSAFPNAADATFR
+3491 ISVFPNAANATFK
-3504 NLTIKGKIQAASQM
+3504 NLTINGTIAAGTNTSNS
-3518 TGANGI
+3518 GYDI
-3524 ANSAAYDV
+3524 AA
-3532 AGFVGKP
+3532 FVGKP
-3539 FGSLKFYNCT
+3539 FGAITFTNCT
-3549 NEADIIGLRNVAGL
+3549 AAVDIQGLRVIAGFS
-3563 VGYNSGGQSITFEA
+3563 GYSSSTSPITLIG
-3577 CVNIG
+3577 CVNKG
-3582 DITSL
+3582 DITSFEGSQWNKSTGQNL
-3587 QGTYT
+3587 GYPDDYQY
-3592 ISGKTDKH
+3592 
-3600 NWFDSIDSAYGTSN
+3600 
-3614 IGFNSGTGGIIGAYT
+3614 GTGGLIAYAT
-3629 GNITI
+3629 NDITI
-3634 ESCRNAGAIIGGHN
+3634 DSC
-3648 VGGIIGLHDGTASA
+3648 L
-3662 KATLTIQN
+3662 
-3670 CANTGN
+3670 NTGN
-3676 VTSNSGYWG
+3676 VVGQTK
-3685 EDEGGVE
+3685 
-3692 GAASEG
+3692 
-3698 IRQNIFGYVGGLVGV
+3698 VGGLVGRV
-3713 TGQYSILKMYASY
+3713 TAFTTIKNSANTGDITGEEVNPYISNDDKKQAGNAWSRVGGLVGEASKTATLKMYACYNTGAIRGKSNVAGGLVGILGTIPSNEKPHSTEANNTSTIAYCYNTGEVTIGWKKFGGITMVGLSGYNFNGTDAGGLVGVAVKLNIEYSY
-3726 NTGDILTLSNIIGGL
+3726 NTGDIHG
-3741 VGSVGV
+3741 
-3747 LYQPKKFGRYDNNV
+3747 
-3761 KTGGRSLIAYCYN
+3761 
-3774 IGNITAGG
+3774 
-3782 TFPKITEAWDIGR
+3782 
-3795 ENYGGTISGGFV
+3795 YGGV
-3807 GLAGDLQIS
+3807 GNLF
-3816 QGYNTGNITN
+3816 T
-3826 YGHISY
+3826 
-3832 EFSWQVRAGGFI
+3832 WQVRNGGI
-3844 GQSEPVSESGY
+3844 LAEAC
-3855 TGYVL
+3855 T
-3860 FDNLYNVG
+3860 
-3868 TIYVKPID
+3868 K
-3876 YAIVTGHTVKNN
+3876 A
-3888 LRYGAAISGY
+3888 
-3898 CDVSGRSNRIKS
+3898 SNCSI
-3910 SDCYSI
+3910 SI
-3916 NNCVSSLCAVQNGT
+3916 NNCYSTGRIYIEENETNSDTRYSADIVGYLDEDGGDNNDGNSKVRVANCYGIANNIVSRKDSAVVYYSGWNSRSGNVKYVRTGTTLNSLSDLTAIMRSDGSVKPRAFYYANNQNNEVELWNASTATIKDGAQNTTAYKNGT
-3930 DYAYYKNKQ
+3930 LGGY
-3939 NSWNPEVRDQWYQ
+3939 V
-3952 NEGVAGIGKTQ
+3952 
-3963 VELLETGR
+3963 
-3971 VYNTYD
+3971 
-3977 ALTAAM
+3977 
-3983 DENSKLRMTGS
+3983 
-3994 NFAFDQSIT
+3994 
-4003 ALTLNYGSVGNYTS
+4003 
-4017 IKEQIIGADASIS
+4017 
-4030 DNAVAN
+4030 
-4036 LSSIGWKELPDSWLY
+4036 Y

-4056 PQLSMFA
+4056 PQLAVFA
-4063 LDTQNGLS
+4063 VDTYNGLS
-4071 MRSVGYGQ
+4071 MNSQNYGQ
-4079 DDYGV
+4079 DIYGE
-4084 YNDEGVAAGSE
+4084 YREQKAGEEYS
-4095 QYPYIIKDGVDL
+4095 PYVIRDGIDL
-4107 MGMQALVDAGLSFEG
+4107 MGVQTLVGLGYTFED
-4122 KYIEIANGSNN
+4122 KYIEFANGSNN
-4133 LEGIASTR
+4133 ITLDKNLSSDVAKAINMPISNSTSTKIADS
-4141 IELATYDGT
+4141 ENAYKSLGKDNTYHI
-4150 NTAAVNGANNTMYKA
+4150 
-4165 VDQNGDYKVGKSYHL
+4165 GKSYHL
-4180 LLQGAI
+4180 FKLSAVCYDDNNIAQ
-4186 FNKAYNQGQN
+4186 NTAYG
-4196 PTYVGTDYAYWAW
+4196 YWLSS
-4209 NTYYYNGETLSN
+4209 NHYYNG
-4221 VWESGSPNPN
+4221 
-4231 KWDAYGSMR
+4231 AYGNKEGA
-4240 HYGVFSLQNFIPM
+4240 YKNYATFKTQNILTI
-4253 GRGNSV
+4253 GRNGNV
-4259 FKGNFSGKQANGEMT
+4259 FKGSISGKQV
-4274 YIDNVRISTGKYNN
+4274 DNDKPDKPVNTVINNLRITSGQTIG
-4288 SSNDTCGSEYGGLF
+4288 GAYGGLF
-4302 SKVENAYI
+4302 GHVENAYI
-4310 GYIAIGGNS
+4310 GYIEVGGESNIWAYSSDNQQIAATGAIAGYVTGDSIIEHCAVSGTTAIGAYGKNDDTHIAS
-4319 KILSFAKENEVSAT
+4319 DITYA
-4333 GGIVGLSLGS
+4333 GGIVGLTDPKQGS
-4343 SVIDNCGVSGSTTIG
+4343 EYKAGISAIIKGCTVNISTTTG
-4358 AYGVSKTNQY
+4358 DRA
-4368 VQNESIANDK
+4368 AF
-4378 KYAKDTYAGGIA
+4378 
-4390 GVADPIQGNSY
+4390 
-4401 NAGITLT
+4401 AGI
-4408 IRNCS
+4408 IQAC
-4413 VSTSGIIESA
+4413 

-4432 YVEGDDGASGKS
+4432 YVGGDAGASGKG
-4444 NTVRIEGCSVDKAVI
+4444 NTVRIEGCEVQKAAI

-4470 IGGILGYGSQYVAAF
+4470 IGGILGYGSEFVAAF
-4485 ITGCKVGVGGAVSI
+4485 ITGCKVGNGEDTVTI

-4520 DSCTVGAN
+4520 DSCIVGEKAS
-4528 TTIERIAV
+4528 IERINQGG
-4536 GNDNTVLESPKHG
+4536 GNISENPKHG

-4579 NGTITV
+4579 GGTITV
-4585 SVEATN
+4585 SVESTN
-4591 PSTDSDGKISC
+4591 KSQDSDAKISC

-4613 ANFASGSNVTVGGNI
+4613 ASFASGSDVTVGGTIDIKNSQGDW
-4628 NITLA
+4628 LA

-4691 TVGALNGTEITIGG
+4691 TVDALNGTNITIGG

-4730 NVANAK
+4730 NIANAK
-4736 PYKSGTLTIT
+4736 AYKSGTLKIT

-4766 GASSLGAT
+4766 GVSGQD
-4774 DYATID
+4774 DYAIVD

-4785 IEQNGAIIG
+4785 IKQNGAIKG

-4806 GLLTTGGGEAD
+4806 GLLTTGGGAAD

-4824 LSEEQQNKIKNLSIN
+4824 LSEEQQNEIKNLSIN

-4858 DSPSALRTEDSG
+4858 DSPATLSTEDSG

-4875 GTFTNSGNVS
+4875 GTFTNSGDVS

-4905 KNNVAT
+4905 KGSDTVFTNT
-4911 LFVNDGQVTATGYY
+4911 GTVTATGYY
-4925 AGGSIGVLVGKI
+4925 AGGSIGALVGKI

-4950 TGTVTATDFV
+4950 TGTVTATGFV

-5174 KGYTNAILAG
+5174 KGYANAILAG

-5212 EEFCKMY
+5212 EDFCKMY

-5302 NAEHSTNAN
+5302 KAEHSTNAN

-5339 ASDIVFGNGAPQ
+5339 ASDIVLGNGAPQ

-5384 QDNKFY
+5384 QGNKFY

-5572 GTRSRFDKT
+5572 GTRFDKT

-5797 LTFDWRG
+5797 LTFNWRG
-5804 TGGSHPY
+5804 AGGSHPY

-5847 GANAVWGTASD
+5847 GANAVWGTTSD

-5866 TTGVNAGTYTATIA
+5866 TTGENAGTYTATIA

-5905 SYEIEKRNLTIT
+5905 RYKIDKRNLTIT

-5942 SESGSTGLIS
+5942 SASGSTGLIS

-6006 YTCQQSGTLEWKI
+6006 YTCQQSGTLEWEI

-6124 VDYVILPRTLKLSWQ
+6124 VDYIILPRTLKLSWQ

-6247 SVVSIKFNASN
+6247 SVVSIKFNAPN

-6272 LSQIND
+6272 TSQIND

-6287 HNPTSNPFKVT
+6287 HNPTRNPFKVT

-6309 KAVTFSYTFI
+6309 KAVTFSYTFT
-6319 DPSNRGDY
+6319 DPTNVGDY
-6327 TIGNT
+6327 VVGTV
-6332 DGSVYTVGQITP
+6332 DGSAYTVGQITP
-6344 AHIKVALDKLRS
+6344 AHIRVALDKLRS

-6366 EFYGGADGAT
+6366 EFYGGAEGAT

-6442 STPTYFKKLVFTMT
+6442 SAGKYFKKLVFTMT

-6501 NKNASGAA
+6501 KNASGAA

-6529 SYANDDNTYNTD
+6529 SYANDDNTYNTN

-6677 YDKGEFKL
+6677 YDKGEFEL

-7004 NAKTY
+7004 NAKAKTY

-7041 LGDVVL
+7041 LDDVVL

-7108 TTAKPIAIANKQ
+7108 TSENAIFIANKQ

-7184 TAWLSVQQ
+7184 TAWLSVQ

>member
-1 MRNSRTKTQ
+1 MYIYYKIYKSMRRGRIHGEKNMRNSRTKTQ

-43 IENELQQNGII
+43 IEENLQQNGII
-54 QSNVAS
+54 ENNVAS
-60 AAYDTNPQYRPGS
+60 AEGAVASTTIDLSDTFKNTASSININPDVSKKGRIWSTSSDHTTNNTWTPGDATTGGQWYIGNNDSHLGSDYANVWFVYDLGANYKNKVYGDM
-73 AITVAT
+73 TVSIT
-79 ATTNS
+79 ATYKAWDGAGIVAIES
-84 YTSTTSNINLT
+84 GDSLT
-95 TSGVEIA
+95 
-102 TKYNVS
+102 
-108 SNPND
+108 
-113 NQLLSNFYQSYGSP
+113 
-127 ANNISWVSYK
+127 
-137 LGTKEEGFGINSS
+137 
-150 GTEDDAYVYWLEFKF
+150 
-165 DEKIIA
+165 
-171 AIRNVGVSFYA
+171 
-182 SATGRFDNGKNDEY
+182 
-196 AFAISYI
+196 
-203 GEHAAPTYAIVNG
+203 AAPTDSGKAREWYENVRDGKLNTISWKSTGEMKKTSGGTAAVNLSLTVAGRYIRIHYATW
-216 EDGARKGDGAS
+216 DG
-227 WSGSFTNAA
+227 SGKYNEQRLD
-236 AKSVW
+236 SVK
-241 VNGGQNTLTLGNNGY
+241 VTLTRALAYKIEYN
-256 SNSYRLTN
+256 
-264 NTTGIRMIFA
+264 
-274 AIADGELQ
+274 
-282 GGFLNISCKLF
+282 K
-293 LGNEKMPITVSPSN
+293 N
-307 AGTVSNT
+307 ASDSTGTVSDT
-314 ELSGFSNIEDT
+314 SHKFMADSNISSDFYVGNRQYFTEWNTSADGNGVRMAIGAST
-325 KTVSFKSAND
+325 GTSTAANTFGGVVKSNLQNGQTTTTL
-335 PYYFSNWS
+335 Y
-343 YKDQSGNVN
+343 
-352 TNSNASLTVK
+352 
-362 PYYSDVVAQYKE
+362 AQYKE

-380 GTSYATYNPIIKLV
+380 GTSYATYNQIIKLV
-394 VLGNTENYMS
+394 VLENTENYMS
-404 STIDGY
+404 SQIDGY
-410 DTSIEYKNAA
+410 DTSITYQKD
-420 GVAIPQPGAKGNYT
+420 GVDISSQPKTIGTYT

-463 QGGTGKWGSVTNP
+463 QGGTGKWGSATNP

-529 ADLGA
+529 ADLG
-534 GTAIELVPIGKDST
+534 TADAQIALVPIGKNGT
-548 HYFAGTIFGGNDSDA
+548 YYFAGTIFGGNDSDA
-563 NNRTMRT
+563 TNRTMRT

-576 QSGVSNVGLFGYVK
+576 SSGVSNVGLFGYVK
-590 GASISYIKTAGTIVG
+590 GATISHLTTAGTIVG
-605 GNATGGLVG
+605 GAAVGGLVG
-614 CMENGEIF
+614 YADGVTISNCRNNASVSGKSFIGGIVGKATNATINASHNTNTIQGSSTNVGGILGGSDTADNNILITSCYNTAKLSGIDNVGGITGRFAKNGDKDVKISNCYNLGEVFGTADSIGGIVGFSENGCVVEYCYNKAKITGSYALGGIVGSIRNGGSISILYCYADF
-622 NCANS
+622 TDEQKQLNATNPNS
-627 ATVTGREK
+627 ATGGVAGGIVSGCFAGTNTANITVENSWAIYNYSSVKYTDCKKQFDCITDFAVAPLFFDGTNYVDKTWTDILTVNINAFQILGGTESGKFLALHDGSNKSTLPNKTVIGKEKNSTGSPAKTDLEVNFIVYYKADTKQNVVAELKDIKIDAAAVDYNATEQYVVDNTQLPTTVNTHYFKQSFYFDQNGGGNATLGKTNAGTYKVYSDVWIRANNTDYLVGRKESTWTIKKLRFTIDNNQFFYGQDIENAIKNQIVIKNQSNVSVPKGAYTVVFGFNDTEHNFYGSIDIDQNQKEFSVAKTIISIYDSSNTLINDNFDINGFSVIVKAGDFGVQNNGINKSNIENNPWGSENNPYIIGTRDQLVTLSNIVRGATNATNSWYTSDVYKYVKGTIASYGGAYFKLARSIASIGNITPIGTSSNVFSATFDGNNNNLSGLNISVAGNNVGLFGYISGATIKDLTVNGSVKGSQYVGGVVGYALNSTIENVTNNASISSTYK
-635 VGGIVGYN
+635 DAPYEIKQFDAHPYDANEQAVSKVNDGNLNSKYYSAKKGAMSFIVQNTTLAYIFGFAITNANDTNNTAEIQKRTPQSVKIWGSNNDFTRGDYDTGGGNTTVPNEWGWEVVYDSTLAMPSTNSYRKEFFSGFKLRNYKYYYIYVKAADNYSTLQFAEFDLLTTNSQNVGGVVGYANGTNIKNATNNASVEGDTSVGGIVGYA
-643 PDNQRGKIYGTIIN
+643 DSTSRMYGTIVNSGNITAN
-657 NGAINGTNMV
+657 SMV
-667 GGLVGQWHGEWNL
+667 GGVSGENHGFWCDTNS
-680 NGTYGTFT
+680 NYGTFK
-688 NTGDVNGGTGA
+688 NSGSINGRNGA
-699 SVGGIAGFADR
+699 TVGGVTAFAD
-710 TIKNAANSG
+710 KEMCNAENTDNVIGG
-719 NVVGGTSVG
+719 NAVGGV
-728 GIAGRCQAPIENSY
+728 AGRVQAPIKNSY
-742 NTGDVRGT
+742 NSGEIVGT
-750 ATTSQGEIT
+750 NPTAQGEIS
-759 GSPTGVFVGGI
+759 GNPNGVFVGGI
-770 TGYTSA
+770 TGYTTV
-776 NASISNC
+776 NGTISNC
-783 YNTGHISALSTSG
+783 YNTGTIAAHSA
-796 GYLSNA
+796 SNEYI
-802 NYVGGI
+802 NNGDYVGGI
-808 VGFAQAAVS
+808 VGFAQAKVEH
-817 YCANIGGLIEGN
+817 CANIGGLIDGN
-829 DYLGGI
+829 NFIGGI
-835 VGNSSS
+835 VGSALDN
-841 TIDHCYD
+841 TNIDYCYD
-848 VQGQRKHRYN
+848 VQGQRKFRWDGCNHGSI
-858 TGRIGAIS
+858 TGS
-866 GYGGTATNSWAIN
+866 GGNVTNSWAIN
-879 AKANDGSTCSN
+879 EKQAQTTANN
-890 PNPTISNV
+890 PNPV
-898 GKVFVSVGD
+898 VSTK
-907 VAPAIID
+907 
-914 GYTEKVWTDILTIN
+914 GYRLTTAFAVTPQVDLQNTTNQKWEDILSSK

-933 ATATVNNGKFLASAT
+933 
-948 ASNGATSVVPAK
+948 
-960 IDGALTANA
+960 
-969 NGASAQQTTDAT
+969 
-981 LTYWYNANTSS
+981 
-992 NIYVQ
+992 
-997 IKNINGAA
+997 
-1005 NSKTYNGANQ
+1005 
-1015 TIDNVSASPFTAT
+1015 
-1028 AFYFDANYAGTATDG
+1028 
-1043 KMNAGTYSVIVDVVV
+1043 
-1058 DGNVVGR
+1058 VVG
-1065 KLFGS
+1065 
-1070 WTINTRIISQNS
+1070 
-1082 SSATYYYGARILSPD
+1082 
-1097 IADILSNIV
+1097 
-1106 NGHSVTS
+1106 SVAKNEFFCS
-1113 DKTLYNFY
+1113 D
-1121 DAIPASG
+1121 
-1128 SRTYTITYTNIRIV
+1128 
-1142 ANGSDVTGNYKI
+1142 NGSDTNTKYVKPSKTEGFAGDNGDVTAWY
-1154 NNSYTFTITVNEGDF
+1154 SATIESNIRVRVQNI
-1169 GVYGT
+1169 
-1174 TDIEKNPWGSVN
+1174 DIDNKS
-1186 NPYVIRT
+1186 
-1193 QAQLER
+1193 
-1199 LSAIVASGSAV
+1199 
-1210 NSIYHATNYPYVKA
+1210 SIYD
-1224 INKSFANAYFVLDG
+1224 NA
-1238 NISMTYTSSFSYS
+1238 
-1251 NISSSPAGNS
+1251 
-1261 GETADKLFDNNTS
+1261 EH
-1274 SSKLCV
+1274 
-1280 SNNAKTVTIYVST
+1280 
-1293 NVPIIVNNYSWWTG
+1293 
-1307 NDTSGNTGR
+1307 
-1316 NPNYFKIEGSTDGSN
+1316 
-1331 WYVIDERSNGSWPTT
+1331 
-1346 NNTQVD
+1346 
-1352 VTGMNGAGRAG
+1352 
-1363 RYNRFRITSTCS
+1363 
-1375 GGTWQASEFKFN
+1375 
-1387 NATSEQSVPIG
+1387 
-1398 NSSTKFSGT
+1398 T
-1407 FDGKNHTISNL
+1407 FDFTL
-1418 KTSGQYSGLF
+1418 KPSQSA
-1428 GYVNGATIQN
+1428 NSA
-1438 LTVNVANNA
+1438 NVY
-1447 GATSAGGL
+1447 
-1455 VGAVNGTTTI
+1455 AV
-1465 RNCTVNGTISG
+1465 
-1476 THQVGGF
+1476 HF
-1483 VGFAQGVYQDNTLVL
+1483 
-1498 PCNLTIEGC
+1498 
-1507 INNATV
+1507 
-1513 TTTSQASDNNRTSAG
+1513 
-1528 GFVGYV
+1528 
-1534 NAGATVTI
+1534 
-1542 KSYIDENGQ
+1542 
-1551 TKKSTNNGK
+1551 
-1560 ISTTSSADNKGVGGF
+1560 
-1575 VGYSYG
+1575 
-1581 KITLTDCVNEKNATI
+1581 
-1596 TGKERVGGLV
+1596 
-1606 GYIGKADSDSQKEMV
+1606 
-1621 ISGCENKAAVTSN
+1621 
-1634 STNDVYGIGGIVGY
+1634 
-1648 NSGHK
+1648 
-1653 VAITNCINS
+1653 
-1662 GAITGTHETAGI
+1662 
-1674 IGYSDHSEI
+1674 
-1683 SNCTNSGAVS
+1683 
-1693 GFATVGGIVGK
+1693 
-1704 MGGGSIV
+1704 
-1711 SCKNTATVKASKAR
+1711 
-1725 DIDGDGNLD
+1725 
-1734 GAYLGGI
+1734 AYLGRNYGEF
-1741 AGWIAGNVN
+1741 VPKDVDV
-1750 NCYNSGTVTTET
+1750 Y
-1762 SWGNSNIVGGI
+1762 
-1773 VGYLVN
+1773 
-1779 GKTVS
+1779 
-1784 YCYNSGNVVG
+1784 
-1794 SDNIGGIVGINNG
+1794 
-1807 TVSYC
+1807 
-1812 YQDGALNDLYLGT
+1812 
-1825 SPSNFITSNG
+1825 
-1835 GTIEHCWILP
+1835 
-1845 GASQTGFNQDTTPN
+1845 DTT
-1859 GRKLEVGQNKYVP
+1859 
-1872 ATIADYAEHS
+1872 
-1882 WLDILTVEINGFR
+1882 
-1895 VQESVNPGASQF
+1895 
-1907 FESKKGSNSTTHLT
+1907 
-1921 PNKTESS
+1921 
-1928 NQANA
+1928 
-1933 LIRDNTDSFTITA
+1933 IT
-1946 WYGANTDSH
+1946 
-1955 IYCAVNTIAID
+1955 
-1966 TSADTY
+1966 
-1972 NNAQLGFTR
+1972 
-1981 SDVTTPGTSGSV
+1981 
-1993 YGIVF
+1993 
-1998 DYKGKNHNE
+1998 
-2007 IFVCAF
+2007 
-2013 DSNGNIVA
+2013 
-2021 GSTNPTQVDTY
+2021 
-2032 NTTVFV
+2032 V
-2038 KIGDIV
+2038 KIGDQV
-2044 VGKKIAVDYTI
+2044 VGVKTGVMYTI
-2055 DKAALNVGWE
+2055 EKAALNVGWE
-2065 WTDKLHANLYDRTG
+2065 WTDNLHANLYDRTG

-2108 DVTGNDLINT
+2108 DVTGNDLTNT

-2153 FEWKIRKNKLTVS
+2153 FEWKIRKNKLTVFNRWVAEDFGKDS
-2166 NYWTGADLNLSGEF
+2166 NL
-2180 YTFEYNATHQG
+2180 YTFEYNTTHRG
-2191 LKLQD
+2191 LLTTND
-2196 GITFYVEPDTRGNQH
+2196 AITFLPEKATDNTRPEFKQGT
-2211 VIDTIAYEIAQGVE
+2211 DYTISEHQNAINVGEYS
-2225 CVAADTYTRTFTIK
+2225 RTVRIIN
-2239 DTTNYEVGNRLS
+2239 TNYEVN
-2251 YNTSVLPNQK
+2251 NTTAYVGSSSNATVNKGISVNGL
-2261 GSDVNTEKSV
+2261 V

-2293 FGGSTDL
+2293 FGGTTDL

-2311 VGNPNTNISFYPLQ
+2311 VGNQSYADKRFYPLQ
-2325 SKETGVQQ
+2325 SEQNGVQQ
-2333 VLVYAQHNYA
+2333 VLVYSGHNYA
-2343 ADKFVLY
+2343 HANFVLY

-2365 EYTVGTLDTN
+2365 EYTLSALDAPTVEN
-2375 NTFGTFVNVVSQADP
+2375 PTPLNTS
-2390 VVDTNVTASGT
+2390 VTASGT

-2410 YYTAMFSDFGW
+2410 WYTALFSDFGW

-2463 QNTVTAGVCI
+2463 QNTVTVGVCI

-2509 NFLPIGAVMQNQ
+2509 NFLPIGTRSTQNQ

-2585 GIVGIEYVGGIAGCA
+2585 GIVGIEYVGGIAGYA
-2600 VDSTLYNTVLAY
+2600 VDSTLYNSVLAY

-2619 NYVGGIV
+2619 TYVGGIV
-2626 GYGERITIE
+2626 GYGERITIV

-2656 KWIVSNQNQIGGSV
+2656 KWIVSNQSQIGGSV

-2681 TDVMGIKYVGGI
+2681 IDVMGIKYVGGI

-2714 NGKEQNLIVV
+2714 NGKDGNFIVV

-2756 DKDASDKFKVGNVK
+2756 DKDASDNFKVGNVK
-2770 VLLQKLKEKS
+2770 VILQNLNDKS

-2834 TIEAIYQLKNDGTF
+2834 TIEAIYQLKDDGTF
-2848 LTGGT
+2848 LSGGT

-2909 VTIYATSYAGGIFGA
+2909 ATIYATSYAGGIFGA

-2933 SSFESDTDSI
+2933 QTFENDTNSI
-2943 LYKVLTTGV
+2943 LYNVLTTGV
-2952 REGSASTTL
+2952 RSGNASTTL
-2961 GLAPTVDSNG
+2961 GLAPTVSGNG

-3252 TVTDNVDSFSKFENN
+3252 TVTDNVDSFSKFENKN
-3267 NDTLTIALDMAS
+3267 NTLTIALDMAS

-3305 TTVVEGTYRKPSNSD
+3305 TTVVEGKYRKPSNSD

-3375 GSSTNPYTISSQKE
+3375 GSSATTPYTISTQEE
-3389 WNDFAYSVYS
+3389 WNDFAYSVY
-3399 GANNYSGK
+3399 GGRTYIDANGNRQ

-3412 TDSIVINT
+3412 VDV
-3420 GNGGQHAGTK
+3420 
-3430 GTHNFGATVS
+3430 TVGS
-3440 IPSSGTGA
+3440 GYSSFA
-3448 PNNIGYNFAGDI
+3448 NNSSYNFAGDV
-3460 SKDSNVN
+3460 SKDSNEN
-3467 NFRGTF
+3467 NFRGVF
-3473 DGNGHYIT
+3473 DGNGHTIT
-3481 INYVSGGYYR
+3481 VSFSGIKQDR
-3491 VSAFPNAADATFR
+3491 ASVFPNASGAIFR
-3504 NLTIKGKIQAASQM
+3504 NLTIAGTICSNTATSDTDYAGKWNA
-3518 TGANGI
+3518 G
-3524 ANSAAYDV
+3524 YDV

-3539 FGSLKFYNCT
+3539 FGDVYFYNCT
-3549 NEADIIGLRNVAGL
+3549 NRTNVSGLRNAGGF
-3563 VGYNSGGQSITFEA
+3563 VGYTEHSVYAVA
-3577 CVNIG
+3577 CVNKG
-3582 DITSL
+3582 DIYTSEGINTNSESDYSWVKNQL
-3587 QGTYT
+3587 E
-3592 ISGKTDKH
+3592 SG
-3600 NWFDSIDSAYGTSN
+3600 DSDYKYANVT
-3614 IGFNSGTGGIIGAYT
+3614 FGTGGIIGNSNLAQ
-3629 GNITI
+3629 TI
-3634 ESCRNAGAIIGGHN
+3634 ESCMNTGNISGGHN
-3648 VGGIIGLHDGTASA
+3648 VGGIIGRANGD
-3662 KATLTIQN
+3662 LTINN
-3670 CANTGN
+3670 CANVGDILAH
-3676 VTSNSGYWG
+3676 SGAEKYGG
-3685 EDEGGVE
+3685 EDTEAARKFTLNYAGG
-3692 GAASEG
+3692 
-3698 IRQNIFGYVGGLVGV
+3698 IVGKTSKNG
-3713 TGQYSILKMYASY
+3713 TINMYASY
-3726 NTGDILTLSNIIGGL
+3726 NKGTITAWGSIVGGL
-3741 VGSVGV
+3741 
-3747 LYQPKKFGRYDNNV
+3747 
-3761 KTGGRSLIAYCYN
+3761 I
-3774 IGNITAGG
+3774 
-3782 TFPKITEAWDIGR
+3782 
-3795 ENYGGTISGGFV
+3795 
-3807 GLAGDLQIS
+3807 
-3816 QGYNTGNITN
+3816 
-3826 YGHISY
+3826 
-3832 EFSWQVRAGGFI
+3832 
-3844 GQSEPVSESGY
+3844 
-3855 TGYVL
+3855 
-3860 FDNLYNVG
+3860 
-3868 TIYVKPID
+3868 
-3876 YAIVTGHTVKNN
+3876 
-3888 LRYGAAISGY
+3888 
-3898 CDVSGRSNRIKS
+3898 
-3910 SDCYSI
+3910 
-3916 NNCVSSLCAVQNGT
+3916 
-3930 DYAYYKNKQ
+3930 
-3939 NSWNPEVRDQWYQ
+3939 
-3952 NEGVAGIGKTQ
+3952 
-3963 VELLETGR
+3963 
-3971 VYNTYD
+3971 
-3977 ALTAAM
+3977 
-3983 DENSKLRMTGS
+3983 
-3994 NFAFDQSIT
+3994 
-4003 ALTLNYGSVGNYTS
+4003 GSVGNYIFANANLGGSDSTQHKNDALAKIFYCYNTGLVQAAGTYGKTAYPWTTGRLEVWGS
-4017 IKEQIIGADASIS
+4017 VAGGIVGSLAHSEIRYCYNTGEVITHCIIGGRTTWQSRVGGIAGQVLPNENTSEYVLFDSCYNTGLITIDFNGTGTGLGGIGYGQGKPRYGAPISGYLDIRNCASQVTATNCFALAYTVRTRNTKRDEDNQKNYTYFREYNKYNSIRLGESDGYIELMQWGTVLDSLADFTAVMNTDGTVKPNSAFGTTHSASVES
-4030 DNAVAN
+4030 LTDETKYKAGTA
-4036 LSSIGWKELPDSWLY
+4036 LGY
-4051 VYGCL
+4051 VYAPGCL
-4056 PQLSMFA
+4056 PQLAVFA
-4063 LDTQNGLS
+4063 VDTHNGLS
-4071 MRSVGYGQ
+4071 MRSIDYGQ
-4079 DDYGV
+4079 NIYGEYREQKTGEEYSPYV
-4084 YNDEGVAAGSE
+4084 IRDGIDLLGV
-4095 QYPYIIKDGVDL
+4095 QTLVDL
-4107 MGMQALVDAGLSFEG
+4107 GYTFENE
-4122 KYIEIANGSNN
+4122 YIEFANGTNNITLDKVDSSVVSSAIDMPTSDSPTTKLPSNTT
-4133 LEGIASTR
+4133 AYKSK
-4141 IELATYDGT
+4141 GT
-4150 NTAAVNGANNTMYKA
+4150 SGNYTQT
-4165 VDQNGDYKVGKSYHL
+4165 GKSYHL
-4180 LLQGAI
+4180 FSNSAICGTAPRVGVKSGQIEGGTTEGA
-4186 FNKAYNQGQN
+4186 NTAYTTWLERAYYYDGAYNYIN
-4196 PTYVGTDYAYWAW
+4196 DMA
-4209 NTYYYNGETLSN
+4209 NT
-4221 VWESGSPNPN
+4221 
-4231 KWDAYGSMR
+4231 A
-4240 HYGVFSLQNFIPM
+4240 
-4253 GRGNSV
+4253 V
-4259 FKGNFSGKQANGEMT
+4259 FKVQNMIAIGRNGKLFKGSISGEQSNGT
-4274 YIDNVRISTGKYNN
+4274 NTVINNLRIMTGKTTGGAY
-4288 SSNDTCGSEYGGLF
+4288 SGLF
-4302 SKVENAYI
+4302 GQIENAYI
-4310 GYIAIGGNS
+4310 GYI
-4319 KILSFAKENEVSAT
+4319 EVSGDSRIWSFSANERDISSAGGIVGSMLGSST
-4333 GGIVGLSLGS
+4333 VEHCAISGKTSVGAFGKADNTTITSDITFAGGIVGL
-4343 SVIDNCGVSGSTTIG
+4343 
-4358 AYGVSKTNQY
+4358 A
-4368 VQNESIANDK
+4368 
-4378 KYAKDTYAGGIA
+4378 DTK
-4390 GVADPIQGNSY
+4390 QGDTY
-4401 NAGITLT
+4401 NAGIVGTT
-4408 IRNCS
+4408 KDCIIDITTANNKY
-4413 VSTSGIIESA
+4413 SGIISGS

-4432 YVEGDDGASGKS
+4432 YVGGDAGANGKGNS
-4444 NTVRIEGCSVDKAVI
+4444 VRIEGCEVQKAAI

-4470 IGGILGYGSQYVAAF
+4470 IGGILGYGSEFVAAF
-4485 ITGCKVGVGGAVSI
+4485 ITGCKVGNGEDTVTI

-4520 DSCTVGAN
+4520 DSCIVGAN
-4528 TTIERIAV
+4528 TTIERINQGG
-4536 GNDNTVLESPKHG
+4536 GNISENPKHG

-4559 QDSKD
+4559 EDSTD
-4564 DTSPLTTTFSGTSAF
+4564 TTSPLTTTFSGTSAF
-4579 NGTITV
+4579 GGTITV

-4591 PSTDSDGKISC
+4591 KSQDSDAKISC

-4613 ANFASGSNVTVGGNI
+4613 ASFASGSDVTVGGTIDIKNSQGDW
-4628 NITLA
+4628 LA
-4633 AANVGGVVG
+4633 AANVGGVAG

-4672 KNIGTVYILADTT
+4672 KNVGTVYILADTT
-4685 DKLENT
+4685 ERIVDGK
-4691 TVGALNGTEITIGG
+4691 LNGTNITIGG
-4705 KIKGTSEVGGFI
+4705 KIQGTSEVGGFI
-4717 GVNNSGSTLNIGS
+4717 GVNNSGSSLNIGS

-4736 PYKSGTLTIT
+4736 PYKSGTLTII
-4746 ITASVTGSHDN
+4746 ITASVTGSGDN

-4766 GASSLGAT
+4766 GDDENT
-4774 DYATID
+4774 QDNDYATID

-4937 EGVDNGHTVNFKN
+4937 EGVDNGHTVNFEN
-4950 TGTVTATDFV
+4950 TGTVTATGFV

-5212 EEFCKMY
+5212 EDFCKMY

-5339 ASDIVFGNGAPQ
+5339 ASDIVLGNGAPQ

-5384 QDNKFY
+5384 QGNKFY

-5536 HDMKLVVGNIAPKAG
+5536 HDMKLVVGNIAPEAG

-5572 GTRSRFDKT
+5572 GTSFDKT

-5804 TGGSHPY
+5804 AGGSHPY
-5811 DKKTKGTIT
+5811 DKKEKGTIT

-5905 SYEIEKRNLTIT
+5905 SYKIDKRTLTIT

-5942 SESGSTGLIS
+5942 SESGSTGLIF

-6006 YTCQQSGTLEWKI
+6006 YTCQQSGTLEWEI

-6088 YSVSIG
+6088 YRVSIG

-6124 VDYVILPRTLKLSWQ
+6124 VDYIILPRTLKLSWQ

-6247 SVVSIKFNASN
+6247 SVVSIKFNAPN

-6272 LSQIND
+6272 TSQIND

-6287 HNPTSNPFKVT
+6287 HNPTRNPFKVT

-6309 KAVTFSYTFI
+6309 KAVTFSYTFT
-6319 DPSNRGDY
+6319 DPTNVGDY
-6327 TIGNT
+6327 VVGTV
-6332 DGSVYTVGQITP
+6332 DGSAYTVGQITP
-6344 AHIKVALDKLRS
+6344 AHIRVALDKLRS

-6366 EFYGGADGAT
+6366 EFYGGAEGAT

-6501 NKNASGAA
+6501 KNASGAA

-6529 SYANDDNTYNTD
+6529 SYANDDNTYNTN

-6677 YDKGEFKL
+6677 YDKGEFEL

-6708 KGYSVFLNIEA
+6708 KGYSVFFNIEA

-6914 VGGLFGISERAV
+6914 VGGLFGISERVV

-6937 SNANAKVGGVVG
+6937 SNVNAKVGGVVG

-6996 SITFVNHA
+6996 SITFVNHT
-7004 NAKTY
+7004 NAKTF

-7041 LGDVVL
+7041 LDDVVL

-7184 TAWLSVQQ
+7184 TAWLSVQ

>member
-1 MRNSRTKTQ
+1 MRNLRTKTQ

-43 IENELQQNGII
+43 IEENLQQNGII
-54 QSNVAS
+54 ENNVAS
-60 AAYDTNPQYRPGS
+60 ADGAVASTTIDLSNTFTNTASSININPDVSKKGRIWSTNADHTTNNTWTTGDATTGGQWYIGNNAGHTGSDYACVWFVYDLGANYKDKVYGDM
-73 AITVAT
+73 TVSIT
-79 ATTNS
+79 ATYMAWDGAGIVAIES
-84 YTSTTSNINLT
+84 GDSLT
-95 TSGVEIA
+95 
-102 TKYNVS
+102 
-108 SNPND
+108 
-113 NQLLSNFYQSYGSP
+113 
-127 ANNISWVSYK
+127 
-137 LGTKEEGFGINSS
+137 
-150 GTEDDAYVYWLEFKF
+150 
-165 DEKIIA
+165 
-171 AIRNVGVSFYA
+171 
-182 SATGRFDNGKNDEY
+182 
-196 AFAISYI
+196 
-203 GEHAAPTYAIVNG
+203 AAPTDAGKAGNWYTNVRDSKLNTTSWESSGEMKKTKGGTAAVNLSLKVAGRYIRIHYATW
-216 EDGARKGDGAS
+216 DGSWDYNEQRLDGV
-227 WSGSFTNAA
+227 
-236 AKSVW
+236 KV
-241 VNGGQNTLTLGNNGY
+241 TLTRDLAYKIEYN
-256 SNSYRLTN
+256 
-264 NTTGIRMIFA
+264 
-274 AIADGELQ
+274 
-282 GGFLNISCKLF
+282 K
-293 LGNEKMPITVSPSN
+293 N
-307 AGTVSNT
+307 ASDSTGTVSNT
-314 ELSGFSNIEDT
+314 THKFMAASNISSNIYIGNRQYFTEWNTSADGNGVRMAIGAST
-325 KTVSFKSAND
+325 GTSTAANTFGSIVKTNLEAN
-335 PYYFSNWS
+335 
-343 YKDQSGNVN
+343 N
-352 TNSNASLTVK
+352 TTTTL
-362 PYYSDVVAQYKE
+362 YAQYVG
-374 IPFVFN
+374 ISFVFN
-380 GTSYATYNPIIKLV
+380 RQSYSIYNNEVLQVLQGKSGYLTHTVDSSYTTTITYKNSS
-394 VLGNTENYMS
+394 N
-404 STIDGY
+404 STIPEP
-410 DTSIEYKNAA
+410 TSI
-420 GVAIPQPGAKGNYT
+420 GVYS
-434 ATITVKK
+434 ATITVTKDGK
-441 GGVVRGTR
+441 TRGSVTLP
-449 TVEFEVVEGDFGKI
+449 FEIIEGDFGKI

-476 YVISNETHLKNLSA
+476 YIISNETHLKNLSA

-529 ADLGA
+529 ADLG
-534 GTAIELVPIGKDST
+534 TADAQIALVPIGKDST

-563 NNRTMRT
+563 NNRTQRT
-570 INLNIQ
+570 IYLNVS
-576 QSGVSNVGLFGYVK
+576 QSGVDNVGLFGYVK
-590 GASISYIKTAGTIVG
+590 GATISHLTTAGTIVG
-605 GNATGGLVG
+605 GAAVGGLVG
-614 CMENGEIF
+614 YADGVTIS
-622 NCANS
+622 NCRNN
-627 ATVTGREK
+627 ATVTGAYMIGGFVGFGNNVTITSSVNNADITGEYNK
-635 VGGIVGYN
+635 AGTPSGLTKGAYVGGFVGVVNGGSIANCYNNGNISASGDNSDFLGGVVGYANGTNIKNATNNASVEGDTSVGGIVGYA
-643 PDNQRGKIYGTIIN
+643 DSTSRMYGTIVNSGNITAN
-657 NGAINGTNMV
+657 SMV
-667 GGLVGQWHGEWNL
+667 GGVSGENHGFWCDTNS
-680 NGTYGTFT
+680 NYGTFKNSGSINGRNGAT
-688 NTGDVNGGTGA
+688 VGGVTAFADKEMRNAENTGNVIGGNA
-699 SVGGIAGFADR
+699 VGG
-710 TIKNAANSG
+710 
-719 NVVGGTSVG
+719 V
-728 GIAGRCQAPIENSY
+728 AGRVQAPIKNSY
-742 NTGDVRGT
+742 NSGEIVGT
-750 ATTSQGEIT
+750 NPTAQGEISGT
-759 GSPTGVFVGGI
+759 PTGVFVGGI
-770 TGYTSA
+770 TGYTTV
-776 NASISNC
+776 NGTISNC
-783 YNTGHISALSTSG
+783 YNKGHIAAHSASG
-796 GYLSNA
+796 DYINNGD
-802 NYVGGI
+802 YVGGI
-808 VGFAQAAVS
+808 VGFAQAKVE

-829 DYLGGI
+829 NFIGGI
-835 VGNSSS
+835 VGSALDN
-841 TIDHCYD
+841 TNIDYCYD
-848 VQGQRKHRYN
+848 VQGQRKFRWDGCNHGSI
-858 TGRIGAIS
+858 TGS
-866 GYGGTATNSWAIN
+866 GGNVTNSWAIN
-879 AKANDGSTCSN
+879 EKQAQTTANN
-890 PNPTISNV
+890 PNPV
-898 GKVFVSVGD
+898 VSTK
-907 VAPAIID
+907 
-914 GYTEKVWTDILTIN
+914 GYRLTTAFAVTPQVDLQNTTNQKWEDILSSK

-933 ATATVNNGKFLASAT
+933 VVGSVAKNEFFCSDNGSDTNTKYVKPSKTEGFAGDNGDVTAWYSATIESNIRVRVQNIDIDNKSSIYDNAEHTFDFTLKPSQSANSANVYAVQFAYKGVKYGDVIPEDVDVYNTTVTVKIDEKVVGVRTGVQYEITKKKVTITNIWTWKFVNGSNADFYKFEYNKDIQGMLSITVDGVLENSHYTLTQANNQATVGKYS
-948 ASNGATSVVPAK
+948 SSVVISDRNYEVEIVSK
-960 IDGALTANA
+960 YCTIQNNNA
-969 NGASAQQTTDAT
+969 NLETDNAKYGIKTTQT
-981 LTYWYNANTSS
+981 NANTSNS
-992 NIYVQ
+992 QTTYTYNWEIVPFDL
-997 IKNINGAA
+997 AA
-1005 NSKTYNGANQ
+1005 N
-1015 TIDNVSASPFTAT
+1015 
-1028 AFYFDANYAGTATDG
+1028 
-1043 KMNAGTYSVIVDVVV
+1043 
-1058 DGNVVGR
+1058 
-1065 KLFGS
+1065 
-1070 WTINTRIISQNS
+1070 IS
-1082 SSATYYYGARILSPD
+1082 
-1097 IADILSNIV
+1097 
-1106 NGHSVTS
+1106 
-1113 DKTLYNFY
+1113 
-1121 DAIPASG
+1121 
-1128 SRTYTITYTNIRIV
+1128 
-1142 ANGSDVTGNYKI
+1142 
-1154 NNSYTFTITVNEGDF
+1154 
-1169 GVYGT
+1169 
-1174 TDIEKNPWGSVN
+1174 
-1186 NPYVIRT
+1186 
-1193 QAQLER
+1193 
-1199 LSAIVASGSAV
+1199 
-1210 NSIYHATNYPYVKA
+1210 
-1224 INKSFANAYFVLDG
+1224 
-1238 NISMTYTSSFSYS
+1238 
-1251 NISSSPAGNS
+1251 
-1261 GETADKLFDNNTS
+1261 
-1274 SSKLCV
+1274 
-1280 SNNAKTVTIYVST
+1280 
-1293 NVPIIVNNYSWWTG
+1293 
-1307 NDTSGNTGR
+1307 
-1316 NPNYFKIEGSTDGSN
+1316 
-1331 WYVIDERSNGSWPTT
+1331 
-1346 NNTQVD
+1346 
-1352 VTGMNGAGRAG
+1352 
-1363 RYNRFRITSTCS
+1363 
-1375 GGTWQASEFKFN
+1375 
-1387 NATSEQSVPIG
+1387 
-1398 NSSTKFSGT
+1398 
-1407 FDGKNHTISNL
+1407 
-1418 KTSGQYSGLF
+1418 
-1428 GYVNGATIQN
+1428 
-1438 LTVNVANNA
+1438 
-1447 GATSAGGL
+1447 
-1455 VGAVNGTTTI
+1455 
-1465 RNCTVNGTISG
+1465 
-1476 THQVGGF
+1476 
-1483 VGFAQGVYQDNTLVL
+1483 
-1498 PCNLTIEGC
+1498 
-1507 INNATV
+1507 
-1513 TTTSQASDNNRTSAG
+1513 
-1528 GFVGYV
+1528 
-1534 NAGATVTI
+1534 
-1542 KSYIDENGQ
+1542 
-1551 TKKSTNNGK
+1551 
-1560 ISTTSSADNKGVGGF
+1560 
-1575 VGYSYG
+1575 
-1581 KITLTDCVNEKNATI
+1581 
-1596 TGKERVGGLV
+1596 
-1606 GYIGKADSDSQKEMV
+1606 
-1621 ISGCENKAAVTSN
+1621 
-1634 STNDVYGIGGIVGY
+1634 
-1648 NSGHK
+1648 
-1653 VAITNCINS
+1653 
-1662 GAITGTHETAGI
+1662 
-1674 IGYSDHSEI
+1674 
-1683 SNCTNSGAVS
+1683 
-1693 GFATVGGIVGK
+1693 
-1704 MGGGSIV
+1704 
-1711 SCKNTATVKASKAR
+1711 
-1725 DIDGDGNLD
+1725 
-1734 GAYLGGI
+1734 
-1741 AGWIAGNVN
+1741 
-1750 NCYNSGTVTTET
+1750 
-1762 SWGNSNIVGGI
+1762 
-1773 VGYLVN
+1773 
-1779 GKTVS
+1779 
-1784 YCYNSGNVVG
+1784 
-1794 SDNIGGIVGINNG
+1794 
-1807 TVSYC
+1807 
-1812 YQDGALNDLYLGT
+1812 
-1825 SPSNFITSNG
+1825 
-1835 GTIEHCWILP
+1835 
-1845 GASQTGFNQDTTPN
+1845 
-1859 GRKLEVGQNKYVP
+1859 
-1872 ATIADYAEHS
+1872 
-1882 WLDILTVEINGFR
+1882 
-1895 VQESVNPGASQF
+1895 
-1907 FESKKGSNSTTHLT
+1907 
-1921 PNKTESS
+1921 
-1928 NQANA
+1928 
-1933 LIRDNTDSFTITA
+1933 
-1946 WYGANTDSH
+1946 
-1955 IYCAVNTIAID
+1955 
-1966 TSADTY
+1966 
-1972 NNAQLGFTR
+1972 
-1981 SDVTTPGTSGSV
+1981 
-1993 YGIVF
+1993 
-1998 DYKGKNHNE
+1998 
-2007 IFVCAF
+2007 
-2013 DSNGNIVA
+2013 
-2021 GSTNPTQVDTY
+2021 
-2032 NTTVFV
+2032 
-2038 KIGDIV
+2038 
-2044 VGKKIAVDYTI
+2044 
-2055 DKAALNVGWE
+2055 
-2065 WTDKLHANLYDRTG
+2065 
-2079 NGDKVQFV
+2079 
-2087 YNGKAQ
+2087 
-2093 GLDSVSEHLRDVQLF
+2093 
-2108 DVTGNDLINT
+2108 
-2118 NAATYTRTYTLKD
+2118 
-2131 TRNYKLQNAN
+2131 
-2141 NNNADL
+2141 
-2147 SGTTVT
+2147 
-2153 FEWKIRKNKLTVS
+2153 
-2166 NYWTGADLNLSGEF
+2166 
-2180 YTFEYNATHQG
+2180 
-2191 LKLQD
+2191 
-2196 GITFYVEPDTRGNQH
+2196 
-2211 VIDTIAYEIAQGVE
+2211 
-2225 CVAADTYTRTFTIK
+2225 
-2239 DTTNYEVGNRLS
+2239 
-2251 YNTSVLPNQK
+2251 
-2261 GSDVNTEKSV
+2261 
-2271 VTYTW
+2271 
-2276 KIVPYSL
+2276 
-2283 ATNITSGNVW
+2283 NVW
-2293 FGGSTDL
+2293 FGGRTDL

-2311 VGNPNTNISFYPLQ
+2311 VGNQSYADKRFYPLQ
-2325 SKETGVQQ
+2325 SEQNGVQK

-2365 EYTVGTLDTN
+2365 EYTLSALDAPTVEN
-2375 NTFGTFVNVVSQADP
+2375 PTPLNTS
-2390 VVDTNVTASGT
+2390 VTASGT

-2421 KKDKSPSDEDWG
+2421 KDGKTPEDNDWG
-2433 SQDNPY
+2433 GSADNPY
-2439 VISTPEH
+2439 VISKPEH

-2495 DIDMSGYISTDGVY
+2495 NIDMSGYISTDGVY
-2509 NFLPIGAVMQNQ
+2509 NFLPIGTRSTQNQ

-2553 TNYVGLFGY
+2553 KNYVGLFGY

-2573 ASNGGLSITDNS
+2573 ASNGGLSITDNG
-2585 GIVGIEYVGGIAGCA
+2585 GIVGIEYVGGIAGYA
-2600 VDSTLYNTVLAY
+2600 VDSTLYNSVLAY

-2619 NYVGGIV
+2619 TYVGGIV
-2626 GYGERITIE
+2626 GYGERITIV

-2656 KWIVSNQNQIGGSV
+2656 KWIVSNQSQIGGSV

-2681 TDVMGIKYVGGI
+2681 IDVMGIKYVGGI

-2714 NGKEQNLIVV
+2714 NGKDGNFIVV

-2756 DKDASDKFKVGNVK
+2756 DKDASDNFKVGNVK
-2770 VLLQKLKEKS
+2770 VILQKLNEQS

-2834 TIEAIYQLKNDGTF
+2834 TIEAIYQLKDDGTF

-2898 IFGNGISLVNS
+2898 IFGNGISLVNLA
-2909 VTIYATSYAGGIFGA
+2909 TIYATSYAGGIFGA

-2933 SSFESDTDSI
+2933 QTFENDTNSI
-2943 LYKVLTTGV
+2943 LYNVLTTGV
-2952 REGSASTTL
+2952 RSGNASTTL
-2961 GLAPTVDSNG
+2961 GLAPTVSGNG

-3204 VSLCG
+3204 ASLCG

-3252 TVTDNVDSFSKFENN
+3252 TVTDNVDSFSKFENKN
-3267 NDTLTIALDMAS
+3267 NTLTIALDMAS

-3305 TTVVEGTYRKPSNSD
+3305 TTVVEGKYRKPSNSD

-3399 GANNYSGK
+3399 GAKDYAGE

-3412 TDSIVINT
+3412 TNITINNT
-3420 GNGGQHAGTK
+3420 TAHMGTASSS
-3430 GTHNFGATVS
+3430 TPLNFSTEC
-3440 IPSSGTGA
+3440 T
-3448 PNNIGYNFAGDI
+3448 PNNNSDDIKNAKSNLGYNLAGNI
-3460 SKDSNVN
+3460 SQGSSAVN
-3467 NFRGTF
+3467 RIYFGTSTTLSTTTPSFKGTF
-3473 DGNGHYIT
+3473 DGNGNT
-3481 INYVSGGYYR
+3481 IDIQYTSGGYHR
-3491 VSAFPNAADATFR
+3491 ISVFPNAANATFK
-3504 NLTIKGKIQAASQM
+3504 NLTINGTIAAGTNTSNS
-3518 TGANGI
+3518 GYDI
-3524 ANSAAYDV
+3524 AA
-3532 AGFVGKP
+3532 FVGKP
-3539 FGSLKFYNCT
+3539 FGAITFTNCT
-3549 NEADIIGLRNVAGL
+3549 AAVDIQGLRVIAGFS
-3563 VGYNSGGQSITFEA
+3563 GYSSSTSPITLIG
-3577 CVNIG
+3577 CVNKG
-3582 DITSL
+3582 DITSFEGSKWNKSTGQNL
-3587 QGTYT
+3587 GYPDDYQY
-3592 ISGKTDKH
+3592 
-3600 NWFDSIDSAYGTSN
+3600 
-3614 IGFNSGTGGIIGAYT
+3614 GTGGLIAYAT
-3629 GNITI
+3629 NDITI
-3634 ESCRNAGAIIGGHN
+3634 DSC
-3648 VGGIIGLHDGTASA
+3648 L
-3662 KATLTIQN
+3662 
-3670 CANTGN
+3670 NTGN
-3676 VTSNSGYWG
+3676 VVGQTK
-3685 EDEGGVE
+3685 
-3692 GAASEG
+3692 
-3698 IRQNIFGYVGGLVGV
+3698 VGGLVGRV
-3713 TGQYSILKMYASY
+3713 TAFTTIKNSANTGDITGEEVNPYISNDDKKQAGNAWSRVGGLVGEASKTATLKMYACYNTGAIRGKSNVAGGLVGILGTIPSNEKPHSTEANNTSTIAYCYNTGEVTIGWKKFGGITMVGLSGYNFNGTDAGGLVGVAVKLNIEYSY
-3726 NTGDILTLSNIIGGL
+3726 NTGDIHG
-3741 VGSVGV
+3741 
-3747 LYQPKKFGRYDNNV
+3747 
-3761 KTGGRSLIAYCYN
+3761 
-3774 IGNITAGG
+3774 
-3782 TFPKITEAWDIGR
+3782 
-3795 ENYGGTISGGFV
+3795 YGGV
-3807 GLAGDLQIS
+3807 GNLF
-3816 QGYNTGNITN
+3816 T
-3826 YGHISY
+3826 
-3832 EFSWQVRAGGFI
+3832 WQVRNGGI
-3844 GQSEPVSESGY
+3844 LAEAC
-3855 TGYVL
+3855 T
-3860 FDNLYNVG
+3860 
-3868 TIYVKPID
+3868 K
-3876 YAIVTGHTVKNN
+3876 A
-3888 LRYGAAISGY
+3888 
-3898 CDVSGRSNRIKS
+3898 SNCSI
-3910 SDCYSI
+3910 SI
-3916 NNCVSSLCAVQNGT
+3916 NNCYSTGRIYIEENETNSDTRYSADIVGYLDEDGGDNNDGNSKVRVANCYGIANNIVSRKDSAVVYYSGWNSRSGNVKYVRTGTTLNSLSDLTAIMRSDGSVKPRAFYYANNQNNEVELWNASTATIKDGAQNTTAYKNGT
-3930 DYAYYKNKQ
+3930 LGGY
-3939 NSWNPEVRDQWYQ
+3939 V
-3952 NEGVAGIGKTQ
+3952 
-3963 VELLETGR
+3963 
-3971 VYNTYD
+3971 
-3977 ALTAAM
+3977 
-3983 DENSKLRMTGS
+3983 
-3994 NFAFDQSIT
+3994 
-4003 ALTLNYGSVGNYTS
+4003 
-4017 IKEQIIGADASIS
+4017 
-4030 DNAVAN
+4030 
-4036 LSSIGWKELPDSWLY
+4036 Y

-4056 PQLSMFA
+4056 PQLAVFA
-4063 LDTQNGLS
+4063 VDTYNGLS
-4071 MRSVGYGQ
+4071 MNSQNYGQ
-4079 DDYGV
+4079 DIYGE
-4084 YNDEGVAAGSE
+4084 YREQKAGEEYS
-4095 QYPYIIKDGVDL
+4095 PYVIRDGIDL
-4107 MGMQALVDAGLSFEG
+4107 MGVQTLVNLGYTFE
-4122 KYIEIANGSNN
+4122 KEYIEFANGSNN
-4133 LEGIASTR
+4133 ITLDKNLSSDVAKAINMPISNSTSTKIADS
-4141 IELATYDGT
+4141 ENAYKSLGKDNTYHI
-4150 NTAAVNGANNTMYKA
+4150 
-4165 VDQNGDYKVGKSYHL
+4165 GKSYHL
-4180 LLQGAI
+4180 FKLSAVCYDD
-4186 FNKAYNQGQN
+4186 NNVAANTAYQ
-4196 PTYVGTDYAYWAW
+4196 YWLSS
-4209 NTYYYNGETLSN
+4209 NHYYNG
-4221 VWESGSPNPN
+4221 
-4231 KWDAYGSMR
+4231 AYGNKEGA
-4240 HYGVFSLQNFIPM
+4240 YKNYATFKTQNILTI
-4253 GRGNSV
+4253 GRNGNV
-4259 FKGNFSGKQANGEMT
+4259 FKGSISGKQEKNANT
-4274 YIDNVRISTGKYNN
+4274 VINNLRITSGQTIG
-4288 SSNDTCGSEYGGLF
+4288 GAYGGLF
-4302 SKVENAYI
+4302 GHVENAYI
-4310 GYIAIGGNS
+4310 GYIEVGGESNIWAYSSDNQQIAATGAIAGYVTGDSIIEHCAVSGTTAIGAYGKNDNTHIAS
-4319 KILSFAKENEVSAT
+4319 DITYA
-4333 GGIVGLSLGS
+4333 GGIVGLTDPKQGS
-4343 SVIDNCGVSGSTTIG
+4343 EYKAGISAIIKGCTVNISTTTG
-4358 AYGVSKTNQY
+4358 DRA
-4368 VQNESIANDK
+4368 AF
-4378 KYAKDTYAGGIA
+4378 
-4390 GVADPIQGNSY
+4390 
-4401 NAGITLT
+4401 AGI
-4408 IRNCS
+4408 IQAC
-4413 VSTSGIIESA
+4413 

-4432 YVEGDDGASGKS
+4432 YVGGDAGASGKG

-4470 IGGILGYGSQYVAAF
+4470 IGGILGYGSEFVAAF
-4485 ITGCKVGVGGAVSI
+4485 ITGCSVGNGTDTVTI

-4520 DSCTVGAN
+4520 DSCIVGAN
-4528 TTIERIAV
+4528 TTIERINQGG
-4536 GNDNTVLESPKHG
+4536 GNISENPKHG

-4559 QDSKD
+4559 EDSTD
-4564 DTSPLTTTFSGTSAF
+4564 TTSPLTTTFSGTSAF
-4579 NGTITV
+4579 NGKITV

-4591 PSTDSDGKISC
+4591 PSSYSDGKISC

-4746 ITASVTGSHDN
+4746 ITASVTGSGDN

-4766 GASSLGAT
+4766 GDDENT
-4774 DYATID
+4774 QDNDYATID

-4950 TGTVTATDFV
+4950 TGTVTATGFV

-5339 ASDIVFGNGAPQ
+5339 ASDIVLGNGAPQ

-5384 QDNKFY
+5384 QGNKFY

-5423 LRYAPVGITA
+5423 LRYAPVSITA

-5504 TINKRDLTAEFTA
+5504 TINKRDLNQGSELRINS
-5517 NTDRTYGEDRKQE
+5517 NTREYGTDNT
-5530 GDGTVK
+5530 GDN
-5536 HDMKLVVGNIAPKAG
+5536 HDVVLKIANIAPGAGEKAG
-5551 KNAGIVITISSDNE
+5551 FVIEIKSDNETIATFTWNGTSFTGITANAGKYVVNDITISAAGESNSQNNLSD
-5565 SYTFTWD
+5565 
-5572 GTRSRFDKT
+5572 
-5581 SAGGIVISAEGM
+5581 
-5593 TDPGATNGW
+5593 TDL
-5602 DASDSLYNVT
+5602 LYNVN
-5612 EPDDKQTKDFS
+5612 EPGDKVLREFS
-5623 CFIDFTN
+5623 CYIDFKHAKKYDIEVKPSTAIAPNNNKQWAELYDLSLTGSFTVRKKELNITGEGTVSPTFNGENHGYRWKVSGIVTN
-5630 AKTYTISVTTTA
+5630 YGDTIAVLA
-5642 TSGAQYTLDKTTNF
+5642 
-5656 SVKQATLTLK
+5656 
-5666 GVPTTNNPDS
+5666 
-5676 VIFDNKTHAFSWKVE
+5676 AFSPQVCAYVNNAEHSK
-5691 GFKYN
+5691 
-5696 DDISQLALFSPTAY
+5696 ALYTSPTS
-5710 ALGKSAPLFNSG
+5710 LQTGK
-5722 TPNTMKTGSVT
+5722 VT
-5733 IDGVENVTY
+5733 IDGVAGVNFEVS
-5742 TIYSNSNSIDISG
+5742 SNPTAIDVSANNEG
-5755 ARDKGEY
+5755 SY
-5762 YIAFATLSA
+5762 YVKFATTEA
-5771 GNYKLKLDKGV
+5771 GNYTLKLVNGDQNKKETNHFGIAQNTFTFTWNGVNGKHVYNGTKKG
-5782 ESLKQSIKLSISDNE
+5782 E
-5797 LTFDWRG
+5797 
-5804 TGGSHPY
+5804 
-5811 DKKTKGTIT
+5811 IT
-5820 LTITAKSAIDGF
+5820 LTISTTVALTNLKEFIDNYF
-5832 ENFVK
+5832 DM
-5837 KFFAPTMSGT
+5837 TMQNGT
-5847 GANAVWGTASD
+5847 VTYSD
-5858 NKSITITF
+5858 NKAYVTF
-5866 TTGVNAGTYTATIA
+5866 TTDVNAGEYYA
-5880 QNKNETAFIEA
+5880 
-5891 NKVNCSYPMIPQSR
+5891 KVSRKTNTFVNNNLHNCAYPSELKTNTQVKKLYKID
-5905 SYEIEKRNLTIT
+5905 KRNLTLT
-5917 LISKDNKTSY
+5917 LEGDGTY
-5927 TYNGQH
+5927 TYNTKH
-5933 QGLVSIRVN
+5933 QGLTTVN
-5942 SESGSTGLIS
+5942 VNAQSGDVGIIS
-5952 GDSVNATV
+5952 GDSVKV
-5960 SVSREGTEFG
+5960 SVVVTRNGEAYYTY
-5970 SISVSAITSSTA
+5970 SVSGVNASAKSAGVNTINHGVYVATASDGGNSNYDIATDTA
-5982 NNVRLSTI
+5982 NWTI
-5990 NFGKYI
+5990 NKK
-5996 ATVTMAENTN
+5996 ELKL
-6006 YTCQQSGTLEWKI
+6006 SG
-6019 KKYQLTLSDLTG
+6019 LTG
-6031 GQKVY
+6031 GEKVY
-6036 DGIATKPTL
+6036 DGTAHTPTL
-6045 KVNGVSVDNG
+6045 KVNGDEVTNG
-6055 EFTPSG
+6055 TIPWGNDTISIKFSATLE
-6061 VSGDRIAIKYSAS
+6061 GDSA
-6074 IDGQSYESIVNAGK
+6074 QKESLVNVGK
-6088 YSVSIG
+6088 YSIKIG
-6094 GNGANAITV
+6094 GTSGNAIAV
-6103 SPATRDGINTADNY
+6103 SPAKRPAGSGEVDTSDNYTISGSDSTTYEIKPRSITVTWNTSNLKFVYDLSAHGLTVSGINGGGTGAALQSSSLDYAIVKTGYGNDAIKFTLQGKKVDAGNDYEMSIKSSALNGRIVNDEVESTIDNY
-6117 SIEGGQS
+6117 
-6124 VDYVILPRTLKLSWQ
+6124 VI
-6139 EIQSFVFSNTE
+6139 
-6150 QGLIVVGVEG
+6150 
-6160 VEDGGNGSLAVK
+6160 
-6172 SGTSTINGVK
+6172 SGTTCEKKFEIEKSQIIIK
-6182 LTGYAG
+6182 YAG
-6188 GDTIEIT
+6188 GT
-6195 IIGALLH
+6195 
-6202 ANSTSKMEAKI
+6202 TS
-6213 TSVSGTN
+6213 
-6220 KDGSNSIEGNYTLS
+6220 
-6234 EDDRFSGEFTITP
+6234 
-6247 SVVSIKFNASN
+6247 
-6258 ATLTKVYDGNRTVP
+6258 KVYDAGFGISGTTFVFNTE
-6272 LSQIND
+6272 SQNGGAHGTSDLFDI
-6278 SYFSWSATG
+6278 SYVY
-6287 HNPTSNPFKVT
+6287 K
-6298 AQYDNKNVGDK
+6298 DKNVGNDK
-6309 KAVTFSYTFI
+6309 EVVFTYVLKQNANYEYVGTGTESQ
-6319 DPSNRGDY
+6319 NK
-6327 TIGNT
+6327 
-6332 DGSVYTVGQITP
+6332 GQITP
-6344 AHIKVALDKLRS
+6344 AHIRVALDKLRS

-6366 EFYGGADGAT
+6366 EFYGGAEGAT

-6424 SKYVNDVYKD
+6424 SKYVNDIYKEGD
-6434 ADGTFKKA
+6434 VFKKA

-6501 NKNASGAA
+6501 KNASGAA

-6529 SYANDDNTYNTD
+6529 SYANDDNTYNTN

-6677 YDKGEFKL
+6677 YDKGEFEL

-6812 AKTEE
+6812 AKAEGAT
-6817 AGDVTGFGGTF
+6817 AITGFGGTF

-6914 VGGLFGISERAV
+6914 VGGLFGASERAV

-6937 SNANAKVGGVVG
+6937 SNVNAKVGGVVG

-6972 FSQTNTNVT
+6972 FSQTNRNVT

-6996 SITFVNHA
+6996 SITFVNHT

-7041 LGDVVL
+7041 LDDVVL

-7173 KAMFEAYSNDT
+7173 KAMFEAYSNDAS
-7184 TAWLSVQQ
+7184 AWLSVQ

>member
-1 MRNSRTKTQ
+1 MYIYYKIYKSMRRGRIYGEKNMRNSRTKTQ

-43 IENELQQNGII
+43 IERNSVFSVTQSTSTKASTLYWTDAVDSKQFNITRQAQYWNVVSTPSNTTAYTGTSNIGFHVTEAMKNYSLTVGSAIHKIILNDFSATSITISYQVQLFTDRGSRLGFQYVRNGAGLSFSTDGTNYNWVSTDKGNCDEFRADSGGQDCYYNTKDGDTVDSGMLSGTFTGDFKAGTTLYFRYTDGWYAEDREIKTGSYAQLTSLAVSFGGVTTTINLVSGANGSISPSGTQTFNSSTASVTSTATPNDGYHFDGWYNGTAKAFENNPQTFTGSNITAKATYTAQFGLNQLIVRYWQNIDNNDNTLLNDSSGNTFTYNTKKAFLNLPKTDDGKTFVGW
-54 QSNVAS
+54 STSRSGAVVH
-60 AAYDTNPQYRPGS
+60 AYDTSFEVG
-73 AITVAT
+73 A
-79 ATTNS
+79 
-84 YTSTTSNINLT
+84 
-95 TSGVEIA
+95 
-102 TKYNVS
+102 
-108 SNPND
+108 D
-113 NQLLSNFYQSYGSP
+113 
-127 ANNISWVSYK
+127 
-137 LGTKEEGFGINSS
+137 
-150 GTEDDAYVYWLEFKF
+150 
-165 DEKIIA
+165 KI
-171 AIRNVGVSFYA
+171 G
-182 SATGRFDNGKNDEY
+182 
-196 AFAISYI
+196 
-203 GEHAAPTYAIVNG
+203 
-216 EDGARKGDGAS
+216 
-227 WSGSFTNAA
+227 
-236 AKSVW
+236 
-241 VNGGQNTLTLGNNGY
+241 
-256 SNSYRLTN
+256 
-264 NTTGIRMIFA
+264 
-274 AIADGELQ
+274 
-282 GGFLNISCKLF
+282 
-293 LGNEKMPITVSPSN
+293 
-307 AGTVSNT
+307 
-314 ELSGFSNIEDT
+314 
-325 KTVSFKSAND
+325 
-335 PYYFSNWS
+335 
-343 YKDQSGNVN
+343 
-352 TNSNASLTVK
+352 
-362 PYYSDVVAQYKE
+362 
-374 IPFVFN
+374 
-380 GTSYATYNPIIKLV
+380 
-394 VLGNTENYMS
+394 
-404 STIDGY
+404 
-410 DTSIEYKNAA
+410 DTSILPAENH
-420 GVAIPQPGAKGNYT
+420 GA
-434 ATITVKK
+434 TVDLYA
-441 GGVVRGTR
+441 VWVDS
-449 TVEFEVVEGDFGKI
+449 DFGSLS
-463 QGGTGKWGSVTNP
+463 GKAKDSTWGSQGNP
-476 YVISNETHLKNLSA
+476 FVISTSQHLKNLSD
-490 IVNGRDA
+490 IVNGNRKP
-497 LNSIVGSNNNS
+497 VNS
-508 VTAEDVVAT
+508 VTGEYYGQSISTNAT
-517 DKTYK
+517 SVNGVITFAN
-522 DCYFVVA
+522 CYFVVA
-529 ADLGA
+529 ADLG
-534 GTAIELVPIGKDST
+534 TADAQIALVPIGKDST

-570 INLNIQ
+570 ISLNIQ
-576 QSGVSNVGLFGYVK
+576 SSGVSNVGLFGYVK
-590 GASISYIKTAGTIVG
+590 GASISHLTTAGTIVG
-605 GNATGGLVG
+605 GAAVGGLVG
-614 CMENGEIF
+614 YADGVTIS
-622 NCANS
+622 NCRNN
-627 ATVTGREK
+627 ATVTGAYMIGGFVGFGNDVTITSSVNNADITGEYNKAGTPSGLTKGAYVGGFVGVVNGGSIANCYNNGNISASGDNSDFLGGIAGYTTAPISYCASLKDKTIEGSNQVGGIVGKASGNNAKIEYCYFGGKINGLWNDNSAKLDFICAEKEDGSSVSNSWKLSSAIQGATGNRQYTNAGHSIQVASAFTLSPSYFDGTEYTPYTAVDGWQNILTVNINAFQILGRTESGKFLALHDGSNKSTLPNKTVIGKEKNSTGSPAKTDLVVNFIVYYNANTKQNVVAELKDIKIDAAAVDYNATEQYVVDNTQLPTTVNTHYFKQSFYFDQNGGGNATLGKTNAGTYKVYSDVWIRANNTDYLVGRKESTWTIKKLKFTIGNNQFFYGQDIENAIKNQIVIKNQSNVSVPKEAYTVVFGFNDTEHNFYGSIDIDQNQKEFSVAKTIISIYDSSNTLINDNFDINGFSVIVKAGDFGVQNNGINKSNIENNPWGSESNPYIIGTRDQLVTLSNIVRGVTNATNSWYTSDVYKYVKGTIASYGGAYFKLARSIASIGNITPIGTISNVFAATFDGNNNNLSGLNISVAGNNVGLFGYISGATIKNLTVNGSVKGSQYVGGVVGYALNSTIENVTNNASISSTYKDAPYEIKQFDAHPYDANEQAVSKVNDGDRNSKYYSAKKGAMSFIVQNTTLAYIFGFAITNANDTNTNEETRKRTPQSAIIWGSNNDFQRDNYPSGGGNTTVPNEWGWEVVYNSTLAMPSTSSDRKEFFSGFKLRNYKYYYIYVKAADNYSTLQFAEFDLLTTNSQNVGGVVGYAQGTSINKATNTASVEGDTK
-635 VGGIVGYN
+635 VGGIVGYA
-643 PDNQRGKIYGTIIN
+643 DSTSRMYGTIVNSGNITAN
-657 NGAINGTNMV
+657 SMV
-667 GGLVGQWHGEWNL
+667 GGVSGENHGFWCDTNS
-680 NGTYGTFT
+680 NYGTFKNSGSINGRNGAT
-688 NTGDVNGGTGA
+688 VGGVTAFADKEMCNAENTGNVIGGNA
-699 SVGGIAGFADR
+699 VGG
-710 TIKNAANSG
+710 
-719 NVVGGTSVG
+719 V
-728 GIAGRCQAPIENSY
+728 AGRVQAPIKNSY
-742 NTGDVRGT
+742 NSGEIVGT
-750 ATTSQGEIT
+750 NPTAQGEISGT
-759 GSPTGVFVGGI
+759 PTGVFVGGI
-770 TGYTSA
+770 TGYTTV
-776 NASISNC
+776 NGTISNC
-783 YNTGHISALSTSG
+783 YNKGHIAAHSASG
-796 GYLSNA
+796 DYINNGD
-802 NYVGGI
+802 YVGGI
-808 VGFAQAAVS
+808 VGFAQAKVE

-829 DYLGGI
+829 NFIGGI
-835 VGNSSS
+835 VGSALDN
-841 TIDHCYD
+841 TNIDYCYD
-848 VQGQRKHRYN
+848 VQGQRKFRWDGCNHGSI
-858 TGRIGAIS
+858 TGS
-866 GYGGTATNSWAIN
+866 GGNVTNSWAIN
-879 AKANDGSTCSN
+879 EKQAQTTANN
-890 PNPTISNV
+890 PNPV
-898 GKVFVSVGD
+898 VSTK
-907 VAPAIID
+907 
-914 GYTEKVWTDILTIN
+914 GYRLTTAFAVTPQVDLQNTTNQKWEDILSSK

-933 ATATVNNGKFLASAT
+933 
-948 ASNGATSVVPAK
+948 
-960 IDGALTANA
+960 
-969 NGASAQQTTDAT
+969 
-981 LTYWYNANTSS
+981 
-992 NIYVQ
+992 
-997 IKNINGAA
+997 
-1005 NSKTYNGANQ
+1005 
-1015 TIDNVSASPFTAT
+1015 
-1028 AFYFDANYAGTATDG
+1028 
-1043 KMNAGTYSVIVDVVV
+1043 
-1058 DGNVVGR
+1058 VVG
-1065 KLFGS
+1065 
-1070 WTINTRIISQNS
+1070 
-1082 SSATYYYGARILSPD
+1082 
-1097 IADILSNIV
+1097 
-1106 NGHSVTS
+1106 SVAKNEFFCS
-1113 DKTLYNFY
+1113 D
-1121 DAIPASG
+1121 
-1128 SRTYTITYTNIRIV
+1128 
-1142 ANGSDVTGNYKI
+1142 NGSDTNTKYVKPSKTEGFAGDNGDVTAWY
-1154 NNSYTFTITVNEGDF
+1154 SATIESNIRVRVQNI
-1169 GVYGT
+1169 
-1174 TDIEKNPWGSVN
+1174 DIDNKS
-1186 NPYVIRT
+1186 
-1193 QAQLER
+1193 
-1199 LSAIVASGSAV
+1199 
-1210 NSIYHATNYPYVKA
+1210 SIYD
-1224 INKSFANAYFVLDG
+1224 NA
-1238 NISMTYTSSFSYS
+1238 
-1251 NISSSPAGNS
+1251 
-1261 GETADKLFDNNTS
+1261 EH
-1274 SSKLCV
+1274 
-1280 SNNAKTVTIYVST
+1280 
-1293 NVPIIVNNYSWWTG
+1293 
-1307 NDTSGNTGR
+1307 
-1316 NPNYFKIEGSTDGSN
+1316 
-1331 WYVIDERSNGSWPTT
+1331 
-1346 NNTQVD
+1346 
-1352 VTGMNGAGRAG
+1352 
-1363 RYNRFRITSTCS
+1363 
-1375 GGTWQASEFKFN
+1375 
-1387 NATSEQSVPIG
+1387 
-1398 NSSTKFSGT
+1398 T
-1407 FDGKNHTISNL
+1407 FDFTL
-1418 KTSGQYSGLF
+1418 KPSQSA
-1428 GYVNGATIQN
+1428 NSA
-1438 LTVNVANNA
+1438 NVY
-1447 GATSAGGL
+1447 
-1455 VGAVNGTTTI
+1455 AV
-1465 RNCTVNGTISG
+1465 
-1476 THQVGGF
+1476 QF
-1483 VGFAQGVYQDNTLVL
+1483 
-1498 PCNLTIEGC
+1498 
-1507 INNATV
+1507 
-1513 TTTSQASDNNRTSAG
+1513 
-1528 GFVGYV
+1528 
-1534 NAGATVTI
+1534 
-1542 KSYIDENGQ
+1542 
-1551 TKKSTNNGK
+1551 
-1560 ISTTSSADNKGVGGF
+1560 
-1575 VGYSYG
+1575 
-1581 KITLTDCVNEKNATI
+1581 
-1596 TGKERVGGLV
+1596 
-1606 GYIGKADSDSQKEMV
+1606 
-1621 ISGCENKAAVTSN
+1621 
-1634 STNDVYGIGGIVGY
+1634 
-1648 NSGHK
+1648 
-1653 VAITNCINS
+1653 
-1662 GAITGTHETAGI
+1662 
-1674 IGYSDHSEI
+1674 
-1683 SNCTNSGAVS
+1683 
-1693 GFATVGGIVGK
+1693 
-1704 MGGGSIV
+1704 
-1711 SCKNTATVKASKAR
+1711 
-1725 DIDGDGNLD
+1725 
-1734 GAYLGGI
+1734 AYLGRNYGEF
-1741 AGWIAGNVN
+1741 VPKDVDV
-1750 NCYNSGTVTTET
+1750 Y
-1762 SWGNSNIVGGI
+1762 
-1773 VGYLVN
+1773 
-1779 GKTVS
+1779 
-1784 YCYNSGNVVG
+1784 
-1794 SDNIGGIVGINNG
+1794 
-1807 TVSYC
+1807 
-1812 YQDGALNDLYLGT
+1812 
-1825 SPSNFITSNG
+1825 
-1835 GTIEHCWILP
+1835 
-1845 GASQTGFNQDTTPN
+1845 DTT
-1859 GRKLEVGQNKYVP
+1859 
-1872 ATIADYAEHS
+1872 
-1882 WLDILTVEINGFR
+1882 
-1895 VQESVNPGASQF
+1895 
-1907 FESKKGSNSTTHLT
+1907 
-1921 PNKTESS
+1921 
-1928 NQANA
+1928 
-1933 LIRDNTDSFTITA
+1933 IT
-1946 WYGANTDSH
+1946 
-1955 IYCAVNTIAID
+1955 
-1966 TSADTY
+1966 
-1972 NNAQLGFTR
+1972 
-1981 SDVTTPGTSGSV
+1981 
-1993 YGIVF
+1993 
-1998 DYKGKNHNE
+1998 
-2007 IFVCAF
+2007 
-2013 DSNGNIVA
+2013 
-2021 GSTNPTQVDTY
+2021 
-2032 NTTVFV
+2032 V
-2038 KIGDIV
+2038 KIGDQV
-2044 VGKKIAVDYTI
+2044 VGVKTGVTYTI
-2055 DKAALNVGWE
+2055 EKAALNVGWE
-2065 WTDKLHANLYDRTG
+2065 WTDNLHANLYDRTG

-2108 DVTGNDLINT
+2108 DVTGNDLTNT

-2153 FEWKIRKNKLTVS
+2153 FEWKIRKNKLTVFNRWVAEDFGKDS
-2166 NYWTGADLNLSGEF
+2166 NL
-2180 YTFEYNATHQG
+2180 YTFEYNTTHRGLLATNDAISFLTEKATDNTRPEFKQGTDYTISEHQNAINVG
-2191 LKLQD
+2191 E
-2196 GITFYVEPDTRGNQH
+2196 YS
-2211 VIDTIAYEIAQGVE
+2211 
-2225 CVAADTYTRTFTIK
+2225 RTVRIIN
-2239 DTTNYEVGNRLS
+2239 TNYEVN
-2251 YNTSVLPNQK
+2251 NTTAYVGSSNNATVNKGISVNGL
-2261 GSDVNTEKSV
+2261 V

-2293 FGGSTDL
+2293 FGGRTDL
-2300 IVGNQGIANVN
+2300 IVGNQGIANVE
-2311 VGNPNTNISFYPLQ
+2311 VGTISYADKRFYPLQ
-2325 SKETGVQQ
+2325 SAQTGVQQ

-2365 EYTVGTLDTN
+2365 EYTLSALDAPTVEN
-2375 NTFGTFVNVVSQADP
+2375 PTPLNTS
-2390 VVDTNVTASGT
+2390 VTASGT

-2410 YYTAMFSDFGW
+2410 WYTALFSDFGW
-2421 KKDKSPSDEDWG
+2421 KDGKTPEDNDWG
-2433 SQDNPY
+2433 GSADNPY
-2439 VISTPEH
+2439 VISKPEH

-2509 NFLPIGAVMQNQ
+2509 NFLPIGTRSTQNQ

-2553 TNYVGLFGY
+2553 KNYVGLFGY

-2585 GIVGIEYVGGIAGCA
+2585 GIVGIEYVGGIAGYA
-2600 VDSTLYNTVLAY
+2600 VDSTLYNSVLAY
-2612 GGWVRGE
+2612 GGWVR
-2619 NYVGGIV
+2619 
-2626 GYGERITIE
+2626 
-2635 SSEAVS
+2635 
-2641 SANVGGETYVGGIVG
+2641 GETYVGGIVG
-2656 KWIVSNQNQIGGSV
+2656 KWIVSNQSQIGGSV

-2681 TDVMGIKYVGGI
+2681 IDVMGIKYVGGI

-2714 NGKEQNLIVV
+2714 NGKDGNFIVV

-2756 DKDASDKFKVGNVK
+2756 DKDASDNFKVGNVK
-2770 VLLQKLKEKS
+2770 VLLQKLNEQS
-2780 ASGNAKVVGGL
+2780 ASVNAKVVGGL

-2834 TIEAIYQLKNDGTF
+2834 TIEAIYQLKDDGTF

-2898 IFGNGISLVNS
+2898 IFGNGISLVNLA
-2909 VTIYATSYAGGIFGA
+2909 TIYATSYAGGIFGA

-2933 SSFESDTDSI
+2933 QTFENDTNSI
-2943 LYKVLTTGV
+2943 LYNVLTTGV
-2952 REGSASTTL
+2952 RSGNASTTL
-2961 GLAPTVDSNG
+2961 GLAPTVSGNG

-3204 VSLCG
+3204 ASLCG

-3267 NDTLTIALDMAS
+3267 NNTLTIALDMAS

-3305 TTVVEGTYRKPSNSD
+3305 TTVVEGKYRKPSNSD

-3389 WNDFAYSVYS
+3389 WNDFAFSIYS

-3420 GNGGQHAGTK
+3420 GTGGQHAGTK
-3430 GTHNFGATVS
+3430 GTHNFGTETTNSGEGAYATDNV
-3440 IPSSGTGA
+3440 
-3448 PNNIGYNFAGDI
+3448 GYNFAGSI
-3460 SKDSNVN
+3460 SNSNLGGQS
-3467 NFRGTF
+3467 FQGYF
-3473 DGNGHYIT
+3473 DGNGNSIEIEYVGG
-3481 INYVSGGYYR
+3481 NYHNVS
-3491 VSAFPNAADATFR
+3491 VFPNATGATFK
-3504 NLTIKGKIQAASQM
+3504 NLTITGSITAGDKTTEWKKEWQNTFIGIGEYYAKMEYKAASD
-3518 TGANGI
+3518 I
-3524 ANSAAYDV
+3524 

-3539 FGSLKFYNCT
+3539 LGKIVFENCT
-3549 NEADIIGLRNVAGL
+3549 NTADI
-3563 VGYNSGGQSITFEA
+3563 VGYSKIAGFAGYSTSTAPVELTG
-3577 CVNIG
+3577 CVNKG
-3582 DITSL
+3582 
-3587 QGTYT
+3587 
-3592 ISGKTDKH
+3592 
-3600 NWFDSIDSAYGTSN
+3600 N
-3614 IGFNSGTGGIIGAYT
+3614 IESFEGSTWTKVTGQDLGYPNDYPYGTGGLIAYAE
-3629 GNITI
+3629 NAITI
-3634 ESCRNAGAIIGGHN
+3634 ESC
-3648 VGGIIGLHDGTASA
+3648 L
-3662 KATLTIQN
+3662 
-3670 CANTGN
+3670 NTGRIKGK
-3676 VTSNSGYWG
+3676 TK
-3685 EDEGGVE
+3685 
-3692 GAASEG
+3692 
-3698 IRQNIFGYVGGLVGV
+3698 VGGLVGRV
-3713 TGQYSILKMYASY
+3713 VSATTINNSANTGYIEADEYNLFVDSDKKKPANAWSRVGGIVGEASQSSTLNMYACYNTGHIRGWSNVAGGLVGMVGTIPNKEKTHSAVADNLCTIAYSYNSGKVEIGNIANQGITMVGTSGYNLNGTCGGGLVGVAVKLRIAYSY
-3726 NTGDILTLSNIIGGL
+3726 NTGDIIG
-3741 VGSVGV
+3741 
-3747 LYQPKKFGRYDNNV
+3747 
-3761 KTGGRSLIAYCYN
+3761 
-3774 IGNITAGG
+3774 
-3782 TFPKITEAWDIGR
+3782 
-3795 ENYGGTISGGFV
+3795 YGGVGYSG
-3807 GLAGDLQIS
+3807 
-3816 QGYNTGNITN
+3816 
-3826 YGHISY
+3826 
-3832 EFSWQVRAGGFI
+3832 SWQIRLGGILAEACTKQANCDVRVTNCY
-3844 GQSEPVSESGY
+3844 S
-3855 TGYVL
+3855 TGR
-3860 FDNLYNVG
+3860 
-3868 TIYVKPID
+3868 IYIEENTETSD
-3876 YAIVTGHTVKNN
+3876 T
-3888 LRYGAAISGY
+3888 RYGADIVGY
-3898 CDVSGRSNRIKS
+3898 LDEESTLNNGNTPKVNVA
-3910 SDCYSI
+3910 DCYGVA
-3916 NNCVSSLCAVQNGT
+3916 NNIVSYENKNRKYFSGWNNQSGGDVKYVRTGTTLNSLSDLTAVMQSNGT
-3930 DYAYYKNKQ
+3930 VKPKAYSGINEQ
-3939 NSWNPEVRDQWYQ
+3939 TLWN
-3952 NEGVAGIGKTQ
+3952 A
-3963 VELLETGR
+3963 
-3971 VYNTYD
+3971 
-3977 ALTAAM
+3977 
-3983 DENSKLRMTGS
+3983 
-3994 NFAFDQSIT
+3994 SIAT
-4003 ALTLNYGSVGNYTS
+4003 
-4017 IKEQIIGADASIS
+4017 IGAQDSK
-4030 DNAVAN
+4030 DTTTKNAYNNGTLGGYV
-4036 LSSIGWKELPDSWLY
+4036 Y

-4056 PQLSMFA
+4056 PQLAVFA
-4063 LDTQNGLS
+4063 VDTYNGLS
-4071 MRSVGYGQ
+4071 MNSQNFGKDIYGEYKTQ
-4079 DDYGV
+4079 K
-4084 YNDEGVAAGSE
+4084 AGEEYS
-4095 QYPYIIKDGVDL
+4095 PYVIRDGIDL
-4107 MGMQALVDAGLSFEG
+4107 MGVQTLVGLGYTFEG
-4122 KYIEIANGSNN
+4122 EYIEFANGSNN
-4133 LEGIASTR
+4133 ITLDKNLSSDVAKAINMPISNSTSTKIADS
-4141 IELATYDGT
+4141 ENAYKSLGKDNTYHI
-4150 NTAAVNGANNTMYKA
+4150 
-4165 VDQNGDYKVGKSYHL
+4165 GKSYHL
-4180 LLQGAI
+4180 FKLSAVCYDD
-4186 FNKAYNQGQN
+4186 NVVAENTAYG
-4196 PTYVGTDYAYWAW
+4196 YWLSS
-4209 NTYYYNGETLSN
+4209 NHYYNG
-4221 VWESGSPNPN
+4221 
-4231 KWDAYGSMR
+4231 AYGNKEGAYKN
-4240 HYGVFSLQNFIPM
+4240 YGTFKTQNILTI
-4253 GRGNSV
+4253 GRNGKV
-4259 FKGNFSGKQANGEMT
+4259 FKGSISGKQENNANT
-4274 YIDNVRISTGKYNN
+4274 VINNLRITSGQTIG
-4288 SSNDTCGSEYGGLF
+4288 GAYGGLF
-4302 SKVENAYI
+4302 GHVENAYI
-4310 GYIAIGGNS
+4310 GYIEVGGESNIWAYSSDNQQIAATGAIAGYVTGDSIIEHCAVSGTTAIGAYGKNDDTHIAS
-4319 KILSFAKENEVSAT
+4319 DITYA
-4333 GGIVGLSLGS
+4333 GGIVGLTDPKQGS
-4343 SVIDNCGVSGSTTIG
+4343 EYKAGISAIIKGCTVNISTTTG
-4358 AYGVSKTNQY
+4358 DRA
-4368 VQNESIANDK
+4368 AF
-4378 KYAKDTYAGGIA
+4378 
-4390 GVADPIQGNSY
+4390 
-4401 NAGITLT
+4401 AGI
-4408 IRNCS
+4408 IQAC
-4413 VSTSGIIESA
+4413 

-4432 YVEGDDGASGKS
+4432 YVGGDAGASGKG
-4444 NTVRIEGCSVDKAVI
+4444 NTVRIEGCEVQKAAI

-4470 IGGILGYGSQYVAAF
+4470 IGGILGYGSEFVAAF
-4485 ITGCKVGVGGAVSI
+4485 ITGCKVGNGEDTVTI

-4520 DSCTVGAN
+4520 DSCIVGEKAS
-4528 TTIERIAV
+4528 IERINQGG
-4536 GNDNTVLESPKHG
+4536 GNISENPKHG

-4579 NGTITV
+4579 GGTITV
-4585 SVEATN
+4585 SVESTN
-4591 PSTDSDGKISC
+4591 KSQDSDAKISC

-4613 ANFASGSNVTVGGNI
+4613 ASFASGSDVTVGGTIDIKNSQGDW
-4628 NITLA
+4628 LA

-4691 TVGALNGTEITIGG
+4691 TVDALNGTNITIGG

-4730 NVANAK
+4730 NIANAK
-4736 PYKSGTLTIT
+4736 AYKSGTLKIT

-4766 GASSLGAT
+4766 GVSGQD
-4774 DYATID
+4774 DYAIVD

-4785 IEQNGAIIG
+4785 IKQNGAIKG

-4806 GLLTTGGGEAD
+4806 GLLTTGGGAAD

-4824 LSEEQQNKIKNLSIN
+4824 LSEEQQNEIKNLSIN

-4858 DSPSALRTEDSG
+4858 DSPATLSTEDSG

-4875 GTFTNSGNVS
+4875 GTFTNSGDVS

-4905 KNNVAT
+4905 KGSDTVFTNT
-4911 LFVNDGQVTATGYY
+4911 GTVTATGYY

-4950 TGTVTATDFV
+4950 TGTVTATGFV

-4998 GVPTPLETI
+4998 GVPTPLKTI

-5160 LAKTDTDASTSYWV
+5160 LAKPDTDASTSYWV
-5174 KGYTNAILAG
+5174 KGYANAILAG

-5212 EEFCKMY
+5212 EDFCKMY

-5302 NAEHSTNAN
+5302 NAEHSANAN

-5325 ERNEGKDDNVKNPL
+5325 ERNEGNDDNVKNPL
-5339 ASDIVFGNGAPQ
+5339 ASDIVLGNGAPQ

-5384 QDNKFY
+5384 QGNKFY

-5464 GGQGTDGAQTNP
+5464 GGQGMDGAQTNP

-5504 TINKRDLTAEFTA
+5504 TINKRDLNQGSELRINS
-5517 NTDRTYGEDRKQE
+5517 NTREYGTDNT
-5530 GDGTVK
+5530 GDN
-5536 HDMKLVVGNIAPKAG
+5536 HDVVLKIANIAPGAGEKAG
-5551 KNAGIVITISSDNE
+5551 FVIEIKSDNETIATFTWNGTSFTGLTANAGKYVVNDITISAAGESNSQNNLSDTDLLYNVNE
-5565 SYTFTWD
+5565 PGDKVLREYSCYIDFKHAKKYDIEVKPSTAIAPNNNKQWAELYDLSLTGSFTVSKKELKITGEGTVSPTFNGENHGYRWKVSGIVTNYGDTIAVLAAFSPQVCAYVNNAEHSKALYTSPTSLQTGKVTIDGVAGVNFEVSSNPTAIDVSANNEGSYYVKFATTEAGNYTLKLVNGDQNKKETNRFGIAQNTFTFTWNGVNGKHVYN
-5572 GTRSRFDKT
+5572 GTTK
-5581 SAGGIVISAEGM
+5581 GVITLTISTTVAL
-5593 TDPGATNGW
+5593 TN
-5602 DASDSLYNVT
+5602 LK
-5612 EPDDKQTKDFS
+5612 E
-5623 CFIDFTN
+5623 FIDNYFDMTMQNGTVTYSDNKAYVTFTTDVN
-5630 AKTYTISVTTTA
+5630 AGKYYAKVSRKTNTFVNNNLHNCAYPSELKTNTQVQKLYTI
-5642 TSGAQYTLDKTTNF
+5642 DKRNL
-5656 SVKQATLTLK
+5656 TLTLK
-5666 GVPTTNNPDS
+5666 GD
-5676 VIFDNKTHAFSWKVE
+5676 
-5691 GFKYN
+5691 
-5696 DDISQLALFSPTAY
+5696 
-5710 ALGKSAPLFNSG
+5710 
-5722 TPNTMKTGSVT
+5722 
-5733 IDGVENVTY
+5733 
-5742 TIYSNSNSIDISG
+5742 
-5755 ARDKGEY
+5755 
-5762 YIAFATLSA
+5762 
-5771 GNYKLKLDKGV
+5771 
-5782 ESLKQSIKLSISDNE
+5782 
-5797 LTFDWRG
+5797 
-5804 TGGSHPY
+5804 
-5811 DKKTKGTIT
+5811 
-5820 LTITAKSAIDGF
+5820 
-5832 ENFVK
+5832 
-5837 KFFAPTMSGT
+5837 
-5847 GANAVWGTASD
+5847 
-5858 NKSITITF
+5858 
-5866 TTGVNAGTYTATIA
+5866 GTYI
-5880 QNKNETAFIEA
+5880 
-5891 NKVNCSYPMIPQSR
+5891 
-5905 SYEIEKRNLTIT
+5905 
-5917 LISKDNKTSY
+5917 
-5927 TYNGQH
+5927 YNTEH
-5933 QGLVSIRVN
+5933 QGLTTVN
-5942 SESGSTGLIS
+5942 VNAQSGDVGIIS
-5952 GDSVNATV
+5952 GDSVKV
-5960 SVSREGTEFG
+5960 SVVVTRNGEAYYTY
-5970 SISVSAITSSTA
+5970 SVSGVNASAKSAGVNTINHGVYVATASDGGNSNYDIATDTA
-5982 NNVRLSTI
+5982 NWTI
-5990 NFGKYI
+5990 NKK
-5996 ATVTMAENTN
+5996 ELKL
-6006 YTCQQSGTLEWKI
+6006 SG
-6019 KKYQLTLSDLTG
+6019 LTG
-6031 GQKVY
+6031 GEKVY
-6036 DGIATKPTL
+6036 DGTAHTPTL
-6045 KVNGVSVDNG
+6045 KVNGDEVTNG
-6055 EFTPSG
+6055 TIQWGNDTISIKFSATLE
-6061 VSGDRIAIKYSAS
+6061 GDSA
-6074 IDGQSYESIVNAGK
+6074 QKESLVNVGK
-6088 YSVSIG
+6088 YSIKIG
-6094 GNGANAITV
+6094 GTSGNAIAV
-6103 SPATRDGINTADNY
+6103 SPAKRPAGSGEVDTSDNY
-6117 SIEGGQS
+6117 TISGSDSTTYEIKPRQIKLTWESI
-6124 VDYVILPRTLKLSWQ
+6124 D
-6139 EIQSFVFSNTE
+6139 SFVFSNAD
-6150 QGLIVVGVEG
+6150 QGLKVTGISGV
-6160 VEDGGNGSLAVK
+6160 DGNGSLK
-6172 SGTSTINGVK
+6172 LISSDITTSRI
-6182 LTGYAG
+6182 TGYG
-6188 GDTIEIT
+6188 GKDTIVLSLSGSIKHVNDPKSHMTASIT
-6195 IIGALLH
+6195 DITGTNADGSQPIIG
-6202 ANSTSKMEAKI
+6202 NYEI
-6213 TSVSGTN
+6213 VE
-6220 KDGSNSIEGNYTLS
+6220 GSE
-6234 EDDRFSGEFTITP
+6234 SGEFTITP
-6247 SVVSIKFNASN
+6247 SVVSIKFNAPN

-6272 LSQIND
+6272 TSQIND

-6287 HNPTSNPFKVT
+6287 HNPTRNPFKVT

-6309 KAVTFSYTFI
+6309 KAVTFSYTFT
-6319 DPSNRGDY
+6319 DPTNVGDY
-6327 TIGNT
+6327 VVGTV
-6332 DGSVYTVGQITP
+6332 DGSAYTVGQITP
-6344 AHIKVALDKLRS
+6344 AHIKVALNKLRS

-6366 EFYGGADGAT
+6366 EFYGGAEGAT

-6442 STPTYFKKLVFTMT
+6442 SAGKYFKKLVFTMT

-6486 AIQSVTVYDSRDSKN
+6486 AIQSVTVYDSRDSK

-6677 YDKGEFKL
+6677 YDKGEFEL

-6812 AKTEE
+6812 AKAEG

-6914 VGGLFGISERAV
+6914 VGGLFGASERAV

-6937 SNANAKVGGVVG
+6937 SNVNAKVGGVVG

-7041 LGDVVL
+7041 LDDVVL

-7159 NESGTSYGYKITCD
+7159 NDSGTSYGYKITCD

-7184 TAWLSVQQ
+7184 TAWLSVQ

>member
-60 AAYDTNPQYRPGS
+60 ADWNHNAGVTIGDNNSGGKNSTAMATISDAGVYDYYSSSNDTSLTSKFGIYMSNGSDSDCKNDNNTIAIDQGSSRGSRSGMIYAVIPLSDEVQHAVEQGKVTVSFSGYFAGGNPSYCSFRIFAYSSSYKVESGTAYSHSTFKNSILNNTTTSASSTQSNQTTNTGNAGYCSATIPQEGSWDASHVDKFSYRTITANVIKGAKSIIVGLMVKKDSSTLRHMDAFLGRPRVTISYSGVSVDIKAGSNGRIEQSNLSNVSVSGSSFTFSKIQSKVTITAIPDQGYHFVDWNRSLNGSTEKYTNNVISSKQQSTATFFSYLLKDNEIYTANFEINQLVVNYHKNLQGDDSVTTEVFTYNSKKAFLNLQKTDDGKTFVGWSTSRSGAVVHAYDTSFEVG
-73 AITVAT
+73 A
-79 ATTNS
+79 
-84 YTSTTSNINLT
+84 
-95 TSGVEIA
+95 
-102 TKYNVS
+102 
-108 SNPND
+108 D
-113 NQLLSNFYQSYGSP
+113 
-127 ANNISWVSYK
+127 
-137 LGTKEEGFGINSS
+137 
-150 GTEDDAYVYWLEFKF
+150 
-165 DEKIIA
+165 KI
-171 AIRNVGVSFYA
+171 G
-182 SATGRFDNGKNDEY
+182 
-196 AFAISYI
+196 
-203 GEHAAPTYAIVNG
+203 
-216 EDGARKGDGAS
+216 
-227 WSGSFTNAA
+227 
-236 AKSVW
+236 
-241 VNGGQNTLTLGNNGY
+241 
-256 SNSYRLTN
+256 
-264 NTTGIRMIFA
+264 
-274 AIADGELQ
+274 
-282 GGFLNISCKLF
+282 
-293 LGNEKMPITVSPSN
+293 
-307 AGTVSNT
+307 
-314 ELSGFSNIEDT
+314 
-325 KTVSFKSAND
+325 
-335 PYYFSNWS
+335 
-343 YKDQSGNVN
+343 
-352 TNSNASLTVK
+352 
-362 PYYSDVVAQYKE
+362 
-374 IPFVFN
+374 
-380 GTSYATYNPIIKLV
+380 
-394 VLGNTENYMS
+394 
-404 STIDGY
+404 
-410 DTSIEYKNAA
+410 DTSILPAENH
-420 GVAIPQPGAKGNYT
+420 GA
-434 ATITVKK
+434 TVDLYA
-441 GGVVRGTR
+441 VWVDS
-449 TVEFEVVEGDFGKI
+449 DFGSLS
-463 QGGTGKWGSVTNP
+463 GKAKDSTWGSQGNP
-476 YVISNETHLKNLSA
+476 FVISTSQHLKNLSD
-490 IVNGRDA
+490 IVNGNRKP
-497 LNSIVGSNNNS
+497 VNS
-508 VTAEDVVAT
+508 VTGEYYGQSISTNAT
-517 DKTYK
+517 SVNGVITFAN
-522 DCYFVVA
+522 CYFVIA
-529 ADLGA
+529 SDI
-534 GTAIELVPIGKDST
+534 GTATGNIDFVPIGKNGT
-548 HYFAGTIFGGNDSDA
+548 YYFAGTIFGGNDSDA

-570 INLNIQ
+570 ISLNIQ
-576 QSGVSNVGLFGYVK
+576 SGDVSNVGLFGYVK
-590 GASISYIKTAGTIVG
+590 GATISYIKTAGTIVG

-614 CMENGEIF
+614 CMENGEVF

-627 ATVTGREK
+627 ATVTGRGQ
-635 VGGIVGYN
+635 VGGIVGSLQ
-643 PDNQRGKIYGTIIN
+643 DGTIRTCFN
-657 NGAINGTNMV
+657 SGKVTATGNAIT
-667 GGLVGQWHGEWNL
+667 L
-680 NGTYGTFT
+680 NSL
-688 NTGDVNGGTGA
+688 TGA
-699 SVGGIAGFADR
+699 
-710 TIKNAANSG
+710 
-719 NVVGGTSVG
+719 
-728 GIAGRCQAPIENSY
+728 
-742 NTGDVRGT
+742 
-750 ATTSQGEIT
+750 
-759 GSPTGVFVGGI
+759 
-770 TGYTSA
+770 
-776 NASISNC
+776 
-783 YNTGHISALSTSG
+783 
-796 GYLSNA
+796 
-802 NYVGGI
+802 
-808 VGFAQAAVS
+808 
-817 YCANIGGLIEGN
+817 
-829 DYLGGI
+829 YLGGI
-835 VGNSSS
+835 VGYANGNISNCYNEGEVTTGTSWNSSNVVGGIAGYVAS
-841 TIDHCYD
+841 GKTVTYCYNKGAVSGSND
-848 VQGQRKHRYN
+848 VGGIVGNLAGGISAISYCYQD
-858 TGRIGAIS
+858 GRINGLWSSGSANVGVIAGNQSSTFSTSWKLPGASVSSGSYTSKENARVLSLGTNVSYVPVIIS
-866 GYGGTATNSWAIN
+866 GN
-879 AKANDGSTCSN
+879 A
-890 PNPTISNV
+890 
-898 GKVFVSVGD
+898 
-907 VAPAIID
+907 
-914 GYTEKVWTDILTIN
+914 YTERVWTDILTIK

-933 ATATVNNGKFLASAT
+933 TTATVTDGKFLASAT

-969 NGASAQQTTDAT
+969 NGGSAQQTTDAT

-1005 NSKTYNGANQ
+1005 NVKTYNGANQ

-1043 KMNAGTYSVIVDVVV
+1043 KMNAGTYSVIVDVVAN
-1058 DGNVVGR
+1058 GNVVGR

-1082 SSATYYYGARILSPD
+1082 SSAMYYYGARILSPD

-1174 TDIEKNPWGSVN
+1174 TDIEKNPWGSPH
-1186 NPYVIRT
+1186 NPYVIGT
-1193 QAQLER
+1193 KEQLTR
-1199 LSAIVASGSAV
+1199 LSAIVGGTSAV
-1210 NSIYHATNYPYVKA
+1210 NSIKNDTYVYVQAQSGDYSGAYFKLA
-1224 INKSFANAYFVLDG
+1224 DNIPSVGNITPIGSNTHSFAGNFDG
-1238 NISMTYTSSFSYS
+1238 NNKTISGL
-1251 NISSSPAGNS
+1251 NISVAGN
-1261 GETADKLFDNNTS
+1261 
-1274 SSKLCV
+1274 
-1280 SNNAKTVTIYVST
+1280 
-1293 NVPIIVNNYSWWTG
+1293 NV
-1307 NDTSGNTGR
+1307 
-1316 NPNYFKIEGSTDGSN
+1316 
-1331 WYVIDERSNGSWPTT
+1331 
-1346 NNTQVD
+1346 
-1352 VTGMNGAGRAG
+1352 
-1363 RYNRFRITSTCS
+1363 
-1375 GGTWQASEFKFN
+1375 
-1387 NATSEQSVPIG
+1387 
-1398 NSSTKFSGT
+1398 
-1407 FDGKNHTISNL
+1407 
-1418 KTSGQYSGLF
+1418 GLF
-1428 GYVNGATIQN
+1428 GYISGATIKN
-1438 LTVNVANNA
+1438 LTVNGSVKGSSNVGGVVGYALNSTIENVTNNA
-1447 GATSAGGL
+1447 SISSTYKDAPYEIKQFDAHPYDANEQAVSKVNDGDLSSKYYSAKKGAMSFIVQNTTLAYIFGFAITNADDTNTNEETRKRTPQSAIIWGSNNDFQRDNYTSGGGNTTVPNEWGWEVVYNSTLAMPSTSSDRKEFFSGFKLRNYKYYYIYVKAADNYSTLQFAEFDLLTTNSQNVGGVVGYAQGTSINKATNTASVEGDTCVGGIVGYADSTSRMYGTIVNSGNITANSMVGGVSGENHGFWCDTNSNYGTFKNSGSINGRNGATVGGVTAFADKEMCNAENTGNVIGGNAVGGVAGRVQAPIKNSYNSGEI
-1455 VGAVNGTTTI
+1455 VGTNPTAQGEISGNPNGVFVGGITGYT
-1465 RNCTVNGTISG
+1465 TVNGTISNCYNKG
-1476 THQVGGF
+1476 HIAAHSASGDYINNGDYVGGI
-1483 VGFAQGVYQDNTLVL
+1483 VGFAQAKVEYCANIGGL
-1498 PCNLTIEGC
+1498 IEG
-1507 INNATV
+1507 NN
-1513 TTTSQASDNNRTSAG
+1513 
-1528 GFVGYV
+1528 F
-1534 NAGATVTI
+1534 
-1542 KSYIDENGQ
+1542 
-1551 TKKSTNNGK
+1551 
-1560 ISTTSSADNKGVGGF
+1560 
-1575 VGYSYG
+1575 
-1581 KITLTDCVNEKNATI
+1581 
-1596 TGKERVGGLV
+1596 
-1606 GYIGKADSDSQKEMV
+1606 
-1621 ISGCENKAAVTSN
+1621 
-1634 STNDVYGIGGIVGY
+1634 IGGIVGSALD
-1648 NSGHK
+1648 N
-1653 VAITNCINS
+1653 TNIDYCYDVQGQRKFRWDGCNHGS
-1662 GAITGTHETAGI
+1662 ITGSG
-1674 IGYSDHSEI
+1674 G
-1683 SNCTNSGAVS
+1683 NVTNSWAINEKQVQTTANNPNPVVSTKGYRLTTAFAVTPQVDLQNTTNQKWEDILS
-1693 GFATVGGIVGK
+1693 SKINGFK
-1704 MGGGSIV
+1704 
-1711 SCKNTATVKASKAR
+1711 
-1725 DIDGDGNLD
+1725 
-1734 GAYLGGI
+1734 
-1741 AGWIAGNVN
+1741 
-1750 NCYNSGTVTTET
+1750 
-1762 SWGNSNIVGGI
+1762 
-1773 VGYLVN
+1773 
-1779 GKTVS
+1779 
-1784 YCYNSGNVVG
+1784 VVG
-1794 SDNIGGIVGINNG
+1794 SVGKNQFFCSDNG
-1807 TVSYC
+1807 S
-1812 YQDGALNDLYLGT
+1812 
-1825 SPSNFITSNG
+1825 
-1835 GTIEHCWILP
+1835 
-1845 GASQTGFNQDTTPN
+1845 DTNT
-1859 GRKLEVGQNKYVP
+1859 KYVKP
-1872 ATIADYAEHS
+1872 SKTEGFAGDNGDVTTWYSATIAS
-1882 WLDILTVEINGFR
+1882 NIRVR
-1895 VQESVNPGASQF
+1895 VQNITLPTIGSKEYDGLAHGFGHTTYPNTANGAAANNPIVY
-1907 FESKKGSNSTTHLT
+1907 TTEFLYVGT
-1921 PNKTESS
+1921 
-1928 NQANA
+1928 
-1933 LIRDNTDSFTITA
+1933 
-1946 WYGANTDSH
+1946 
-1955 IYCAVNTIAID
+1955 
-1966 TSADTY
+1966 TY
-1972 NNAQLGFTR
+1972 KENLNVSPTNV
-1981 SDVTTPGTSGSV
+1981 DV
-1993 YGIVF
+1993 
-1998 DYKGKNHNE
+1998 
-2007 IFVCAF
+2007 
-2013 DSNGNIVA
+2013 
-2021 GSTNPTQVDTY
+2021 Y
-2032 NTTVFV
+2032 NTTVTIKIDGQIVGV
-2038 KIGDIV
+2038 KKGDTVTITERLLKV
-2044 VGKKIAVDYTI
+2044 SNVWTSASEHVAGDTSNVYIFHYNTQHQGIIENGISVASVHGEFAIPQDVYTI
-2055 DKAALNVGWE
+2055 G
-2065 WTDKLHANLYDRTG
+2065 G
-2079 NGDKVQFV
+2079 
-2087 YNGKAQ
+2087 
-2093 GLDSVSEHLRDVQLF
+2093 
-2108 DVTGNDLINT
+2108 
-2118 NAATYTRTYTLKD
+2118 
-2131 TRNYKLQNAN
+2131 
-2141 NNNADL
+2141 
-2147 SGTTVT
+2147 
-2153 FEWKIRKNKLTVS
+2153 
-2166 NYWTGADLNLSGEF
+2166 
-2180 YTFEYNATHQG
+2180 
-2191 LKLQD
+2191 
-2196 GITFYVEPDTRGNQH
+2196 YVETKQAHNDTTH
-2211 VIDTIAYEIAQGVE
+2211 
-2225 CVAADTYTRTFTIK
+2225 TRTFTLNDIRNYK
-2239 DTTNYEVGNRLS
+2239 IENKYSQYDDFSPNTVLTEDTSDRGISEATVGD
-2251 YNTSVLPNQK
+2251 K
-2261 GSDVNTEKSV
+2261 IV

-2293 FGGSTDL
+2293 FGGTTDL

-2311 VGNPNTNISFYPLQ
+2311 VGNQSYADKRFYPLQ
-2325 SKETGVQQ
+2325 SEQNGVQK

-2365 EYTVGTLDTN
+2365 EYTLSALDAPTVEN
-2375 NTFGTFVNVVSQADP
+2375 PAPLNTS
-2390 VVDTNVTASGT
+2390 VTASGK
-2401 GNFSGNITK
+2401 GNFDGDITK

-2439 VISTPEH
+2439 VISKPEH
-2446 LLRLSQIVNGGM
+2446 LLRLSQIVNGGT

-2463 QNTVTAGVCI
+2463 NTTDNALCI

-2509 NFLPIGAVMQNQ
+2509 NFLPIGTRSTQNQ

-2553 TNYVGLFGY
+2553 KNYVGLFGY

-2573 ASNGGLSITDNS
+2573 ASNGGLSITDND
-2585 GIVGIEYVGGIAGCA
+2585 GIVGIEYVGGIAGYA
-2600 VDSTLYNTVLAY
+2600 VDSTLYNSVLAY

-2619 NYVGGIV
+2619 TYVGGIV
-2626 GYGERITIE
+2626 GYGERITIV

-2656 KWIVSNQNQIGGSV
+2656 KWIVSNQSQIGGSV

-2681 TDVMGIKYVGGI
+2681 IDVMGIKYVGGI

-2714 NGKEQNLIVV
+2714 NGKDGNFIVV

-2756 DKDASDKFKVGNVK
+2756 DKDASDNFKVGNVK
-2770 VLLQKLKEKS
+2770 VILQNLNDKS

-2834 TIEAIYQLKNDGTF
+2834 TIEAIYQLKDDGTF

-2898 IFGNGISLVNS
+2898 IFGNGISLVNLA
-2909 VTIYATSYAGGIFGA
+2909 TIYATSYAGGIFGA

-2933 SSFESDTDSI
+2933 QTFENDTNSI
-2943 LYKVLTTGV
+2943 LYNVLTTGV
-2952 REGSASTTL
+2952 RSGNASTTL
-2961 GLAPTVDSNG
+2961 GLAPTVSGKG

-2986 SGSYVGGIAGYGG
+2986 SGSYVGGIAGYCG

-3065 SATRVGGLVGYMG
+3065 SATRMGGLVGYMG

-3252 TVTDNVDSFSKFENN
+3252 TVTDNVDSFSKFENKN
-3267 NDTLTIALDMAS
+3267 NTLTIALDMAS

-3291 FVNVPQKNDTDTDK
+3291 FVNVAKWNSSNPLYSVTDGATKN
-3305 TTVVEGTYRKPSNSD
+3305 VENSYKKPSDSDSYSADVTNNNSGT
-3320 KYIVHVTTA
+3320 VA
-3329 NFNSERQITK
+3329 SNPTK
-3339 IVATV
+3339 IYDDEGNLRYIQAIVYFNGVIVGATV
-3344 YFECNGNLP
+3344 ENKQQVGQ
-3353 VVIGSAYDDKRNIG
+3353 YDSG
-3367 GYDETFTP
+3367 ELTP
-3375 GSSTNPYTISSQKE
+3375 GSSATTPYTISNQQE
-3389 WNDFAYSVYS
+3389 WNDFAYSIYS

-3587 QGTYT
+3587 QGSYT
-3592 ISGKTDKH
+3592 LGGYNNSKYNYDD
-3600 NWFDSIDSAYGTSN
+3600 NLDGTGVGITN
-3614 IGFNSGTGGIIGAYT
+3614 IGYTFGTGGIIGAYT
-3629 GNITI
+3629 GTIQI
-3634 ESCRNAGAIIGGHN
+3634 ESCRNAGTIIGGHN
-3648 VGGIIGLHDGTASA
+3648 VGGIIGLHEGTSSSVS
-3662 KATLTIQN
+3662 TLTINN
-3670 CANTGN
+3670 CANSGEIR
-3676 VTSNSGYWG
+3676 SNSGYWG
-3685 EDEGGVE
+3685 EDEGQIGGDASRGV
-3692 GAASEG
+3692 
-3698 IRQNIFGYVGGLVGV
+3698 RQSTFGYAGGLVGK
-3713 TGQYSILKMYASY
+3713 TGRYSILKMYSSY
-3726 NTGDILTLSNIIGGL
+3726 NSGWVVTLSNIAGGL
-3741 VGSVGV
+3741 VGSVGTMNQPSGNKNSV
-3747 LYQPKKFGRYDNNV
+3747 L
-3761 KTGGRSLIAYCYN
+3761 TGGRSVIAYCYN
-3774 IGNITAGG
+3774 VGKVNSGG
-3782 TFPKITEAWDIGR
+3782 TFPKRTKNYEGYGR
-3795 ENYGGTISGGFV
+3795 ENFGGAIVGGVAGLVGNIQITQTYNAGEVWQFGIICYGG
-3807 GLAGDLQIS
+3807 
-3816 QGYNTGNITN
+3816 
-3826 YGHISY
+3826 
-3832 EFSWQVRAGGFI
+3832 SWQVRAAGI
-3844 GQSEPVSESGY
+3844 VGQSQPTSN
-3855 TGYVL
+3855 GYVL
-3860 FDNLYNVG
+3860 FDNVYNVG
-3868 TIYVKPID
+3868 TVYVR
-3876 YAIVTGHTVKNN
+3876 AINTQVLGGAGGELFKDA
-3888 LRYGAAISGY
+3888 RYGAAISGY
-3898 CDVSGRSNRIKS
+3898 CDTKDAAKRIYS
-3910 SDCYSI
+3910 FECYSI
-3916 NNCVSSLCAVQNGT
+3916 NNCVSSLIAKDISGDNNYLPYKNGTNSWESDEKFDEYYQNG
-3930 DYAYYKNKQ
+3930 
-3939 NSWNPEVRDQWYQ
+3939 
-3952 NEGVAGIGKTQ
+3952 GIAGIGASNAD
-3963 VELLETGR
+3963 LIETGM

-3977 ALTAAM
+3977 SLTAAM
-3983 DENSKLRMTGS
+3983 NSQSKLYMNGS
-3994 NFAFDQSIT
+3994 NFAFSQS
-4003 ALTLNYGSVGNYTS
+4003 
-4017 IKEQIIGADASIS
+4017 
-4030 DNAVAN
+4030 NAVFDLNFNSNLGTYTTVAAINSVSAN
-4036 LSSIGWKELPDSWLY
+4036 AVTGTTNTNVSAASWVRYPDSWLY

-4056 PQLSMFA
+4056 PQLSVFA
-4063 LDTQNGLS
+4063 LDTQNSLS
-4071 MRSVGYGQ
+4071 MRSIGYGQ
-4079 DDYGV
+4079 DQYGEF
-4084 YNDEGVAAGSE
+4084 NENGLPAGSE
-4095 QYPYIIKDGVDL
+4095 QYPFIIKDGIDL
-4107 MGMQALVDAGLSFEG
+4107 MGMQALVDTGYSFVG
-4122 KYIEIANGSNN
+4122 QYIEVANGENN
-4133 LEGIASTR
+4133 LDGLAATR
-4141 IELATYDGT
+4141 IKFPTYAGT
-4150 NTAAVNGANNTMYKA
+4150 GTAATDGASNTMFKA
-4165 VDQNGDYKVGKSYHL
+4165 VDKDGSYKVGKSYHL
-4180 LLQGAI
+4180 LLKGAV
-4186 FNKAYNQGQN
+4186 FNKARNEDA
-4196 PTYVGTDYAYWAW
+4196 TYVGTDYGHWAY
-4209 NTYYYNGETLSN
+4209 NTYYYNG
-4221 VWESGSPNPN
+4221 
-4231 KWDAYGSMR
+4231 AYDDEYGYFGDMR
-4240 HYGVFSLQNFIPM
+4240 PYGIFGIQNFIPM
-4253 GRGNSV
+4253 GRGNNV
-4259 FKGNFSGKQANGEMT
+4259 FKGHFSGKQDGDKST
-4274 YIDNVRISTGKYNN
+4274 IIDDLRITTGK
-4288 SSNDTCGSEYGGLF
+4288 DGGGYGGLF
-4302 SKVENAYI
+4302 AKVQDAYI
-4310 GYIAIGGNS
+4310 GYISIGGTS
-4319 KILSFAKENEVSAT
+4319 KVSAYSYDNST
-4333 GGIVGLSLGS
+4333 EAGAGGIVGKALGS
-4343 SVIDNCGVSGSTTIG
+4343 TVIENCGVADSVQIG
-4358 AYGVSKTNQY
+4358 AYGR
-4368 VQNESIANDK
+4368 
-4378 KYAKDTYAGGIA
+4378 TYKVTISSDGITFAGGIA

-4401 NAGITLT
+4401 NAGITLI

-4432 YVEGDDGASGKS
+4432 YVGGDAGASGKGNS
-4444 NTVRIEGCSVDKAVI
+4444 VRIEGCEVQKAAI
-4459 QAASSANTSSQ
+4459 QAASSAKESSH
-4470 IGGILGYGSQYVAAF
+4470 IGGVLGYGSDYVAAF
-4485 ITGCKVGVGGAVSI
+4485 ITGCKVGNGADTVTI

-4520 DSCTVGAN
+4520 DSCIVGEKAI
-4528 TTIERIAV
+4528 IERINQGG
-4536 GNDNTVLESPKHG
+4536 GNLSENPKHG

-4559 QDSKD
+4559 EDSTD
-4564 DTSPLTTTFSGTSAF
+4564 TTSPLTTTFSGTSKF
-4579 NGTITV
+4579 LGTINVTV
-4585 SVEATN
+4585 GTTN
-4591 PSTDSDGKISC
+4591 QSSTSDAAISC

-4613 ANFASGSNVTVGGNI
+4613 ANFASGSEVEVRGNI
-4628 NITLA
+4628 NVTLE
-4633 AANVGGVVG
+4633 AANVGGVAG
-4642 RTNKATFIGK
+4642 RTSNATFIGK

-4730 NVANAK
+4730 NIANAK
-4736 PYKSGTLTIT
+4736 AYKSGTLEIT

-4766 GASSLGAT
+4766 GVSGQD
-4774 DYATID
+4774 DYAIVD

-4950 TGTVTATDFV
+4950 TGTVTATGFV

-5325 ERNEGKDDNVKNPL
+5325 ERNEGRDDNVKNPL
-5339 ASDIVFGNGAPQ
+5339 ASDIVLGNGAPQ

-5536 HDMKLVVGNIAPKAG
+5536 HDMKLVVGNIAPEAG

-5572 GTRSRFDKT
+5572 GTRFDKT

-5782 ESLKQSIKLSISDNE
+5782 ESLKQSIKLSISDNK
-5797 LTFDWRG
+5797 LAFDWRG
-5804 TGGSHPY
+5804 AGGSHPY

-5866 TTGVNAGTYTATIA
+5866 TTGVNAGKYTATIA

-5905 SYEIEKRNLTIT
+5905 SYEIYKRNLTIT

-6006 YTCQQSGTLEWKI
+6006 YTCQQSGTLEWEI
-6019 KKYQLTLSDLTG
+6019 NKYQLTLSDLTG

-6234 EDDRFSGEFTITP
+6234 EDDRFSGDFTITP
-6247 SVVSIKFNASN
+6247 SVVSIKFNAPN

-6272 LSQIND
+6272 TSQIND

-6287 HNPTSNPFKVT
+6287 HNPTRNPFKVT

-6309 KAVTFSYTFI
+6309 KAVTFSYTFT
-6319 DPSNRGDY
+6319 DPTNVGDY
-6327 TIGNT
+6327 VVGTV
-6332 DGSVYTVGQITP
+6332 DGSAYTVGQITP
-6344 AHIKVALDKLRS
+6344 AHIRVALDKLRS
-6356 GKATRTYTDD
+6356 GKATRTYTDN
-6366 EFYGGADGAT
+6366 EFYGGAEGAT

-6442 STPTYFKKLVFTMT
+6442 SAGKYFKKLVFTMT

-6486 AIQSVTVYDSRDSKN
+6486 AIQSVTVYDSRDSK

-6677 YDKGEFKL
+6677 YDKGEFEL

-6937 SNANAKVGGVVG
+6937 SNVNAKVGGVVG
-6949 SSEQGMSNVVSLMQ
+6949 TATAGLNNVVSMMQ
-6963 IDANCNVGA
+6963 ITASGGTVGA
-6972 FSQTNTNVT
+6972 FTSNNAHVGENCTHMT
-6981 NSYHLQNAVWRRNGS
+6981 NAVWKKGTSGTGFENVDGKN
-6996 SITFVNHA
+6996 VGYN
-7004 NAKTY
+7004 
-7009 DELMSG
+7009 DLMSG

-7041 LGDVVL
+7041 LDDVVL

-7173 KAMFEAYSNDT
+7173 KAMFEAYSNDAS
-7184 TAWLSVQQ
+7184 AWLSVQQ

>member
-1 MRNSRTKTQ
+1 MKNTRDNRQTQ
-10 TKLRNYIKLTAG
+10 VKNCLKWTASG
-22 ALLLA
+22 LLLA
-27 ITFVLVF
+27 LMFVLVF

-43 IENELQQNGII
+43 IESDLQQNGII
-54 QSNVAS
+54 ENNVAS
-60 AAYDTNPQYRPGS
+60 AANTAGSNITIGLSNPTITSWNINPDVSKKGYVCDDGSYLIDDTSDLTWTTGNGS
-73 AITVAT
+73 TGGRWMMGDSSNHHYQRYSTVWFDFDLGNDYSKFSDSVSINVAGT
-79 ATTNS
+79 LSATTNPA
-84 YTSTTSNINLT
+84 YVAITSSSSEFSDFDENKGADALYNEVVALPNKSVGVGNGGSGTSDVSLT
-95 TSGVEIA
+95 ENVSGRYVRIYFTCKGRYQWIGSQKYGIA
-102 TKYNVS
+102 TFANVKVT
-108 SNPND
+108 
-113 NQLLSNFYQSYGSP
+113 LTRELKSY
-127 ANNISWVSYK
+127 NISYSK
-137 LGTKEEGFGINSS
+137 NGINSS
-150 GTEDDAYVYWLEFKF
+150 TTVDNTSHKYMAASNITSDFYVGNGQYFTGWNTSANGTG
-165 DEKIIA
+165 IA
-171 AIRNVGVSFYA
+171 MAIGVSTGTSTAANTFGNVVRSNLQNGQTTTTLYA
-182 SATGRFDNGKNDEY
+182 QYQGISFTFNGKDYTQYNNEVLQVLQGRGGYLTHTVDS
-196 AFAISYI
+196 SYS
-203 GEHAAPTYAIVNG
+203 TV
-216 EDGARKGDGAS
+216 
-227 WSGSFTNAA
+227 
-236 AKSVW
+236 V
-241 VNGGQNTLTLGNNGY
+241 
-256 SNSYRLTN
+256 SYRDSN
-264 NTTGIRMIFA
+264 GSE
-274 AIADGELQ
+274 IAQ
-282 GGFLNISCKLF
+282 
-293 LGNEKMPITVSPSN
+293 PITIGVYSAIIEVSKDGKTR
-307 AGTVSNT
+307 GTVT
-314 ELSGFSNIEDT
+314 LPF
-325 KTVSFKSAND
+325 
-335 PYYFSNWS
+335 
-343 YKDQSGNVN
+343 
-352 TNSNASLTVK
+352 
-362 PYYSDVVAQYKE
+362 E
-374 IPFVFN
+374 I
-380 GTSYATYNPIIKLV
+380 I
-394 VLGNTENYMS
+394 
-404 STIDGY
+404 
-410 DTSIEYKNAA
+410 
-420 GVAIPQPGAKGNYT
+420 
-434 ATITVKK
+434 
-441 GGVVRGTR
+441 
-449 TVEFEVVEGDFGKI
+449 EGDFGKI

-497 LNSIVGSNNNS
+497 LNSIVGSDG
-508 VTAEDVVAT
+508 VTAEQVVAT
-517 DKTYK
+517 NKTYK
-522 DCYFVVA
+522 DCYFVISA
-529 ADLGA
+529 NLGA
-534 GTAIELVPIGKDST
+534 DTPIELVPIGKDGT
-548 HYFAGTIFGGNDSDA
+548 HYFAGTIYGGNDSDA

-590 GASISYIKTAGTIVG
+590 GASISHLTTAGTIVG
-605 GNATGGLVG
+605 G
-614 CMENGEIF
+614 
-622 NCANS
+622 
-627 ATVTGREK
+627 
-635 VGGIVGYN
+635 
-643 PDNQRGKIYGTIIN
+643 
-657 NGAINGTNMV
+657 
-667 GGLVGQWHGEWNL
+667 
-680 NGTYGTFT
+680 
-688 NTGDVNGGTGA
+688 
-699 SVGGIAGFADR
+699 
-710 TIKNAANSG
+710 AA
-719 NVVGGTSVG
+719 
-728 GIAGRCQAPIENSY
+728 
-742 NTGDVRGT
+742 
-750 ATTSQGEIT
+750 
-759 GSPTGVFVGGI
+759 
-770 TGYTSA
+770 
-776 NASISNC
+776 
-783 YNTGHISALSTSG
+783 
-796 GYLSNA
+796 
-802 NYVGGI
+802 
-808 VGFAQAAVS
+808 
-817 YCANIGGLIEGN
+817 
-829 DYLGGI
+829 
-835 VGNSSS
+835 
-841 TIDHCYD
+841 
-848 VQGQRKHRYN
+848 
-858 TGRIGAIS
+858 
-866 GYGGTATNSWAIN
+866 
-879 AKANDGSTCSN
+879 
-890 PNPTISNV
+890 
-898 GKVFVSVGD
+898 
-907 VAPAIID
+907 
-914 GYTEKVWTDILTIN
+914 
-928 INGFK
+928 
-933 ATATVNNGKFLASAT
+933 
-948 ASNGATSVVPAK
+948 
-960 IDGALTANA
+960 
-969 NGASAQQTTDAT
+969 
-981 LTYWYNANTSS
+981 
-992 NIYVQ
+992 
-997 IKNINGAA
+997 
-1005 NSKTYNGANQ
+1005 
-1015 TIDNVSASPFTAT
+1015 
-1028 AFYFDANYAGTATDG
+1028 
-1043 KMNAGTYSVIVDVVV
+1043 
-1058 DGNVVGR
+1058 
-1065 KLFGS
+1065 
-1070 WTINTRIISQNS
+1070 
-1082 SSATYYYGARILSPD
+1082 
-1097 IADILSNIV
+1097 
-1106 NGHSVTS
+1106 
-1113 DKTLYNFY
+1113 
-1121 DAIPASG
+1121 
-1128 SRTYTITYTNIRIV
+1128 
-1142 ANGSDVTGNYKI
+1142 
-1154 NNSYTFTITVNEGDF
+1154 
-1169 GVYGT
+1169 
-1174 TDIEKNPWGSVN
+1174 
-1186 NPYVIRT
+1186 
-1193 QAQLER
+1193 
-1199 LSAIVASGSAV
+1199 
-1210 NSIYHATNYPYVKA
+1210 
-1224 INKSFANAYFVLDG
+1224 
-1238 NISMTYTSSFSYS
+1238 
-1251 NISSSPAGNS
+1251 
-1261 GETADKLFDNNTS
+1261 
-1274 SSKLCV
+1274 
-1280 SNNAKTVTIYVST
+1280 
-1293 NVPIIVNNYSWWTG
+1293 
-1307 NDTSGNTGR
+1307 
-1316 NPNYFKIEGSTDGSN
+1316 
-1331 WYVIDERSNGSWPTT
+1331 
-1346 NNTQVD
+1346 
-1352 VTGMNGAGRAG
+1352 
-1363 RYNRFRITSTCS
+1363 
-1375 GGTWQASEFKFN
+1375 
-1387 NATSEQSVPIG
+1387 
-1398 NSSTKFSGT
+1398 
-1407 FDGKNHTISNL
+1407 
-1418 KTSGQYSGLF
+1418 
-1428 GYVNGATIQN
+1428 
-1438 LTVNVANNA
+1438 
-1447 GATSAGGL
+1447 
-1455 VGAVNGTTTI
+1455 
-1465 RNCTVNGTISG
+1465 
-1476 THQVGGF
+1476 
-1483 VGFAQGVYQDNTLVL
+1483 
-1498 PCNLTIEGC
+1498 
-1507 INNATV
+1507 
-1513 TTTSQASDNNRTSAG
+1513 
-1528 GFVGYV
+1528 
-1534 NAGATVTI
+1534 
-1542 KSYIDENGQ
+1542 
-1551 TKKSTNNGK
+1551 
-1560 ISTTSSADNKGVGGF
+1560 
-1575 VGYSYG
+1575 
-1581 KITLTDCVNEKNATI
+1581 
-1596 TGKERVGGLV
+1596 VGGLV
-1606 GYIGKADSDSQKEMV
+1606 GYADGVTISNCRNNATVKALGSAATFGGKQGAYLGGFVGYATASVTVKNCYNGGE
-1621 ISGCENKAAVTSN
+1621 ITTVTSWPHSN
-1634 STNDVYGIGGIVGY
+1634 IVGGIVGHLGTGGEVSYCYNKGKVVGLDNIGGIVGINNGTVSY
-1648 NSGHK
+1648 CYQDGELNDLYLGTSPSNFITSNGGTISHCWILPGAKQTGFNQGTTPNGKQLELFDINNQKNNKMYVPVVVDGNTYYPVPTGNWESIVEKDINGFEVFAADANGNKLLLKKGEYLRSATASDWATTATPTIIDSNATANSNGHTRQDSTTIDIVYVYSATVGNDVFVSHSKIGKSVSNTTYNGQNQGIGNIDNLPTNTAASVFYFEKGNAASTATSAKKDWREGGYVVVVDIKIGDKVVGRDVFDWTINKKTLTVEYKWTQGLYNNGSIVYNGAQQGLTSFEIKGFVANESVASGNATVALTYTNTDYTLVGSKYTLNVDKSTNEGQYGVSFTLEANNYALDTNATHEFSWTISRKSITIGTSSFYYGTNIEQKLTDGTVFQNLVSGHSVRVDTQKHNFYKQNIGNNQYTILQSDITVNDNSGQPVTGNYNITGGVIITVLAGDFWSDGTTDIANNLWGSQNNPYVIGTKDQLTRLSAIVGGTSAVNSIKNDTYVYVQAQSGDYSGAYFKLANNISGVGNITPIGVNTHSFAGNFDGNNKTISGLNISVAGNNVGLFGYISGATIKNLTVNGSVKGSSNVGSVVGYALNSTIENVTNNASVNADYTDISYTIRQVDATPVSGGDKNYPSGENAYQINDGNVGTKYCGTKKAPMSFIAEINNVQSIVGFAIQNATDTSGNPQRTPKK
-1653 VAITNCINS
+1653 VTIWGSNNGNEIPSESWGQSGGGNKPTSWSGYTSWVEIYTSDDIKLESTDHRKNIEFDSTHTYRYYWVYIEGTDKQLQFAEFDFLPPRDNVGGVVGYASGTNIVNATNNGNIVGGSNVGGVVGYAVNSNIITATNAKQVVGMSNVGGIVGEFNSLGKSVSGATNS
-1662 GAITGTHETAGI
+1662 GAITSSNTA
-1674 IGYSDHSEI
+1674 
-1683 SNCTNSGAVS
+1683 A
-1693 GFATVGGIVGK
+1693 GIVGK
-1704 MGGGSIV
+1704 LTEGLISGS
-1711 SCKNTATVKASKAR
+1711 KNTGRVTASVATTIGEKT
-1725 DIDGDGNLD
+1725 
-1734 GAYLGGI
+1734 GAFLGGI
-1741 AGWIAGNVN
+1741 AGWAGGNVN

-1773 VGYLVN
+1773 VGFLVN

-1784 YCYNSGNVVG
+1784 YCYNSGTIVG
-1794 SDNIGGIVGINNG
+1794 SSQIGGIIGYLPG
-1807 TVSYC
+1807 ARTTVTYC
-1812 YQDGALNDLYLGT
+1812 YHSGRINSVWNENNVAKGNLGYITGNDT
-1825 SPSNFITSNG
+1825 SILDS
-1835 GTIEHCWILP
+1835 CWILP
-1845 GASQTGFNQDTTPN
+1845 GASTDSASSTKIKTN
-1859 GRKLEVGQNKYVP
+1859 GRKLEVGQYRYVP
-1872 ATIADYAEHS
+1872 AIIDDYS
-1882 WLDILTVEINGFR
+1882 TYGWTDILTKNINGFR
-1895 VQESVNPGASQF
+1895 VQESVNPSQNQF
-1907 FESKKGSNSTTHLT
+1907 FESKKGSNSTTYLT
-1921 PNKTESS
+1921 PNKTENS

-1933 LIRDNTDSFTITA
+1933 LNRDNTASFTVTA
-1946 WYGANTDSH
+1946 WYGANTASD
-1955 IYCAVNTIAID
+1955 IYCAVNTIVID
-1966 TSADTY
+1966 TSPDTY

-2055 DKAALNVGWE
+2055 EKAALNVGWE
-2065 WTDKLHANLYDRTG
+2065 WTDNLHANLYNRTG

-2166 NYWTGADLNLSGEF
+2166 NYWTGADLNPSGEF

-2311 VGNPNTNISFYPLQ
+2311 VGNQSYADKRFYPLQ
-2325 SKETGVQQ
+2325 SEQNGVQK

-2488 AYFLVTV
+2488 AYFLVTANV
-2495 DIDMSGYISTDGVY
+2495 DMSGYISTDGVY
-2509 NFLPIGAVMQNQ
+2509 NFLPIGTRSTQNQ

-2714 NGKEQNLIVV
+2714 NGKDGNFIVV

-2756 DKDASDKFKVGNVK
+2756 DKDASDNFKVGNVK
-2770 VLLQKLKEKS
+2770 VILQNLNVKS

-2834 TIEAIYQLKNDGTF
+2834 TIEARYQLKNDGTF

-3204 VSLCG
+3204 ASLCG
-3209 FVGLLTNANV
+3209 FVGHLTNANV
-3219 EGTLEFAVK
+3219 ESTLEFAVK

-3252 TVTDNVDSFSKFENN
+3252 TVTDNVDSFSKFENKN
-3267 NDTLTIALDMAS
+3267 NTLTIALDMAS

-3389 WNDFAYSVYS
+3389 WNDFAYSIYS
-3399 GANNYSGK
+3399 GAKDYAGE

-3412 TDSIVINT
+3412 TNITINNT
-3420 GNGGQHAGTK
+3420 TAHMGTASSS
-3430 GTHNFGATVS
+3430 TPLNFSTEC
-3440 IPSSGTGA
+3440 T
-3448 PNNIGYNFAGDI
+3448 PNNNSDDNKNAKSNLGYNLAGNI
-3460 SKDSNVN
+3460 SQGSSAVN
-3467 NFRGTF
+3467 RIYFGTSTTLSTTTPSFKGTF
-3473 DGNGHYIT
+3473 DGNGNT
-3481 INYVSGGYYR
+3481 IDIQYTSGGYHR
-3491 VSAFPNAADATFR
+3491 ISVFPNAANATFK
-3504 NLTIKGKIQAASQM
+3504 NLTINGTIAAGTNTS
-3518 TGANGI
+3518 NSSYDI
-3524 ANSAAYDV
+3524 AA
-3532 AGFVGKP
+3532 FVGKP
-3539 FGSLKFYNCT
+3539 FGAITFTNCT
-3549 NEADIIGLRNVAGL
+3549 AAVDIQGLRVIAGFS
-3563 VGYNSGGQSITFEA
+3563 GYSSSTSPITLIG
-3577 CVNIG
+3577 CVNKG
-3582 DITSL
+3582 DITSFEGSKWNKSTGQNL
-3587 QGTYT
+3587 GYPDDYQY
-3592 ISGKTDKH
+3592 
-3600 NWFDSIDSAYGTSN
+3600 
-3614 IGFNSGTGGIIGAYT
+3614 GTGGLIAYAT
-3629 GNITI
+3629 NDITI
-3634 ESCRNAGAIIGGHN
+3634 DSC
-3648 VGGIIGLHDGTASA
+3648 L
-3662 KATLTIQN
+3662 
-3670 CANTGN
+3670 NTGN
-3676 VTSNSGYWG
+3676 VVGQTK
-3685 EDEGGVE
+3685 
-3692 GAASEG
+3692 
-3698 IRQNIFGYVGGLVGV
+3698 VGGLVGRV
-3713 TGQYSILKMYASY
+3713 TAFTTIKNSANTGDITGEEVNPYISNDDKKQAGNAWSRVGGLVGEASKTATLKMYACYNTGAIRGKSNVAGGLVGILGTIPSNEKPHSTEANNTSTIAYCYNTGEVTIGWKKFGGITMVGLSGYNFNGTDAGGLVGVAVKLNIEYSY
-3726 NTGDILTLSNIIGGL
+3726 NTGDIHG
-3741 VGSVGV
+3741 
-3747 LYQPKKFGRYDNNV
+3747 
-3761 KTGGRSLIAYCYN
+3761 
-3774 IGNITAGG
+3774 
-3782 TFPKITEAWDIGR
+3782 
-3795 ENYGGTISGGFV
+3795 YGGV
-3807 GLAGDLQIS
+3807 GNLF
-3816 QGYNTGNITN
+3816 T
-3826 YGHISY
+3826 
-3832 EFSWQVRAGGFI
+3832 WQVRNGGI
-3844 GQSEPVSESGY
+3844 LAEAC
-3855 TGYVL
+3855 T
-3860 FDNLYNVG
+3860 
-3868 TIYVKPID
+3868 K
-3876 YAIVTGHTVKNN
+3876 A
-3888 LRYGAAISGY
+3888 
-3898 CDVSGRSNRIKS
+3898 SNCSI
-3910 SDCYSI
+3910 SI
-3916 NNCVSSLCAVQNGT
+3916 NNCYSTGRIYIEENETNSDTRYSADIVGYLDEEGGDNNDGNSKVRVANCYGIANNIVSRKDSAVVYYSGWNSRSGNVKYVRTGTTLNSLSDLTAIMRSDGSVKPRAFYYANNQNNEVELWNASTATIKDGAQNTTAYKNGT
-3930 DYAYYKNKQ
+3930 LGGY
-3939 NSWNPEVRDQWYQ
+3939 V
-3952 NEGVAGIGKTQ
+3952 
-3963 VELLETGR
+3963 
-3971 VYNTYD
+3971 
-3977 ALTAAM
+3977 
-3983 DENSKLRMTGS
+3983 
-3994 NFAFDQSIT
+3994 
-4003 ALTLNYGSVGNYTS
+4003 
-4017 IKEQIIGADASIS
+4017 
-4030 DNAVAN
+4030 
-4036 LSSIGWKELPDSWLY
+4036 Y

-4056 PQLSMFA
+4056 PQLAVFA
-4063 LDTQNGLS
+4063 VDTYNGLS
-4071 MRSVGYGQ
+4071 MNSQNYGQ
-4079 DDYGV
+4079 DIYGE
-4084 YNDEGVAAGSE
+4084 YREQKAGEKYS
-4095 QYPYIIKDGVDL
+4095 PYVIRDGIDL
-4107 MGMQALVDAGLSFEG
+4107 MGVQTLVGLGYTFENE
-4122 KYIEIANGSNN
+4122 YIEFANGKNNITLDKNLSSDVAKAINMPISNSTSTK
-4133 LEGIASTR
+4133 IADS
-4141 IELATYDGT
+4141 ENAYKSLGKDNTYHI
-4150 NTAAVNGANNTMYKA
+4150 
-4165 VDQNGDYKVGKSYHL
+4165 GKSYHL
-4180 LLQGAI
+4180 FKLSAVCYDDNNIAQ
-4186 FNKAYNQGQN
+4186 NTAYG
-4196 PTYVGTDYAYWAW
+4196 YWLSS
-4209 NTYYYNGETLSN
+4209 NHYYNG
-4221 VWESGSPNPN
+4221 
-4231 KWDAYGSMR
+4231 AYGIKEGAYKN
-4240 HYGVFSLQNFIPM
+4240 YGTFKTQNILTI
-4253 GRGNSV
+4253 GRNGNV
-4259 FKGNFSGKQANGEMT
+4259 FKGSISGKQENNANT
-4274 YIDNVRISTGKYNN
+4274 VINNLRITSGQTIG
-4288 SSNDTCGSEYGGLF
+4288 GAYGGLF
-4302 SKVENAYI
+4302 GHVENAYI
-4310 GYIAIGGNS
+4310 GYIEVGGESNIWAYSSDNQQIAATGAIAGYVTGDSIIEHCAVSGTTAIGAYGKNDDTHIAS
-4319 KILSFAKENEVSAT
+4319 DITYA
-4333 GGIVGLSLGS
+4333 GGIVGLTDPKQGS
-4343 SVIDNCGVSGSTTIG
+4343 EYKAGISAIIKGCTVNISTTTDDR
-4358 AYGVSKTNQY
+4358 A
-4368 VQNESIANDK
+4368 AF
-4378 KYAKDTYAGGIA
+4378 AGMI
-4390 GVADPIQGNSY
+4390 VA
-4401 NAGITLT
+4401 T
-4408 IRNCS
+4408 
-4413 VSTSGIIESA
+4413 
-4423 KSNIGGVLG
+4423 KSNIGGILG
-4432 YVEGDDGASGKS
+4432 YIEGDDGASGKS

-4564 DTSPLTTTFSGTSAF
+4564 DTSPLTTTFSGASAF
-4579 NGTITV
+4579 GGTITV

-4591 PSTDSDGKISC
+4591 KSQDSDAKISC

-4691 TVGALNGTEITIGG
+4691 TVGALNGTEISIGG

-4746 ITASVTGSHDN
+4746 ITASVTGSGDN

-4766 GASSLGAT
+4766 GDDENT
-4774 DYATID
+4774 QDNDYATID

-4950 TGTVTATDFV
+4950 TGTVTATGFV

-5174 KGYTNAILAG
+5174 KGYANSDIATY
-5184 TDVKNL
+5184 DVK
-5190 QQDLGKFET
+5190 DLS
-5199 IIEYVG
+5199 
-5205 EQPIVFT
+5205 
-5212 EEFCKMY
+5212 
-5219 TPKTYYDDYPGTHTY
+5219 
-5234 NGKTITLGENVEQL
+5234 
-5248 TWYDYFKDKLGET
+5248 KLGFT
-5261 SAQIKNGA
+5261 TGKATTGWFFLYANDANGA
-5269 WVKPIANA
+5269 N
-5277 PTYTTGA
+5277 GL
-5284 NNTGWY
+5284 
-5290 FVYATDK
+5290 
-5297 TIGTI
+5297 GTI
-5302 NAEHSTNAN
+5302 NTSHSTNSD

-5317 IADAYTSS
+5317 IADAYTAS
-5325 ERNEGKDDNVKNPL
+5325 EREKGLDKTDLKSN
-5339 ASDIVFGNGAPQ
+5339 IVYGGGSPQ
-5351 KSTLYAT
+5351 LSTLYAT
-5358 ATAAGTESGYY
+5358 ATAAEVNSQYY
-5369 LYMATSGKSRPSATN
+5369 MYTATSNEAVKPQVEFDDTRNGYFISVKTN
-5384 QDNKFY
+5384 DQDAAGNKR
-5390 IQTLTT
+5390 Q
-5396 NADAL
+5396 AQ
-5401 AENVAVYYRTISKG
+5401 NVAVFYRKITKGSDLTYNGYARNAVVGMDGVGLLEQTPDETTVYDETYRNKYFYTTSTSVDGTTATTAMSDPNTYKSTIKIYFFDGKG
-5415 KALTFNGY
+5415 KA
-5423 LRYAPVGITA
+5423 RI
-5433 SEGET
+5433 
-5438 VSYIKN
+5438 
-5444 PETATGKPNSYC
+5444 
-5456 YSADTTTA
+5456 
-5464 GGQGTDGAQTNP
+5464 
-5476 GSFHSQVNIY
+5476 
-5486 YFDSEG
+5486 
-5492 KPHVVGGVAIGW
+5492 VGGIDDLEW
-5504 TINKRDLTAEFTA
+5504 TIKARELSATFIVATKRK
-5517 NTDRTYGEDRKQE
+5517 YGEDSNGSEE
-5530 GDGTVK
+5530 GNK
-5536 HDMKLVVGNIAPKAG
+5536 YDMFVSISNIAPNRG
-5551 KNAGIVITISSDNE
+5551 KQVPIKLDVSVGNDIVV
-5565 SYTFTWD
+5565 TFTWNGSAFTPSKAGSGITLLSSGMKPSEAMKDSDTMFIAEEQTD
-5572 GTRSRFDKT
+5572 GLNTQVLNCYLVFTEAKAYTVTINTSDVVAKPRYTIKNEEATGSFTVDPKELTLERTSGGSHAFDNTSTHGAVWKITGFVYEDGFKQLAQFNPVFHSNGQTENMYDSGGLKNNINFTNGSVVQATQTDGVNKTITITLSTVRTLGDYYIEFNAGKVGENKYRVGNYELSFVKGQNEYHIVKTTISISSNLTSANNKKVYNQKT
-5581 SAGGIVISAEGM
+5581 SVITVTFTASAADDPSFSGISNFEEFLTRFFAVKDTAKFSKVDIPTSSNDVKKTVTWTFTTQADAGSYVIELIEGKDHVAEEANCAH
-5593 TDPGATNGW
+5593 DP
-5602 DASDSLYNVT
+5602 
-5612 EPDDKQTKDFS
+5612 DKLPS
-5623 CFIDFTN
+5623 Y
-5630 AKTYTISVTTTA
+5630 TYTIKQRPVTISVT
-5642 TSGAQYTLDKTTNF
+5642 Q
-5656 SVKQATLTLK
+5656 
-5666 GVPTTNNPDS
+5666 
-5676 VIFDNKTHAFSWKVE
+5676 
-5691 GFKYN
+5691 
-5696 DDISQLALFSPTAY
+5696 
-5710 ALGKSAPLFNSG
+5710 
-5722 TPNTMKTGSVT
+5722 TGS
-5733 IDGVENVTY
+5733 G
-5742 TIYSNSNSIDISG
+5742 
-5755 ARDKGEY
+5755 
-5762 YIAFATLSA
+5762 
-5771 GNYKLKLDKGV
+5771 
-5782 ESLKQSIKLSISDNE
+5782 
-5797 LTFDWRG
+5797 
-5804 TGGSHPY
+5804 
-5811 DKKTKGTIT
+5811 
-5820 LTITAKSAIDGF
+5820 
-5832 ENFVK
+5832 
-5837 KFFAPTMSGT
+5837 
-5847 GANAVWGTASD
+5847 
-5858 NKSITITF
+5858 
-5866 TTGVNAGTYTATIA
+5866 
-5880 QNKNETAFIEA
+5880 
-5891 NKVNCSYPMIPQSR
+5891 
-5905 SYEIEKRNLTIT
+5905 
-5917 LISKDNKTSY
+5917 SY
-5927 TYNGQH
+5927 TYNTKH
-5933 QGLVSIRVN
+5933 QGL
-5942 SESGSTGLIS
+5942 
-5952 GDSVNATV
+5952 DTV
-5960 SVSREGTEFG
+5960 SVNQG
-5970 SISVSAITSSTA
+5970 SQGNEIGLLADDSIGIKISGSVSKTLTFKNKYSQSAGISTIDAGTYSVSFALSTATSYNQNRNYTLSVSSTSKTEWII
-5982 NNVRLSTI
+5982 NQYVVKVGNLNV
-5990 NFGKYI
+5990 
-5996 ATVTMAENTN
+5996 
-6006 YTCQQSGTLEWKI
+6006 GT
-6019 KKYQLTLSDLTG
+6019 D
-6031 GQKVY
+6031 KVY
-6036 DGIATKPTL
+6036 DARAVVPTISIE
-6045 KVNGVSVDNG
+6045 GM
-6055 EFTPSG
+6055 
-6061 VSGDRIAIKYSAS
+6061 SGDGKTFIYHNDTVTISYS
-6074 IDGQSYESIVNAGK
+6074 ITKVGGTSYSGNKLVNAGQ
-6088 YSVSIG
+6088 YTISIG
-6094 GNGANAITV
+6094 GTNSGSIKAN
-6103 SPATRDGINTADNY
+6103 
-6117 SIEGGQS
+6117 
-6124 VDYVILPRTLKLSWQ
+6124 RT
-6139 EIQSFVFSNTE
+6139 
-6150 QGLIVVGVEG
+6150 
-6160 VEDGGNGSLAVK
+6160 
-6172 SGTSTINGVK
+6172 GTSTDTSKNYTFGNTTQKVQYNINSCP
-6182 LTGYAG
+6182 
-6188 GDTIEIT
+6188 IEIVWEMKT
-6195 IIGALLH
+6195 FVYNASNQMLSISGIKIGENDTVVAVFSADKVKGLGDDTLVFNRTGGGTDVGVNH
-6202 ANSTSKMEAKI
+6202 TTTAELA
-6213 TSVSGTN
+6213 SVSGTN
-6220 KDGSNSIEGNYTLS
+6220 DEVPSIRENYTIKAGAT
-6234 EDDRFSGEFTITP
+6234 SGEFTITP
-6247 SVVSIKFNASN
+6247 SKLKIVYLSGIAN
-6258 ATLTKVYDGNRTVP
+6258 KVYDATTTIKGNTFAFTV
-6272 LSQIND
+6272 SSTNGG
-6278 SYFSWSATG
+6278 ANG
-6287 HNPTSNPFKVT
+6287 KVDMFT
-6298 AQYDNKNVGDK
+6298 ITKAYDNKNVSNGYTKTVNFKYSFTSTDK
-6309 KAVTFSYTFI
+6309 NYEFDTTAQTEQSI
-6319 DPSNRGDY
+6319 SN
-6327 TIGNT
+6327 I
-6332 DGSVYTVGQITP
+6332 GQITP

-6356 GKATRTYTDD
+6356 GKATRTFTNN
-6366 EFYGGADGAT
+6366 EWYGGQAGAS
-6376 GNGRSK
+6376 GNNRSQI
-6382 TYRTGEGFTVSG
+6382 YRAGEGFSVSG
-6394 VLGSDNINV
+6394 VLGNDSIV
-6403 VARYQ
+6403 VTASYR
-6408 EADNTRNSN
+6408 EALDSRNGTGN
-6417 SGNYFDF
+6417 SFDL
-6424 SKYVNDVYKD
+6424 SKYVNDVEKNENTFTKVASGTYYK
-6434 ADGTFKKA
+6434 T
-6442 STPTYFKKLVFTMT
+6442 LVFNLT
-6456 GTDAANYT
+6456 GDDAANYT
-6464 FNVYDSSAEG
+6464 FNVYRGE
-6474 GNKYSESDSTAA
+6474 NKFGENDSTASA
-6486 AIQSVTVYDSRDSKN
+6486 SQNITVYDSRDK
-6501 NKNASGAA
+6501 ASGHQNANGA
-6509 SIQIEITVKSV
+6509 EQIKIEITVKSV
-6520 RVEYSDTAQ
+6520 RVEYSNTAQ
-6529 SYANDDNTYNTD
+6529 SYANDDNTYNKK
-6541 WKPIT
+6541 WLRVT
-6546 GTNKDMDKAD
+6546 GTNKDMQGAG
-6556 AKIKVSNGWMYADG
+6556 AEIVVTNGWMYQDG
-6570 KDHTAEE
+6570 KDRPADSTDE
-6577 GYTKREYRGYTTIR
+6577 KREYHGYTTIR

-6601 KVDPTNGMDLNY
+6601 AVSKVNGMDLNY
-6613 RLSNQPTLT
+6613 RLSNQPVLT
-6622 IAYFVSTGDE
+6622 IAYFVADGGE
-6632 YEINSLARLL
+6632 YKIDSLARLL

-6648 TASQNP
+6648 TAHQSP
-6654 GNLEIIKI
+6654 GDLEIVKI
-6662 VSSGYKWVSVVSADD
+6662 VSSGYQWVTVVSN
-6677 YDKGEFKL
+6677 DKYEKNEEIPAGFE
-6685 PQDTPITDSK
+6685 
-6695 ATTWDEYFTELEA
+6695 TWDAYFA
-6708 KGYSVFLNIEA
+6708 KLKDDGYEVFLNVEEIK
-6719 NAQDN
+6719 DGDVT
-6724 IPANTWGYYATTT
+6724 IPANTWGYYQST
-6737 SESSTIPTSY
+6737 SNTDAALPTSY
-6747 KLTKDIVGKFTE
+6747 KLTKDISGKFTQ
-6759 SDISILNTF
+6759 SDIAILNTF
-6768 FTVIGDDGKTTT
+6768 FTVTTVGDDGHITQNEY
-6780 STWSGNGTYLK
+6780 TWSGANSDYLK
-6791 NVLKAAE
+6791 NVLSAAVD
-6798 GKIAT
+6798 KVAT
-6803 INGSLFVST
+6803 INGSLFVSQ
-6812 AKTEE
+6812 KTEE

-6949 SSEQGMSNVVSLMQ
+6949 SSEQGMSNVVSIMQ

-7041 LGDVVL
+7041 LDDVVL

-7108 TTAKPIAIANKQ
+7108 TSENAIFIANKQ

-7145 TFSGAFYGSVTSAT
+7145 TFSGAFYGSVNA
-7159 NESGTSYGYKITCD
+7159 GAYKITCD
-7173 KAMFEAYSNDT
+7173 KAMFEAYTNDT
-7184 TAWLSVQQ
+7184 TAWLSVQ

>member
-43 IENELQQNGII
+43 IEENLQQNGII
-54 QSNVAS
+54 ENNVAS
-60 AAYDTNPQYRPGS
+60 ADGAVASTTIDLSNTFTNTASSININPDVSKKGRIWSTNADHTTNNTWTTGDATTGGQWYIGNNASHTGSDYACVWFVYDLGANYKDKVYGDM
-73 AITVAT
+73 TVSIT
-79 ATTNS
+79 ATYMAWDGAGIVAIES
-84 YTSTTSNINLT
+84 GDSLT
-95 TSGVEIA
+95 
-102 TKYNVS
+102 
-108 SNPND
+108 
-113 NQLLSNFYQSYGSP
+113 
-127 ANNISWVSYK
+127 
-137 LGTKEEGFGINSS
+137 
-150 GTEDDAYVYWLEFKF
+150 
-165 DEKIIA
+165 
-171 AIRNVGVSFYA
+171 
-182 SATGRFDNGKNDEY
+182 
-196 AFAISYI
+196 
-203 GEHAAPTYAIVNG
+203 AAPTDAGKAGNWYTNVRDSKLNTTSWESSGEMKKTKGGTAAVNLSLKVAGRYIRIHYATW
-216 EDGARKGDGAS
+216 DGS
-227 WSGSFTNAA
+227 WDYNEQRLYGV
-236 AKSVW
+236 KV
-241 VNGGQNTLTLGNNGY
+241 TLTRDLAYKIEYN
-256 SNSYRLTN
+256 
-264 NTTGIRMIFA
+264 
-274 AIADGELQ
+274 
-282 GGFLNISCKLF
+282 K
-293 LGNEKMPITVSPSN
+293 N
-307 AGTVSNT
+307 ASDSTGTVSNT
-314 ELSGFSNIEDT
+314 THKFMAASNITSDFYVGNGQYFT
-325 KTVSFKSAND
+325 GWNTSANGTGIAMAIGASTGTSTAANT
-335 PYYFSNWS
+335 F
-343 YKDQSGNVN
+343 GNVVR
-352 TNSNASLTVK
+352 SNLQNGQTTTTL
-362 PYYSDVVAQYKE
+362 YAQYQG
-374 IPFVFN
+374 ISFTFN
-380 GTSYATYNPIIKLV
+380 GKDYTQYNNEVLQVLQGRGGYLTHTVDSSYSTVVSYRDSNGSEIAQPIKIGVYSAIIEVSK
-394 VLGNTENYMS
+394 
-404 STIDGY
+404 DGK
-410 DTSIEYKNAA
+410 T
-420 GVAIPQPGAKGNYT
+420 
-434 ATITVKK
+434 
-441 GGVVRGTR
+441 RGTV
-449 TVEFEVVEGDFGKI
+449 TLPFEIIEGDFGKI

-570 INLNIQ
+570 ISLNIQ
-576 QSGVSNVGLFGYVK
+576 SGDVSNVGLFGYVK
-590 GASISYIKTAGTIVG
+590 GATISHLTTAGTIVG
-605 GNATGGLVG
+605 GAAVGGLVG
-614 CMENGEIF
+614 YADGVTIS
-622 NCANS
+622 NCRNN
-627 ATVTGREK
+627 ATVTGAYMIGGFVGFGNDVTITSSVNNADITGEYNKAGTPSGLTKGAYVGGFVGVVNGGSIANCYNNGNISASGDNSDFLGGIAGYTTAPISYCASLKDKTIEGSNQVGGIVGKASGNNAKIEYCYFGGKINGLWNDNSAKLDFICAEK
-635 VGGIVGYN
+635 EDGSSVSNSWKLSYAIQGVTGNRQYTNAGHSIQVASAFTLSPSYFDGTEYTPYTAVDGWQNILTVNINAFQILGGTESGKFLALHDGSNKSTLPNKTVIGKEKNSTGSPAKTDLVVNFIVYYNADTKQDVVAELKDIKIDAAAVDYNATEQYVVDNTQLPTTVNTHYFKQSFYFDQNGGGNATLGKTNASTYKVYSDVWIRANNTDYLVGRKESTWTIKKLKFTIGNNQFFYGQDIENAIKNQIVIKNQSNVSVPKGAYTVVFGFNDTEHNFYGSIDIDQNQKEFSVAKTIISIYDSSNTLINDNFDINGFSVIVKAGDFGVQNNGINKSNIENNPWGSESNPYIIGTRGQLVTLSNIVRGVTNATNSWYTSDVYKYVKGTIASYGGAYFKLARSIASIGNITPIGTSSNVFSATFDGNKNNLSGLNISVAGNNVGLFGYISGATIKYLTVNGSVKGSSNVGGVVGYALNSTIENVTNNASISSTYKDAPYEIKQFDAHPYDSTTQAVSKVNDGDLNSKYYSAKKGAMSFIVQNTTLAYIFGFAITNADDTNNTAEIQKRTPQSVKIWGSNNDFTRGDYDTGGGNTTVPNEWGWEVVYDSTLAMPSTNSYRKEFFSGFKLRNYKYYYIYVKAADNYSTLQFAEFDLLTTNSQNVGGVVGYANGTNIKNATNNASVEGDTSVGGIVGYA
-643 PDNQRGKIYGTIIN
+643 DSTSRMYGTIVNSGNITAN
-657 NGAINGTNMV
+657 SMV
-667 GGLVGQWHGEWNL
+667 GGVSGENHGFWCDTNS
-680 NGTYGTFT
+680 NYGTFKNSGSINGRNGAT
-688 NTGDVNGGTGA
+688 VGGVTAFADKEMCNAENTGNVIGGNA
-699 SVGGIAGFADR
+699 VGG
-710 TIKNAANSG
+710 
-719 NVVGGTSVG
+719 V
-728 GIAGRCQAPIENSY
+728 AGRVQAPIKNSY
-742 NTGDVRGT
+742 NSGEIVGT
-750 ATTSQGEIT
+750 NPTAQGEISGT
-759 GSPTGVFVGGI
+759 PTGVFVGGI
-770 TGYTSA
+770 TGYTTV
-776 NASISNC
+776 NGTISNC
-783 YNTGHISALSTSG
+783 YNKGHIAAHSASG
-796 GYLSNA
+796 DYINNGD
-802 NYVGGI
+802 YVGGI
-808 VGFAQAAVS
+808 VGFAQAKVE

-829 DYLGGI
+829 NFIGGI
-835 VGNSSS
+835 VGSALDN
-841 TIDHCYD
+841 TNIDYCYD
-848 VQGQRKHRYN
+848 VQGQRKFRWDGCNHGSI
-858 TGRIGAIS
+858 TGS
-866 GYGGTATNSWAIN
+866 GGNVTNSWAIN
-879 AKANDGSTCSN
+879 EKQAQTTANN
-890 PNPTISNV
+890 PNPV
-898 GKVFVSVGD
+898 VSTK
-907 VAPAIID
+907 
-914 GYTEKVWTDILTIN
+914 GYRLTTAFAVTPQVDLQNTTNQKWEDILSSK

-933 ATATVNNGKFLASAT
+933 VVGSVAKNEFFCSDNGSDTNTKYVKPSKTEGFAGDNGDVTAWYSAT
-948 ASNGATSVVPAK
+948 IESNIRVRVQNITLPTIGSK
-960 IDGALTANA
+960 EYDGLAHGFGHTTYPNTA
-969 NGASAQQTTDAT
+969 NGA
-981 LTYWYNANTSS
+981 
-992 NIYVQ
+992 
-997 IKNINGAA
+997 AA
-1005 NSKTYNGANQ
+1005 NNPIVYTTEFLYVGTTYKENL
-1015 TIDNVSASPFTAT
+1015 NVSPT
-1028 AFYFDANYAGTATDG
+1028 N
-1043 KMNAGTYSVIVDVVV
+1043 VDVY
-1058 DGNVVGR
+1058 
-1065 KLFGS
+1065 
-1070 WTINTRIISQNS
+1070 NT
-1082 SSATYYYGARILSPD
+1082 
-1097 IADILSNIV
+1097 
-1106 NGHSVTS
+1106 
-1113 DKTLYNFY
+1113 
-1121 DAIPASG
+1121 
-1128 SRTYTITYTNIRIV
+1128 
-1142 ANGSDVTGNYKI
+1142 
-1154 NNSYTFTITVNEGDF
+1154 
-1169 GVYGT
+1169 
-1174 TDIEKNPWGSVN
+1174 
-1186 NPYVIRT
+1186 
-1193 QAQLER
+1193 
-1199 LSAIVASGSAV
+1199 
-1210 NSIYHATNYPYVKA
+1210 
-1224 INKSFANAYFVLDG
+1224 
-1238 NISMTYTSSFSYS
+1238 
-1251 NISSSPAGNS
+1251 
-1261 GETADKLFDNNTS
+1261 
-1274 SSKLCV
+1274 
-1280 SNNAKTVTIYVST
+1280 
-1293 NVPIIVNNYSWWTG
+1293 
-1307 NDTSGNTGR
+1307 
-1316 NPNYFKIEGSTDGSN
+1316 
-1331 WYVIDERSNGSWPTT
+1331 
-1346 NNTQVD
+1346 
-1352 VTGMNGAGRAG
+1352 
-1363 RYNRFRITSTCS
+1363 
-1375 GGTWQASEFKFN
+1375 
-1387 NATSEQSVPIG
+1387 
-1398 NSSTKFSGT
+1398 
-1407 FDGKNHTISNL
+1407 
-1418 KTSGQYSGLF
+1418 
-1428 GYVNGATIQN
+1428 
-1438 LTVNVANNA
+1438 
-1447 GATSAGGL
+1447 
-1455 VGAVNGTTTI
+1455 
-1465 RNCTVNGTISG
+1465 
-1476 THQVGGF
+1476 
-1483 VGFAQGVYQDNTLVL
+1483 
-1498 PCNLTIEGC
+1498 
-1507 INNATV
+1507 
-1513 TTTSQASDNNRTSAG
+1513 
-1528 GFVGYV
+1528 
-1534 NAGATVTI
+1534 TVTI
-1542 KSYIDENGQ
+1542 KIDGQIVGVKKGDTVTITERLLKVSNVWTSASEHVAGDTSNVYIFHYNTQHQGIIENG
-1551 TKKSTNNGK
+1551 
-1560 ISTTSSADNKGVGGF
+1560 ISVASVHGEFA
-1575 VGYSYG
+1575 
-1581 KITLTDCVNEKNATI
+1581 IP
-1596 TGKERVGGLV
+1596 
-1606 GYIGKADSDSQKEMV
+1606 Q
-1621 ISGCENKAAVTSN
+1621 
-1634 STNDVYGIGGIVGY
+1634 DVYTIGGYV
-1648 NSGHK
+1648 
-1653 VAITNCINS
+1653 
-1662 GAITGTHETAGI
+1662 ETKQA
-1674 IGYSDHSEI
+1674 H
-1683 SNCTNSGAVS
+1683 N
-1693 GFATVGGIVGK
+1693 
-1704 MGGGSIV
+1704 
-1711 SCKNTATVKASKAR
+1711 
-1725 DIDGDGNLD
+1725 
-1734 GAYLGGI
+1734 
-1741 AGWIAGNVN
+1741 
-1750 NCYNSGTVTTET
+1750 
-1762 SWGNSNIVGGI
+1762 
-1773 VGYLVN
+1773 
-1779 GKTVS
+1779 
-1784 YCYNSGNVVG
+1784 
-1794 SDNIGGIVGINNG
+1794 
-1807 TVSYC
+1807 
-1812 YQDGALNDLYLGT
+1812 
-1825 SPSNFITSNG
+1825 
-1835 GTIEHCWILP
+1835 
-1845 GASQTGFNQDTTPN
+1845 DTT
-1859 GRKLEVGQNKYVP
+1859 
-1872 ATIADYAEHS
+1872 H
-1882 WLDILTVEINGFR
+1882 
-1895 VQESVNPGASQF
+1895 
-1907 FESKKGSNSTTHLT
+1907 
-1921 PNKTESS
+1921 
-1928 NQANA
+1928 
-1933 LIRDNTDSFTITA
+1933 
-1946 WYGANTDSH
+1946 
-1955 IYCAVNTIAID
+1955 
-1966 TSADTY
+1966 
-1972 NNAQLGFTR
+1972 
-1981 SDVTTPGTSGSV
+1981 
-1993 YGIVF
+1993 
-1998 DYKGKNHNE
+1998 
-2007 IFVCAF
+2007 
-2013 DSNGNIVA
+2013 
-2021 GSTNPTQVDTY
+2021 
-2032 NTTVFV
+2032 
-2038 KIGDIV
+2038 
-2044 VGKKIAVDYTI
+2044 
-2055 DKAALNVGWE
+2055 
-2065 WTDKLHANLYDRTG
+2065 
-2079 NGDKVQFV
+2079 
-2087 YNGKAQ
+2087 
-2093 GLDSVSEHLRDVQLF
+2093 
-2108 DVTGNDLINT
+2108 
-2118 NAATYTRTYTLKD
+2118 
-2131 TRNYKLQNAN
+2131 
-2141 NNNADL
+2141 
-2147 SGTTVT
+2147 
-2153 FEWKIRKNKLTVS
+2153 
-2166 NYWTGADLNLSGEF
+2166 
-2180 YTFEYNATHQG
+2180 
-2191 LKLQD
+2191 
-2196 GITFYVEPDTRGNQH
+2196 
-2211 VIDTIAYEIAQGVE
+2211 
-2225 CVAADTYTRTFTIK
+2225 TRTFTLNDIRNYK
-2239 DTTNYEVGNRLS
+2239 IENKYSQYDDFSPNTVLTEDTSNRGISEATVGD
-2251 YNTSVLPNQK
+2251 K
-2261 GSDVNTEKSV
+2261 IV

-2293 FGGSTDL
+2293 FGGRTDL

-2311 VGNPNTNISFYPLQ
+2311 VGNQSYADKRFYPLQ
-2325 SKETGVQQ
+2325 SEQNGVQQ
-2333 VLVYAQHNYA
+2333 VLVYSGHNYA
-2343 ADKFVLY
+2343 HANFVLY
-2350 VKYNNGTVAVLTQGT
+2350 VKYNNGNVAVLTQGT
-2365 EYTVGTLDTN
+2365 EYTLSALDAPTVEN
-2375 NTFGTFVNVVSQADP
+2375 PTPLNTS
-2390 VVDTNVTASGT
+2390 VTASGT

-2421 KKDKSPSDEDWG
+2421 KDGKTPEDNDWG
-2433 SQDNPY
+2433 GSADNPY
-2439 VISTPEH
+2439 VISKPEH
-2446 LLRLSQIVNGGM
+2446 LLRLSQIVNGGT

-2463 QNTVTAGVCI
+2463 NTTDNALCI

-2509 NFLPIGAVMQNQ
+2509 NFLPIGTRSTQNQ

-2553 TNYVGLFGY
+2553 KNYVGLFGY

-2585 GIVGIEYVGGIAGCA
+2585 GIVGIEYVGGIAGYA

-2656 KWIVSNQNQIGGSV
+2656 KWIVSNQSQIGGSV

-2681 TDVMGIKYVGGI
+2681 IDVMGIKYVGGI

-2714 NGKEQNLIVV
+2714 NGKDGNFIVV

-2756 DKDASDKFKVGNVK
+2756 DKDASDNFKVGNVK
-2770 VLLQKLKEKS
+2770 VILQKLNEQS

-2834 TIEAIYQLKNDGTF
+2834 TIEAKYQLKDDGTF

-2898 IFGNGISLVNS
+2898 IFGNGISLVNLA
-2909 VTIYATSYAGGIFGA
+2909 TIYATSYAGGIFGA

-2933 SSFESDTDSI
+2933 QTFENDTNSI
-2943 LYKVLTTGV
+2943 LYNVLTTGV
-2952 REGSASTTL
+2952 RSGNASTTL
-2961 GLAPTVDSNG
+2961 GLAPTVSGNG

-3219 EGTLEFAVK
+3219 EGTLEFDVK

-3252 TVTDNVDSFSKFENN
+3252 TVTDNVDSFSKFENKN
-3267 NDTLTIALDMAS
+3267 NTLTIALDMAS

-3305 TTVVEGTYRKPSNSD
+3305 TTVVEGKYRKPSNSD

-3389 WNDFAYSVYS
+3389 WNDFAWSIYT
-3399 GANNYSGK
+3399 GANDYAGQ

-3412 TDSIVINT
+3412 ARNIVIDT
-3420 GNGGQHAGTK
+3420 GENKNGKHKGTK
-3430 GTHNFGATVS
+3430 FNYDYDFTSVSTPNKSQEDTKNANSNMGYNLAGNISQGSSEVEKVTVDGVQGATT
-3440 IPSSGTGA
+3440 PSFKGH
-3448 PNNIGYNFAGDI
+3448 
-3460 SKDSNVN
+3460 
-3467 NFRGTF
+3467 F
-3473 DGNGHYIT
+3473 DGNGNTIEIT
-3481 INYVSGGYYR
+3481 YTSGGYHR
-3491 VSAFPNAADATFR
+3491 ISVFPNAAGATFKH
-3504 NLTIKGKIQAASQM
+3504 LTIKGTIQAASQADGKGNEENDKKDIVSK
-3518 TGANGI
+3518 T
-3524 ANSAAYDV
+3524 AAYDI

-3539 FGSLKFYNCT
+3539 FGTLKFYNCK
-3549 NEADIIGLRNVAGL
+3549 NEADIIGLRNVGGI
-3563 VGYNSGGQSITFEA
+3563 VGYNAGGQSITLEA
-3577 CVNIG
+3577 CVNTG

-3587 QGTYT
+3587 QGSYTLGGKNSDTYNYDD
-3592 ISGKTDKH
+3592 GLD
-3600 NWFDSIDSAYGTSN
+3600 GTGVGETN
-3614 IGFNSGTGGIIGAYT
+3614 VGYTFGTGGIIGSYI
-3629 GNITI
+3629 GNIQI
-3634 ESCRNAGAIIGGHN
+3634 ESCRNSGKIIGGHN
-3648 VGGIIGLHDGTASA
+3648 VGGIIGLHNGKQESF
-3662 KATLTIQN
+3662 ATLTINN
-3670 CANTGN
+3670 CANTGDILA
-3676 VTSNSGYWG
+3676 NSGYWG
-3685 EDEGGVE
+3685 EDQGGAEDNPSRGV
-3692 GAASEG
+3692 
-3698 IRQNIFGYVGGLVGV
+3698 RQSIFGYAGGLVGKTSRYSSLKMFASYNMGTVITYSNIVGGLVGAV
-3713 TGQYSILKMYASY
+3713 GALSKTSK
-3726 NTGDILTLSNIIGGL
+3726 NTGTDTLLT
-3741 VGSVGV
+3741 GSKSV
-3747 LYQPKKFGRYDNNV
+3747 
-3761 KTGGRSLIAYCYN
+3761 IAYCYN
-3774 IGNITAGG
+3774 NGTVHSGG
-3782 TFPKITEAWDIGR
+3782 TYPKQVKERLSGR
-3795 ENYGGTISGGFV
+3795 ENYGGTISGGIAGIV
-3807 GLAGDLQIS
+3807 GNIKIS
-3816 QGYNTGNITN
+3816 NCYNTGDIIAWGVVG
-3826 YGHISY
+3826 YSG
-3832 EFSWQVRAGGFI
+3832 SWQLRSGGI
-3844 GQSEPVSESGY
+3844 VGQSEP
-3855 TGYVL
+3855 TGDTYVVE
-3860 FDNLYNVG
+3860 FETLYNAGSIMAKAKNTHVG
-3868 TIYVKPID
+3868 VELIGIAYYMNEK
-3876 YAIVTGHTVKNN
+3876 
-3888 LRYGAAISGY
+3888 LRYGGAISGY
-3898 CDVSGRSNRIKS
+3898 CDHSKITNRITS
-3910 SDCYSI
+3910 YNVYSI
-3916 NNCVSSLCAVQNGT
+3916 KYPVGT
-3930 DYAYYKNKQ
+3930 KILKKDINSANKYKESDYAETDFHEQRRGDYLA
-3939 NSWNPEVRDQWYQ
+3939 DG
-3952 NEGVAGIGKTQ
+3952 GVAGIGASQEGLTVSGTTFDSYEQ
-3963 VELLETGR
+3963 
-3971 VYNTYD
+3971 
-3977 ALTAAM
+3977 LTARLNAH
-3983 DENSKLRMTGS
+3983 DDVVPRATEYTG
-3994 NFAFDQSIT
+3994 NNKINIIQSIET
-4003 ALTLNYGSVGNYTS
+4003 LTEGIDYTQPK
-4017 IKEQIIGADASIS
+4017 IDGKMYD
-4030 DNAVAN
+4030 
-4036 LSSIGWKELPDSWLY
+4036 GWIY

-4056 PQLSMFA
+4056 PQLAMFA

-4071 MRSVGYGQ
+4071 MHSVGYRKDQ
-4079 DDYGV
+4079 YGE
-4084 YNDEGVAAGSE
+4084 YNATGESAGSD
-4095 QYPYIIKDGVDL
+4095 QYPYIIKDGIDL
-4107 MGMQALVDAGLSFEG
+4107 MGMQALVDNGFDFNGKIIEFANSTNNLSGVCSETIVFPTTSSTSTNL
-4122 KYIEIANGSNN
+4122 KGSN
-4133 LEGIASTR
+4133 A
-4141 IELATYDGT
+4141 
-4150 NTAAVNGANNTMYKA
+4150 YKA
-4165 VDQNGDYKVGKSYHL
+4165 KDSKGNYHEGKSYHL
-4180 LLQGAI
+4180 FAKGALC
-4186 FNKAYNQGQN
+4186 NQGWSDDKGNVNSVAQE
-4196 PTYVGTDYAYWAW
+4196 YGTWIENNYR
-4209 NTYYYNGETLSN
+4209 NLGESKKTTLN
-4221 VWESGSPNPN
+4221 
-4231 KWDAYGSMR
+4231 
-4240 HYGVFSLQNFIPM
+4240 LQNFIAI
-4253 GRGNSV
+4253 GRKGNS
-4259 FKGNFSGKQANGEMT
+4259 FKGTINGQQGTAEASFAT
-4274 YIDNVRISTGKYNN
+4274 IIDSLRVTIKGYKNTHA
-4288 SSNDTCGSEYGGLF
+4288 GLF
-4302 SKVENAYI
+4302 STIED
-4310 GYIAIGGNS
+4310 AIVQYVGVGGNS
-4319 KILSFAKENEVSAT
+4319 QVFSHEKAGTTVVAT
-4333 GGIVGLSLGS
+4333 AGGIVGMVYGN
-4343 SVIDNCGVSGSTTIG
+4343 SVVENCIVKGSTVVG
-4358 AYGVSKTNQY
+4358 AYG
-4368 VQNESIANDK
+4368 AN
-4378 KYAKDTYAGGIA
+4378 AYAGGIA
-4390 GVADPIQGNSY
+4390 GMADPKQGTTY

-4408 IRNCS
+4408 IRKCS
-4413 VSTSGIIESA
+4413 VSTSGRIESA

-4432 YVEGDDGASGKS
+4432 YIEGIGHIKVDGDDKDYGASGKS
-4444 NTVRIEGCSVDKAVI
+4444 NSVRIEGCSVDKAVI
-4459 QAASSANTSSQ
+4459 QAASSATESSH
-4470 IGGILGYGSQYVAAF
+4470 IGGVLGYGSEYVAAF
-4485 ITGCKVGVGGAVSI
+4485 ITGCKVGNGADTVTI

-4520 DSCTVGAN
+4520 DSCIVGEKAI
-4528 TTIERIAV
+4528 IERINQGGDKDDK
-4536 GNDNTVLESPKHG
+4536 GNDKVSESPKHG

-4559 QDSKD
+4559 EDSTD
-4564 DTSPLTTTFSGTSAF
+4564 TTSPLTTTFSGTSKF
-4579 NGTITV
+4579 LGTINVTV
-4585 SVEATN
+4585 GTTN
-4591 PSTDSDGKISC
+4591 QSSTSDAAISC

-4736 PYKSGTLTIT
+4736 PYKSGTLTII
-4746 ITASVTGSHDN
+4746 ITASVTGSGDN

-4766 GASSLGAT
+4766 GDDENT
-4774 DYATID
+4774 QDNDYATID

-4950 TGTVTATDFV
+4950 TGTVTATGFV

-5160 LAKTDTDASTSYWV
+5160 LAKPDTDASTSYWV
-5174 KGYTNAILAG
+5174 KGYANAILAG

-5212 EEFCKMY
+5212 EDFCKMY

-5339 ASDIVFGNGAPQ
+5339 ASDIVLGNGAPQ

-5536 HDMKLVVGNIAPKAG
+5536 HDMKLVVGNIAPEAG

-5572 GTRSRFDKT
+5572 GTRFDKT

-5797 LTFDWRG
+5797 LTFNWRG
-5804 TGGSHPY
+5804 AGGSHPY

-5837 KFFAPTMSGT
+5837 KFFAPTMRGT
-5847 GANAVWGTASD
+5847 GANAVWGTTSD

-5866 TTGVNAGTYTATIA
+5866 TTGANAGRYTATIA

-5905 SYEIEKRNLTIT
+5905 SYKIDKRNLTIT

-5942 SESGSTGLIS
+5942 AASGSTGLIS

-6006 YTCQQSGTLEWKI
+6006 YTCQQSGTLEWEI

-6247 SVVSIKFNASN
+6247 SVVSIKFNAPN

-6272 LSQIND
+6272 TSQIND

-6287 HNPTSNPFKVT
+6287 HNPTRNPFKVT

-6309 KAVTFSYTFI
+6309 KAVTFSYTFT
-6319 DPSNRGDY
+6319 DPTNVGDY
-6327 TIGNT
+6327 VVGTV
-6332 DGSVYTVGQITP
+6332 DGSAYTVGQITP
-6344 AHIKVALDKLRS
+6344 AHIRVALDKLRS

-6366 EFYGGADGAT
+6366 EFYGGAEGAT

-6442 STPTYFKKLVFTMT
+6442 SAGKYFKKLVFTMT

-6486 AIQSVTVYDSRDSKN
+6486 AIQSVTVYDSRDSK

-6677 YDKGEFKL
+6677 YDKGEFEL

-6747 KLTKDIVGKFTE
+6747 QLTKDIVGKFTE

-6937 SNANAKVGGVVG
+6937 SNVNAKVGGVVG
-6949 SSEQGMSNVVSLMQ
+6949 TATAGLNNVVSMMQ
-6963 IDANCNVGA
+6963 ITASGGTVGA
-6972 FSQTNTNVT
+6972 FTSNNAHVGENCTHMT
-6981 NSYHLQNAVWRRNGS
+6981 NAVWKKGTSGTGFENVDGKN
-6996 SITFVNHA
+6996 VGYN
-7004 NAKTY
+7004 
-7009 DELMSG
+7009 DLMSG

-7041 LGDVVL
+7041 LDDVVL

-7108 TTAKPIAIANKQ
+7108 TNANPIAIANKQ

-7184 TAWLSVQQ
+7184 TAWLSVQ

>member
-10 TKLRNYIKLTAG
+10 TKLRNCIKLTAG

-54 QSNVAS
+54 ENNVAS
-60 AAYDTNPQYRPGS
+60 AANAAGSNISIGLSNPTVTSWNINPDVSKKGYVCDDGSYLIDDTSDLTWTTGNASTGGRWMMGDSSGHGVQRYATTWFDFDLGS
-73 AITVAT
+73 DYSKFSDSISINVAGTLSATTSPAYVAITSSSSEFSDFDGNKGADDLYKEVVALP
-79 ATTNS
+79 NKS
-84 YTSTTSNINLT
+84 EGVGNGGSGTSNVSLT
-95 TSGVEIA
+95 EKVSGRYVRIYFSCKGRYLGVFLRAFGIA
-102 TKYNVS
+102 TFSNVKVT
-108 SNPND
+108 
-113 NQLLSNFYQSYGSP
+113 LTRELKSY
-127 ANNISWVSYK
+127 NISYSK
-137 LGTKEEGFGINSS
+137 NGINSS
-150 GTEDDAYVYWLEFKF
+150 TTVDNTSHKYMAASNITSDFYVGNGQYFTGWNTSANGTG
-165 DEKIIA
+165 IA
-171 AIRNVGVSFYA
+171 MAIGVSTGTSTAANTFGNVVRSNLQNGQTTTTLYA
-182 SATGRFDNGKNDEY
+182 QYQGISFTFNGKDYTQYNNEVLQVLQGRGGYLTHTVDS
-196 AFAISYI
+196 SYS
-203 GEHAAPTYAIVNG
+203 TV
-216 EDGARKGDGAS
+216 
-227 WSGSFTNAA
+227 
-236 AKSVW
+236 V
-241 VNGGQNTLTLGNNGY
+241 
-256 SNSYRLTN
+256 SYRDSN
-264 NTTGIRMIFA
+264 GSE
-274 AIADGELQ
+274 IAQ
-282 GGFLNISCKLF
+282 
-293 LGNEKMPITVSPSN
+293 PITIGVYSAIIEVSKDGKTR
-307 AGTVSNT
+307 GTVT
-314 ELSGFSNIEDT
+314 LPF
-325 KTVSFKSAND
+325 
-335 PYYFSNWS
+335 
-343 YKDQSGNVN
+343 
-352 TNSNASLTVK
+352 
-362 PYYSDVVAQYKE
+362 E
-374 IPFVFN
+374 I
-380 GTSYATYNPIIKLV
+380 I
-394 VLGNTENYMS
+394 
-404 STIDGY
+404 
-410 DTSIEYKNAA
+410 
-420 GVAIPQPGAKGNYT
+420 
-434 ATITVKK
+434 
-441 GGVVRGTR
+441 
-449 TVEFEVVEGDFGKI
+449 EGDFGKI

-529 ADLGA
+529 ADLG
-534 GTAIELVPIGKDST
+534 TADAQIALVPIGKDNT

-563 NNRTMRT
+563 TNCTMRT

-590 GASISYIKTAGTIVG
+590 GATISHMTTAGTIVG
-605 GNATGGLVG
+605 GAAVGGLVG
-614 CMENGEIF
+614 YADGVTIS
-622 NCANS
+622 NCRNN
-627 ATVTGREK
+627 ATVTGAYMIGGFVGFGNNVTITSSVNNADITGEYNKAGTPSGLTKGAYVGGFVGVVNGGSIANCYNNGNISASGDNSDFLGGIAGYTTAPISYCASLKDKTIEGSNQVGGIVGKASGNNAKIEYCYFGGKINGLWNDNSAKLDFICAEK
-635 VGGIVGYN
+635 EDGSSVSNSWKLSSAIQGATGNRQYTNAGHSIQVASAFTLSPSYFDGTEYTPYTAVDGWQNILTVNINAFQILGRTESGKFLALHDGSNKSTLPNKTVIGKEKNSTGSPAKTDLVVNFIVYYNANTKQNVVAELKDIKIDAAAVDYNATEQYVVDNTQLPTTVNTHYFKQSFYFDQNGGGNATLGKTNAGTYKVYSDVWIRANNTDYLVGRKESTWTIKKLKFAIGNNQFFYGQDIENAIKNQIVIKNQSNVSVPKGAYTVVFGFNDTEHNFYGSIDIDQNQKEFSVAKTIISIYDSSNTLINDNFDINGFSVIVKAGDFGVQNNGINKSNIENNPWGSESNPYIIGTRDQLVTLSNIVRGATNATNSWYTSDVYKYVKGTIASYGGAYFKLARSIASIGNITPIGTSSNVFSATFDGNKNNLSGLNISVAGNNVGLFGYISGATIKYLTVNGSVKGSSNVGGVVGYALNSTIENVTNNASISSTYKDAPYEIKQFDAHPYDSTTQAVSKVNDGDLNSKYYSAKKGAMSFIVQNTTLAYIFGFAITNADDTNNTAEIQKRTPQSVKIWGSNNDFTRGDYDTGGGNTTVPNEWGWEVVYDSTLAMPSTNSYRKEFFSGFKLRNYKYYYIYVKAADNYSTLQFAEFDLLTTNSQNVGGVVGYANGTNIKNATNNASVEGDTSVGGIVGYA
-643 PDNQRGKIYGTIIN
+643 DSTSRMYGTIVNSGNITAN
-657 NGAINGTNMV
+657 SMV
-667 GGLVGQWHGEWNL
+667 GGVSGENHGFWCDTNS
-680 NGTYGTFT
+680 NYGTFKNSGSINGRNGAT
-688 NTGDVNGGTGA
+688 VGGVTAFADKEMRNAENTGNVIGGNA
-699 SVGGIAGFADR
+699 VGG
-710 TIKNAANSG
+710 
-719 NVVGGTSVG
+719 V
-728 GIAGRCQAPIENSY
+728 AGRVQAPIKNSY
-742 NTGDVRGT
+742 NSGEIVGT
-750 ATTSQGEIT
+750 NPTAQGEISGT
-759 GSPTGVFVGGI
+759 PTGVFVGGI
-770 TGYTSA
+770 TGYTTV
-776 NASISNC
+776 NGTISNC
-783 YNTGHISALSTSG
+783 YNKGHIAAHSASG
-796 GYLSNA
+796 DYINNGD
-802 NYVGGI
+802 YVGGI
-808 VGFAQAAVS
+808 VGFAQAKVE
-817 YCANIGGLIEGN
+817 YCANIGGLIDGN
-829 DYLGGI
+829 NFIGGI
-835 VGNSSS
+835 VGSALDN
-841 TIDHCYD
+841 TNIDYCYD
-848 VQGQRKHRYN
+848 VQGQRKFRWDGCNHGSI
-858 TGRIGAIS
+858 TGS
-866 GYGGTATNSWAIN
+866 GGNVTNSWAIN
-879 AKANDGSTCSN
+879 EKQAQTTANN
-890 PNPTISNV
+890 PNPV
-898 GKVFVSVGD
+898 VSTK
-907 VAPAIID
+907 
-914 GYTEKVWTDILTIN
+914 GYRLTTAFAVTPQVDLQNTTNQKWEDILSSK

-933 ATATVNNGKFLASAT
+933 VVGSVAKNEFFCSDNGSDTNTKYVKPSKTEGFAGDNGDVTARYSAT
-948 ASNGATSVVPAK
+948 IESNIRVRVQNITLPTIGSK
-960 IDGALTANA
+960 EYDGLAHGFGHTTYPNTA
-969 NGASAQQTTDAT
+969 NGA
-981 LTYWYNANTSS
+981 
-992 NIYVQ
+992 
-997 IKNINGAA
+997 AA
-1005 NSKTYNGANQ
+1005 NNPIVYTTEFLYVGTTYKENL
-1015 TIDNVSASPFTAT
+1015 NVSPT
-1028 AFYFDANYAGTATDG
+1028 N
-1043 KMNAGTYSVIVDVVV
+1043 VDVY
-1058 DGNVVGR
+1058 
-1065 KLFGS
+1065 
-1070 WTINTRIISQNS
+1070 NT
-1082 SSATYYYGARILSPD
+1082 
-1097 IADILSNIV
+1097 
-1106 NGHSVTS
+1106 
-1113 DKTLYNFY
+1113 
-1121 DAIPASG
+1121 
-1128 SRTYTITYTNIRIV
+1128 
-1142 ANGSDVTGNYKI
+1142 
-1154 NNSYTFTITVNEGDF
+1154 
-1169 GVYGT
+1169 
-1174 TDIEKNPWGSVN
+1174 
-1186 NPYVIRT
+1186 
-1193 QAQLER
+1193 
-1199 LSAIVASGSAV
+1199 
-1210 NSIYHATNYPYVKA
+1210 
-1224 INKSFANAYFVLDG
+1224 
-1238 NISMTYTSSFSYS
+1238 
-1251 NISSSPAGNS
+1251 
-1261 GETADKLFDNNTS
+1261 
-1274 SSKLCV
+1274 
-1280 SNNAKTVTIYVST
+1280 
-1293 NVPIIVNNYSWWTG
+1293 
-1307 NDTSGNTGR
+1307 
-1316 NPNYFKIEGSTDGSN
+1316 
-1331 WYVIDERSNGSWPTT
+1331 
-1346 NNTQVD
+1346 
-1352 VTGMNGAGRAG
+1352 
-1363 RYNRFRITSTCS
+1363 
-1375 GGTWQASEFKFN
+1375 
-1387 NATSEQSVPIG
+1387 
-1398 NSSTKFSGT
+1398 
-1407 FDGKNHTISNL
+1407 
-1418 KTSGQYSGLF
+1418 
-1428 GYVNGATIQN
+1428 
-1438 LTVNVANNA
+1438 
-1447 GATSAGGL
+1447 
-1455 VGAVNGTTTI
+1455 
-1465 RNCTVNGTISG
+1465 
-1476 THQVGGF
+1476 
-1483 VGFAQGVYQDNTLVL
+1483 
-1498 PCNLTIEGC
+1498 
-1507 INNATV
+1507 
-1513 TTTSQASDNNRTSAG
+1513 
-1528 GFVGYV
+1528 
-1534 NAGATVTI
+1534 TVTI
-1542 KSYIDENGQ
+1542 KIDGQIVGVKKGDTVTITERLLKVSNVWTSASEHVAGDTSNVYIFHYNTQHQGIIENG
-1551 TKKSTNNGK
+1551 
-1560 ISTTSSADNKGVGGF
+1560 ISVASVHGEFA
-1575 VGYSYG
+1575 
-1581 KITLTDCVNEKNATI
+1581 IP
-1596 TGKERVGGLV
+1596 
-1606 GYIGKADSDSQKEMV
+1606 Q
-1621 ISGCENKAAVTSN
+1621 
-1634 STNDVYGIGGIVGY
+1634 DVYTIGGYV
-1648 NSGHK
+1648 
-1653 VAITNCINS
+1653 
-1662 GAITGTHETAGI
+1662 ETKQA
-1674 IGYSDHSEI
+1674 H
-1683 SNCTNSGAVS
+1683 N
-1693 GFATVGGIVGK
+1693 
-1704 MGGGSIV
+1704 
-1711 SCKNTATVKASKAR
+1711 
-1725 DIDGDGNLD
+1725 
-1734 GAYLGGI
+1734 
-1741 AGWIAGNVN
+1741 
-1750 NCYNSGTVTTET
+1750 
-1762 SWGNSNIVGGI
+1762 
-1773 VGYLVN
+1773 
-1779 GKTVS
+1779 
-1784 YCYNSGNVVG
+1784 
-1794 SDNIGGIVGINNG
+1794 
-1807 TVSYC
+1807 
-1812 YQDGALNDLYLGT
+1812 
-1825 SPSNFITSNG
+1825 
-1835 GTIEHCWILP
+1835 
-1845 GASQTGFNQDTTPN
+1845 DTT
-1859 GRKLEVGQNKYVP
+1859 
-1872 ATIADYAEHS
+1872 H
-1882 WLDILTVEINGFR
+1882 
-1895 VQESVNPGASQF
+1895 
-1907 FESKKGSNSTTHLT
+1907 
-1921 PNKTESS
+1921 
-1928 NQANA
+1928 
-1933 LIRDNTDSFTITA
+1933 
-1946 WYGANTDSH
+1946 
-1955 IYCAVNTIAID
+1955 
-1966 TSADTY
+1966 
-1972 NNAQLGFTR
+1972 
-1981 SDVTTPGTSGSV
+1981 
-1993 YGIVF
+1993 
-1998 DYKGKNHNE
+1998 
-2007 IFVCAF
+2007 
-2013 DSNGNIVA
+2013 
-2021 GSTNPTQVDTY
+2021 
-2032 NTTVFV
+2032 
-2038 KIGDIV
+2038 
-2044 VGKKIAVDYTI
+2044 
-2055 DKAALNVGWE
+2055 
-2065 WTDKLHANLYDRTG
+2065 
-2079 NGDKVQFV
+2079 
-2087 YNGKAQ
+2087 
-2093 GLDSVSEHLRDVQLF
+2093 
-2108 DVTGNDLINT
+2108 
-2118 NAATYTRTYTLKD
+2118 
-2131 TRNYKLQNAN
+2131 
-2141 NNNADL
+2141 
-2147 SGTTVT
+2147 
-2153 FEWKIRKNKLTVS
+2153 
-2166 NYWTGADLNLSGEF
+2166 
-2180 YTFEYNATHQG
+2180 
-2191 LKLQD
+2191 
-2196 GITFYVEPDTRGNQH
+2196 
-2211 VIDTIAYEIAQGVE
+2211 
-2225 CVAADTYTRTFTIK
+2225 TRTFTLNDIRNYK
-2239 DTTNYEVGNRLS
+2239 IENKYSQYDDFSPNTVLTEDTSDRGISEATVGD
-2251 YNTSVLPNQK
+2251 TM
-2261 GSDVNTEKSV
+2261 V

-2293 FGGSTDL
+2293 FGGRTDL

-2311 VGNPNTNISFYPLQ
+2311 VGNQSYADKRFYPLQ
-2325 SKETGVQQ
+2325 SEQNGVQK

-2365 EYTVGTLDTN
+2365 EYTLSALDAPTVEN
-2375 NTFGTFVNVVSQADP
+2375 PTPLNTS
-2390 VVDTNVTASGT
+2390 VTASGT

-2410 YYTAMFSDFGW
+2410 WYTALFSDFGW

-2439 VISTPEH
+2439 VISTAEH

-2495 DIDMSGYISTDGVY
+2495 NIDMSGYISTDGVY
-2509 NFLPIGAVMQNQ
+2509 NFLPIGTRSTQNQ

-2553 TNYVGLFGY
+2553 KNYVGLFGY

-2573 ASNGGLSITDNS
+2573 ASNGGLSITDNG
-2585 GIVGIEYVGGIAGCA
+2585 GIVGIEYVGGIAGYA
-2600 VDSTLYNTVLAY
+2600 VDSTLYNSVLAY

-2619 NYVGGIV
+2619 TYVGGIV
-2626 GYGERITIE
+2626 GYGERITIV

-2641 SANVGGETYVGGIVG
+2641 SANVGGETYVGGVVG
-2656 KWIVSNQNQIGGSV
+2656 KWIVSNQSQIGGSV

-2681 TDVMGIKYVGGI
+2681 IDVMGIKYVGGI

-2714 NGKEQNLIVV
+2714 NGKDGNFIVV

-2756 DKDASDKFKVGNVK
+2756 DKDASDNFKVGNVK
-2770 VLLQKLKEKS
+2770 VLLQKLNEQS
-2780 ASGNAKVVGGL
+2780 ASVNAKVVGGL

-2834 TIEAIYQLKNDGTF
+2834 TIEAIYQLKDDGTF

-2898 IFGNGISLVNS
+2898 IFGNGISLVNLA
-2909 VTIYATSYAGGIFGA
+2909 TIYATSYAGGIFGA

-2933 SSFESDTDSI
+2933 QTFENDTNSI
-2943 LYKVLTTGV
+2943 LYNVLTTGV
-2952 REGSASTTL
+2952 RSGNASTTL
-2961 GLAPTVDSNG
+2961 GLAPTVSGNG

-3198 ASYPTF
+3198 STYPTF
-3204 VSLCG
+3204 ASLCG

-3228 VPNKTLNSN
+3228 VPNKTLDSN

-3252 TVTDNVDSFSKFENN
+3252 TVTDNVDSFSKFENKN
-3267 NDTLTIALDMAS
+3267 NTLTIALDMAS

-3305 TTVVEGTYRKPSNSD
+3305 TTVVEGKYRKPSNSD

-3329 NFNSERQITK
+3329 NFNSERQVTK

-3399 GANNYSGK
+3399 GAKDYAGE

-3412 TDSIVINT
+3412 TNITINNT
-3420 GNGGQHAGTK
+3420 TAHMGTASSS
-3430 GTHNFGATVS
+3430 TPLNFSTEC
-3440 IPSSGTGA
+3440 T
-3448 PNNIGYNFAGDI
+3448 PNNNSDDNKNAKSNLGYNLAGNI
-3460 SKDSNVN
+3460 SQGSSAVN
-3467 NFRGTF
+3467 RIYFGTSTTLSTTTPSFKGTF
-3473 DGNGHYIT
+3473 DGNGNT
-3481 INYVSGGYYR
+3481 IDIQYTSGGYHR
-3491 VSAFPNAADATFR
+3491 ISVFPNAANATFK
-3504 NLTIKGKIQAASQM
+3504 NLTINGTIAAGTNTSNS
-3518 TGANGI
+3518 GYDI
-3524 ANSAAYDV
+3524 AA
-3532 AGFVGKP
+3532 FVGKP
-3539 FGSLKFYNCT
+3539 FGAITFTNCT
-3549 NEADIIGLRNVAGL
+3549 AAVDIQGLRVIAGFS
-3563 VGYNSGGQSITFEA
+3563 GYSSSTSPITLIG
-3577 CVNIG
+3577 CVNKG
-3582 DITSL
+3582 DITSFEGSKWNKSTGQNL
-3587 QGTYT
+3587 GYPDDYQY
-3592 ISGKTDKH
+3592 
-3600 NWFDSIDSAYGTSN
+3600 
-3614 IGFNSGTGGIIGAYT
+3614 GTGGLIAYAT
-3629 GNITI
+3629 NDITI
-3634 ESCRNAGAIIGGHN
+3634 DSC
-3648 VGGIIGLHDGTASA
+3648 L
-3662 KATLTIQN
+3662 
-3670 CANTGN
+3670 NTGN
-3676 VTSNSGYWG
+3676 VVGQTK
-3685 EDEGGVE
+3685 
-3692 GAASEG
+3692 
-3698 IRQNIFGYVGGLVGV
+3698 VGGLVGRV
-3713 TGQYSILKMYASY
+3713 TAFTTIKNSANTGDITGEEVNPYINNDDKKQAGNAWSRVGGLVGEASKTATLKMYACYNTGAIRGKSNVAGGLVGILGTIPSNEKPHSTEANNTSTIAYCYNTGEVTIGWKKFGGITMVGLSGYNFNGTDAGGLVGVAVKLNIEYSY
-3726 NTGDILTLSNIIGGL
+3726 NTGDIHG
-3741 VGSVGV
+3741 
-3747 LYQPKKFGRYDNNV
+3747 
-3761 KTGGRSLIAYCYN
+3761 
-3774 IGNITAGG
+3774 
-3782 TFPKITEAWDIGR
+3782 
-3795 ENYGGTISGGFV
+3795 YGGV
-3807 GLAGDLQIS
+3807 GNLF
-3816 QGYNTGNITN
+3816 T
-3826 YGHISY
+3826 
-3832 EFSWQVRAGGFI
+3832 WQVRNGGI
-3844 GQSEPVSESGY
+3844 LAEAC
-3855 TGYVL
+3855 T
-3860 FDNLYNVG
+3860 
-3868 TIYVKPID
+3868 K
-3876 YAIVTGHTVKNN
+3876 A
-3888 LRYGAAISGY
+3888 
-3898 CDVSGRSNRIKS
+3898 SNCSI
-3910 SDCYSI
+3910 SI
-3916 NNCVSSLCAVQNGT
+3916 NNCYSTGRIYIEENETNSDTRYSADIVGYLDEDGGDNNDGNSKVRVANCYGIANNIVSRKDSAVVYYSGWNSRSGNVKYVRTGTTLNSLSDLTAIMRSDGSVKPRAFYYANNQNNEVELWNASTATIKDGAQNTTAYKNGT
-3930 DYAYYKNKQ
+3930 LGGY
-3939 NSWNPEVRDQWYQ
+3939 V
-3952 NEGVAGIGKTQ
+3952 
-3963 VELLETGR
+3963 
-3971 VYNTYD
+3971 
-3977 ALTAAM
+3977 
-3983 DENSKLRMTGS
+3983 
-3994 NFAFDQSIT
+3994 
-4003 ALTLNYGSVGNYTS
+4003 
-4017 IKEQIIGADASIS
+4017 
-4030 DNAVAN
+4030 
-4036 LSSIGWKELPDSWLY
+4036 Y

-4056 PQLSMFA
+4056 PQLAVFA
-4063 LDTQNGLS
+4063 VDTYNGLS
-4071 MRSVGYGQ
+4071 MNSQNYGQ
-4079 DDYGV
+4079 DIYGE
-4084 YNDEGVAAGSE
+4084 YREQKAGEEYS
-4095 QYPYIIKDGVDL
+4095 PYVIRDGIDL
-4107 MGMQALVDAGLSFEG
+4107 MGVQTLVGLGYTFED
-4122 KYIEIANGSNN
+4122 KYIEFANGSNN
-4133 LEGIASTR
+4133 ITLDKNLSSDIAKAINMPISNSTSTK
-4141 IELATYDGT
+4141 IADSENAYKSLGKDNTYHI
-4150 NTAAVNGANNTMYKA
+4150 
-4165 VDQNGDYKVGKSYHL
+4165 GKSYHL
-4180 LLQGAI
+4180 FKLSAVCYDDNNIAQ
-4186 FNKAYNQGQN
+4186 NTAYG
-4196 PTYVGTDYAYWAW
+4196 YWLSS
-4209 NTYYYNGETLSN
+4209 NHYYNG
-4221 VWESGSPNPN
+4221 
-4231 KWDAYGSMR
+4231 AYGNKEGA
-4240 HYGVFSLQNFIPM
+4240 YKNYATFKTQNILTI
-4253 GRGNSV
+4253 GRNGKV
-4259 FKGNFSGKQANGEMT
+4259 FKGSISGKQENNANT
-4274 YIDNVRISTGKYNN
+4274 VINNLRITSGQTIG
-4288 SSNDTCGSEYGGLF
+4288 GAYGGLF
-4302 SKVENAYI
+4302 GHVENAYI
-4310 GYIAIGGNS
+4310 GYIEVGGESNIWAYSSDNQQIAATGAIAGYVTGDSIIEHCAVSGTTAIGAYGKNDDTHIAS
-4319 KILSFAKENEVSAT
+4319 DITYA
-4333 GGIVGLSLGS
+4333 GGIVGLTDPKQGS
-4343 SVIDNCGVSGSTTIG
+4343 EYKAGISAIIKGCTVNISTTTG
-4358 AYGVSKTNQY
+4358 DRA
-4368 VQNESIANDK
+4368 AF
-4378 KYAKDTYAGGIA
+4378 
-4390 GVADPIQGNSY
+4390 
-4401 NAGITLT
+4401 AGI
-4408 IRNCS
+4408 IQAC
-4413 VSTSGIIESA
+4413 

-4432 YVEGDDGASGKS
+4432 YVGGDAGANGKGNS
-4444 NTVRIEGCSVDKAVI
+4444 VRIERCEVQKAAI

-4470 IGGILGYGSQYVAAF
+4470 IGGILGYGSEYVAAF
-4485 ITGCKVGVGGAVSI
+4485 ITGCKVGNGADTVTI

-4559 QDSKD
+4559 EDSTD
-4564 DTSPLTTTFSGTSAF
+4564 TTSPLTTTFSGTSAF
-4579 NGTITV
+4579 NGKITV

-4591 PSTDSDGKISC
+4591 PSSYSDGKISC

-4736 PYKSGTLTIT
+4736 PYKSGTLTII
-4746 ITASVTGSHDN
+4746 ITASVTGSGDN

-4766 GASSLGAT
+4766 GDDENT
-4774 DYATID
+4774 QDNDYATID

-4950 TGTVTATDFV
+4950 TGTVTATGFV

-5160 LAKTDTDASTSYWV
+5160 LAKPDTDASTSYWV
-5174 KGYTNAILAG
+5174 KGYANAILAG

-5212 EEFCKMY
+5212 EDFCKMY

-5302 NAEHSTNAN
+5302 KAEHSTNAN

-5339 ASDIVFGNGAPQ
+5339 ASDIVLGNGAPQ

-5384 QDNKFY
+5384 QGNKFY

-5476 GSFHSQVNIY
+5476 GSFNSQVNIY

-5517 NTDRTYGEDRKQE
+5517 NNDRTYGEDRKQE

-5536 HDMKLVVGNIAPKAG
+5536 HDMKLVVGNIAPEAG

-5572 GTRSRFDKT
+5572 GTRFDKT

-5762 YIAFATLSA
+5762 YIVFATLSA

-5804 TGGSHPY
+5804 AGGSHPY
-5811 DKKTKGTIT
+5811 DKKEKGTIT

-5866 TTGVNAGTYTATIA
+5866 TTGANAGTYTATIA

-5905 SYEIEKRNLTIT
+5905 SYKIDKRNLTIT

-5942 SESGSTGLIS
+5942 SASGSTGLIS

-5970 SISVSAITSSTA
+5970 PISVSAITSSTA

-6006 YTCQQSGTLEWKI
+6006 YTCQQSGTLEWEI

-6247 SVVSIKFNASN
+6247 SVVSIKFNAPN

-6272 LSQIND
+6272 TSQIND

-6287 HNPTSNPFKVT
+6287 HNPTRNPFKVT

-6309 KAVTFSYTFI
+6309 KAVTFSYTFT
-6319 DPSNRGDY
+6319 DPTNVGDY
-6327 TIGNT
+6327 VVGTV
-6332 DGSVYTVGQITP
+6332 DGSAYTVGQITP
-6344 AHIKVALDKLRS
+6344 AHIRVALDKLRS

-6434 ADGTFKKA
+6434 ANGTFKKA
-6442 STPTYFKKLVFTMT
+6442 SAGTYFKKLVFTMT

-6937 SNANAKVGGVVG
+6937 SNVNAKVGGVVG

-7004 NAKTY
+7004 NAKKTY
-7009 DELMSG
+7009 DELMRG

-7041 LGDVVL
+7041 LDDVVL

-7184 TAWLSVQQ
+7184 TAWLSVQ

>member
-1 MRNSRTKTQ
+1 MYIYYKIYKSMRRGRIYGEKNMRNSRTKTQ

-43 IENELQQNGII
+43 IESDLQQNGII
-54 QSNVAS
+54 ENNVAS
-60 AAYDTNPQYRPGS
+60 AASSRDGQQIDVISTNADDPIYE
-73 AITVAT
+73 
-79 ATTNS
+79 
-84 YTSTTSNINLT
+84 STKSNVKLT
-95 TSGVEIA
+95 TEGVEIA
-102 TKYNVS
+102 KQYNVGG
-108 SNPND
+108 NPGNAT
-113 NQLLSNFYQSYGSP
+113 LLTNFYQNYEVDGVD
-127 ANNISWVSYK
+127 IRWVSYEY
-137 LGTKEEGFGINSS
+137 LFTTYQEGFGLSDLNKNKA
-150 GTEDDAYVYWLEFKF
+150 EDKAFVYWLEFKF

-171 AIRNVGVSFYA
+171 AIRNIGVSFYA
-182 SATGRFDNGKNDEY
+182 SATGRFDHGKNDEFS
-196 AFAISYI
+196 FAVNYI
-203 GEHAAPTYAIVNG
+203 GTHSSPTHTIVGPN
-216 EDGARKGDGAS
+216 RSGDNAS
-227 WSGSFTNAA
+227 WSDSFTNFAA
-236 AKSVW
+236 R
-241 VNGGQNTLTLGNNGY
+241 GGWFNDNEKTINLGENKF
-256 SNSYRLTN
+256 SQTYRLSEN
-264 NTTGIRMIFA
+264 ATGIRLIFA
-274 AIADGELQ
+274 VIGDDYLE
-282 GGFLNISCKLF
+282 GGFRNISCKLF
-293 LGNEKMPITVSPSN
+293 LGNGSIPITVSPSN

-343 YKDQSGNVN
+343 YKDQSGNIN
-352 TNSNASLTVK
+352 TNSNASLTAK
-362 PYYSDVVAQYKE
+362 PYYSDVTAQYEE

-380 GTSYATYNPIIKLV
+380 GTSYDTYNPITKLV
-394 VLGNTENYMS
+394 VLENTENYMS
-404 STIDGY
+404 STIGGY
-410 DTSIEYKNAA
+410 NTSIEYKNTA
-420 GVAIPQPGAKGNYT
+420 GVTIPQPGAKGNYT

-463 QGGTGKWGSVTNP
+463 QGGTGKWGSATNP

-529 ADLGA
+529 ADLG
-534 GTAIELVPIGKDST
+534 TADAQIALVPIGKDDT
-548 HYFAGTIFGGNDSDA
+548 HHFAGTIFGGNDSDA

-570 INLNIQ
+570 ISLNIQ
-576 QSGVSNVGLFGYVK
+576 SSGVSNVGLFGYVK
-590 GASISYIKTAGTIVG
+590 GATISHLTTAGSIAGGAAVGGLVGYADGVTISNCRNNASISGKSFIGGIVGKATNATINASHNTNTIQGSSTNVGGILGGSDTADNNILITSCYNTAKLSGIDNVGGITGRFAKNGDKDVKISNCYNLGEVFGTADSIGGIVGFSENGCVVEYCYNKAKITGSYALGGIVGSIRNGGSISILYCYADFTDEQKQLNATNPNSATGGVAGGIVSGCFAGTNTANITVENSWAIYNYSSVKYTDCKKQFDCITDFAVAPLFFDGTNYVDKTWTDILTVNINAFQILGETESGKFLALHDGSNKSTLPNKTVIGKEKNSTGSLAKTDLVVNFIVYYNANTKQNVVAELKDIKIDAAAVDYNATEQYVVDNTQLPTTVNTHYFKQSFYFDQNGG
-605 GNATGGLVG
+605 GNATLGKTNAGTYKVYSDVWIRANNTDYLVG
-614 CMENGEIF
+614 RKESTWTIKKLKFAIGNNQFFYGQDIENAIKNQIVIKNQSNVSVPKGAYTVVFGF
-622 NCANS
+622 NDTEHNFYGSIDIDQNQKEFSVAKTIISIYDSSNTLINDNFDINGFSVIVKAGDFGVQNNGINKSNIENNPWGSESNPYIIGTRDQLVTLSNIVRGATNATNSWYTSDVYKYVKGTIASYGGAYFKLARSIASIGNITPIGTSSNVFS
-627 ATVTGREK
+627 ATFDGNKNNLSGLNISVAGNNVGLFGYISGATIKYLTVNGSVKGSSNVGGVVGYALNSTIENVTNNASISSTYKDAPYEIKQFDAHPYDSTTQAVSKVNDGDLNSKYYSAKKGAMSFIVQNTTLAYIFGFAITNADDTNNTAEIQKRTPQSVKIWGSNNDFTRGDYDTGGGNTTVPNEWGWEVVYDSTLAMPSTNSYRK
-635 VGGIVGYN
+635 EFFSGFKLRNYKYYYIYVKAADNYSTLQFAEFDLLTTNSQNVGGVVGYANGTNIKNATNNASVEGDTSVGGIVGYA
-643 PDNQRGKIYGTIIN
+643 DSTSRMYGTIVNSGNITAN
-657 NGAINGTNMV
+657 SMV
-667 GGLVGQWHGEWNL
+667 GGVSGENHGFWCDTNS
-680 NGTYGTFT
+680 NYGTFKNSGSINGRNGAT
-688 NTGDVNGGTGA
+688 VGGVTAFADKEMCNAENTGNVIGGNA
-699 SVGGIAGFADR
+699 VGG
-710 TIKNAANSG
+710 
-719 NVVGGTSVG
+719 V
-728 GIAGRCQAPIENSY
+728 AGRVQAPIKNSY
-742 NTGDVRGT
+742 NSGEIVGT
-750 ATTSQGEIT
+750 NPTAQGEISGT
-759 GSPTGVFVGGI
+759 PTGVFVGGI
-770 TGYTSA
+770 TGYTTV
-776 NASISNC
+776 NGTISNC
-783 YNTGHISALSTSG
+783 YNKGHIAAHSASG
-796 GYLSNA
+796 DYINNGD
-802 NYVGGI
+802 YVGGI
-808 VGFAQAAVS
+808 VGFAQAKVE

-829 DYLGGI
+829 NFIGGI
-835 VGNSSS
+835 VGSALDN
-841 TIDHCYD
+841 TNIDYCYD
-848 VQGQRKHRYN
+848 VQGQRKFRWDGCNHGSI
-858 TGRIGAIS
+858 TGS
-866 GYGGTATNSWAIN
+866 GGNVTNSWAIN
-879 AKANDGSTCSN
+879 EKQAQTTANN
-890 PNPTISNV
+890 PNPV
-898 GKVFVSVGD
+898 VSTK
-907 VAPAIID
+907 
-914 GYTEKVWTDILTIN
+914 GYRLTTAFAVTPQVDLQNTTNQKWEDILSSK

-933 ATATVNNGKFLASAT
+933 VVGSVAKNEFFCSDNGSDTNTKYVKPSKTEGFAGDNGDVTAWYSAT
-948 ASNGATSVVPAK
+948 IESNIRVRVQNITLPTIGSK
-960 IDGALTANA
+960 EYDGLAHGFGHTTYPNTA
-969 NGASAQQTTDAT
+969 NGA
-981 LTYWYNANTSS
+981 
-992 NIYVQ
+992 
-997 IKNINGAA
+997 AA
-1005 NSKTYNGANQ
+1005 NNPIVYTTEFLYVGTTYKENL
-1015 TIDNVSASPFTAT
+1015 NVSPT
-1028 AFYFDANYAGTATDG
+1028 N
-1043 KMNAGTYSVIVDVVV
+1043 VDVY
-1058 DGNVVGR
+1058 
-1065 KLFGS
+1065 
-1070 WTINTRIISQNS
+1070 NT
-1082 SSATYYYGARILSPD
+1082 
-1097 IADILSNIV
+1097 
-1106 NGHSVTS
+1106 
-1113 DKTLYNFY
+1113 
-1121 DAIPASG
+1121 
-1128 SRTYTITYTNIRIV
+1128 
-1142 ANGSDVTGNYKI
+1142 
-1154 NNSYTFTITVNEGDF
+1154 
-1169 GVYGT
+1169 
-1174 TDIEKNPWGSVN
+1174 
-1186 NPYVIRT
+1186 
-1193 QAQLER
+1193 
-1199 LSAIVASGSAV
+1199 
-1210 NSIYHATNYPYVKA
+1210 
-1224 INKSFANAYFVLDG
+1224 
-1238 NISMTYTSSFSYS
+1238 
-1251 NISSSPAGNS
+1251 
-1261 GETADKLFDNNTS
+1261 
-1274 SSKLCV
+1274 
-1280 SNNAKTVTIYVST
+1280 
-1293 NVPIIVNNYSWWTG
+1293 
-1307 NDTSGNTGR
+1307 
-1316 NPNYFKIEGSTDGSN
+1316 
-1331 WYVIDERSNGSWPTT
+1331 
-1346 NNTQVD
+1346 
-1352 VTGMNGAGRAG
+1352 
-1363 RYNRFRITSTCS
+1363 
-1375 GGTWQASEFKFN
+1375 
-1387 NATSEQSVPIG
+1387 
-1398 NSSTKFSGT
+1398 
-1407 FDGKNHTISNL
+1407 
-1418 KTSGQYSGLF
+1418 
-1428 GYVNGATIQN
+1428 
-1438 LTVNVANNA
+1438 
-1447 GATSAGGL
+1447 
-1455 VGAVNGTTTI
+1455 
-1465 RNCTVNGTISG
+1465 
-1476 THQVGGF
+1476 
-1483 VGFAQGVYQDNTLVL
+1483 
-1498 PCNLTIEGC
+1498 
-1507 INNATV
+1507 
-1513 TTTSQASDNNRTSAG
+1513 
-1528 GFVGYV
+1528 
-1534 NAGATVTI
+1534 TVTI
-1542 KSYIDENGQ
+1542 KIDGQIVGVKKGDTVTITERLLKVSNVWTSASEHVAGDTSNVYIFHYNTQHQGIIENG
-1551 TKKSTNNGK
+1551 
-1560 ISTTSSADNKGVGGF
+1560 ISVASVHGEFA
-1575 VGYSYG
+1575 
-1581 KITLTDCVNEKNATI
+1581 IP
-1596 TGKERVGGLV
+1596 
-1606 GYIGKADSDSQKEMV
+1606 Q
-1621 ISGCENKAAVTSN
+1621 
-1634 STNDVYGIGGIVGY
+1634 DVYTIGGYV
-1648 NSGHK
+1648 
-1653 VAITNCINS
+1653 
-1662 GAITGTHETAGI
+1662 ETKQA
-1674 IGYSDHSEI
+1674 H
-1683 SNCTNSGAVS
+1683 N
-1693 GFATVGGIVGK
+1693 
-1704 MGGGSIV
+1704 
-1711 SCKNTATVKASKAR
+1711 
-1725 DIDGDGNLD
+1725 
-1734 GAYLGGI
+1734 
-1741 AGWIAGNVN
+1741 
-1750 NCYNSGTVTTET
+1750 
-1762 SWGNSNIVGGI
+1762 
-1773 VGYLVN
+1773 
-1779 GKTVS
+1779 
-1784 YCYNSGNVVG
+1784 
-1794 SDNIGGIVGINNG
+1794 
-1807 TVSYC
+1807 
-1812 YQDGALNDLYLGT
+1812 
-1825 SPSNFITSNG
+1825 
-1835 GTIEHCWILP
+1835 
-1845 GASQTGFNQDTTPN
+1845 DTT
-1859 GRKLEVGQNKYVP
+1859 
-1872 ATIADYAEHS
+1872 H
-1882 WLDILTVEINGFR
+1882 
-1895 VQESVNPGASQF
+1895 
-1907 FESKKGSNSTTHLT
+1907 
-1921 PNKTESS
+1921 
-1928 NQANA
+1928 
-1933 LIRDNTDSFTITA
+1933 
-1946 WYGANTDSH
+1946 
-1955 IYCAVNTIAID
+1955 
-1966 TSADTY
+1966 
-1972 NNAQLGFTR
+1972 
-1981 SDVTTPGTSGSV
+1981 
-1993 YGIVF
+1993 
-1998 DYKGKNHNE
+1998 
-2007 IFVCAF
+2007 
-2013 DSNGNIVA
+2013 
-2021 GSTNPTQVDTY
+2021 
-2032 NTTVFV
+2032 
-2038 KIGDIV
+2038 
-2044 VGKKIAVDYTI
+2044 
-2055 DKAALNVGWE
+2055 
-2065 WTDKLHANLYDRTG
+2065 
-2079 NGDKVQFV
+2079 
-2087 YNGKAQ
+2087 
-2093 GLDSVSEHLRDVQLF
+2093 
-2108 DVTGNDLINT
+2108 
-2118 NAATYTRTYTLKD
+2118 
-2131 TRNYKLQNAN
+2131 
-2141 NNNADL
+2141 
-2147 SGTTVT
+2147 
-2153 FEWKIRKNKLTVS
+2153 
-2166 NYWTGADLNLSGEF
+2166 
-2180 YTFEYNATHQG
+2180 
-2191 LKLQD
+2191 
-2196 GITFYVEPDTRGNQH
+2196 
-2211 VIDTIAYEIAQGVE
+2211 
-2225 CVAADTYTRTFTIK
+2225 TRTFTLNDIRNYK
-2239 DTTNYEVGNRLS
+2239 IENKYSQYDDFSPNTVLTEDT
-2251 YNTSVLPNQK
+2251 
-2261 GSDVNTEKSV
+2261 SDRGISEATAGDTIV

-2276 KIVPYSL
+2276 KIVPFDL
-2283 ATNITSGNVW
+2283 AANISNVW
-2293 FGGSTDL
+2293 FGGTTNL

-2311 VGNPNTNISFYPLQ
+2311 VGNQSYADKRFYPLQ
-2325 SKETGVQQ
+2325 SEQNGVQK
-2333 VLVYAQHNYA
+2333 VLVYAQYNYA

-2365 EYTVGTLDTN
+2365 EYTLSALDAPTVEN
-2375 NTFGTFVNVVSQADP
+2375 PAPLNTS
-2390 VVDTNVTASGT
+2390 VTASGK
-2401 GNFSGNITK
+2401 GNFDGDITK

-2421 KKDKSPSDEDWG
+2421 KDGKTPEDNDWG
-2433 SQDNPY
+2433 GSADNPY
-2439 VISTPEH
+2439 VISKPEH
-2446 LLRLSQIVNGGM
+2446 LLRLSQIVNGGT

-2463 QNTVTAGVCI
+2463 NTTDNALCI

-2509 NFLPIGAVMQNQ
+2509 NFLPIGTRSTQNQ

-2553 TNYVGLFGY
+2553 KNYVGLFGY

-2573 ASNGGLSITDNS
+2573 ASNGGLSITDNG
-2585 GIVGIEYVGGIAGCA
+2585 GIVGIEYVGGIAGYA
-2600 VDSTLYNTVLAY
+2600 VDSTLYNSVLAY

-2619 NYVGGIV
+2619 TYVGGIV
-2626 GYGERITIE
+2626 GYGERITIV

-2656 KWIVSNQNQIGGSV
+2656 KWIVSNQSQIGGSV

-2681 TDVMGIKYVGGI
+2681 IDVMGIKYVGGI

-2714 NGKEQNLIVV
+2714 NGKDGNFIVV

-2756 DKDASDKFKVGNVK
+2756 DKDASDNFKVGNVK
-2770 VLLQKLKEKS
+2770 VILQKLNEQS

-2834 TIEAIYQLKNDGTF
+2834 TIEAKYQLKDDGTF

-2898 IFGNGISLVNS
+2898 IFGNGISLVNLA
-2909 VTIYATSYAGGIFGA
+2909 TIYATSYAGGIFGA

-2933 SSFESDTDSI
+2933 QTFENDTNSI
-2943 LYKVLTTGV
+2943 LYNVLTTGV
-2952 REGSASTTL
+2952 RSGNASTTL
-2961 GLAPTVDSNG
+2961 GLAPTVSGNG

-3135 TKGGLLGYGANPT
+3135 TKGGLLGGGTNPT

-3198 ASYPTF
+3198 ASYPAF

-3267 NDTLTIALDMAS
+3267 NNTLTIALDMAS

-3305 TTVVEGTYRKPSNSD
+3305 TTVVEGKYRKPSNSD

-3399 GANNYSGK
+3399 GAKDYAGE

-3412 TDSIVINT
+3412 TNITINNT
-3420 GNGGQHAGTK
+3420 TAHMGTASSS
-3430 GTHNFGATVS
+3430 TPLNFSTEC
-3440 IPSSGTGA
+3440 T
-3448 PNNIGYNFAGDI
+3448 PNNNSDDIKNAKSNLGYNLAGNI
-3460 SKDSNVN
+3460 SQGSSAVN
-3467 NFRGTF
+3467 RIYFGTSTALSTTTPSFKGTF
-3473 DGNGHYIT
+3473 DGNGNT
-3481 INYVSGGYYR
+3481 IDIQYTSGGYHR
-3491 VSAFPNAADATFR
+3491 ISVFPNAANATFK
-3504 NLTIKGKIQAASQM
+3504 NLTINGTIAAGTNTSNS
-3518 TGANGI
+3518 GYDI
-3524 ANSAAYDV
+3524 AA
-3532 AGFVGKP
+3532 FVGKP
-3539 FGSLKFYNCT
+3539 FGAITFTNCT
-3549 NEADIIGLRNVAGL
+3549 AAVDIQGLRVIAGFS
-3563 VGYNSGGQSITFEA
+3563 GYSSSTSPITLIG
-3577 CVNIG
+3577 CVNKG
-3582 DITSL
+3582 DITSFEGSKWNKSTGQNL
-3587 QGTYT
+3587 GYPDDYQY
-3592 ISGKTDKH
+3592 
-3600 NWFDSIDSAYGTSN
+3600 
-3614 IGFNSGTGGIIGAYT
+3614 GTGGLIAYAT
-3629 GNITI
+3629 NDITI
-3634 ESCRNAGAIIGGHN
+3634 DSC
-3648 VGGIIGLHDGTASA
+3648 L
-3662 KATLTIQN
+3662 
-3670 CANTGN
+3670 NTGN
-3676 VTSNSGYWG
+3676 VVGQTK
-3685 EDEGGVE
+3685 
-3692 GAASEG
+3692 
-3698 IRQNIFGYVGGLVGV
+3698 VGGLVGRV
-3713 TGQYSILKMYASY
+3713 TAFTTIKNSANTGDITGEEVNPYISNDDKKQAGNAWSRVGGLVGEASKTATLKMYACYNTGAIRGKSNVAGGLVGILGTIPSNEKPHSTEANNTSTIAYCYNTGEVTIGWKKFGGITMVGLSGYNFNGTDAGGLVGVAVKLNIEYSY
-3726 NTGDILTLSNIIGGL
+3726 NTGDIHG
-3741 VGSVGV
+3741 
-3747 LYQPKKFGRYDNNV
+3747 
-3761 KTGGRSLIAYCYN
+3761 
-3774 IGNITAGG
+3774 
-3782 TFPKITEAWDIGR
+3782 
-3795 ENYGGTISGGFV
+3795 YGGV
-3807 GLAGDLQIS
+3807 GNLF
-3816 QGYNTGNITN
+3816 T
-3826 YGHISY
+3826 
-3832 EFSWQVRAGGFI
+3832 WQVRNGGI
-3844 GQSEPVSESGY
+3844 LAEAC
-3855 TGYVL
+3855 T
-3860 FDNLYNVG
+3860 
-3868 TIYVKPID
+3868 K
-3876 YAIVTGHTVKNN
+3876 A
-3888 LRYGAAISGY
+3888 
-3898 CDVSGRSNRIKS
+3898 SNCSI
-3910 SDCYSI
+3910 SI
-3916 NNCVSSLCAVQNGT
+3916 NNCYSTGRIYIEENETNSDTRYSADIVGYLDEDGGDNNDGNSKVRVANCYGIANNIVSRKDSAVVYYSGWNSRSGNVKYVRTGTTLNSLSDLTAIMRSDGSVKPRAFYYANNQNNEVELWNASTATIKDGAQNTTAYKNGT
-3930 DYAYYKNKQ
+3930 LGGY
-3939 NSWNPEVRDQWYQ
+3939 V
-3952 NEGVAGIGKTQ
+3952 
-3963 VELLETGR
+3963 
-3971 VYNTYD
+3971 
-3977 ALTAAM
+3977 
-3983 DENSKLRMTGS
+3983 
-3994 NFAFDQSIT
+3994 
-4003 ALTLNYGSVGNYTS
+4003 
-4017 IKEQIIGADASIS
+4017 
-4030 DNAVAN
+4030 
-4036 LSSIGWKELPDSWLY
+4036 Y

-4056 PQLSMFA
+4056 PQLAVFA
-4063 LDTQNGLS
+4063 VDTYNGLS
-4071 MRSVGYGQ
+4071 MNSQNYGQ
-4079 DDYGV
+4079 DIYGE
-4084 YNDEGVAAGSE
+4084 YREQKAGEEYS
-4095 QYPYIIKDGVDL
+4095 PYVIRDGIDL
-4107 MGMQALVDAGLSFEG
+4107 MGVQTLVGLGYTFED
-4122 KYIEIANGSNN
+4122 KYIEFANGSNN
-4133 LEGIASTR
+4133 ITLDKNLSSDIAKAINMPISNSTSTK
-4141 IELATYDGT
+4141 IADSENAYKSLGKDNTYHI
-4150 NTAAVNGANNTMYKA
+4150 
-4165 VDQNGDYKVGKSYHL
+4165 GKSYHL
-4180 LLQGAI
+4180 FKLSAVCYDDNNIAQ
-4186 FNKAYNQGQN
+4186 NTAYG
-4196 PTYVGTDYAYWAW
+4196 YWLSS
-4209 NTYYYNGETLSN
+4209 NHYYNG
-4221 VWESGSPNPN
+4221 
-4231 KWDAYGSMR
+4231 AYGNKEGA
-4240 HYGVFSLQNFIPM
+4240 YKNYATFKTQNILTI
-4253 GRGNSV
+4253 GRNGNV
-4259 FKGNFSGKQANGEMT
+4259 FKGSISGKQENNANT
-4274 YIDNVRISTGKYNN
+4274 VINNLRITSGQTIG
-4288 SSNDTCGSEYGGLF
+4288 GAYGGLF
-4302 SKVENAYI
+4302 GHVENAYI
-4310 GYIAIGGNS
+4310 GYIEVGGESNIWAYSSDNQQIAATGAIAGYVTGDSIIEHCAVSGTTAIGAYGKNDDTHIAS
-4319 KILSFAKENEVSAT
+4319 DITYA
-4333 GGIVGLSLGS
+4333 GGIVGLTDPKQGS
-4343 SVIDNCGVSGSTTIG
+4343 EYKAGISAIIKGCTVNISTTTG
-4358 AYGVSKTNQY
+4358 DRA
-4368 VQNESIANDK
+4368 AF
-4378 KYAKDTYAGGIA
+4378 
-4390 GVADPIQGNSY
+4390 
-4401 NAGITLT
+4401 AGI
-4408 IRNCS
+4408 IQAC
-4413 VSTSGIIESA
+4413 

-4432 YVEGDDGASGKS
+4432 YVGGDAGANGKGNS
-4444 NTVRIEGCSVDKAVI
+4444 VRIERCEVQKAAI

-4470 IGGILGYGSQYVAAF
+4470 IGGILGYGSEYVAAF
-4485 ITGCKVGVGGAVSI
+4485 ITGCKVGNGADTVTI

-4506 GIAGGMSNAKGGYI
+4506 CIAGGMSNAKGGYI
-4520 DSCTVGAN
+4520 DSCIVGEKAS
-4528 TTIERIAV
+4528 IERINQGG
-4536 GNDNTVLESPKHG
+4536 GNISENPKHG

-4559 QDSKD
+4559 EDSTD
-4564 DTSPLTTTFSGTSAF
+4564 TTSPLTTTFSGTSKF
-4579 NGTITV
+4579 LGTINVTV
-4585 SVEATN
+4585 GTTN
-4591 PSTDSDGKISC
+4591 QSSTSGAAISC

-4613 ANFASGSNVTVGGNI
+4613 ANFASGSEVEVRGNI
-4628 NITLA
+4628 NVTLE
-4633 AANVGGVVG
+4633 AANIGGVAG
-4642 RTNKATFIGK
+4642 RTSNATFIGK

-4730 NVANAK
+4730 NIANAK
-4736 PYKSGTLTIT
+4736 AYKSGTLEIT

-4766 GASSLGAT
+4766 GVSGQD
-4774 DYATID
+4774 DYAIVD

-4785 IEQNGAIIG
+4785 IKQNGAIKG

-4806 GLLTTGGGEAD
+4806 GLLTTGGGAAD

-4950 TGTVTATDFV
+4950 TGTVTATGFV

-5160 LAKTDTDASTSYWV
+5160 LAKPDTDASTSYWV

-5199 IIEYVG
+5199 IIEHVG

-5325 ERNEGKDDNVKNPL
+5325 ERNEGRDDNVKNPL
-5339 ASDIVFGNGAPQ
+5339 ASDIVLGNGAPQ

-5536 HDMKLVVGNIAPKAG
+5536 HDMKLVVGNIAPEAG
-5551 KNAGIVITISSDNE
+5551 KNSGIVITISSDNE

-5572 GTRSRFDKT
+5572 GTSFDKT

-5630 AKTYTISVTTTA
+5630 AKMYTISVTTTA

-5782 ESLKQSIKLSISDNE
+5782 ESLKQSIKLSISDNK

-5804 TGGSHPY
+5804 AGGSHPY
-5811 DKKTKGTIT
+5811 DKNTKGTIT

-5880 QNKNETAFIEA
+5880 QNENETAFIEA

-5905 SYEIEKRNLTIT
+5905 SYKIDKRNLTIT

-5942 SESGSTGLIS
+5942 SASGSTGLIS

-6006 YTCQQSGTLEWKI
+6006 YTCQQSGTLEWEI
-6019 KKYQLTLSDLTG
+6019 KQYQLTLSDLTG

-6124 VDYVILPRTLKLSWQ
+6124 VDYIILPRTLKLSWQ

-6213 TSVSGTN
+6213 TGMSGTN

-6247 SVVSIKFNASN
+6247 SVVSIKFNAPN

-6272 LSQIND
+6272 TSQIND

-6287 HNPTSNPFKVT
+6287 HNPTRNPFKVT

-6309 KAVTFSYTFI
+6309 KAVTFSYTFT
-6319 DPSNRGDY
+6319 DPTNVGDY
-6327 TIGNT
+6327 VVGTV
-6332 DGSVYTVGQITP
+6332 DGSAYTVGQITP
-6344 AHIKVALDKLRS
+6344 AHIRVALDKLRS

-6366 EFYGGADGAT
+6366 EFYGGAEGAT

-6442 STPTYFKKLVFTMT
+6442 SAGKYFKKLVFTMT

-6501 NKNASGAA
+6501 KNASGAA

-6529 SYANDDNTYNTD
+6529 SYANDDNTYNTN

-6677 YDKGEFKL
+6677 YDKGEFEL

-6708 KGYSVFLNIEA
+6708 KGYSVFFNIEA

-6848 GLFDVIG
+6848 GMFDVIG

-6884 LAAADALTEKS
+6884 IAAAEAALDNS
-6895 VKNVSFHGSINVTG
+6895 VNNVSFHGSINVTG

-6937 SNANAKVGGVVG
+6937 SNVNAKVGGVVG
-6949 SSEQGMSNVVSLMQ
+6949 TATAGLNNVVSMMQ
-6963 IDANCNVGA
+6963 ITASGGTVGA
-6972 FSQTNTNVT
+6972 FTSNNAHVGENCTHMT
-6981 NSYHLQNAVWRRNGS
+6981 NAVWKKGTSGTGFENVDGKN
-6996 SITFVNHA
+6996 VGYN
-7004 NAKTY
+7004 
-7009 DELMSG
+7009 DLMSG

-7041 LGDVVL
+7041 LDDVVL

-7184 TAWLSVQQ
+7184 TAWLSVQ

>member
-1 MRNSRTKTQ
+1 MKNARNNGQKRVKNCL
-10 TKLRNYIKLTAG
+10 KWTASG
-22 ALLLA
+22 LLLA
-27 ITFVLVF
+27 LLFVLVF

-60 AAYDTNPQYRPGS
+60 ADSTHLHAGSSTGISINP
-73 AITVAT
+73 T
-79 ATTNS
+79 ATTV
-84 YTSTTSNINLT
+84 NINPDVSKKSYAYDYDDADFVVNDDT
-95 TSGVEIA
+95 TWTTGDGNNGGTWTIGKNENQGTQRYATAWFDYDLGENWDKFSDSIKINITGNLDCSSLNVNSSYISLSSGTSAFSNHSSDNAKTIYETAKGIS
-102 TKYNVS
+102 TIS
-108 SNPND
+108 SNCGSEGSSTVSVNLTITVSGRYVRIYFTTTGKSFPWPAYRKYGISKFTNVKVT
-113 NQLLSNFYQSYGSP
+113 LTRELKSY
-127 ANNISWVSYK
+127 NISYSK
-137 LGTKEEGFGINSS
+137 NGINSS
-150 GTEDDAYVYWLEFKF
+150 TTVANTSHKYMAASNIASDFYVGNGQYFTGWNTSANGSGIAMAIGASTGTST
-165 DEKIIA
+165 A
-171 AIRNVGVSFYA
+171 ANTFGNVVRSNLQNGQTTTTLYAQYQGISF
-182 SATGRFDNGKNDEY
+182 TFNGKDYTQYNNEVLQVLQGRGGYLTHTVDS
-196 AFAISYI
+196 SYS
-203 GEHAAPTYAIVNG
+203 TV
-216 EDGARKGDGAS
+216 
-227 WSGSFTNAA
+227 
-236 AKSVW
+236 V
-241 VNGGQNTLTLGNNGY
+241 
-256 SNSYRLTN
+256 SYRN
-264 NTTGIRMIFA
+264 SNGSE
-274 AIADGELQ
+274 IAQ
-282 GGFLNISCKLF
+282 
-293 LGNEKMPITVSPSN
+293 PITIGVYSAIIEVSKDGKTR
-307 AGTVSNT
+307 GTVT
-314 ELSGFSNIEDT
+314 LPF
-325 KTVSFKSAND
+325 
-335 PYYFSNWS
+335 
-343 YKDQSGNVN
+343 
-352 TNSNASLTVK
+352 
-362 PYYSDVVAQYKE
+362 E
-374 IPFVFN
+374 I
-380 GTSYATYNPIIKLV
+380 I
-394 VLGNTENYMS
+394 
-404 STIDGY
+404 
-410 DTSIEYKNAA
+410 
-420 GVAIPQPGAKGNYT
+420 
-434 ATITVKK
+434 
-441 GGVVRGTR
+441 
-449 TVEFEVVEGDFGKI
+449 EGDFGKI

-497 LNSIVGSNNNS
+497 LNSIVGSDG
-508 VTAEDVVAT
+508 VTAEQVVAT

-529 ADLGA
+529 ANLGA
-534 GTAIELVPIGKDST
+534 GTAIELVPIGKDGT

-590 GASISYIKTAGTIVG
+590 GATISHLTTAGTIVG
-605 GNATGGLVG
+605 G
-614 CMENGEIF
+614 
-622 NCANS
+622 
-627 ATVTGREK
+627 
-635 VGGIVGYN
+635 
-643 PDNQRGKIYGTIIN
+643 
-657 NGAINGTNMV
+657 
-667 GGLVGQWHGEWNL
+667 
-680 NGTYGTFT
+680 
-688 NTGDVNGGTGA
+688 
-699 SVGGIAGFADR
+699 
-710 TIKNAANSG
+710 AA
-719 NVVGGTSVG
+719 
-728 GIAGRCQAPIENSY
+728 
-742 NTGDVRGT
+742 
-750 ATTSQGEIT
+750 
-759 GSPTGVFVGGI
+759 
-770 TGYTSA
+770 
-776 NASISNC
+776 
-783 YNTGHISALSTSG
+783 
-796 GYLSNA
+796 
-802 NYVGGI
+802 
-808 VGFAQAAVS
+808 
-817 YCANIGGLIEGN
+817 
-829 DYLGGI
+829 
-835 VGNSSS
+835 
-841 TIDHCYD
+841 
-848 VQGQRKHRYN
+848 
-858 TGRIGAIS
+858 
-866 GYGGTATNSWAIN
+866 
-879 AKANDGSTCSN
+879 
-890 PNPTISNV
+890 
-898 GKVFVSVGD
+898 
-907 VAPAIID
+907 
-914 GYTEKVWTDILTIN
+914 
-928 INGFK
+928 
-933 ATATVNNGKFLASAT
+933 
-948 ASNGATSVVPAK
+948 
-960 IDGALTANA
+960 
-969 NGASAQQTTDAT
+969 
-981 LTYWYNANTSS
+981 
-992 NIYVQ
+992 
-997 IKNINGAA
+997 
-1005 NSKTYNGANQ
+1005 
-1015 TIDNVSASPFTAT
+1015 
-1028 AFYFDANYAGTATDG
+1028 
-1043 KMNAGTYSVIVDVVV
+1043 
-1058 DGNVVGR
+1058 
-1065 KLFGS
+1065 
-1070 WTINTRIISQNS
+1070 
-1082 SSATYYYGARILSPD
+1082 
-1097 IADILSNIV
+1097 
-1106 NGHSVTS
+1106 
-1113 DKTLYNFY
+1113 
-1121 DAIPASG
+1121 
-1128 SRTYTITYTNIRIV
+1128 
-1142 ANGSDVTGNYKI
+1142 
-1154 NNSYTFTITVNEGDF
+1154 
-1169 GVYGT
+1169 
-1174 TDIEKNPWGSVN
+1174 
-1186 NPYVIRT
+1186 
-1193 QAQLER
+1193 
-1199 LSAIVASGSAV
+1199 
-1210 NSIYHATNYPYVKA
+1210 
-1224 INKSFANAYFVLDG
+1224 
-1238 NISMTYTSSFSYS
+1238 
-1251 NISSSPAGNS
+1251 
-1261 GETADKLFDNNTS
+1261 
-1274 SSKLCV
+1274 
-1280 SNNAKTVTIYVST
+1280 
-1293 NVPIIVNNYSWWTG
+1293 
-1307 NDTSGNTGR
+1307 
-1316 NPNYFKIEGSTDGSN
+1316 
-1331 WYVIDERSNGSWPTT
+1331 
-1346 NNTQVD
+1346 
-1352 VTGMNGAGRAG
+1352 
-1363 RYNRFRITSTCS
+1363 
-1375 GGTWQASEFKFN
+1375 
-1387 NATSEQSVPIG
+1387 
-1398 NSSTKFSGT
+1398 
-1407 FDGKNHTISNL
+1407 
-1418 KTSGQYSGLF
+1418 
-1428 GYVNGATIQN
+1428 
-1438 LTVNVANNA
+1438 
-1447 GATSAGGL
+1447 
-1455 VGAVNGTTTI
+1455 
-1465 RNCTVNGTISG
+1465 
-1476 THQVGGF
+1476 
-1483 VGFAQGVYQDNTLVL
+1483 
-1498 PCNLTIEGC
+1498 
-1507 INNATV
+1507 
-1513 TTTSQASDNNRTSAG
+1513 
-1528 GFVGYV
+1528 
-1534 NAGATVTI
+1534 
-1542 KSYIDENGQ
+1542 
-1551 TKKSTNNGK
+1551 
-1560 ISTTSSADNKGVGGF
+1560 
-1575 VGYSYG
+1575 
-1581 KITLTDCVNEKNATI
+1581 
-1596 TGKERVGGLV
+1596 VGGLV
-1606 GYIGKADSDSQKEMV
+1606 GYAD
-1621 ISGCENKAAVTSN
+1621 GVT
-1634 STNDVYGIGGIVGY
+1634 
-1648 NSGHK
+1648 
-1653 VAITNCINS
+1653 
-1662 GAITGTHETAGI
+1662 
-1674 IGYSDHSEI
+1674 I
-1683 SNCTNSGAVS
+1683 SNCRNNATVTGAYMIGGLVGFGNDVTITSSVNNADITGEYNKAGTPSGLTKGAYVGGFVGVVNGGSIANCYNNGNISASGDNSDFLGGIAGYTTAPIS
-1693 GFATVGGIVGK
+1693 YCASLKDKTIEGSNQVGGIVGK
-1704 MGGGSIV
+1704 ASGNNAKIEYCYFGGKINGLWNDNRAKLDFICAEKEDGSSVSNSWKLSSAIEGVTGNRQYANAGHSIQVASAFTLSPSYFDGTEYTPYTAVDGWQNILTVNINAFQILGGTESGKFLALHDGSNKSTLPNKTVIGKEKNSTGSPAKTDLVVNFIVYYNAETKQDVVAELKDIKIDAAAVDYNATEQYVVDNTQLPTTVNTHYFKQSFYFDQNGGGNATLGKTNAGTYKVYSDVWIRANNTDYLVGRKESTWAIKKLRFTIDNNQFFYGQDIENAIKNQIVIKNQSNVSVPKGAYTVVFGFNDTEHNFYGSIDIDQNQKEFSVAKTIISIYDSSNTLINDNFDINGFSVIVKAGDFGVQNNGINKSNIENNPWGSESNPYIIGTRGQLVTLSNIVRGVTNATNSQYTSDVYKYVKGTIASYGGAYFKLARSIASIGNITPIGTISNVFAATFDGNNNNLSGLNISVAGNNVGLFGYISGATIKNLTVNGSVKGSQYVGGVVGYALNSTIENVTNNASV
-1711 SCKNTATVKASKAR
+1711 STHQSQAAFNVSYTIKQKDGTEGNSNEGWDKINDNNDSTKYCASNSKTSLSFIIDLGSPITAWGFAIFNGGDTNTYPDRRPNEIYIWGSNSNSNAAFPSDSVGKNNSGNTPSGKGLSDYWTSVYSQSGVIGTSVTTRYEIGFPSIQSYRYYWVYLKSYGQQIQFAEFDILHAGDSIGGVVGYSNGTNIKNATNNENIVGGNYSGGIVGQISASSTQYTITDSKNIGSISGNDGTAGIVGGIASGGYVKISACENSGNISGGENSNGVAGIIGHTKSGGANRLVVDGCKNTGTISGGRNV
-1725 DIDGDGNLD
+1725 
-1734 GAYLGGI
+1734 GGI
-1741 AGWIAGNVN
+1741 GGRIETTRNNKDSIVFT
-1750 NCYNSGTVTTET
+1750 NCYNDKNITAAKYGT
-1762 SWGNSNIVGGI
+1762 VGGI
-1773 VGYLVN
+1773 VGYLYAN
-1779 GKTVS
+1779 GTTTVDVATIS
-1784 YCYNSGNVVG
+1784 YCFSSGIMSTNATASSNV
-1794 SDNIGGIVGINNG
+1794 GGIVGNPNANSSKTSTRIFNCYTTNTTQGISGTSNATVDATNYVITSGTTAPTINNGGSYLLYDSFSSKPVVINNG
-1807 TVSYC
+1807 TFTPFDSWADITKNDFNGFSVSGSVGKNQFFC
-1812 YQDGALNDLYLGT
+1812 SD
-1825 SPSNFITSNG
+1825 NG
-1835 GTIEHCWILP
+1835 
-1845 GASQTGFNQDTTPN
+1845 SDTNT
-1859 GRKLEVGQNKYVP
+1859 KYVKP
-1872 ATIADYAEHS
+1872 S
-1882 WLDILTVEINGFR
+1882 
-1895 VQESVNPGASQF
+1895 
-1907 FESKKGSNSTTHLT
+1907 
-1921 PNKTESS
+1921 KTEGF
-1928 NQANA
+1928 AG
-1933 LIRDNTDSFTITA
+1933 DNGDVTA
-1946 WYGANTDSH
+1946 WYSATIESNIRVRVQNITLPTIGSKEYDGLAHGFGHTTYPNTANGAAANNPIVYTTEFL
-1955 IYCAVNTIAID
+1955 YVGT
-1966 TSADTY
+1966 TY
-1972 NNAQLGFTR
+1972 KENLNVSPTNV
-1981 SDVTTPGTSGSV
+1981 DV
-1993 YGIVF
+1993 
-1998 DYKGKNHNE
+1998 
-2007 IFVCAF
+2007 
-2013 DSNGNIVA
+2013 
-2021 GSTNPTQVDTY
+2021 Y
-2032 NTTVFV
+2032 NTTVTIKIDGQIVGV
-2038 KIGDIV
+2038 KKGDTVTITERLLKV
-2044 VGKKIAVDYTI
+2044 SNVWTSASEHVAGDTSNVYIFHYNTQHQGIIENGISVASVHGEFAIPQDVYTI
-2055 DKAALNVGWE
+2055 G
-2065 WTDKLHANLYDRTG
+2065 G
-2079 NGDKVQFV
+2079 
-2087 YNGKAQ
+2087 
-2093 GLDSVSEHLRDVQLF
+2093 
-2108 DVTGNDLINT
+2108 
-2118 NAATYTRTYTLKD
+2118 
-2131 TRNYKLQNAN
+2131 
-2141 NNNADL
+2141 
-2147 SGTTVT
+2147 
-2153 FEWKIRKNKLTVS
+2153 
-2166 NYWTGADLNLSGEF
+2166 
-2180 YTFEYNATHQG
+2180 
-2191 LKLQD
+2191 
-2196 GITFYVEPDTRGNQH
+2196 YVETKQAHNDTTH
-2211 VIDTIAYEIAQGVE
+2211 
-2225 CVAADTYTRTFTIK
+2225 TRTFTLNDIRNYK
-2239 DTTNYEVGNRLS
+2239 IENKYSQYDDFSPNTVLTEDTSDRGISEATVGD
-2251 YNTSVLPNQK
+2251 TI
-2261 GSDVNTEKSV
+2261 V

-2293 FGGSTDL
+2293 FGGTTNL
-2300 IVGNQGIANVN
+2300 IVGNQAIANVE
-2311 VGNPNTNISFYPLQ
+2311 VGTISYADKRFYPLQ
-2325 SKETGVQQ
+2325 SEQNGVQK

-2365 EYTVGTLDTN
+2365 EYTLSALDAPTVEN
-2375 NTFGTFVNVVSQADP
+2375 PTPLNTS
-2390 VVDTNVTASGT
+2390 VTASGT

-2410 YYTAMFSDFGW
+2410 WYTALFSDFGW
-2421 KKDKSPSDEDWG
+2421 KDGKTPEDNDWG
-2433 SQDNPY
+2433 GSADNPY
-2439 VISTPEH
+2439 VISKPEH
-2446 LLRLSQIVNGGM
+2446 LLRLSQIVNGGT

-2509 NFLPIGAVMQNQ
+2509 NFLPIGTRSTQNQ

-2544 SFYNVDGAR
+2544 SFYNDSKAR
-2553 TNYVGLFGY
+2553 TNYIGLFGY
-2562 LNGATISNLKV
+2562 LKDATLTSLKV
-2573 ASNGGLSITDNS
+2573 ATYGGLSITDNS

-2656 KWIVSNQNQIGGSV
+2656 KWIVSNQSQIGGSV
-2670 AGQRYVTPADQ
+2670 VGQRYVTPADQ
-2681 TDVMGIKYVGGI
+2681 IDVMGIKYVGGI

-2714 NGKEQNLIVV
+2714 NGKDGNFIVV

-2756 DKDASDKFKVGNVK
+2756 DKDASDNFKVGNVK
-2770 VLLQKLKEKS
+2770 VILQNLNEQS

-2799 ILFNTDWTTSNVTL
+2799 ILFNTDWKTSNVTL

-2853 HTITHSVPDEQK
+2853 HTITHSVSDEQK

-2898 IFGNGISLVNS
+2898 IFGNGISLVNLA
-2909 VTIYATSYAGGIFGA
+2909 TIYATSYAGGIFGA

-2933 SSFESDTDSI
+2933 KDFENDTNSI
-2943 LYKVLTTGV
+2943 LYNVLTTGV
-2952 REGSASTTL
+2952 RSGNASTTL
-2961 GLAPTVDSNG
+2961 GLAPTVSGNG

-3198 ASYPTF
+3198 STYPTF
-3204 VSLCG
+3204 ASLCG

-3228 VPNKTLNSN
+3228 VPNKTLDSN

-3252 TVTDNVDSFSKFENN
+3252 TVTDNVDSFSKFENKN
-3267 NDTLTIALDMAS
+3267 NTLTIALDMAS

-3305 TTVVEGTYRKPSNSD
+3305 TTVVEGKYRKPSNSD

-3329 NFNSERQITK
+3329 NFNSERQVTK

-3399 GANNYSGK
+3399 GAKDYAGE

-3412 TDSIVINT
+3412 TNITINNT
-3420 GNGGQHAGTK
+3420 TAHMGTASSS
-3430 GTHNFGATVS
+3430 TPLNFSTEC
-3440 IPSSGTGA
+3440 T
-3448 PNNIGYNFAGDI
+3448 PNNNSDDNKNAKSNLGYNLAGNI
-3460 SKDSNVN
+3460 SQGSSAVN
-3467 NFRGTF
+3467 RIYFGTSTTLSTTTPSFKGTF
-3473 DGNGHYIT
+3473 DGNGNT
-3481 INYVSGGYYR
+3481 IDIQYTSGGYHR
-3491 VSAFPNAADATFR
+3491 ISVFPNAANATFK
-3504 NLTIKGKIQAASQM
+3504 NLTINGTIAAGTNTSNS
-3518 TGANGI
+3518 GYDI
-3524 ANSAAYDV
+3524 AA
-3532 AGFVGKP
+3532 FVGKP
-3539 FGSLKFYNCT
+3539 FGAITFTNCT
-3549 NEADIIGLRNVAGL
+3549 AAVDIQGLRVIAGFS
-3563 VGYNSGGQSITFEA
+3563 GYSSSTSPITLIG
-3577 CVNIG
+3577 CVNKG
-3582 DITSL
+3582 DITSFEGSKWNKSTGQNL
-3587 QGTYT
+3587 GYPDDYQY
-3592 ISGKTDKH
+3592 
-3600 NWFDSIDSAYGTSN
+3600 
-3614 IGFNSGTGGIIGAYT
+3614 GTGGLIAYAT
-3629 GNITI
+3629 NDITI
-3634 ESCRNAGAIIGGHN
+3634 DSC
-3648 VGGIIGLHDGTASA
+3648 L
-3662 KATLTIQN
+3662 
-3670 CANTGN
+3670 NTGN
-3676 VTSNSGYWG
+3676 VVGQTK
-3685 EDEGGVE
+3685 
-3692 GAASEG
+3692 
-3698 IRQNIFGYVGGLVGV
+3698 VGGLVGRV
-3713 TGQYSILKMYASY
+3713 TAFTTIKNSANTGDITGEEVNPYISNDDKKQAGNAWSRVGGLVGEASKTATLKMYACYNTGAIRGKSNVAGGLVGILGTIPSNEKPHSTEANNTSTIAYCYNTGEVTIGWKKFGGITMVGLSGYNFNGTDAGGLVGVAVKLNIEYSY
-3726 NTGDILTLSNIIGGL
+3726 NTGDIHG
-3741 VGSVGV
+3741 
-3747 LYQPKKFGRYDNNV
+3747 
-3761 KTGGRSLIAYCYN
+3761 
-3774 IGNITAGG
+3774 
-3782 TFPKITEAWDIGR
+3782 
-3795 ENYGGTISGGFV
+3795 YGGV
-3807 GLAGDLQIS
+3807 GNLF
-3816 QGYNTGNITN
+3816 T
-3826 YGHISY
+3826 
-3832 EFSWQVRAGGFI
+3832 WQVRNGGI
-3844 GQSEPVSESGY
+3844 LAEAC
-3855 TGYVL
+3855 T
-3860 FDNLYNVG
+3860 
-3868 TIYVKPID
+3868 K
-3876 YAIVTGHTVKNN
+3876 A
-3888 LRYGAAISGY
+3888 
-3898 CDVSGRSNRIKS
+3898 SNCSI
-3910 SDCYSI
+3910 SI
-3916 NNCVSSLCAVQNGT
+3916 NNCYSTGRIYIEENETNSDTRYSADIVGYLDEDGGDNNDGNSKVRVANCYGIANNIVSRKDSAVVYYSGWNSRSGNVKYVRTGTTLNSLSDLTAIMRSDGSVKPRAFYYANNQNNEVELWNASTATIKDGAQNTTAYKNGT
-3930 DYAYYKNKQ
+3930 LGGY
-3939 NSWNPEVRDQWYQ
+3939 V
-3952 NEGVAGIGKTQ
+3952 
-3963 VELLETGR
+3963 
-3971 VYNTYD
+3971 
-3977 ALTAAM
+3977 
-3983 DENSKLRMTGS
+3983 
-3994 NFAFDQSIT
+3994 
-4003 ALTLNYGSVGNYTS
+4003 
-4017 IKEQIIGADASIS
+4017 
-4030 DNAVAN
+4030 
-4036 LSSIGWKELPDSWLY
+4036 Y

-4056 PQLSMFA
+4056 PQLAVFA
-4063 LDTQNGLS
+4063 VDTYNGLS
-4071 MRSVGYGQ
+4071 MNSQNYGQ
-4079 DDYGV
+4079 DIYGE
-4084 YNDEGVAAGSE
+4084 YREQKAGEEYS
-4095 QYPYIIKDGVDL
+4095 PYVIRDGIDL
-4107 MGMQALVDAGLSFEG
+4107 MGVQTLVGLGYTFED
-4122 KYIEIANGSNN
+4122 KYIEFANGSNN
-4133 LEGIASTR
+4133 ITLDKNLSSDVAKAINMPISNSTSTKIADS
-4141 IELATYDGT
+4141 ENAYKSLGKDNTYHI
-4150 NTAAVNGANNTMYKA
+4150 
-4165 VDQNGDYKVGKSYHL
+4165 GKSYHL
-4180 LLQGAI
+4180 FKLSAVCYDDNNIAQ
-4186 FNKAYNQGQN
+4186 NTAYG
-4196 PTYVGTDYAYWAW
+4196 YWLSS
-4209 NTYYYNGETLSN
+4209 NHYYNG
-4221 VWESGSPNPN
+4221 
-4231 KWDAYGSMR
+4231 AYGNKEGAYKN
-4240 HYGVFSLQNFIPM
+4240 YGTFKTQNILTI
-4253 GRGNSV
+4253 GRNGKV
-4259 FKGNFSGKQANGEMT
+4259 FKGSISGKQENNANT
-4274 YIDNVRISTGKYNN
+4274 VINNLRITSGQTIG
-4288 SSNDTCGSEYGGLF
+4288 GAYGGLF
-4302 SKVENAYI
+4302 GHVENAHI
-4310 GYIAIGGNS
+4310 GYIEVGGESNIWAYSSDNQQIAATGAIAGYVTGDSIIEHCAVSGTTAIGAYGKNDDTPITS
-4319 KILSFAKENEVSAT
+4319 DITFA
-4333 GGIVGLSLGS
+4333 GGIVGLVDTKQGNTYNTGISITIKDCY
-4343 SVIDNCGVSGSTTIG
+4343 VNISTTTDDR
-4358 AYGVSKTNQY
+4358 K
-4368 VQNESIANDK
+4368 EF
-4378 KYAKDTYAGGIA
+4378 AGMI
-4390 GVADPIQGNSY
+4390 VA
-4401 NAGITLT
+4401 T
-4408 IRNCS
+4408 
-4413 VSTSGIIESA
+4413 

-4432 YVEGDDGASGKS
+4432 YVEGSDIASGKS

-4470 IGGILGYGSQYVAAF
+4470 IGGILGYGSEFVAAF
-4485 ITGCKVGVGGAVSI
+4485 ITGCKVGNGADTVTI

-4520 DSCTVGAN
+4520 DSCIVGEKAI
-4528 TTIERIAV
+4528 IERINQGG
-4536 GNDNTVLESPKHG
+4536 GNLSENPKHG

-4559 QDSKD
+4559 EDSTD
-4564 DTSPLTTTFSGTSAF
+4564 TTSPLTTTFSGTSKF
-4579 NGTITV
+4579 LGTINVTV
-4585 SVEATN
+4585 GTTN
-4591 PSTDSDGKISC
+4591 QSSTSDAAISC

-4613 ANFASGSNVTVGGNI
+4613 ANFASGSEVEVRGNI
-4628 NITLA
+4628 NVTLE
-4633 AANVGGVVG
+4633 AANIGGVAG
-4642 RTNKATFIGK
+4642 RTSNATFIGK

-4730 NVANAK
+4730 NIANAK
-4736 PYKSGTLTIT
+4736 AYKSGTLEIT

-4766 GASSLGAT
+4766 GVSGQD
-4774 DYATID
+4774 DYAIVD

-4785 IEQNGAIIG
+4785 IKQNGAIKG

-4950 TGTVTATDFV
+4950 TGTVTATGFV

-5137 VITSAYAIEGTF
+5137 VIASAYAIEGTF

-5212 EEFCKMY
+5212 EDFCKMY

-5302 NAEHSTNAN
+5302 KAEHSTNAN

-5339 ASDIVFGNGAPQ
+5339 ASDIVLGNGAPQ

-5384 QDNKFY
+5384 QGNKFY

-5536 HDMKLVVGNIAPKAG
+5536 HDMKLVVGNIAPEAG

-5572 GTRSRFDKT
+5572 GTRFDKT

-5630 AKTYTISVTTTA
+5630 AKTYTISVTTTS

-5782 ESLKQSIKLSISDNE
+5782 ESLKQSIKLSISDNDLKFE
-5797 LTFDWRG
+5797 WRDA
-5804 TGGSHPY
+5804 GGSHPY

-5905 SYEIEKRNLTIT
+5905 SYKIDKRNLTIT

-5942 SESGSTGLIS
+5942 AASGSTGLIS

-6006 YTCQQSGTLEWKI
+6006 YTCQQSGTLEWEI

-6213 TSVSGTN
+6213 TGVSGTN

-6272 LSQIND
+6272 TSQIND

-6287 HNPTSNPFKVT
+6287 YNPTRNPFKVT

-6309 KAVTFSYTFI
+6309 KAVKFSYTFT
-6319 DPSNRGDY
+6319 DPTNVGDY
-6327 TIGNT
+6327 VVGTV
-6332 DGSVYTVGQITP
+6332 DGSAYTVGQITP
-6344 AHIKVALDKLRS
+6344 AHIKVVLDKLRS

-6366 EFYGGADGAT
+6366 EFYGGAEGAT

-6434 ADGTFKKA
+6434 ANGTFKKA
-6442 STPTYFKKLVFTMT
+6442 SAGTYFKKLVFTMT

-6812 AKTEE
+6812 AKAEGAT
-6817 AGDVTGFGGTF
+6817 AITGFDGTF

-6884 LAAADALTEKS
+6884 IAAADALTEKS

-6981 NSYHLQNAVWRRNGS
+6981 NSYHLQNAVWRRNGR
-6996 SITFVNHA
+6996 SITFVNHD

-7009 DELMSG
+7009 DELMLGSNSLYSNGTSESG
-7015 SVSGY
+7015 
-7020 GTTNKYYHESETSVT
+7020 T
-7035 KGEYDV
+7035 YDV
-7041 LGDVVL
+7041 
-7047 TKISV
+7047 I
-7052 DNKENARQSMRL
+7052 KETFADSGQNANPRQSKRL
-7064 ADIVKVYLLM
+7064 RDMVSVYLLM
-7074 YSLNETQATDSGNL
+7074 YSLSVN
-7088 NGANVYAIST
+7088 NGKYTISS

-7108 TTAKPIAIANKQ
+7108 TSENAIFIANKQ

-7145 TFSGAFYGSVTSAT
+7145 TFSGAFYGSVNA
-7159 NESGTSYGYKITCD
+7159 GAYKITCD
-7173 KAMFEAYSNDT
+7173 KAMFEAYTNDAS
-7184 TAWLSVQQ
+7184 AWLSVQQ

>member
-1 MRNSRTKTQ
+1 MKNARDNRQTQ
-10 TKLRNYIKLTAG
+10 VKNCLKWTASG
-22 ALLLA
+22 LLLA
-27 ITFVLVF
+27 LMFVLVF

-60 AAYDTNPQYRPGS
+60 AADNPAASTPIDIS
-73 AITVAT
+73 SKFS
-79 ATTNS
+79 TTNTNS
-84 YTSTTSNINLT
+84 FNINPDVNKRGKLWT
-95 TSGVEIA
+95 TDAEICE
-102 TKYNVS
+102 
-108 SNPND
+108 
-113 NQLLSNFYQSYGSP
+113 
-127 ANNISWVSYK
+127 NNTW
-137 LGTKEEGFGINSS
+137 T
-150 GTEDDAYVYWLEFKF
+150 
-165 DEKIIA
+165 
-171 AIRNVGVSFYA
+171 
-182 SATGRFDNGKNDEY
+182 
-196 AFAISYI
+196 
-203 GEHAAPTYAIVNG
+203 
-216 EDGARKGDGAS
+216 KGDGATGGTWTIANKNS
-227 WSGSFTNAA
+227 HSGHDYGCVWFDFDVGNWYGTLSDSVKISVTGVFHTPQNEGGVVGIDSSSSKFGTPTDAKKLYENIRDGKGENGNGANATTGQITGKDKEIPVALEYELKGRYVRVYYMAWDNGYFGAYNFYACTLRNVKVSIERTLKSYTIEYNKNADLSTGTVESTSHKYMEASNVSSGVFSGKDQYFTN
-236 AKSVW
+236 W
-241 VNGGQNTLTLGNNGY
+241 NT
-256 SNSYRLTN
+256 S
-264 NTTGIRMIFA
+264 
-274 AIADGELQ
+274 ADGSGVAMAIGASTGTSTAANTFGGVVKSNLQ
-282 GGFLNISCKLF
+282 NGQTTTTL
-293 LGNEKMPITVSPSN
+293 
-307 AGTVSNT
+307 
-314 ELSGFSNIEDT
+314 
-325 KTVSFKSAND
+325 
-335 PYYFSNWS
+335 Y
-343 YKDQSGNVN
+343 
-352 TNSNASLTVK
+352 
-362 PYYSDVVAQYKE
+362 AQYKE

-410 DTSIEYKNAA
+410 DTSIEYKNTA
-420 GVAIPQPGAKGNYT
+420 GVTIPQPGAKGNYT

-497 LNSIVGSNNNS
+497 LNSIVGSDG
-508 VTAEDVVAT
+508 VTAEQVVAT

-534 GTAIELVPIGKDST
+534 DTAIELVPIGKDST

-576 QSGVSNVGLFGYVK
+576 QSGVDNVGLFGYVK

-605 GNATGGLVG
+605 G
-614 CMENGEIF
+614 
-622 NCANS
+622 
-627 ATVTGREK
+627 
-635 VGGIVGYN
+635 
-643 PDNQRGKIYGTIIN
+643 
-657 NGAINGTNMV
+657 
-667 GGLVGQWHGEWNL
+667 
-680 NGTYGTFT
+680 
-688 NTGDVNGGTGA
+688 
-699 SVGGIAGFADR
+699 
-710 TIKNAANSG
+710 AA
-719 NVVGGTSVG
+719 
-728 GIAGRCQAPIENSY
+728 
-742 NTGDVRGT
+742 
-750 ATTSQGEIT
+750 
-759 GSPTGVFVGGI
+759 
-770 TGYTSA
+770 
-776 NASISNC
+776 
-783 YNTGHISALSTSG
+783 
-796 GYLSNA
+796 
-802 NYVGGI
+802 
-808 VGFAQAAVS
+808 
-817 YCANIGGLIEGN
+817 
-829 DYLGGI
+829 
-835 VGNSSS
+835 
-841 TIDHCYD
+841 
-848 VQGQRKHRYN
+848 
-858 TGRIGAIS
+858 
-866 GYGGTATNSWAIN
+866 
-879 AKANDGSTCSN
+879 
-890 PNPTISNV
+890 
-898 GKVFVSVGD
+898 
-907 VAPAIID
+907 
-914 GYTEKVWTDILTIN
+914 
-928 INGFK
+928 
-933 ATATVNNGKFLASAT
+933 
-948 ASNGATSVVPAK
+948 
-960 IDGALTANA
+960 
-969 NGASAQQTTDAT
+969 
-981 LTYWYNANTSS
+981 
-992 NIYVQ
+992 
-997 IKNINGAA
+997 
-1005 NSKTYNGANQ
+1005 
-1015 TIDNVSASPFTAT
+1015 
-1028 AFYFDANYAGTATDG
+1028 
-1043 KMNAGTYSVIVDVVV
+1043 
-1058 DGNVVGR
+1058 
-1065 KLFGS
+1065 
-1070 WTINTRIISQNS
+1070 
-1082 SSATYYYGARILSPD
+1082 
-1097 IADILSNIV
+1097 
-1106 NGHSVTS
+1106 
-1113 DKTLYNFY
+1113 
-1121 DAIPASG
+1121 
-1128 SRTYTITYTNIRIV
+1128 
-1142 ANGSDVTGNYKI
+1142 
-1154 NNSYTFTITVNEGDF
+1154 
-1169 GVYGT
+1169 
-1174 TDIEKNPWGSVN
+1174 
-1186 NPYVIRT
+1186 
-1193 QAQLER
+1193 
-1199 LSAIVASGSAV
+1199 
-1210 NSIYHATNYPYVKA
+1210 
-1224 INKSFANAYFVLDG
+1224 
-1238 NISMTYTSSFSYS
+1238 
-1251 NISSSPAGNS
+1251 
-1261 GETADKLFDNNTS
+1261 
-1274 SSKLCV
+1274 
-1280 SNNAKTVTIYVST
+1280 
-1293 NVPIIVNNYSWWTG
+1293 
-1307 NDTSGNTGR
+1307 
-1316 NPNYFKIEGSTDGSN
+1316 
-1331 WYVIDERSNGSWPTT
+1331 
-1346 NNTQVD
+1346 
-1352 VTGMNGAGRAG
+1352 
-1363 RYNRFRITSTCS
+1363 
-1375 GGTWQASEFKFN
+1375 
-1387 NATSEQSVPIG
+1387 
-1398 NSSTKFSGT
+1398 
-1407 FDGKNHTISNL
+1407 
-1418 KTSGQYSGLF
+1418 
-1428 GYVNGATIQN
+1428 
-1438 LTVNVANNA
+1438 
-1447 GATSAGGL
+1447 
-1455 VGAVNGTTTI
+1455 
-1465 RNCTVNGTISG
+1465 
-1476 THQVGGF
+1476 
-1483 VGFAQGVYQDNTLVL
+1483 
-1498 PCNLTIEGC
+1498 
-1507 INNATV
+1507 
-1513 TTTSQASDNNRTSAG
+1513 
-1528 GFVGYV
+1528 
-1534 NAGATVTI
+1534 
-1542 KSYIDENGQ
+1542 
-1551 TKKSTNNGK
+1551 
-1560 ISTTSSADNKGVGGF
+1560 
-1575 VGYSYG
+1575 
-1581 KITLTDCVNEKNATI
+1581 
-1596 TGKERVGGLV
+1596 VGGLV
-1606 GYIGKADSDSQKEMV
+1606 GYAD
-1621 ISGCENKAAVTSN
+1621 GVT
-1634 STNDVYGIGGIVGY
+1634 
-1648 NSGHK
+1648 
-1653 VAITNCINS
+1653 
-1662 GAITGTHETAGI
+1662 
-1674 IGYSDHSEI
+1674 I
-1683 SNCTNSGAVS
+1683 SNCRN
-1693 GFATVGGIVGK
+1693 
-1704 MGGGSIV
+1704 
-1711 SCKNTATVKASKAR
+1711 NATVKAT
-1725 DIDGDGNLD
+1725 GNAATFEGKQ
-1734 GAYLGGI
+1734 GAYLGGFVGYATASVTI
-1741 AGWIAGNVN
+1741 K
-1750 NCYNSGTVTTET
+1750 NCYNGGEITTET
-1762 SWGNSNIVGGI
+1762 KWENSNIVGGI
-1773 VGYLVN
+1773 VGHLET
-1779 GKTVS
+1779 GGQVS
-1784 YCYNSGNVVG
+1784 YCYNIGKVVG
-1794 SDNIGGIVGINNG
+1794 SDNIGGIAGINNG

-1812 YQDGALNDLYLGT
+1812 YQDGELNDLYVGEE
-1825 SPSNFITSNG
+1825 PSNFITSNG
-1835 GTIEHCWILP
+1835 GTISHCWILP
-1845 GASQTGFNQDTTPN
+1845 GASQTGFNQSTIPNGKKLELFDSNNQKNANMYAPVVVDGNTYIVPTGNWESIVEKDINGFEVFVADTNGNKLLLKKGEYLRSATASDWATTATPTIIDSNATANRNGQTIQNSTEIDIVYMYSATVGNDVFVSHSRIGKTVSNTTYNGQNQDIGNIANLPTDTDAGVFYFEKGNAASTATSNKKDWREGGYVVVVDIKIGDKVVGRDVFDWSIEKKTLTVEDQWTFGLYNNVSVVYNGAQQGLLSFEIKGFVANESVASGNATVALTYTNTDYTLVGSKYTLNVDKSTNEGQYGVSFTLEANNYALDTNATHAFSWTISRKSITIGQSSFYYGTNIEQKLTDGTVFQNLVSGHSVRVDTQKHNFYKQNIGNNQYTILQSDITVNDNSGQPVTGNYNITGGVIITVLAGDFWSDGTTDIANNPWGSPRNPYVIGKKEQLTRLSSIVGGTSALNSTKSDTYVYVQAQSGDYSGAYFKLADNIPSVGNITPIGSNTHSFAGNFDGNKKTISGLNISVAGNNVGLFGYISGATIKNLTVNGSVKGSSNVGGVVGYALNSTIENVTNNASVNADYTDISYTIRQVDATPVSGGDKNYPSGENAYQINDGNVGTKYCGTKKAPMSFIAEINNVQSIVGFAIQNATDTSANPKRTPKKVTIWGSNNGNEIPSESWGQSGGGNKPTSWSGYTSWVEIYTSDDIKLQSTDNRKNIEFDSTHTYRYYWVYIEGTDKQLQFAEFDFLSPRDNIGGVVGYASDTTITTIANN
-1859 GRKLEVGQNKYVP
+1859 GSVSGGKNVGGIVGKICAGSVENCINTGAVSATSQAGGIIGNTNGVTVKNCKNEAGGTVTATGNAAVGGIVGGLNDGGTLVIEKCENNAAINASNANGVAGIVGHNPSSAVSITVTSCKNTGVITGSLNVGGIGGRIETTQNERLKLVFRNCYNSAAIYAKRASQYGTVGGIIGYLYANGTTRSDVAVIEYCFSSGYVESTSGINEGGIVGNATSSTRLSVRVSYCYTTNTAHSIAGYSG
-1872 ATIADYAEHS
+1872 ATISSSYVIMNSDSSTPDTKNDARFFVYNGNKTSYAPAVIVKNGDNITSCTKYAWE
-1882 WLDILTVEINGFR
+1882 DILTTNINGFM
-1895 VQESVNPGASQF
+1895 VQATVNPGASQYYHTANGT
-1907 FESKKGSNSTTHLT
+1907 SSTVYIKPDRIENNHI
-1921 PNKTESS
+1921 
-1928 NQANA
+1928 ANA
-1933 LIRDNTDSFTITA
+1933 ENRNDATSFELTA
-1946 WYGANTDSH
+1946 WYASERNGNY
-1955 IYCAVNTIAID
+1955 YCDVKEIAISD
-1966 TSADTY
+1966 KSTTY
-1972 NNAQLGFTR
+1972 NGGNQGFDFG
-1981 SDVTTPGTSGSV
+1981 DVTPKNGSV
-1993 YGIVF
+1993 YSISF
-1998 DYKGKNHNE
+1998 DYVYNYNGRIETVPNE
-2007 IFVCAF
+2007 V
-2013 DSNGNIVA
+2013 G
-2021 GSTNPTQVDTY
+2021 TY
-2032 NTTVFV
+2032 DTTVFV
-2038 KIGDIV
+2038 KIDGIV
-2044 VGKKIAVDYTI
+2044 VGKKMGAKYTV

-2153 FEWKIRKNKLTVS
+2153 FEWKIRKNKLTVFNRWVAEDFGKDS
-2166 NYWTGADLNLSGEF
+2166 NL
-2180 YTFEYNATHQG
+2180 YTFEYNTTHRG
-2191 LKLQD
+2191 LLTTND
-2196 GITFYVEPDTRGNQH
+2196 AITFLTEKATDNTRPEFKQGT
-2211 VIDTIAYEIAQGVE
+2211 DYTISEHQNAINVGEYS
-2225 CVAADTYTRTFTIK
+2225 RTVRIIN
-2239 DTTNYEVGNRLS
+2239 TNYEVN
-2251 YNTSVLPNQK
+2251 NTTAYVGSSSNATVNKGISVNGL
-2261 GSDVNTEKSV
+2261 V

-2293 FGGSTDL
+2293 FGGTTNL

-2311 VGNPNTNISFYPLQ
+2311 VGNQSYADKRFYPLQ
-2325 SKETGVQQ
+2325 SEQNGVQK

-2488 AYFLVTV
+2488 AYFLVTANV
-2495 DIDMSGYISTDGVY
+2495 DMSGYISTDGVY
-2509 NFLPIGAVMQNQ
+2509 NFLPIGTRSTQNQ

-2573 ASNGGLSITDNS
+2573 ASNGGLSITDND
-2585 GIVGIEYVGGIAGCA
+2585 GIVGVEYVGGIAGCA

-2770 VLLQKLKEKS
+2770 VLLQKLNEKS

-2909 VTIYATSYAGGIFGA
+2909 ATIYATSYAGGIFGA

-2961 GLAPTVDSNG
+2961 GLAPTVSGNG

-3198 ASYPTF
+3198 SSYPTF
-3204 VSLCG
+3204 ASLCG

-3267 NDTLTIALDMAS
+3267 NNTLTIALDMAS

-3291 FVNVPQKNDTDTDK
+3291 FANVPQKNDTDTDK

-3367 GYDETFTP
+3367 GYDESFTP
-3375 GSSTNPYTISSQKE
+3375 GSSATTPYTISTQEE
-3389 WNDFAYSVYS
+3389 WNDFAYSIYS

-3504 NLTIKGKIQAASQM
+3504 NLTIKGKIKAAKQM

-4432 YVEGDDGASGKS
+4432 YVAGSDIASGKS

-4520 DSCTVGAN
+4520 DSCTVGAY

-4536 GNDNTVLESPKHG
+4536 GGNGVEESPKHG

-4950 TGTVTATDFV
+4950 TGTVTAIGFV

-5019 VKVENTH
+5019 VKVGNTH

-5174 KGYTNAILAG
+5174 KGYANSDIATY
-5184 TDVKNL
+5184 DVK
-5190 QQDLGKFET
+5190 DLS
-5199 IIEYVG
+5199 
-5205 EQPIVFT
+5205 
-5212 EEFCKMY
+5212 
-5219 TPKTYYDDYPGTHTY
+5219 
-5234 NGKTITLGENVEQL
+5234 
-5248 TWYDYFKDKLGET
+5248 KLGFTTGKAET
-5261 SAQIKNGA
+5261 GWFFLYANDANGA
-5269 WVKPIANA
+5269 N
-5277 PTYTTGA
+5277 GL
-5284 NNTGWY
+5284 
-5290 FVYATDK
+5290 
-5297 TIGTI
+5297 GTI
-5302 NAEHSTNAN
+5302 NTSHSTNSD

-5317 IADAYTSS
+5317 IADAYTAS
-5325 ERNEGKDDNVKNPL
+5325 EREKGLDKTDLKSN
-5339 ASDIVFGNGAPQ
+5339 IVYGGGSPQ
-5351 KSTLYAT
+5351 LSTLYAT
-5358 ATAAGTESGYY
+5358 ATAAEVNSQYY
-5369 LYMATSGKSRPSATN
+5369 MYTATSNEAVKPQVEFDDTRNGYFISVKTN
-5384 QDNKFY
+5384 DQDAAGNKR
-5390 IQTLTT
+5390 Q
-5396 NADAL
+5396 AQ
-5401 AENVAVYYRTISKG
+5401 NVAVFYRKITKGSDLTYNGYARNAVVGMDGVGLLEQTPDETTVYDETYRNKYFYTTSTSVDGTTATTAMSDPNTYKSTIKIYFFDGKG
-5415 KALTFNGY
+5415 KARIVGGIDDLEWTIKARELSAMFKVATNRKYGEDSNG
-5423 LRYAPVGITA
+5423 
-5433 SEGET
+5433 SEGENKYDMF
-5438 VSYIKN
+5438 VSI
-5444 PETATGKPNSYC
+5444 S
-5456 YSADTTTA
+5456 
-5464 GGQGTDGAQTNP
+5464 
-5476 GSFHSQVNIY
+5476 
-5486 YFDSEG
+5486 
-5492 KPHVVGGVAIGW
+5492 
-5504 TINKRDLTAEFTA
+5504 
-5517 NTDRTYGEDRKQE
+5517 
-5530 GDGTVK
+5530 
-5536 HDMKLVVGNIAPKAG
+5536 NIAPNRG
-5551 KNAGIVITISSDNE
+5551 KQVPIKLDVSVGNDIVV
-5565 SYTFTWD
+5565 TFTWD
-5572 GTRSRFDKT
+5572 GTVFKPSKAGSGITLSSIGMIPSEAMKDSDTMFIAEEQTDGLNTQVLNCYLVFTEAKAYTVTINTSDVVAKPRYTIKNEEATGNFTVSPAELRLERTSGGSHAFDNTSTHGAVWKITGFVYEDGFKQLAQFNPVFHSNGQTENMYDSGGLKNNINFTNGSVVQATQTDGVNKTITITLSTVRTLGDYYIEFNAGKVGENKYRVGNYELSFVKGQNEYHIVKTTISISSNLTSANNKKVYNQKT
-5581 SAGGIVISAEGM
+5581 SVITVTFTASAAGDPSFSGISNFEEFLTRFFAVKDTAKFSKVDIPTSSNDVKKTVTWTFTTEADADKYVVALIEGKDHVAEEANCAH
-5593 TDPGATNGW
+5593 DPDELPSYT
-5602 DASDSLYNVT
+5602 YT
-5612 EPDDKQTKDFS
+5612 IKQRPV
-5623 CFIDFTN
+5623 
-5630 AKTYTISVTTTA
+5630 TISVTQTA
-5642 TSGAQYTLDKTTNF
+5642 QIGSGGYTYNTKHQGLDTV
-5656 SVKQATLTLK
+5656 SVNQGSQGNEIGLLA
-5666 GVPTTNNPDS
+5666 
-5676 VIFDNKTHAFSWKVE
+5676 
-5691 GFKYN
+5691 
-5696 DDISQLALFSPTAY
+5696 DD
-5710 ALGKSAPLFNSG
+5710 
-5722 TPNTMKTGSVT
+5722 
-5733 IDGVENVTY
+5733 
-5742 TIYSNSNSIDISG
+5742 SIDIRISG
-5755 ARDKGEY
+5755 SVSKTLTFKNKYSQSANIFTADANTY
-5762 YIAFATLSA
+5762 QVSFALS
-5771 GNYKLKLDKGV
+5771 GNTNYKLHD
-5782 ESLKQSIKLSISDNE
+5782 SSIKTLSWTIEQYVVKVGAFSLGSDKTYDGTAVTPTITIVGISGSNGTYTYENDTFT
-5797 LTFDWRG
+5797 LTYSIEKD
-5804 TGGSHPY
+5804 GGSAY
-5811 DKKTKGTIT
+5811 
-5820 LTITAKSAIDGF
+5820 
-5832 ENFVK
+5832 E
-5837 KFFAPTMSGT
+5837 SG
-5847 GANAVWGTASD
+5847 
-5858 NKSITITF
+5858 KL
-5866 TTGVNAGTYTATIA
+5866 VNAGTYKI
-5880 QNKNETAFIEA
+5880 
-5891 NKVNCSYPMIPQSR
+5891 KVGG
-5905 SYEIEKRNLTIT
+5905 T
-5917 LISKDNKTSY
+5917 
-5927 TYNGQH
+5927 NGKIVARRAK
-5933 QGLVSIRVN
+5933 GT
-5942 SESGSTGLIS
+5942 STGS
-5952 GDSVNATV
+5952 DTSNNYKFDSSN
-5960 SVSREGTEFG
+5960 
-5970 SISVSAITSSTA
+5970 STA
-5982 NNVRLSTI
+5982 DYTI
-5990 NFGKYI
+5990 NACPI
-5996 ATVTMAENTN
+5996 AIEWNYPTLVYTGNNQNITIKSITVNGTAIAMTSNSVK
-6006 YTCQQSGTLEWKI
+6006 SGLGNDVLTF
-6019 KKYQLTLSDLTG
+6019 TLSG
-6031 GQKVY
+6031 G
-6036 DGIATKPTL
+6036 G
-6045 KVNGVSVDNG
+6045 
-6055 EFTPSG
+6055 
-6061 VSGDRIAIKYSAS
+6061 
-6074 IDGQSYESIVNAGK
+6074 VNAGSYTTK
-6088 YSVSIG
+6088 
-6094 GNGANAITV
+6094 A
-6103 SPATRDGINTADNY
+6103 
-6117 SIEGGQS
+6117 E
-6124 VDYVILPRTLKLSWQ
+6124 LS
-6139 EIQSFVFSNTE
+6139 
-6150 QGLIVVGVEG
+6150 
-6160 VEDGGNGSLAVK
+6160 
-6172 SGTSTINGVK
+6172 
-6182 LTGYAG
+6182 
-6188 GDTIEIT
+6188 
-6195 IIGALLH
+6195 
-6202 ANSTSKMEAKI
+6202 
-6213 TSVSGTN
+6213 SVSGTN
-6220 KDGSNSIEGNYTLS
+6220 EGVDSVVGNYTPKLFTS
-6234 EDDRFSGEFTITP
+6234 DSFTIVKSKVGIRYNGGTA
-6247 SVVSIKFNASN
+6247 N
-6258 ATLTKVYDGNRTVP
+6258 KVYDANENVKDNNFTFAVYSTNFGASGNDD
-6272 LSQIND
+6272 L
-6278 SYFSWSATG
+6278 FSI
-6287 HNPTSNPFKVT
+6287 KML
-6298 AQYDNKNVGDK
+6298 YDNKNVSNGYTK
-6309 KAVTFSYTFI
+6309 TINFAYTFKA
-6319 DPSNRGDY
+6319 
-6327 TIGNT
+6327 TNT
-6332 DGSVYTVGQITP
+6332 NYELDASTATSQAVPNVGQITP
-6344 AHIKVALDKLRS
+6344 AHIKVALNKLRS

-6376 GNGRSK
+6376 GNGRSD

-6394 VLGSDNINV
+6394 VHGSDNIKV
-6403 VARYQ
+6403 VAKYQ

-6434 ADGTFKKA
+6434 ANGTFKKA
-6442 STPTYFKKLVFTMT
+6442 SAGTYFKKLVFTMT

-6812 AKTEE
+6812 AKAEGAT
-6817 AGDVTGFGGTF
+6817 AITGFDGTF

-6836 YLNIMGYGKDNV
+6836 YLNIMGYGKENV
-6848 GLFDVIG
+6848 GLFDIIG

-6884 LAAADALTEKS
+6884 IAAAEAALDNS
-6895 VKNVSFHGSINVTG
+6895 VNNVSFHGSINVTG

-7041 LGDVVL
+7041 LNDVVL

-7108 TTAKPIAIANKQ
+7108 TSENAIFIANKQ

-7145 TFSGAFYGSVTSAT
+7145 TFSGAFYGSVNA
-7159 NESGTSYGYKITCD
+7159 GAYKITCD
-7173 KAMFEAYSNDT
+7173 KAMFEAYTNDAS
-7184 TAWLSVQQ
+7184 AWLSVQQ

>member
-1 MRNSRTKTQ
+1 MYIYYKIYKSMRRGRIHGEKNMRNSRTKTQ

-43 IENELQQNGII
+43 IESDLQQNGII
-54 QSNVAS
+54 ENNVAS
-60 AAYDTNPQYRPGS
+60 AASSRDGQQIDVISTNADDPIYE
-73 AITVAT
+73 
-79 ATTNS
+79 
-84 YTSTTSNINLT
+84 STKSNVKLT
-95 TSGVEIA
+95 TEGVEIA
-102 TKYNVS
+102 KQYNVGG
-108 SNPND
+108 NPGNAT
-113 NQLLSNFYQSYGSP
+113 LLTNFYQNYEVDGVD
-127 ANNISWVSYK
+127 IRWVSYEY
-137 LGTKEEGFGINSS
+137 LFTTYQEGFGLSDLNKNKA
-150 GTEDDAYVYWLEFKF
+150 EDKAFVYWLEFKF

-171 AIRNVGVSFYA
+171 AIRNIGVSFYA
-182 SATGRFDNGKNDEY
+182 SATGRFDHGKNDEFS
-196 AFAISYI
+196 FAVNYI
-203 GEHAAPTYAIVNG
+203 GTHSSPTHTIVGPN
-216 EDGARKGDGAS
+216 RSGDNAS
-227 WSGSFTNAA
+227 WSDSFTNFAA
-236 AKSVW
+236 R
-241 VNGGQNTLTLGNNGY
+241 GGWFNDNEKTINLGENKF
-256 SNSYRLTN
+256 SQTYRLSEN
-264 NTTGIRMIFA
+264 ATGIRLIFA
-274 AIADGELQ
+274 VIGDDYLE
-282 GGFLNISCKLF
+282 GGFRNISCKLF
-293 LGNEKMPITVSPSN
+293 LGNGSIPITVSPSN

-343 YKDQSGNVN
+343 YKDQSGNIN

-362 PYYSDVVAQYKE
+362 PYYSDVTAQYEE

-380 GTSYATYNPIIKLV
+380 GTSYDTYNPITKLV
-394 VLGNTENYMS
+394 VLENTENYMS
-404 STIDGY
+404 STIGGY
-410 DTSIEYKNAA
+410 NTSIEYKNTA
-420 GVAIPQPGAKGNYT
+420 GVTIPQPGAKGNYT

-497 LNSIVGSNNNS
+497 LNSIVGSDG
-508 VTAEDVVAT
+508 VTAEQVVAT

-590 GASISYIKTAGTIVG
+590 GATISHLTTAGTIVG
-605 GNATGGLVG
+605 GAAGGGLVG
-614 CMENGEIF
+614 YADGVTIS
-622 NCANS
+622 NCRNN
-627 ATVTGREK
+627 ATVTGAYMIGGFVGFGNNVTITSSVNNADITGEYNKAGTPSGLTKGAYVGGFVGVVNGGSIANCYNNGNISASGDNSDFLGGIAGYTTAPISYCASLKDKTIEGSNQVGGIVGKASGNNAKIEYCYFGGKINGLWNDNSAKLDFICAEK
-635 VGGIVGYN
+635 EDGSSVSNSWKLSSAIQGVTGNRQYTNAGHSIQVASAFTLSPSYFDGTEYTPYTAVDGWQNILTVNINAFQILGETESGKFLALHDGSNKSTLPNKTVIGKEKNSTGSPAKTDLVVNFIVYYNANTKQNVVAELKDIKIDAAAVDYNATEQYVVDNTQLPTTVNTHYFKQSFYFDQNGGGNATLGKTNAGTYKVYSDVWIRANNTDYLVGRKESTWTIKKLKFTIGNNQFFYGQDIENAIKNQIVIKNQSNVSVPKGAYTVVFGFNDTEHNFYGSIDIDQNQKEFSVAKTIISIYDSSNTLINDNFDINGFSVIVKAGDFGVQNNGINKSNIENKPWGSESNPYIIGTRDQLVTLSNIVRGATNATNSWYTSDVYKYVKGTIASYGGAYFKLARSIASIGNITPIGTISNVFAATFDGNKNNLSDLNISVAGNNVGLFGYISGATIKYLTVNGSVKGSSNVGGVVGYALNSTIENVTNNASISSTYKDAPYEIKQFVAHPYDSTTQAVSKVNDGDLNSKYYSAKKGAMSFIVQNTTLAYIFGFAITNADDTNNTAEIQKRTPQSVKIWGSNNDFTRGDYDTGGGNTTVPNEWGWEVVYDSTLAMPSTNSYRKEFFSGFKLRNYKYYYIYVKAADNYSTLQFAEFDLLTTNSQNVGGVVGYANGTNIKNATNNASVEGDTSVGGIVGYA
-643 PDNQRGKIYGTIIN
+643 DSTSRMYGTIVNSGNITAN
-657 NGAINGTNMV
+657 SMV
-667 GGLVGQWHGEWNL
+667 GGVSGENHGFWCDTNS
-680 NGTYGTFT
+680 NYGTFKNSGSINGRNGAT
-688 NTGDVNGGTGA
+688 VGGVTAFADKEMCNAENTGNVIGGNA
-699 SVGGIAGFADR
+699 VGG
-710 TIKNAANSG
+710 
-719 NVVGGTSVG
+719 V
-728 GIAGRCQAPIENSY
+728 AGRVQAPIKNSY
-742 NTGDVRGT
+742 NSGEIVGT
-750 ATTSQGEIT
+750 NPTAQGEISGT
-759 GSPTGVFVGGI
+759 PTGVFVGGI
-770 TGYTSA
+770 TGYTTV
-776 NASISNC
+776 NGTISNC
-783 YNTGHISALSTSG
+783 YNKGHIAAHSASG
-796 GYLSNA
+796 DYINNGD
-802 NYVGGI
+802 YVGGI
-808 VGFAQAAVS
+808 VGFAQAKVE

-829 DYLGGI
+829 NFIGGI
-835 VGNSSS
+835 VGSALDN
-841 TIDHCYD
+841 TNIDYCYD
-848 VQGQRKHRYN
+848 VQGQRKFRWDGCNHGSI
-858 TGRIGAIS
+858 TGS
-866 GYGGTATNSWAIN
+866 GGNVTNSWAIN
-879 AKANDGSTCSN
+879 EKQAQTTANN
-890 PNPTISNV
+890 PNPV
-898 GKVFVSVGD
+898 VSTK
-907 VAPAIID
+907 
-914 GYTEKVWTDILTIN
+914 GYRLTTAFAVTPQVDLQNTTNQKWEDILSSK

-933 ATATVNNGKFLASAT
+933 VVGSVAKNEFFCSDNGSDTNTKYVKPSKTEGFAGDNGDVTAWYSAT
-948 ASNGATSVVPAK
+948 IESNIRVRVQNITLPTIGSK
-960 IDGALTANA
+960 EYDGLAHGFGHTTYPNTA
-969 NGASAQQTTDAT
+969 NGA
-981 LTYWYNANTSS
+981 
-992 NIYVQ
+992 
-997 IKNINGAA
+997 AA
-1005 NSKTYNGANQ
+1005 NNPIVYTTEFLYVGTTYKENL
-1015 TIDNVSASPFTAT
+1015 NVSPT
-1028 AFYFDANYAGTATDG
+1028 N
-1043 KMNAGTYSVIVDVVV
+1043 VDVY
-1058 DGNVVGR
+1058 
-1065 KLFGS
+1065 
-1070 WTINTRIISQNS
+1070 NT
-1082 SSATYYYGARILSPD
+1082 
-1097 IADILSNIV
+1097 
-1106 NGHSVTS
+1106 
-1113 DKTLYNFY
+1113 
-1121 DAIPASG
+1121 
-1128 SRTYTITYTNIRIV
+1128 
-1142 ANGSDVTGNYKI
+1142 
-1154 NNSYTFTITVNEGDF
+1154 
-1169 GVYGT
+1169 
-1174 TDIEKNPWGSVN
+1174 
-1186 NPYVIRT
+1186 
-1193 QAQLER
+1193 
-1199 LSAIVASGSAV
+1199 
-1210 NSIYHATNYPYVKA
+1210 
-1224 INKSFANAYFVLDG
+1224 
-1238 NISMTYTSSFSYS
+1238 
-1251 NISSSPAGNS
+1251 
-1261 GETADKLFDNNTS
+1261 
-1274 SSKLCV
+1274 
-1280 SNNAKTVTIYVST
+1280 
-1293 NVPIIVNNYSWWTG
+1293 
-1307 NDTSGNTGR
+1307 
-1316 NPNYFKIEGSTDGSN
+1316 
-1331 WYVIDERSNGSWPTT
+1331 
-1346 NNTQVD
+1346 
-1352 VTGMNGAGRAG
+1352 
-1363 RYNRFRITSTCS
+1363 
-1375 GGTWQASEFKFN
+1375 
-1387 NATSEQSVPIG
+1387 
-1398 NSSTKFSGT
+1398 
-1407 FDGKNHTISNL
+1407 
-1418 KTSGQYSGLF
+1418 
-1428 GYVNGATIQN
+1428 
-1438 LTVNVANNA
+1438 
-1447 GATSAGGL
+1447 
-1455 VGAVNGTTTI
+1455 
-1465 RNCTVNGTISG
+1465 
-1476 THQVGGF
+1476 
-1483 VGFAQGVYQDNTLVL
+1483 
-1498 PCNLTIEGC
+1498 
-1507 INNATV
+1507 
-1513 TTTSQASDNNRTSAG
+1513 
-1528 GFVGYV
+1528 
-1534 NAGATVTI
+1534 TVTI
-1542 KSYIDENGQ
+1542 KIDGQIVGVKKGDTVTITERLLKVSNVWTSASEHVAGDTSNVYIFHYNTQHQGIIENG
-1551 TKKSTNNGK
+1551 
-1560 ISTTSSADNKGVGGF
+1560 ISVASVHGEFA
-1575 VGYSYG
+1575 
-1581 KITLTDCVNEKNATI
+1581 IP
-1596 TGKERVGGLV
+1596 
-1606 GYIGKADSDSQKEMV
+1606 Q
-1621 ISGCENKAAVTSN
+1621 
-1634 STNDVYGIGGIVGY
+1634 DVYTIGGYV
-1648 NSGHK
+1648 
-1653 VAITNCINS
+1653 
-1662 GAITGTHETAGI
+1662 ETKQA
-1674 IGYSDHSEI
+1674 H
-1683 SNCTNSGAVS
+1683 N
-1693 GFATVGGIVGK
+1693 
-1704 MGGGSIV
+1704 
-1711 SCKNTATVKASKAR
+1711 
-1725 DIDGDGNLD
+1725 
-1734 GAYLGGI
+1734 
-1741 AGWIAGNVN
+1741 
-1750 NCYNSGTVTTET
+1750 
-1762 SWGNSNIVGGI
+1762 
-1773 VGYLVN
+1773 
-1779 GKTVS
+1779 
-1784 YCYNSGNVVG
+1784 
-1794 SDNIGGIVGINNG
+1794 
-1807 TVSYC
+1807 
-1812 YQDGALNDLYLGT
+1812 
-1825 SPSNFITSNG
+1825 
-1835 GTIEHCWILP
+1835 
-1845 GASQTGFNQDTTPN
+1845 DTT
-1859 GRKLEVGQNKYVP
+1859 
-1872 ATIADYAEHS
+1872 H
-1882 WLDILTVEINGFR
+1882 
-1895 VQESVNPGASQF
+1895 
-1907 FESKKGSNSTTHLT
+1907 
-1921 PNKTESS
+1921 
-1928 NQANA
+1928 
-1933 LIRDNTDSFTITA
+1933 
-1946 WYGANTDSH
+1946 
-1955 IYCAVNTIAID
+1955 
-1966 TSADTY
+1966 
-1972 NNAQLGFTR
+1972 
-1981 SDVTTPGTSGSV
+1981 
-1993 YGIVF
+1993 
-1998 DYKGKNHNE
+1998 
-2007 IFVCAF
+2007 
-2013 DSNGNIVA
+2013 
-2021 GSTNPTQVDTY
+2021 
-2032 NTTVFV
+2032 
-2038 KIGDIV
+2038 
-2044 VGKKIAVDYTI
+2044 
-2055 DKAALNVGWE
+2055 
-2065 WTDKLHANLYDRTG
+2065 
-2079 NGDKVQFV
+2079 
-2087 YNGKAQ
+2087 
-2093 GLDSVSEHLRDVQLF
+2093 
-2108 DVTGNDLINT
+2108 
-2118 NAATYTRTYTLKD
+2118 
-2131 TRNYKLQNAN
+2131 
-2141 NNNADL
+2141 
-2147 SGTTVT
+2147 
-2153 FEWKIRKNKLTVS
+2153 
-2166 NYWTGADLNLSGEF
+2166 
-2180 YTFEYNATHQG
+2180 
-2191 LKLQD
+2191 
-2196 GITFYVEPDTRGNQH
+2196 
-2211 VIDTIAYEIAQGVE
+2211 
-2225 CVAADTYTRTFTIK
+2225 TRTFTLNDIRNYK
-2239 DTTNYEVGNRLS
+2239 IENKYSQYDDFSPNTVLTEDTSDRGISEATVGD
-2251 YNTSVLPNQK
+2251 TM
-2261 GSDVNTEKSV
+2261 V

-2293 FGGSTDL
+2293 FGGRTDL

-2311 VGNPNTNISFYPLQ
+2311 VGNQSYADKRFYPLQ
-2325 SKETGVQQ
+2325 SEQNGVQK

-2365 EYTVGTLDTN
+2365 EYTLSALDAPTVEN
-2375 NTFGTFVNVVSQADP
+2375 PTPLNTS
-2390 VVDTNVTASGT
+2390 VTASGT

-2421 KKDKSPSDEDWG
+2421 KDGKTPEDNDWG
-2433 SQDNPY
+2433 GSADNPY
-2439 VISTPEH
+2439 VISKPEH

-2495 DIDMSGYISTDGVY
+2495 NIDMSGYISTDGVY
-2509 NFLPIGAVMQNQ
+2509 NFLPIGTRSTQNQ

-2553 TNYVGLFGY
+2553 KNYVGLFGY

-2573 ASNGGLSITDNS
+2573 ASNGGLSITDNG
-2585 GIVGIEYVGGIAGCA
+2585 GIVGIEYVGGIAGYA
-2600 VDSTLYNTVLAY
+2600 VDSTLYNSVLAY

-2619 NYVGGIV
+2619 TYVGGIV
-2626 GYGERITIE
+2626 GYGERITIV

-2656 KWIVSNQNQIGGSV
+2656 KWIVSNQSQIGGSV

-2681 TDVMGIKYVGGI
+2681 IDVMGIKYVGGI

-2714 NGKEQNLIVV
+2714 NGKDGNFIVV

-2756 DKDASDKFKVGNVK
+2756 DKDASDNFKVGNVK
-2770 VLLQKLKEKS
+2770 VILQKLNEQS

-2834 TIEAIYQLKNDGTF
+2834 TIEAIYQLKDDGTF

-2898 IFGNGISLVNS
+2898 IFGNGISLVNLA
-2909 VTIYATSYAGGIFGA
+2909 TIYATSYAGGIFGA

-2933 SSFESDTDSI
+2933 QTFENDTNSI
-2943 LYKVLTTGV
+2943 LYNVLTTGV
-2952 REGSASTTL
+2952 RSGNASTTL
-2961 GLAPTVDSNG
+2961 GLAPTVSGNG

-3148 IDSSWT
+3148 IDLSWT

-3252 TVTDNVDSFSKFENN
+3252 TVTDNIDSFSKFENKN
-3267 NDTLTIALDMAS
+3267 NTLTIALDMAS

-3305 TTVVEGTYRKPSNSD
+3305 TTVVEGKYRKPSNSD

-3375 GSSTNPYTISSQKE
+3375 GSSNPYTISSQKE

-3399 GANNYSGK
+3399 GAKDYAGE

-3412 TDSIVINT
+3412 TNITINNT
-3420 GNGGQHAGTK
+3420 TAHMGTASSS
-3430 GTHNFGATVS
+3430 TPLNFSTEC
-3440 IPSSGTGA
+3440 T
-3448 PNNIGYNFAGDI
+3448 PNNNSDDIKNAKSNLGYNLAGNI
-3460 SKDSNVN
+3460 SQGSSAVN
-3467 NFRGTF
+3467 RIYFGTSTTLSTTTPSFKGTF
-3473 DGNGHYIT
+3473 DGNGNT
-3481 INYVSGGYYR
+3481 IDIQYTSGGYHR
-3491 VSAFPNAADATFR
+3491 ISVFPNAANATFK
-3504 NLTIKGKIQAASQM
+3504 NLTINGTIAAGTNTSNS
-3518 TGANGI
+3518 GYDI
-3524 ANSAAYDV
+3524 AA
-3532 AGFVGKP
+3532 FVGKP
-3539 FGSLKFYNCT
+3539 FGAITFTNCT
-3549 NEADIIGLRNVAGL
+3549 AAVDIQGLRVIAGFS
-3563 VGYNSGGQSITFEA
+3563 GYSSSTSPITLIG
-3577 CVNIG
+3577 CVNKG
-3582 DITSL
+3582 DITSFEGSKWNKSTGQNL
-3587 QGTYT
+3587 GYPDDYQY
-3592 ISGKTDKH
+3592 
-3600 NWFDSIDSAYGTSN
+3600 
-3614 IGFNSGTGGIIGAYT
+3614 GTGGLIAYAT
-3629 GNITI
+3629 NDITI
-3634 ESCRNAGAIIGGHN
+3634 DSC
-3648 VGGIIGLHDGTASA
+3648 L
-3662 KATLTIQN
+3662 
-3670 CANTGN
+3670 NTGN
-3676 VTSNSGYWG
+3676 VVGQTK
-3685 EDEGGVE
+3685 
-3692 GAASEG
+3692 
-3698 IRQNIFGYVGGLVGV
+3698 VGGLVGRV
-3713 TGQYSILKMYASY
+3713 TAFTTIKNSANTGDITGEEVNPYISNDDKKQAGNAWSRVGGLVGEASKTATLKMYACYNTGAIRGKSNVAGGLVGILGTIPSNKKPHSTEANNTSTIAYCYNTGEVTIGWKKFGGITMVGLSGYNFNGTDAGGLVGVAVKLNIEYSY
-3726 NTGDILTLSNIIGGL
+3726 NTGDIHG
-3741 VGSVGV
+3741 
-3747 LYQPKKFGRYDNNV
+3747 
-3761 KTGGRSLIAYCYN
+3761 
-3774 IGNITAGG
+3774 
-3782 TFPKITEAWDIGR
+3782 
-3795 ENYGGTISGGFV
+3795 YGGV
-3807 GLAGDLQIS
+3807 GNLF
-3816 QGYNTGNITN
+3816 T
-3826 YGHISY
+3826 
-3832 EFSWQVRAGGFI
+3832 WQVRNGGI
-3844 GQSEPVSESGY
+3844 LAEAC
-3855 TGYVL
+3855 T
-3860 FDNLYNVG
+3860 
-3868 TIYVKPID
+3868 K
-3876 YAIVTGHTVKNN
+3876 A
-3888 LRYGAAISGY
+3888 
-3898 CDVSGRSNRIKS
+3898 SNCSI
-3910 SDCYSI
+3910 SI
-3916 NNCVSSLCAVQNGT
+3916 NNCYSTGRIYIEENETNSDTRYSADIVGYLDEDGGDNNDGNSKVRVANCYGIANNIVSRKDSAVVYYSGWNSRSGNVKYVRTGTTLNSLSDLTAIMRSDGSVKPRAFYYANNQNNEVELWNASTATIKDGAQNTTAYKNGT
-3930 DYAYYKNKQ
+3930 LGGY
-3939 NSWNPEVRDQWYQ
+3939 V
-3952 NEGVAGIGKTQ
+3952 
-3963 VELLETGR
+3963 
-3971 VYNTYD
+3971 
-3977 ALTAAM
+3977 
-3983 DENSKLRMTGS
+3983 
-3994 NFAFDQSIT
+3994 
-4003 ALTLNYGSVGNYTS
+4003 
-4017 IKEQIIGADASIS
+4017 
-4030 DNAVAN
+4030 
-4036 LSSIGWKELPDSWLY
+4036 Y

-4056 PQLSMFA
+4056 PQLAVFA
-4063 LDTQNGLS
+4063 VDTYNGLS
-4071 MRSVGYGQ
+4071 MNSQNYGQ
-4079 DDYGV
+4079 DIYGE
-4084 YNDEGVAAGSE
+4084 YREQKAGEEYS
-4095 QYPYIIKDGVDL
+4095 PYVIRDGIDL
-4107 MGMQALVDAGLSFEG
+4107 MGVQTLVGLGYTFED
-4122 KYIEIANGSNN
+4122 KYIEFANGSNN
-4133 LEGIASTR
+4133 ITLDKNLSSDIAKAINMPISNSTSTK
-4141 IELATYDGT
+4141 IADSENAYKSLGKDNTYHI
-4150 NTAAVNGANNTMYKA
+4150 
-4165 VDQNGDYKVGKSYHL
+4165 GKSYHL
-4180 LLQGAI
+4180 FKLSAVCYDDNNIAQ
-4186 FNKAYNQGQN
+4186 NTAYG
-4196 PTYVGTDYAYWAW
+4196 YWLSS
-4209 NTYYYNGETLSN
+4209 NHYYNG
-4221 VWESGSPNPN
+4221 
-4231 KWDAYGSMR
+4231 AYGNKEGA
-4240 HYGVFSLQNFIPM
+4240 YKNYATFKTQNILTI
-4253 GRGNSV
+4253 GRNGKV
-4259 FKGNFSGKQANGEMT
+4259 FKGSISGKQENNANT
-4274 YIDNVRISTGKYNN
+4274 VINNLRITSGQTIG
-4288 SSNDTCGSEYGGLF
+4288 GAYGGLF
-4302 SKVENAYI
+4302 GHVENAYI
-4310 GYIAIGGNS
+4310 GYIEVGGESNIWAYS
-4319 KILSFAKENEVSAT
+4319 SDNQQIAAT
-4333 GGIVGLSLGS
+4333 GGIVGYAT
-4343 SVIDNCGVSGSTTIG
+4343 GSTTIEHCAVSGTTAIG
-4358 AYGVSKTNQY
+4358 AYGKNDDTH
-4368 VQNESIANDK
+4368 IASDI
-4378 KYAKDTYAGGIA
+4378 TYAGGIV
-4390 GVADPIQGNSY
+4390 GLTDPKQGSEY
-4401 NAGITLT
+4401 KAGISAIIKGCTVN
-4408 IRNCS
+4408 I
-4413 VSTSGIIESA
+4413 STTTGDRAAFAGIIQA
-4423 KSNIGGVLG
+4423 CKSNIGGVLG
-4432 YVEGDDGASGKS
+4432 YVGGDAGASGKG

-4459 QAASSANTSSQ
+4459 QAASSAKESSH
-4470 IGGILGYGSQYVAAF
+4470 IGGVLGYGSDYVAAF
-4485 ITGCKVGVGGAVSI
+4485 ITGCKVGNGADTVTI

-4520 DSCTVGAN
+4520 DSCIVGAN
-4528 TTIERIAV
+4528 TTIERINQGG
-4536 GNDNTVLESPKHG
+4536 GNISENPKHG

-4559 QDSKD
+4559 EDSTD
-4564 DTSPLTTTFSGTSAF
+4564 TTSPLTTTFSGTSAF
-4579 NGTITV
+4579 NGKITV

-4591 PSTDSDGKISC
+4591 PSSYSDGKISC

-4652 FNVAP
+4652 FNIAP

-4691 TVGALNGTEITIGG
+4691 TIGALNGTSISIGG

-4736 PYKSGTLTIT
+4736 PYKSGTLEIT

-4766 GASSLGAT
+4766 GDDENT
-4774 DYATID
+4774 QDNDYATID

-4950 TGTVTATDFV
+4950 TGTVTATGFV

-5137 VITSAYAIEGTF
+5137 VITSAYAIEATF

-5199 IIEYVG
+5199 IIEHVG

-5212 EEFCKMY
+5212 EDFCKMY

-5339 ASDIVFGNGAPQ
+5339 ASDIVLGNGAPQ

-5504 TINKRDLTAEFTA
+5504 TINKRDLNQGSELRINS
-5517 NTDRTYGEDRKQE
+5517 NTREYGTDNT
-5530 GDGTVK
+5530 GDN
-5536 HDMKLVVGNIAPKAG
+5536 HDVVLKIANIAPGAGEKAG
-5551 KNAGIVITISSDNE
+5551 FVIEIKSDNETIATFTWNGTSFTGLTANAGKYVVNDITISAAGESNSQNNLSD
-5565 SYTFTWD
+5565 
-5572 GTRSRFDKT
+5572 
-5581 SAGGIVISAEGM
+5581 
-5593 TDPGATNGW
+5593 TDL
-5602 DASDSLYNVT
+5602 LYNVN
-5612 EPDDKQTKDFS
+5612 EPGDKVLREFS
-5623 CFIDFTN
+5623 CYIDFKHAKKYDIEVKPSTAIAPNNNKQWAELYDLSLTGSFTVSKKELKITGEGTVSPTFNGENHGYRWKVSGIVTN
-5630 AKTYTISVTTTA
+5630 YGDTIAVLA
-5642 TSGAQYTLDKTTNF
+5642 
-5656 SVKQATLTLK
+5656 
-5666 GVPTTNNPDS
+5666 
-5676 VIFDNKTHAFSWKVE
+5676 AFSPQVCAYVNNAEHSK
-5691 GFKYN
+5691 
-5696 DDISQLALFSPTAY
+5696 ALYTSPTS
-5710 ALGKSAPLFNSG
+5710 LQTGK
-5722 TPNTMKTGSVT
+5722 VT
-5733 IDGVENVTY
+5733 IDGVAGVNFEVS
-5742 TIYSNSNSIDISG
+5742 SNPTAIDVSANNEG
-5755 ARDKGEY
+5755 SY
-5762 YIAFATLSA
+5762 YVKFATTEA
-5771 GNYKLKLDKGV
+5771 GNYTLKLVNGDQNKKETNRFGIAQNTFTFTWNGVNGKHVYNGTTKGV
-5782 ESLKQSIKLSISDNE
+5782 
-5797 LTFDWRG
+5797 
-5804 TGGSHPY
+5804 
-5811 DKKTKGTIT
+5811 IT
-5820 LTITAKSAIDGF
+5820 LTISTTVALTNLKEFIDNYF
-5832 ENFVK
+5832 DM
-5837 KFFAPTMSGT
+5837 TMQNGT
-5847 GANAVWGTASD
+5847 VTYSD
-5858 NKSITITF
+5858 NKAYVTF
-5866 TTGVNAGTYTATIA
+5866 TTDVNAGEYYA
-5880 QNKNETAFIEA
+5880 
-5891 NKVNCSYPMIPQSR
+5891 KVSRKTNTFVNNNLHNCAYPSELKTNTQVKKLYKID
-5905 SYEIEKRNLTIT
+5905 KRNLTLT
-5917 LISKDNKTSY
+5917 LEGDGTY
-5927 TYNGQH
+5927 TYNTKH
-5933 QGLVSIRVN
+5933 QGLTTVN
-5942 SESGSTGLIS
+5942 VNAQSGSGGIIS
-5952 GDSVNATV
+5952 GDFVEVSVVVTRNGEAYYTYSVKGVNA
-5960 SVSREGTEFG
+5960 
-5970 SISVSAITSSTA
+5970 SAKSADVITINYGVYMATATTYGNSNYEVATDTA
-5982 NNVRLSTI
+5982 NWTISKKELKLS
-5990 NFGKYI
+5990 G
-5996 ATVTMAENTN
+5996 
-6006 YTCQQSGTLEWKI
+6006 
-6019 KKYQLTLSDLTG
+6019 LTG
-6031 GQKVY
+6031 GEKVY
-6036 DGIATKPTL
+6036 DGTAHTPTL
-6045 KVNGVSVDNG
+6045 KVNGDEVTNG
-6055 EFTPSG
+6055 TIPWGNDTISIKFSATLK
-6061 VSGDRIAIKYSAS
+6061 GDSA
-6074 IDGQSYESIVNAGK
+6074 QKESLVNVGK
-6088 YSVSIG
+6088 YSIKIG
-6094 GNGANAITV
+6094 GTSGNAIAV
-6103 SPATRDGINTADNY
+6103 SPAKRPAGSGEVDTSDNYTISGSDSTTYEIKPRPITVTWNTSNLKFVYDLSAHGLTVSGINGGGTGAALQSSSLDYAIVKTGYGNDAIKFTLQGKKVDAGNDYEMSIKSSALNGRIVNDEVESTIDNY
-6117 SIEGGQS
+6117 
-6124 VDYVILPRTLKLSWQ
+6124 VI
-6139 EIQSFVFSNTE
+6139 
-6150 QGLIVVGVEG
+6150 
-6160 VEDGGNGSLAVK
+6160 
-6172 SGTSTINGVK
+6172 SGTTCEKKFEIEKSQIIIK
-6182 LTGYAG
+6182 YAG
-6188 GDTIEIT
+6188 GT
-6195 IIGALLH
+6195 
-6202 ANSTSKMEAKI
+6202 TS
-6213 TSVSGTN
+6213 
-6220 KDGSNSIEGNYTLS
+6220 
-6234 EDDRFSGEFTITP
+6234 
-6247 SVVSIKFNASN
+6247 
-6258 ATLTKVYDGNRTVP
+6258 KVYDAGFGISGTPFVFNTE
-6272 LSQIND
+6272 SQNGGAHGTSDLFDI
-6278 SYFSWSATG
+6278 SYVY
-6287 HNPTSNPFKVT
+6287 K
-6298 AQYDNKNVGDK
+6298 DKNVGNDK
-6309 KAVTFSYTFI
+6309 EVVFTYVLKQNANYEYVGTGTESQ
-6319 DPSNRGDY
+6319 NK
-6327 TIGNT
+6327 
-6332 DGSVYTVGQITP
+6332 GQITP
-6344 AHIKVALDKLRS
+6344 AHIKVALNKLRS

-6366 EFYGGADGAT
+6366 EFYGGAEGAT

-6442 STPTYFKKLVFTMT
+6442 SAGKYFKKLVFTMT

-6501 NKNASGAA
+6501 KNASEAA

-6677 YDKGEFKL
+6677 YDKGEFEL

-6768 FTVIGDDGKTTT
+6768 FTVIGDDGQTIT

-6812 AKTEE
+6812 AKAEGAT
-6817 AGDVTGFGGTF
+6817 AITGFDGTF

-6865 RNVTIN
+6865 RNATIN

-6937 SNANAKVGGVVG
+6937 SNVNAKVGGVVG

-7041 LGDVVL
+7041 LDDVVL

-7159 NESGTSYGYKITCD
+7159 NESGTSYGYKIICD

-7184 TAWLSVQQ
+7184 TAWLSVQ

>member
-1 MRNSRTKTQ
+1 MKNTRDNRQTQ
-10 TKLRNYIKLTAG
+10 VKNCLKWTASG
-22 ALLLA
+22 LLLA
-27 ITFVLVF
+27 LMFVLVF

-60 AAYDTNPQYRPGS
+60 AAGVWYGNTANAEDKFSVISLEDTFRNTESKTIRINPNVDKRGGMW
-73 AITVAT
+73 
-79 ATTNS
+79 TTNVNQLKVNTWETDGDQGGKWYIGKNDS
-84 YTSTTSNINLT
+84 HTGKDFACAWFVYDLGENYKNRIYGNISISFTAKYTMWDAGGMIAIESGDNLVELPQSTSDGDSTWYDKVKNGFQNTGASCTKTAELVPNTNWIGAYKETTHDINLT
-95 TSGVEIA
+95 HNVSGRYIRLHFATYDSGNYNEHQLNNVSVTLTRTLAYNRVYDKNGMKSDSVVDAENNLEFMANSTLTSSFYVGKDQYFTNWNTSADGSGVA
-102 TKYNVS
+102 M
-108 SNPND
+108 
-113 NQLLSNFYQSYGSP
+113 
-127 ANNISWVSYK
+127 
-137 LGTKEEGFGINSS
+137 
-150 GTEDDAYVYWLEFKF
+150 
-165 DEKIIA
+165 
-171 AIRNVGVSFYA
+171 AI
-182 SATGRFDNGKNDEY
+182 
-196 AFAISYI
+196 
-203 GEHAAPTYAIVNG
+203 
-216 EDGARKGDGAS
+216 GAS
-227 WSGSFTNAA
+227 TGTSTAA
-236 AKSVW
+236 
-241 VNGGQNTLTLGNNGY
+241 NT
-256 SNSYRLTN
+256 
-264 NTTGIRMIFA
+264 F
-274 AIADGELQ
+274 
-282 GGFLNISCKLF
+282 
-293 LGNEKMPITVSPSN
+293 
-307 AGTVSNT
+307 
-314 ELSGFSNIEDT
+314 
-325 KTVSFKSAND
+325 
-335 PYYFSNWS
+335 
-343 YKDQSGNVN
+343 GNVVR
-352 TNSNASLTVK
+352 SNLQNGQTTTTL
-362 PYYSDVVAQYKE
+362 YAQYVG
-374 IPFVFN
+374 ISFVFN
-380 GTSYATYNPIIKLV
+380 RQSYSIYNNEVLQVLQGKSGYLTHTVDSSYTTTITYKNSS
-394 VLGNTENYMS
+394 N
-404 STIDGY
+404 STIPEP
-410 DTSIEYKNAA
+410 TSI
-420 GVAIPQPGAKGNYT
+420 GVYS
-434 ATITVKK
+434 ATITVTKDGK
-441 GGVVRGTR
+441 TRGSVTLP
-449 TVEFEVVEGDFGKI
+449 FEIIEGDFGKI

-529 ADLGA
+529 ADLGTGDA
-534 GTAIELVPIGKDST
+534 PIAFVPIGKDST

-590 GASISYIKTAGTIVG
+590 GATISHMTTAGTIVG
-605 GNATGGLVG
+605 GAAVGGLVG
-614 CMENGEIF
+614 YADGVTIS
-622 NCANS
+622 NCRNN
-627 ATVTGREK
+627 ATVTGAYMIGGFVGFGNNVTITSSVNNADITGEYNKAGTPSGLTKGAYVGGFVGVVNGGSIANCYNNGNISASGDNSDFLGGVVGYANGTNIKNATNNASVEGDTK
-635 VGGIVGYN
+635 VGGIVGYA
-643 PDNQRGKIYGTIIN
+643 DSTSRMYGTIVNSGNITAN
-657 NGAINGTNMV
+657 SMV
-667 GGLVGQWHGEWNL
+667 GGVSGENHGFWCDTNS
-680 NGTYGTFT
+680 NYGTFKNSGSINGRNGAT
-688 NTGDVNGGTGA
+688 VGGVTAFADKEMCNAENTGNVIGGNA
-699 SVGGIAGFADR
+699 VGG
-710 TIKNAANSG
+710 
-719 NVVGGTSVG
+719 V
-728 GIAGRCQAPIENSY
+728 AGRVQAPIKNSY
-742 NTGDVRGT
+742 NSGEIVGT
-750 ATTSQGEIT
+750 NPTAQGEISGT
-759 GSPTGVFVGGI
+759 PTGVFVGGI
-770 TGYTSA
+770 TGYTTV
-776 NASISNC
+776 NGTILKC
-783 YNTGHISALSTSG
+783 YNKGHIAAHSASG
-796 GYLSNA
+796 DYINNGD
-802 NYVGGI
+802 YVGGI
-808 VGFAQAAVS
+808 VGFAQAKVE

-829 DYLGGI
+829 NFIGGI
-835 VGNSSS
+835 VGSALDN
-841 TIDHCYD
+841 TNIDYCYD
-848 VQGQRKHRYN
+848 VQGQRKFRWDGCNHGSI
-858 TGRIGAIS
+858 TGS
-866 GYGGTATNSWAIN
+866 GGNVTNSWAIN
-879 AKANDGSTCSN
+879 EKQAQTTANN
-890 PNPTISNV
+890 PNPV
-898 GKVFVSVGD
+898 VSTK
-907 VAPAIID
+907 
-914 GYTEKVWTDILTIN
+914 GYRLTTAFAVTPQVDLQNTTNQKWEDILSSK

-933 ATATVNNGKFLASAT
+933 VVGSVAKNEFFCSDNGSDTNTKYVRPSKTEGFAGDNGDVTAWYSATIESNIIESNIRVRVQNIDIDNKSSIYDNAEHTFDFTLKPSQSANSENVYAVQFAYKGVKYGDVIPKDVDEYNTTVTVKIDEKVVGVRTDVKYKITKKKVTITNIWTWKFVNGSNADFYKFEYNKDIQGMLSITVDGVLENSHYTLTQANNQATVGKYS
-948 ASNGATSVVPAK
+948 SSVVISDRDYEVEIVSK
-960 IDGALTANA
+960 YCTIQNNNA
-969 NGASAQQTTDAT
+969 NLETDNAKYGIKTTQT
-981 LTYWYNANTSS
+981 NANTSNS
-992 NIYVQ
+992 QTTYTYNWEIVPFDL
-997 IKNINGAA
+997 AA
-1005 NSKTYNGANQ
+1005 N
-1015 TIDNVSASPFTAT
+1015 
-1028 AFYFDANYAGTATDG
+1028 
-1043 KMNAGTYSVIVDVVV
+1043 
-1058 DGNVVGR
+1058 
-1065 KLFGS
+1065 
-1070 WTINTRIISQNS
+1070 IS
-1082 SSATYYYGARILSPD
+1082 
-1097 IADILSNIV
+1097 
-1106 NGHSVTS
+1106 
-1113 DKTLYNFY
+1113 
-1121 DAIPASG
+1121 
-1128 SRTYTITYTNIRIV
+1128 
-1142 ANGSDVTGNYKI
+1142 
-1154 NNSYTFTITVNEGDF
+1154 
-1169 GVYGT
+1169 
-1174 TDIEKNPWGSVN
+1174 
-1186 NPYVIRT
+1186 
-1193 QAQLER
+1193 
-1199 LSAIVASGSAV
+1199 
-1210 NSIYHATNYPYVKA
+1210 
-1224 INKSFANAYFVLDG
+1224 
-1238 NISMTYTSSFSYS
+1238 
-1251 NISSSPAGNS
+1251 
-1261 GETADKLFDNNTS
+1261 
-1274 SSKLCV
+1274 
-1280 SNNAKTVTIYVST
+1280 
-1293 NVPIIVNNYSWWTG
+1293 
-1307 NDTSGNTGR
+1307 
-1316 NPNYFKIEGSTDGSN
+1316 
-1331 WYVIDERSNGSWPTT
+1331 
-1346 NNTQVD
+1346 
-1352 VTGMNGAGRAG
+1352 
-1363 RYNRFRITSTCS
+1363 
-1375 GGTWQASEFKFN
+1375 
-1387 NATSEQSVPIG
+1387 
-1398 NSSTKFSGT
+1398 
-1407 FDGKNHTISNL
+1407 
-1418 KTSGQYSGLF
+1418 
-1428 GYVNGATIQN
+1428 
-1438 LTVNVANNA
+1438 
-1447 GATSAGGL
+1447 
-1455 VGAVNGTTTI
+1455 
-1465 RNCTVNGTISG
+1465 
-1476 THQVGGF
+1476 
-1483 VGFAQGVYQDNTLVL
+1483 
-1498 PCNLTIEGC
+1498 
-1507 INNATV
+1507 
-1513 TTTSQASDNNRTSAG
+1513 
-1528 GFVGYV
+1528 
-1534 NAGATVTI
+1534 
-1542 KSYIDENGQ
+1542 
-1551 TKKSTNNGK
+1551 
-1560 ISTTSSADNKGVGGF
+1560 
-1575 VGYSYG
+1575 
-1581 KITLTDCVNEKNATI
+1581 
-1596 TGKERVGGLV
+1596 
-1606 GYIGKADSDSQKEMV
+1606 
-1621 ISGCENKAAVTSN
+1621 
-1634 STNDVYGIGGIVGY
+1634 
-1648 NSGHK
+1648 
-1653 VAITNCINS
+1653 
-1662 GAITGTHETAGI
+1662 
-1674 IGYSDHSEI
+1674 
-1683 SNCTNSGAVS
+1683 
-1693 GFATVGGIVGK
+1693 
-1704 MGGGSIV
+1704 
-1711 SCKNTATVKASKAR
+1711 
-1725 DIDGDGNLD
+1725 
-1734 GAYLGGI
+1734 
-1741 AGWIAGNVN
+1741 
-1750 NCYNSGTVTTET
+1750 
-1762 SWGNSNIVGGI
+1762 
-1773 VGYLVN
+1773 
-1779 GKTVS
+1779 
-1784 YCYNSGNVVG
+1784 
-1794 SDNIGGIVGINNG
+1794 
-1807 TVSYC
+1807 
-1812 YQDGALNDLYLGT
+1812 
-1825 SPSNFITSNG
+1825 
-1835 GTIEHCWILP
+1835 
-1845 GASQTGFNQDTTPN
+1845 
-1859 GRKLEVGQNKYVP
+1859 
-1872 ATIADYAEHS
+1872 
-1882 WLDILTVEINGFR
+1882 
-1895 VQESVNPGASQF
+1895 
-1907 FESKKGSNSTTHLT
+1907 
-1921 PNKTESS
+1921 
-1928 NQANA
+1928 
-1933 LIRDNTDSFTITA
+1933 
-1946 WYGANTDSH
+1946 
-1955 IYCAVNTIAID
+1955 
-1966 TSADTY
+1966 
-1972 NNAQLGFTR
+1972 
-1981 SDVTTPGTSGSV
+1981 
-1993 YGIVF
+1993 
-1998 DYKGKNHNE
+1998 
-2007 IFVCAF
+2007 
-2013 DSNGNIVA
+2013 
-2021 GSTNPTQVDTY
+2021 
-2032 NTTVFV
+2032 
-2038 KIGDIV
+2038 
-2044 VGKKIAVDYTI
+2044 
-2055 DKAALNVGWE
+2055 
-2065 WTDKLHANLYDRTG
+2065 
-2079 NGDKVQFV
+2079 
-2087 YNGKAQ
+2087 
-2093 GLDSVSEHLRDVQLF
+2093 
-2108 DVTGNDLINT
+2108 
-2118 NAATYTRTYTLKD
+2118 
-2131 TRNYKLQNAN
+2131 
-2141 NNNADL
+2141 
-2147 SGTTVT
+2147 
-2153 FEWKIRKNKLTVS
+2153 
-2166 NYWTGADLNLSGEF
+2166 
-2180 YTFEYNATHQG
+2180 
-2191 LKLQD
+2191 
-2196 GITFYVEPDTRGNQH
+2196 
-2211 VIDTIAYEIAQGVE
+2211 
-2225 CVAADTYTRTFTIK
+2225 
-2239 DTTNYEVGNRLS
+2239 
-2251 YNTSVLPNQK
+2251 
-2261 GSDVNTEKSV
+2261 
-2271 VTYTW
+2271 
-2276 KIVPYSL
+2276 
-2283 ATNITSGNVW
+2283 NVW
-2293 FGGSTDL
+2293 FGGRTDL

-2311 VGNPNTNISFYPLQ
+2311 VGNQSYADKRFYPLQ
-2325 SKETGVQQ
+2325 SEQNGVQK

-2365 EYTVGTLDTN
+2365 EYTLSALDAPTVEN
-2375 NTFGTFVNVVSQADP
+2375 PTPLNTS
-2390 VVDTNVTASGT
+2390 VTASGT

-2410 YYTAMFSDFGW
+2410 WYTALFSDFGW
-2421 KKDKSPSDEDWG
+2421 KDGKTPEDNDWG
-2433 SQDNPY
+2433 GSADNPY
-2439 VISTPEH
+2439 VISKPEH

-2509 NFLPIGAVMQNQ
+2509 NFLPIGTRSTQNQ

-2553 TNYVGLFGY
+2553 KNYVGLFGY

-2585 GIVGIEYVGGIAGCA
+2585 GIVGIEYVGGIAGYA
-2600 VDSTLYNTVLAY
+2600 VDSTLYNSVLAY

-2619 NYVGGIV
+2619 TYVGGIV
-2626 GYGERITIE
+2626 GYGERITIV

-2656 KWIVSNQNQIGGSV
+2656 KWIVSNQSQIGGSV

-2681 TDVMGIKYVGGI
+2681 IDVMGIKYVGGI

-2714 NGKEQNLIVV
+2714 NGKDGNFIVV

-2756 DKDASDKFKVGNVK
+2756 DKDASDNFKVGNVK
-2770 VLLQKLKEKS
+2770 VILQKLNEQS

-2834 TIEAIYQLKNDGTF
+2834 TIEAIYQLKDDGTF

-2898 IFGNGISLVNS
+2898 IFGNGISLVNLA
-2909 VTIYATSYAGGIFGA
+2909 TIYATSYAGGIFGA

-2933 SSFESDTDSI
+2933 QTFENDTNSI
-2943 LYKVLTTGV
+2943 LYNVLTTGV
-2952 REGSASTTL
+2952 RSGNASTTL
-2961 GLAPTVDSNG
+2961 GLAPTVSGNG

-3228 VPNKTLNSN
+3228 VPNKTLDSN

-3252 TVTDNVDSFSKFENN
+3252 TVTDNVDSFSKFENKN
-3267 NDTLTIALDMAS
+3267 NTLTIALDMAS

-3305 TTVVEGTYRKPSNSD
+3305 TTVVEGKYRKPSNSD

-3344 YFECNGNLP
+3344 YFECNDNLS

-3367 GYDETFTP
+3367 GYDESFTP
-3375 GSSTNPYTISSQKE
+3375 GSSATTPYTISTQEE
-3389 WNDFAYSVYS
+3389 WNDFAFSIYS
-3399 GANNYSGK
+3399 GAKDYAGE

-3412 TDSIVINT
+3412 TNITINNT
-3420 GNGGQHAGTK
+3420 TSHMGTASSS
-3430 GTHNFGATVS
+3430 TPLNFSTEC
-3440 IPSSGTGA
+3440 T
-3448 PNNIGYNFAGDI
+3448 PNNNSDDNKNAKSNLGYNLAGNI
-3460 SKDSNVN
+3460 SQGSSAVN
-3467 NFRGTF
+3467 RIYFGTSTTLSTTTPSFKGTF
-3473 DGNGHYIT
+3473 DGNGHT
-3481 INYVSGGYYR
+3481 IEINVNTGTTKVYAHRMSV
-3491 VSAFPNAADATFR
+3491 FPNASNATFE
-3504 NLTIKGKIQAASQM
+3504 NLTI
-3518 TGANGI
+3518 TGEIIGGDSTATFNSSSESWSY
-3524 ANSAAYDV
+3524 NSAYDI

-3539 FGSLKFYNCT
+3539 FGPITFKNCT
-3549 NEADIIGLRNVAGL
+3549 NATNIQGLRLIAGFAGCSTGSAPISL
-3563 VGYNSGGQSITFEA
+3563 IG
-3577 CVNIG
+3577 CVNKG
-3582 DITSL
+3582 NITSFERA
-3587 QGTYT
+3587 
-3592 ISGKTDKH
+3592 
-3600 NWFDSIDSAYGTSN
+3600 NWAKSWYQNVGNEYDYDY
-3614 IGFNSGTGGIIGAYT
+3614 GTGGLIAYASANVIIESCLNT
-3629 GNITI
+3629 GNITGC
-3634 ESCRNAGAIIGGHN
+3634 SKIGGL
-3648 VGGIIGLHDGTASA
+3648 VGRVTSANKDKTIITVD
-3662 KATLTIQN
+3662 N
-3670 CANTGN
+3670 CANTGEI
-3676 VTSNSGYWG
+3676 TSNDYNPFKANDTTDKACNVW
-3685 EDEGGVE
+3685 
-3692 GAASEG
+3692 AKA
-3698 IRQNIFGYVGGLVGV
+3698 GGLIGEVDF
-3713 TGQYSILKMYASY
+3713 YSQLFMYASY
-3726 NTGDILTLSNIIGGL
+3726 NTGKVKANGSVAGGL
-3741 VGSVGV
+3741 VGLIGTIPGGNSNNKPGFTET
-3747 LYQPKKFGRYDNNV
+3747 LYE
-3761 KTGGRSLIAYCYN
+3761 SLIAYCYN
-3774 IGNITAGG
+3774 AGNVEVGYQNGDTGYGYGGSALGTSGNNYNGSEAAGIVAVTGAVKIDSCYNTGAITAYGCVGALFAWHTRIGG
-3782 TFPKITEAWDIGR
+3782 IVAEVTTHKNSNVNSSKGSNLAKGTINNCYNVGVVATKESTSSSCRYSADIIGYL
-3795 ENYGGTISGGFV
+3795 ESAGGTISVNNCYGVRNNILLANTYYSGWNSSNN
-3807 GLAGDLQIS
+3807 GDSKWARTGTTLNSRSDLTAILRDDGTIKPKAYAGDTAIELWTASTSTIGKQ
-3816 QGYNTGNITN
+3816 NTTAYKNGTL
-3826 YGHISY
+3826 G
-3832 EFSWQVRAGGFI
+3832 
-3844 GQSEPVSESGY
+3844 
-3855 TGYVL
+3855 GYV
-3860 FDNLYNVG
+3860 
-3868 TIYVKPID
+3868 
-3876 YAIVTGHTVKNN
+3876 
-3888 LRYGAAISGY
+3888 
-3898 CDVSGRSNRIKS
+3898 
-3910 SDCYSI
+3910 
-3916 NNCVSSLCAVQNGT
+3916 
-3930 DYAYYKNKQ
+3930 
-3939 NSWNPEVRDQWYQ
+3939 
-3952 NEGVAGIGKTQ
+3952 
-3963 VELLETGR
+3963 
-3971 VYNTYD
+3971 
-3977 ALTAAM
+3977 
-3983 DENSKLRMTGS
+3983 
-3994 NFAFDQSIT
+3994 
-4003 ALTLNYGSVGNYTS
+4003 
-4017 IKEQIIGADASIS
+4017 
-4030 DNAVAN
+4030 
-4036 LSSIGWKELPDSWLY
+4036 Y

-4056 PQLSMFA
+4056 PQLAVFA
-4063 LDTQNGLS
+4063 VDTYNGLS
-4071 MRSVGYGQ
+4071 MNSQNYGQ
-4079 DDYGV
+4079 DIYGE
-4084 YNDEGVAAGSE
+4084 YREQKAGEKYS
-4095 QYPYIIKDGVDL
+4095 PYVIRDGIDL
-4107 MGMQALVDAGLSFEG
+4107 MGVQTLVGLGYTFAG
-4122 KYIEIANGSNN
+4122 KYIEFANGSNN
-4133 LEGIASTR
+4133 ITLDKNLSSDVAKAINMPISNSTSTKIADS
-4141 IELATYDGT
+4141 ENAYKSLGKDNTYHI
-4150 NTAAVNGANNTMYKA
+4150 
-4165 VDQNGDYKVGKSYHL
+4165 GKSYHL
-4180 LLQGAI
+4180 FKLSAVCYDDNNIAQ
-4186 FNKAYNQGQN
+4186 NTAYG
-4196 PTYVGTDYAYWAW
+4196 YWLSS
-4209 NTYYYNGETLSN
+4209 NHYYNG
-4221 VWESGSPNPN
+4221 
-4231 KWDAYGSMR
+4231 AYGNKEGA
-4240 HYGVFSLQNFIPM
+4240 YKNYATFKTQNILTI
-4253 GRGNSV
+4253 GRNGNV
-4259 FKGNFSGKQANGEMT
+4259 FKGSISGKQENNANT
-4274 YIDNVRISTGKYNN
+4274 VINNLRITSGQTIG
-4288 SSNDTCGSEYGGLF
+4288 GAYGGLF
-4302 SKVENAYI
+4302 GHVENAYI
-4310 GYIAIGGNS
+4310 GYIEVGGESNIWAYSSDNQQIAATGAIAGYVTGDSIIEHCAVSGTTAIGAYGKKDDTHIAS
-4319 KILSFAKENEVSAT
+4319 DITYA
-4333 GGIVGLSLGS
+4333 GGIVGLTDPKQGS
-4343 SVIDNCGVSGSTTIG
+4343 EYKAGISAIIKGCTVNISTTTG
-4358 AYGVSKTNQY
+4358 DRA
-4368 VQNESIANDK
+4368 AF
-4378 KYAKDTYAGGIA
+4378 
-4390 GVADPIQGNSY
+4390 
-4401 NAGITLT
+4401 AGI
-4408 IRNCS
+4408 IQAC
-4413 VSTSGIIESA
+4413 

-4432 YVEGDDGASGKS
+4432 YVGGDAGASGKGNS
-4444 NTVRIEGCSVDKAVI
+4444 VRIEGCEVQKAAI

-4470 IGGILGYGSQYVAAF
+4470 IGAILGFGSEFVAAF
-4485 ITGCKVGVGGAVSI
+4485 ITGCKVGNGADTVTI

-4520 DSCTVGAN
+4520 DSCIVGAN
-4528 TTIERIAV
+4528 TTIERINQGG
-4536 GNDNTVLESPKHG
+4536 GNISENPKHG

-4559 QDSKD
+4559 EDSTD
-4564 DTSPLTTTFSGTSAF
+4564 TTSPLTTTFSGTSAF
-4579 NGTITV
+4579 NGKITV

-4591 PSTDSDGKISC
+4591 PSSYSDGKISC

-4746 ITASVTGSHDN
+4746 ITASVTGSGDN

-4766 GASSLGAT
+4766 GDDENT
-4774 DYATID
+4774 QDNDYATID

-4885 GGKFVGGSLGYVGK
+4885 GGKLVGGSLGYVGK

-4950 TGTVTATDFV
+4950 TGTVTATGFV

-5040 AISVAKDAAT
+5040 AISVAKDAAK
-5050 NKSTGWGGVGGAI
+5050 NKSIGWGGVGGAI

-5113 AYNTTVKGG
+5113 AHNTTVKGG

-5160 LAKTDTDASTSYWV
+5160 LAKPDTDASTSYWV
-5174 KGYTNAILAG
+5174 KGYANAILAG

-5212 EEFCKMY
+5212 EDFCKMY

-5339 ASDIVFGNGAPQ
+5339 ASDIVLGNGAPQ

-5384 QDNKFY
+5384 QGNKFY

-5504 TINKRDLTAEFTA
+5504 TINKRDLNQGSELRINS
-5517 NTDRTYGEDRKQE
+5517 NTREYGTDNT
-5530 GDGTVK
+5530 GDN
-5536 HDMKLVVGNIAPKAG
+5536 HDVVLKIANIAPGAGEKAG
-5551 KNAGIVITISSDNE
+5551 FVIEIKSDNETIATFTWNGTSFTGITANAGKYVVNDITISAAGESNSQNNLSD
-5565 SYTFTWD
+5565 
-5572 GTRSRFDKT
+5572 
-5581 SAGGIVISAEGM
+5581 
-5593 TDPGATNGW
+5593 TDL
-5602 DASDSLYNVT
+5602 LYNVN
-5612 EPDDKQTKDFS
+5612 EPGDKVLREFS
-5623 CFIDFTN
+5623 CYIDFKHAKKYDIEVKPSTAIAPNNNKQWAELYDLSLTGSFTVSKKELKITGEGTVSPTFNGENHGYRWKVSGIVTN
-5630 AKTYTISVTTTA
+5630 YGDTIAVLA
-5642 TSGAQYTLDKTTNF
+5642 
-5656 SVKQATLTLK
+5656 
-5666 GVPTTNNPDS
+5666 
-5676 VIFDNKTHAFSWKVE
+5676 AFSPQVCAYVNNAEHSK
-5691 GFKYN
+5691 
-5696 DDISQLALFSPTAY
+5696 ALYTSPTS
-5710 ALGKSAPLFNSG
+5710 LQTGK
-5722 TPNTMKTGSVT
+5722 VT
-5733 IDGVENVTY
+5733 IDGVAGVEFEVS
-5742 TIYSNSNSIDISG
+5742 SNPTAIDVSANNEG
-5755 ARDKGEY
+5755 SY
-5762 YIAFATLSA
+5762 YVKFATTEA
-5771 GNYKLKLDKGV
+5771 GNYTLKLVNGDQNKKETNRFGIAQNTFTFTWNGVNGKHVYNGTTKGV
-5782 ESLKQSIKLSISDNE
+5782 
-5797 LTFDWRG
+5797 
-5804 TGGSHPY
+5804 
-5811 DKKTKGTIT
+5811 IT
-5820 LTITAKSAIDGF
+5820 LTISTTVALTNLKEFIDNYF
-5832 ENFVK
+5832 DM
-5837 KFFAPTMSGT
+5837 TMQNGT
-5847 GANAVWGTASD
+5847 VTYSD
-5858 NKSITITF
+5858 NKAYVTF
-5866 TTGVNAGTYTATIA
+5866 TTDVNAGEYYA
-5880 QNKNETAFIEA
+5880 
-5891 NKVNCSYPMIPQSR
+5891 KVSRKTNTFVNNNLHNCAYPSELKTNTQVKKLYKID
-5905 SYEIEKRNLTIT
+5905 KRNLTLT
-5917 LISKDNKTSY
+5917 LEGDGTY
-5927 TYNGQH
+5927 TYNTIH
-5933 QGLVSIRVN
+5933 QGLTTVKVN
-5942 SESGSTGLIS
+5942 AQSGSGGIIS
-5952 GDSVNATV
+5952 GDFVEVSVVVTRNGEAYYTYSVKGVNA
-5960 SVSREGTEFG
+5960 
-5970 SISVSAITSSTA
+5970 SAKSADVITINYGVYMATATTYGNSNYEVATDTA
-5982 NNVRLSTI
+5982 NWTISKKELKLS
-5990 NFGKYI
+5990 G
-5996 ATVTMAENTN
+5996 
-6006 YTCQQSGTLEWKI
+6006 
-6019 KKYQLTLSDLTG
+6019 LTG
-6031 GQKVY
+6031 GEKVY
-6036 DGIATKPTL
+6036 DGTAHTPTL
-6045 KVNGVSVDNG
+6045 KVNGDEVTNG
-6055 EFTPSG
+6055 TIPWGNDTISIKFSATLE
-6061 VSGDRIAIKYSAS
+6061 GDSA
-6074 IDGQSYESIVNAGK
+6074 QKESLVNVGK
-6088 YSVSIG
+6088 YSIKIG
-6094 GNGANAITV
+6094 GTSGNAIAV
-6103 SPATRDGINTADNY
+6103 SPAKRPAGSGEVDTSDNYTIFGSDSTTYEIKPRPITVTWNTSNLKFVYDLSAHGLTVSGINGGGTGAALQSSSLDYAIVKTGYGNDAIKFTLQGKKVDAGNDYEMSIKSSALNGRIVNDEVESTIDNY
-6117 SIEGGQS
+6117 
-6124 VDYVILPRTLKLSWQ
+6124 VI
-6139 EIQSFVFSNTE
+6139 
-6150 QGLIVVGVEG
+6150 
-6160 VEDGGNGSLAVK
+6160 
-6172 SGTSTINGVK
+6172 SGTTCEKKFEIEKSQIIIK
-6182 LTGYAG
+6182 YAG
-6188 GDTIEIT
+6188 GT
-6195 IIGALLH
+6195 
-6202 ANSTSKMEAKI
+6202 TS
-6213 TSVSGTN
+6213 
-6220 KDGSNSIEGNYTLS
+6220 
-6234 EDDRFSGEFTITP
+6234 
-6247 SVVSIKFNASN
+6247 
-6258 ATLTKVYDGNRTVP
+6258 KVYDAGFGISGTPFVFNTE
-6272 LSQIND
+6272 SQNGGAHGTSDLFTI
-6278 SYFSWSATG
+6278 SYVYT
-6287 HNPTSNPFKVT
+6287 
-6298 AQYDNKNVGDK
+6298 DKNVGNDK
-6309 KAVTFSYTFI
+6309 EVVFTYVLKQNANYEYVGT
-6319 DPSNRGDY
+6319 
-6327 TIGNT
+6327 
-6332 DGSVYTVGQITP
+6332 GSESKNVGQITP
-6344 AHIKVALDKLRS
+6344 AHIRVALDKLRS

-6366 EFYGGADGAT
+6366 EFYGGAEGAT

-6442 STPTYFKKLVFTMT
+6442 SAGKYFKKLVFTMT

-6501 NKNASGAA
+6501 KNASEAA

-6677 YDKGEFKL
+6677 YDKGEFEL

-6848 GLFDVIG
+6848 GMFDVIG

-6884 LAAADALTEKS
+6884 IAAAEAALDNS
-6895 VKNVSFHGSINVTG
+6895 VNNVSFHGSINVTG

-6937 SNANAKVGGVVG
+6937 SNVNAKVGGVVG
-6949 SSEQGMSNVVSLMQ
+6949 TATAGLNNVVSMMQ
-6963 IDANCNVGA
+6963 ITASGGTVGA
-6972 FSQTNTNVT
+6972 FTSNNAHVGENCTHMT
-6981 NSYHLQNAVWRRNGS
+6981 NAVWKKGTSGTGFENVDGKN
-6996 SITFVNHA
+6996 VGYN
-7004 NAKTY
+7004 
-7009 DELMSG
+7009 DLMSG

-7041 LGDVVL
+7041 LDDVVL

-7159 NESGTSYGYKITCD
+7159 NESGTSYGYKIICD

-7184 TAWLSVQQ
+7184 TAWLSVQ

>member
-1 MRNSRTKTQ
+1 MKNCLKW
-10 TKLRNYIKLTAG
+10 TASG
-22 ALLLA
+22 LLLA
-27 ITFVLVF
+27 LLFVLVF

-60 AAYDTNPQYRPGS
+60 ADSTHLHAGSSTGISINP
-73 AITVAT
+73 T
-79 ATTNS
+79 ATTV
-84 YTSTTSNINLT
+84 NINPDVSKKSYAYDYDDADFVVNDDT
-95 TSGVEIA
+95 TWTTGDGNNGGTWTIGKNENQGTQRYATAWFDYDLGENWDKFSDSIKINITGNLDCSSLNVNSSYISLSSGTSAFSNHSSDNAKTIYETAKGIS
-102 TKYNVS
+102 TIS
-108 SNPND
+108 SNCGSEGSSTVSVNLTITVSGRYVRIYFTTTGKSFPWPAYRKYGISKFTNVKVT
-113 NQLLSNFYQSYGSP
+113 LTRELKSY
-127 ANNISWVSYK
+127 NISYSK
-137 LGTKEEGFGINSS
+137 NGINSS
-150 GTEDDAYVYWLEFKF
+150 TTVANTSHKYMAASNIASDFYVGNGQYFTGWNTSANGSGIAMAIGASTGTST
-165 DEKIIA
+165 A
-171 AIRNVGVSFYA
+171 ASDFGNVVKTNLQNGQTTTTLYAQYQGISF
-182 SATGRFDNGKNDEY
+182 TFNGKDYTQYNNEVLQVLQGRGGYLTHTVDS
-196 AFAISYI
+196 SYS
-203 GEHAAPTYAIVNG
+203 TV
-216 EDGARKGDGAS
+216 
-227 WSGSFTNAA
+227 
-236 AKSVW
+236 V
-241 VNGGQNTLTLGNNGY
+241 
-256 SNSYRLTN
+256 SYRN
-264 NTTGIRMIFA
+264 SNGSE
-274 AIADGELQ
+274 IAQ
-282 GGFLNISCKLF
+282 
-293 LGNEKMPITVSPSN
+293 PITIGVYSAIIEVSKDGKTR
-307 AGTVSNT
+307 GTVT
-314 ELSGFSNIEDT
+314 LPF
-325 KTVSFKSAND
+325 
-335 PYYFSNWS
+335 
-343 YKDQSGNVN
+343 
-352 TNSNASLTVK
+352 
-362 PYYSDVVAQYKE
+362 E
-374 IPFVFN
+374 I
-380 GTSYATYNPIIKLV
+380 I
-394 VLGNTENYMS
+394 
-404 STIDGY
+404 
-410 DTSIEYKNAA
+410 
-420 GVAIPQPGAKGNYT
+420 
-434 ATITVKK
+434 
-441 GGVVRGTR
+441 
-449 TVEFEVVEGDFGKI
+449 EGDFGKI

-497 LNSIVGSNNNS
+497 LNSIVGSDG
-508 VTAEDVVAT
+508 VTAEQVVAT

-529 ADLGA
+529 ANLGA
-534 GTAIELVPIGKDST
+534 GTAIELVPIGKDGT

-590 GASISYIKTAGTIVG
+590 GATISHLTTAGTIVG
-605 GNATGGLVG
+605 G
-614 CMENGEIF
+614 
-622 NCANS
+622 
-627 ATVTGREK
+627 
-635 VGGIVGYN
+635 
-643 PDNQRGKIYGTIIN
+643 
-657 NGAINGTNMV
+657 
-667 GGLVGQWHGEWNL
+667 
-680 NGTYGTFT
+680 
-688 NTGDVNGGTGA
+688 
-699 SVGGIAGFADR
+699 
-710 TIKNAANSG
+710 AA
-719 NVVGGTSVG
+719 
-728 GIAGRCQAPIENSY
+728 
-742 NTGDVRGT
+742 
-750 ATTSQGEIT
+750 
-759 GSPTGVFVGGI
+759 
-770 TGYTSA
+770 
-776 NASISNC
+776 
-783 YNTGHISALSTSG
+783 
-796 GYLSNA
+796 
-802 NYVGGI
+802 
-808 VGFAQAAVS
+808 
-817 YCANIGGLIEGN
+817 
-829 DYLGGI
+829 
-835 VGNSSS
+835 
-841 TIDHCYD
+841 
-848 VQGQRKHRYN
+848 
-858 TGRIGAIS
+858 
-866 GYGGTATNSWAIN
+866 
-879 AKANDGSTCSN
+879 
-890 PNPTISNV
+890 
-898 GKVFVSVGD
+898 
-907 VAPAIID
+907 
-914 GYTEKVWTDILTIN
+914 
-928 INGFK
+928 
-933 ATATVNNGKFLASAT
+933 
-948 ASNGATSVVPAK
+948 
-960 IDGALTANA
+960 
-969 NGASAQQTTDAT
+969 
-981 LTYWYNANTSS
+981 
-992 NIYVQ
+992 
-997 IKNINGAA
+997 
-1005 NSKTYNGANQ
+1005 
-1015 TIDNVSASPFTAT
+1015 
-1028 AFYFDANYAGTATDG
+1028 
-1043 KMNAGTYSVIVDVVV
+1043 
-1058 DGNVVGR
+1058 
-1065 KLFGS
+1065 
-1070 WTINTRIISQNS
+1070 
-1082 SSATYYYGARILSPD
+1082 
-1097 IADILSNIV
+1097 
-1106 NGHSVTS
+1106 
-1113 DKTLYNFY
+1113 
-1121 DAIPASG
+1121 
-1128 SRTYTITYTNIRIV
+1128 
-1142 ANGSDVTGNYKI
+1142 
-1154 NNSYTFTITVNEGDF
+1154 
-1169 GVYGT
+1169 
-1174 TDIEKNPWGSVN
+1174 
-1186 NPYVIRT
+1186 
-1193 QAQLER
+1193 
-1199 LSAIVASGSAV
+1199 
-1210 NSIYHATNYPYVKA
+1210 
-1224 INKSFANAYFVLDG
+1224 
-1238 NISMTYTSSFSYS
+1238 
-1251 NISSSPAGNS
+1251 
-1261 GETADKLFDNNTS
+1261 
-1274 SSKLCV
+1274 
-1280 SNNAKTVTIYVST
+1280 
-1293 NVPIIVNNYSWWTG
+1293 
-1307 NDTSGNTGR
+1307 
-1316 NPNYFKIEGSTDGSN
+1316 
-1331 WYVIDERSNGSWPTT
+1331 
-1346 NNTQVD
+1346 
-1352 VTGMNGAGRAG
+1352 
-1363 RYNRFRITSTCS
+1363 
-1375 GGTWQASEFKFN
+1375 
-1387 NATSEQSVPIG
+1387 
-1398 NSSTKFSGT
+1398 
-1407 FDGKNHTISNL
+1407 
-1418 KTSGQYSGLF
+1418 
-1428 GYVNGATIQN
+1428 
-1438 LTVNVANNA
+1438 
-1447 GATSAGGL
+1447 
-1455 VGAVNGTTTI
+1455 
-1465 RNCTVNGTISG
+1465 
-1476 THQVGGF
+1476 
-1483 VGFAQGVYQDNTLVL
+1483 
-1498 PCNLTIEGC
+1498 
-1507 INNATV
+1507 
-1513 TTTSQASDNNRTSAG
+1513 
-1528 GFVGYV
+1528 
-1534 NAGATVTI
+1534 
-1542 KSYIDENGQ
+1542 
-1551 TKKSTNNGK
+1551 
-1560 ISTTSSADNKGVGGF
+1560 
-1575 VGYSYG
+1575 
-1581 KITLTDCVNEKNATI
+1581 
-1596 TGKERVGGLV
+1596 VGGLV
-1606 GYIGKADSDSQKEMV
+1606 GYADGVTFSNCRNNATVTGAYMIGGLVGFGNDVTITSSVNNADITGEY
-1621 ISGCENKAAVTSN
+1621 NKAGTPSGLTKGAYVGGFVGVVNGGSIANCYNNGNISASGDN
-1634 STNDVYGIGGIVGY
+1634 SDFLGGIAGY
-1648 NSGHK
+1648 
-1653 VAITNCINS
+1653 T
-1662 GAITGTHETAGI
+1662 TAP
-1674 IGYSDHSEI
+1674 I
-1683 SNCTNSGAVS
+1683 SYCASLKDKTIEGSNQ
-1693 GFATVGGIVGK
+1693 VGGIVGK
-1704 MGGGSIV
+1704 ASGNNAKIEYCYFGGKINGLWNDNSAKLDFICAEKEDGSSVSNSWKLSSAIEGVTGNRQYANAGHSIQVASAFTLSPSYFDGTEYTPYTAVDGWQNILTVNINAFQILGETESGKFLALHDGSNKSTLPNKTVIGKEKNSTGSPAKTDLVVNFIVYYNADTKQDVVAELKDIKIDAAAVDYNATEQYVVDNTQLPTTVNTHYFKQSFYFDQNGGGNATLGKTNAGTYKVYSDVWIRANNTDYLVGRKESTWAIKKLRFTIDNNQFFYGQDIENAIKNQIVIKNQSNVSVPKGAYTVVFGFNDTEHNFYGSIDIDQNQKEFSVAKTIISIYDSSNTLINDNFDINGFSVIVKAGDFGVQNNGINKSNIENNPWGSESNPYIIGTRGQLVTLSNIVRGVTNATNSQYTSDVYKYVKGTIASYGGAYFKLARSIASIGNITPIGTISNVFAATFDGNNNNLSGLNISVAGNNVGLFGYISGATIKNLTVNGSVKGSSNVGGVVGYALNSTIENVTNNASV
-1711 SCKNTATVKASKAR
+1711 STHQSQSAFNVSYTIKQKDGTEGNSNEGWDKINDNNDSTKYCASNSKTSLSFIIDLGSPITAWGFAIFNGGDTNTYPDRRPNEIYIWGSNSNSNAAFPSDSVGKNNSGNTPSGKGLSDYWTSVYSQSGVIGTSVTTRYEIGFPSIQSYRYYWVYLKSYGQQIQFAEFDILHAGDSIGGVVGYSNGTNIKNATNNENIVGGNYSGGIVGQISASSTQYTITDSKNIGSISGNDGTAGIVGGIASGGYVKISACENSGNISGGENSNGVAGIIGHTKSGGANRLVVDGCKNTGTISGGRNV
-1725 DIDGDGNLD
+1725 
-1734 GAYLGGI
+1734 GGI
-1741 AGWIAGNVN
+1741 GGRIETTRNNKDSIVFT
-1750 NCYNSGTVTTET
+1750 NCYNDKNITAAKYGT
-1762 SWGNSNIVGGI
+1762 VGGI
-1773 VGYLVN
+1773 VGYLYAN
-1779 GKTVS
+1779 GTTTVDVATIS
-1784 YCYNSGNVVG
+1784 YCFSSGIMSTNATASSNV
-1794 SDNIGGIVGINNG
+1794 GGIVGNPNANSSKTSTRIFNCYTTNTTQGISGTNNATVDATNYVITSGTTAPTINNGGSYLLYDSFSSKPVVINNG
-1807 TVSYC
+1807 TFTPFDSWADITKNDFNGFSVSGSVGKNQFFC
-1812 YQDGALNDLYLGT
+1812 SD
-1825 SPSNFITSNG
+1825 NG
-1835 GTIEHCWILP
+1835 
-1845 GASQTGFNQDTTPN
+1845 SDTNT
-1859 GRKLEVGQNKYVP
+1859 KYVKP
-1872 ATIADYAEHS
+1872 S
-1882 WLDILTVEINGFR
+1882 
-1895 VQESVNPGASQF
+1895 
-1907 FESKKGSNSTTHLT
+1907 
-1921 PNKTESS
+1921 KTEGF
-1928 NQANA
+1928 AG
-1933 LIRDNTDSFTITA
+1933 DNGDVTA
-1946 WYGANTDSH
+1946 WYSATIESNIRVRVQNITLPTIGSKEYDGLAHGFGHTTYPNTANGAAANNPIVYTTEFL
-1955 IYCAVNTIAID
+1955 YVGT
-1966 TSADTY
+1966 TY
-1972 NNAQLGFTR
+1972 KENLNVSPTNV
-1981 SDVTTPGTSGSV
+1981 DV
-1993 YGIVF
+1993 
-1998 DYKGKNHNE
+1998 
-2007 IFVCAF
+2007 
-2013 DSNGNIVA
+2013 
-2021 GSTNPTQVDTY
+2021 Y
-2032 NTTVFV
+2032 NTTVTIKIDGQIVGV
-2038 KIGDIV
+2038 KKGDTVTITERLLKV
-2044 VGKKIAVDYTI
+2044 SNVWTSASEHVAGDTSNVYIFHYNTQHQGIIENGISVASVHGEFAIPQDVYTI
-2055 DKAALNVGWE
+2055 G
-2065 WTDKLHANLYDRTG
+2065 G
-2079 NGDKVQFV
+2079 
-2087 YNGKAQ
+2087 
-2093 GLDSVSEHLRDVQLF
+2093 
-2108 DVTGNDLINT
+2108 
-2118 NAATYTRTYTLKD
+2118 
-2131 TRNYKLQNAN
+2131 
-2141 NNNADL
+2141 
-2147 SGTTVT
+2147 
-2153 FEWKIRKNKLTVS
+2153 
-2166 NYWTGADLNLSGEF
+2166 
-2180 YTFEYNATHQG
+2180 
-2191 LKLQD
+2191 
-2196 GITFYVEPDTRGNQH
+2196 YVETKQAHNDTTH
-2211 VIDTIAYEIAQGVE
+2211 
-2225 CVAADTYTRTFTIK
+2225 TRTFTLNDIRNYK
-2239 DTTNYEVGNRLS
+2239 IENKYSQYDDFSPNTVLTEDTSDRGISEATVGD
-2251 YNTSVLPNQK
+2251 TI
-2261 GSDVNTEKSV
+2261 V

-2293 FGGSTDL
+2293 FGGRTDL

-2311 VGNPNTNISFYPLQ
+2311 VGNQSYADKRFYPLQ
-2325 SKETGVQQ
+2325 SAQTGVQK

-2365 EYTVGTLDTN
+2365 EYTLSALDAPTVEN
-2375 NTFGTFVNVVSQADP
+2375 PTPLNTS
-2390 VVDTNVTASGT
+2390 VTASGT

-2421 KKDKSPSDEDWG
+2421 KDGKTPEDNDWG
-2433 SQDNPY
+2433 GSADNPY
-2439 VISTPEH
+2439 VISKPEH
-2446 LLRLSQIVNGGM
+2446 LLRLSQIVNGGT

-2463 QNTVTAGVCI
+2463 NTTDNALCI

-2478 AKATSRDYKD
+2478 AKATSRDYND

-2509 NFLPIGAVMQNQ
+2509 NFLPIGTRSTQNQ

-2585 GIVGIEYVGGIAGCA
+2585 GIVGIEYVGGIAGYA
-2600 VDSTLYNTVLAY
+2600 VDSTLYNSVLAY

-2619 NYVGGIV
+2619 TYVGGIV

-2656 KWIVSNQNQIGGSV
+2656 KWIVSNQSQIGGSV

-2681 TDVMGIKYVGGI
+2681 IDVMGIKYVGGI

-2714 NGKEQNLIVV
+2714 NGKDGNFIVV

-2770 VLLQKLKEKS
+2770 VILQNLNEQS

-2799 ILFNTDWTTSNVTL
+2799 ILFNTDWKTSNVTL

-2853 HTITHSVPDEQK
+2853 HTITHSVSDEQK

-2898 IFGNGISLVNS
+2898 IFGNGISLVNLA
-2909 VTIYATSYAGGIFGA
+2909 TIYATSYAGGIFGA

-2933 SSFESDTDSI
+2933 KDFENDTNSI
-2943 LYKVLTTGV
+2943 LYNVLTTGV
-2952 REGSASTTL
+2952 RSGNASTTL
-2961 GLAPTVDSNG
+2961 GLAPTVSGNG

-3267 NDTLTIALDMAS
+3267 NNTLTIALDMAS

-3305 TTVVEGTYRKPSNSD
+3305 TTVVEGKYRKPSNSD

-3375 GSSTNPYTISSQKE
+3375 GSSTNPYTISSQEE

-3399 GANNYSGK
+3399 GAKDYAGE

-3412 TDSIVINT
+3412 TNITINNT
-3420 GNGGQHAGTK
+3420 TAHMGTASSS
-3430 GTHNFGATVS
+3430 TPLNFSTEC
-3440 IPSSGTGA
+3440 T
-3448 PNNIGYNFAGDI
+3448 PNNNSDDNKNAKSNLGYNLAGNI
-3460 SKDSNVN
+3460 SQGSSAVN
-3467 NFRGTF
+3467 RIYFGTSTTLSTTTPSFKGTF
-3473 DGNGHYIT
+3473 DGNGNT
-3481 INYVSGGYYR
+3481 IDIQYTSGGYHR
-3491 VSAFPNAADATFR
+3491 ISVFPNAANATFK
-3504 NLTIKGKIQAASQM
+3504 NLTINGTIAAGTNTSNS
-3518 TGANGI
+3518 GYDI
-3524 ANSAAYDV
+3524 AA
-3532 AGFVGKP
+3532 FVGKP
-3539 FGSLKFYNCT
+3539 FGAITFTNCT
-3549 NEADIIGLRNVAGL
+3549 AAVDIQGLRVIAGFS
-3563 VGYNSGGQSITFEA
+3563 GYSSSTSPITLIG
-3577 CVNIG
+3577 CVNKG
-3582 DITSL
+3582 DITSFEGSKWNKRTGQNL
-3587 QGTYT
+3587 GYPDDYQY
-3592 ISGKTDKH
+3592 
-3600 NWFDSIDSAYGTSN
+3600 
-3614 IGFNSGTGGIIGAYT
+3614 GTGGLIAYAT
-3629 GNITI
+3629 NDITI
-3634 ESCRNAGAIIGGHN
+3634 DSC
-3648 VGGIIGLHDGTASA
+3648 L
-3662 KATLTIQN
+3662 
-3670 CANTGN
+3670 NTGN
-3676 VTSNSGYWG
+3676 VVGQTK
-3685 EDEGGVE
+3685 
-3692 GAASEG
+3692 
-3698 IRQNIFGYVGGLVGV
+3698 VGGLVGRV
-3713 TGQYSILKMYASY
+3713 TAFTTIKNSANTGDITCEEVNPYISNDDKKQAGNAWSRVGGLVGEASKTATLKMYACYNTGAIRGKSNVAGGLVGILGTIPSNEKPHSTEANNTSTIAYCYNTGEVTIGWKKFGGITMVGLSGYNFNGTDAGGLVGVAVKLNIEYSY
-3726 NTGDILTLSNIIGGL
+3726 NTGDIHG
-3741 VGSVGV
+3741 
-3747 LYQPKKFGRYDNNV
+3747 
-3761 KTGGRSLIAYCYN
+3761 
-3774 IGNITAGG
+3774 
-3782 TFPKITEAWDIGR
+3782 
-3795 ENYGGTISGGFV
+3795 YGGV
-3807 GLAGDLQIS
+3807 GNLF
-3816 QGYNTGNITN
+3816 T
-3826 YGHISY
+3826 
-3832 EFSWQVRAGGFI
+3832 WQVRNGGI
-3844 GQSEPVSESGY
+3844 LAEAC
-3855 TGYVL
+3855 T
-3860 FDNLYNVG
+3860 
-3868 TIYVKPID
+3868 K
-3876 YAIVTGHTVKNN
+3876 A
-3888 LRYGAAISGY
+3888 
-3898 CDVSGRSNRIKS
+3898 SNCSI
-3910 SDCYSI
+3910 SI
-3916 NNCVSSLCAVQNGT
+3916 NNCYSTGRIYIEENETNSDTRYSADIVGYLDEEGGDSNDGNSKVRVANCYGIANNIVSRKDSAVVYYSGWNSRSGNVKYVRTGTTLNSLSDLTAIMRSDGSVKPRAFYYANNQHNEVELWNASTATIKDGAQNTTAYKNGT
-3930 DYAYYKNKQ
+3930 LGGY
-3939 NSWNPEVRDQWYQ
+3939 V
-3952 NEGVAGIGKTQ
+3952 
-3963 VELLETGR
+3963 
-3971 VYNTYD
+3971 
-3977 ALTAAM
+3977 
-3983 DENSKLRMTGS
+3983 
-3994 NFAFDQSIT
+3994 
-4003 ALTLNYGSVGNYTS
+4003 
-4017 IKEQIIGADASIS
+4017 
-4030 DNAVAN
+4030 
-4036 LSSIGWKELPDSWLY
+4036 Y

-4056 PQLSMFA
+4056 PQLAVFA
-4063 LDTQNGLS
+4063 VDTYNGLS
-4071 MRSVGYGQ
+4071 MNSQNYGQ
-4079 DDYGV
+4079 DIYGE
-4084 YNDEGVAAGSE
+4084 YREQKAGEEYS
-4095 QYPYIIKDGVDL
+4095 PYVIRDGIDL
-4107 MGMQALVDAGLSFEG
+4107 MGVQTLVGLGYTFED
-4122 KYIEIANGSNN
+4122 KYIEFANGSNN
-4133 LEGIASTR
+4133 ITLDKNLSSDVAKAINMPISNSTSTKIADS
-4141 IELATYDGT
+4141 ENAYKSLGKDNTYHI
-4150 NTAAVNGANNTMYKA
+4150 
-4165 VDQNGDYKVGKSYHL
+4165 GKSYHL
-4180 LLQGAI
+4180 FKLSAVCYDDNNIAQ
-4186 FNKAYNQGQN
+4186 NTAYG
-4196 PTYVGTDYAYWAW
+4196 YWLSS
-4209 NTYYYNGETLSN
+4209 NHYYNG
-4221 VWESGSPNPN
+4221 
-4231 KWDAYGSMR
+4231 AYGNKEGAYKN
-4240 HYGVFSLQNFIPM
+4240 YGTFKTQNILTI
-4253 GRGNSV
+4253 GRNGKV
-4259 FKGNFSGKQANGEMT
+4259 FKGSISGKQENNANT
-4274 YIDNVRISTGKYNN
+4274 VINNLRITSGQTIG
-4288 SSNDTCGSEYGGLF
+4288 GAYGGLF
-4302 SKVENAYI
+4302 GHVENAHI
-4310 GYIAIGGNS
+4310 GYIEVGGESNIWAYSSDNQQIAATGAIAGYVTGDSIIEHCAVSGTTAIGAYGKNDDTPITS
-4319 KILSFAKENEVSAT
+4319 DITFA
-4333 GGIVGLSLGS
+4333 GGIVGLVDTKQGNTYNTGISITIKDCY
-4343 SVIDNCGVSGSTTIG
+4343 VNISTTTDDR
-4358 AYGVSKTNQY
+4358 K
-4368 VQNESIANDK
+4368 EF
-4378 KYAKDTYAGGIA
+4378 AGMI
-4390 GVADPIQGNSY
+4390 VA
-4401 NAGITLT
+4401 T
-4408 IRNCS
+4408 
-4413 VSTSGIIESA
+4413 

-4432 YVEGDDGASGKS
+4432 YVEGSDIASGKS

-4485 ITGCKVGVGGAVSI
+4485 ITGCEVGVGGAVSI

-4528 TTIERIAV
+4528 TTIERVDV
-4536 GNDNTVLESPKHG
+4536 GGDKTVLESENHG

-4736 PYKSGTLTIT
+4736 AYKSGTLEIT

-4766 GASSLGAT
+4766 GVSGQD
-4774 DYATID
+4774 DYAIVD

-4785 IEQNGAIIG
+4785 IKQNGAIKG

-4950 TGTVTATDFV
+4950 TGTVTATGFV

-5174 KGYTNAILAG
+5174 KGYANSDIATY
-5184 TDVKNL
+5184 DVK
-5190 QQDLGKFET
+5190 DLS
-5199 IIEYVG
+5199 
-5205 EQPIVFT
+5205 
-5212 EEFCKMY
+5212 
-5219 TPKTYYDDYPGTHTY
+5219 
-5234 NGKTITLGENVEQL
+5234 
-5248 TWYDYFKDKLGET
+5248 KLGFT
-5261 SAQIKNGA
+5261 TGKAITG
-5269 WVKPIANA
+5269 WFFLYANDA
-5277 PTYTTGA
+5277 TGA
-5284 NNTGWY
+5284 NGL
-5290 FVYATDK
+5290 
-5297 TIGTI
+5297 GTI
-5302 NAEHSTNAN
+5302 NTNHQGGGEIE
-5311 LQYWKR
+5311 LKYWKR
-5317 IADAYTSS
+5317 IANAYTAQ
-5325 ERNEGKDDNVKNPL
+5325 ERADGDDKKTIAPP
-5339 ASDIVFGNGAPQ
+5339 SDIVSGGQPQ
-5351 KSTLYAT
+5351 HATLYAT
-5358 ATAAGTESGYY
+5358 ATAAEVTEKGYY
-5369 LYMATSGKSRPSATN
+5369 MYTATSNNDVKPSVIYDNGVYYISVKTN
-5384 QDNKFY
+5384 V
-5390 IQTLTT
+5390 I
-5396 NADAL
+5396 NAEDEKVQAQ
-5401 AENVAVYYRTISKG
+5401 NVAVFYRSVSSSKE
-5415 KALTFNGY
+5415 ALIYNGY
-5423 LRYAPVGITA
+5423 LRNAIIGLDGVDLYENPIGDNETPTINGYKGQYIFTA
-5433 SEGET
+5433 T
-5438 VSYIKN
+5438 TTIKN
-5444 PETATGKPNSYC
+5444 ADGSTSEVNEAQSDPNT
-5456 YSADTTTA
+5456 YS
-5464 GGQGTDGAQTNP
+5464 
-5476 GSFHSQVNIY
+5476 SVIKIY
-5486 YFDSEG
+5486 YVDDNG
-5492 KPHVVGGVAIGW
+5492 TARLVGG
-5504 TINKRDLTAEFTA
+5504 
-5517 NTDRTYGEDRKQE
+5517 NTELAWKITEREL
-5530 GDGTVK
+5530 TVK
-5536 HDMKLVVGNIAPKAG
+5536 FEKVTNRVYGTGADNSTDMTITISNIAPNRGKSVPIKITVAVDKEDIVVYTWNGTSFTGSNVGVKLAYLLEPNGTLSDEDKSSTSENITDENTYQLVARLFFTEAKSYTITVSDGSSGNTKARYVFKVNEG
-5551 KNAGIVITISSDNE
+5551 SAATEVSDNFTVIPAE
-5565 SYTFTWD
+5565 LKLVSSYATSSAYD
-5572 GTRSRFDKT
+5572 GTYK
-5581 SAGGIVISAEGM
+5581 GKE
-5593 TDPGATNGW
+5593 W
-5602 DASDSLYNVT
+5602 LVT
-5612 EPDDKQTKDFS
+5612 
-5623 CFIDFTN
+5623 
-5630 AKTYTISVTTTA
+5630 
-5642 TSGAQYTLDKTTNF
+5642 
-5656 SVKQATLTLK
+5656 
-5666 GVPTTNNPDS
+5666 
-5676 VIFDNKTHAFSWKVE
+5676 

-5696 DDISQLALFSPTAY
+5696 DGILQFAEFGPSFNIKYKNGDVTTKAMTADNMTTGVDFNGPRVSVAGPSNGNLTISLANAI
-5710 ALGKSAPLFNSG
+5710 N
-5722 TPNTMKTGSVT
+5722 
-5733 IDGVENVTY
+5733 
-5742 TIYSNSNSIDISG
+5742 
-5755 ARDKGEY
+5755 KGEY
-5762 YIAFATLSA
+5762 YLTFGKIAA
-5771 GNYKLKLDKGV
+5771 GNYTLKIEDYLFSIVEIQIEISCDDNGKSKIYDRNAKDVKFTFKASAPAGVTFDGISEYKTFISKFFKINNQTIETNSLKLV
-5782 ESLKQSIKLSISDNE
+5782 DN
-5797 LTFDWRG
+5797 
-5804 TGGSHPY
+5804 
-5811 DKKTKGTIT
+5811 KTIT
-5820 LTITAKSAIDGF
+5820 LTLQTEKDAATYKFVFGKGEKYDDHIKNCALKPATLPTYTYTITKR
-5832 ENFVK
+5832 
-5837 KFFAPTMSGT
+5837 
-5847 GANAVWGTASD
+5847 
-5858 NKSITITF
+5858 SITLSTTPTSTKTYIYNTEHQGLSQVKLNGESGDVGIVSGDTVMVKVSVPGGDPSSKTLSFDNQTLEVTAGISTIDANQYVASFDLDDASSKKNYTLSATNVSWKIDKYKIMIGEFEIGAEKTYNAEAEVPKINVTNSEVSVSGNTF
-5866 TTGVNAGTYTATIA
+5866 TYGTDTFTLEYAVSYNNQTYASNNLVNAGTYKIKIGTSNGKIHAKHSDGNDASNNYEFGNSSTEHQYVINPCEIKIGWEKKTFVYNA
-5880 QNKNETAFIEA
+5880 SNWKLNVASIEINNKAKTVTNNRVQTGLGNDTLTF
-5891 NKVNCSYPMIPQSR
+5891 SR
-5905 SYEIEKRNLTIT
+5905 GGGGI
-5917 LISKDNKTSY
+5917 DVGSY
-5927 TYNGQH
+5927 TTEVTSH
-5933 QGLVSIRVN
+5933 S
-5942 SESGSTGLIS
+5942 
-5952 GDSVNATV
+5952 V
-5960 SVSREGTEFG
+5960 SVSVEPIHG
-5970 SISVSAITSSTA
+5970 
-5982 NNVRLSTI
+5982 VRP
-5990 NFGKYI
+5990 I
-5996 ATVTMAENTN
+5996 AGN
-6006 YTCQQSGTLEWKI
+6006 YKI
-6019 KKYQLTLSDLTG
+6019 
-6031 GQKVY
+6031 
-6036 DGIATKPTL
+6036 
-6045 KVNGVSVDNG
+6045 
-6055 EFTPSG
+6055 
-6061 VSGDRIAIKYSAS
+6061 VSGATSDKFS
-6074 IDGQSYESIVNAGK
+6074 IIPSKLEIFYV
-6088 YSVSIG
+6088 G
-6094 GNGANAITV
+6094 GT
-6103 SPATRDGINTADNY
+6103 T
-6117 SIEGGQS
+6117 
-6124 VDYVILPRTLKLSWQ
+6124 
-6139 EIQSFVFSNTE
+6139 
-6150 QGLIVVGVEG
+6150 
-6160 VEDGGNGSLAVK
+6160 
-6172 SGTSTINGVK
+6172 
-6182 LTGYAG
+6182 
-6188 GDTIEIT
+6188 
-6195 IIGALLH
+6195 
-6202 ANSTSKMEAKI
+6202 
-6213 TSVSGTN
+6213 
-6220 KDGSNSIEGNYTLS
+6220 
-6234 EDDRFSGEFTITP
+6234 
-6247 SVVSIKFNASN
+6247 
-6258 ATLTKVYDGNRTVP
+6258 TKVYDAGFGISGTPFVFNTQ
-6272 LSQIND
+6272 SQNGGAHGTSDLFDI
-6278 SYFSWSATG
+6278 SYVY
-6287 HNPTSNPFKVT
+6287 K
-6298 AQYDNKNVGDK
+6298 DKNVGNDK
-6309 KAVTFSYTFI
+6309 EVVFTYVLKQNANYEYVGT
-6319 DPSNRGDY
+6319 
-6327 TIGNT
+6327 
-6332 DGSVYTVGQITP
+6332 GSESKNVGQITP

-6366 EFYGGADGAT
+6366 EFYGGAEGAT

-6464 FNVYDSSAEG
+6464 FNVYDSSAED

-6486 AIQSVTVYDSRDSKN
+6486 AIQSVTVYDSRDSK

-6662 VSSGYKWVSVVSADD
+6662 VSSGYKWVSVVSADN
-6677 YDKGEFKL
+6677 YDKGEFEL

-6836 YLNIMGYGKDNV
+6836 YLNIMGYDNENV

-6865 RNVTIN
+6865 RNITIN
-6871 GNAKYV
+6871 ANKGNV

-6884 LAAADALTEKS
+6884 LAAAEAALDNS

-6914 VGGLFGISERAV
+6914 VGGLFGASERAV

-6937 SNANAKVGGVVG
+6937 SNVNAKVGGVVG
-6949 SSEQGMSNVVSLMQ
+6949 TATAGLNNVVSMMQ
-6963 IDANCNVGA
+6963 ITASGGTVGA
-6972 FSQTNTNVT
+6972 FTSNNAHVGENCTHMT
-6981 NSYHLQNAVWRRNGS
+6981 NAVWKKGTSGTGFENVDGKN
-6996 SITFVNHA
+6996 VGYN
-7004 NAKTY
+7004 
-7009 DELMSG
+7009 DLMSG

-7041 LGDVVL
+7041 LDDVVL

-7108 TTAKPIAIANKQ
+7108 TTTKPIAIANKQ

-7145 TFSGAFYGSVTSAT
+7145 TFSGAFYGSVTSAV
-7159 NESGTSYGYKITCD
+7159 NESGVSYGYKITCN
-7173 KAMFEAYSNDT
+7173 KPMFEAYAT
-7184 TAWLSVQQ
+7184 EPTAWLSVQQ

>member
-43 IENELQQNGII
+43 IESDLQQNGII
-54 QSNVAS
+54 GNNVAS
-60 AAYDTNPQYRPGS
+60 AANVFSAPSGATTGTIGFKGNQQNVNNYLEKVLEDASDIDNNWGWNSANRTGNGKTYKHENTYGVYQYSDRGTIEAIVYVAVKLNLSSSKFYTVTSSAMVSLWTEGGGS
-73 AITVAT
+73 ADVSAQAATAINGSSKTPSFTYPSAQESSSSTTLVKSESSSHGAHISVTGKNSQAFGFGWENSNAKITSANSVVVKGNATVYLFAMLRSTDNRRT
-79 ATTNS
+79 ATTS
-84 YTSTTSNINLT
+84 RACFLDS
-95 TSGVEIA
+95 
-102 TKYNVS
+102 
-108 SNPND
+108 
-113 NQLLSNFYQSYGSP
+113 
-127 ANNISWVSYK
+127 ISF
-137 LGTKEEGFGINSS
+137 TAEEMPPFDKGS
-150 GTEDDAYVYWLEFKF
+150 GTLSDPFLLEKRADFDKLSSYVL
-165 DEKIIA
+165 
-171 AIRNVGVSFYA
+171 
-182 SATGRFDNGKNDEY
+182 
-196 AFAISYI
+196 
-203 GEHAAPTYAIVNG
+203 
-216 EDGARKGDGAS
+216 
-227 WSGSFTNAA
+227 
-236 AKSVW
+236 
-241 VNGGQNTLTLGNNGY
+241 
-256 SNSYRLTN
+256 
-264 NTTGIRMIFA
+264 
-274 AIADGELQ
+274 DGET
-282 GGFLNISCKLF
+282 F
-293 LGNEKMPITVSPSN
+293 
-307 AGTVSNT
+307 
-314 ELSGFSNIEDT
+314 
-325 KTVSFKSAND
+325 
-335 PYYFSNWS
+335 
-343 YKDQSGNVN
+343 
-352 TNSNASLTVK
+352 
-362 PYYSDVVAQYKE
+362 SDVYFKIQ
-374 IPFVFN
+374 P
-380 GTSYATYNPIIKLV
+380 
-394 VLGNTENYMS
+394 
-404 STIDGY
+404 
-410 DTSIEYKNAA
+410 DTSITGQSNGKIIEMGSSAFTPIGYYGTSSTFKGNIDGNGCTIKGLKVDLSIARAGFIGALSGGSVKNLTIDSTSTIKSSTSDAA
-420 GVAIPQPGAKGNYT
+420 GIVGYMTGGIVENCLNY
-434 ATITVKK
+434 AMVSGGKQN
-441 GGVVRGTR
+441 GGVVANVNNDNAIIR
-449 TVEFEVVEGDFGKI
+449 
-463 QGGTGKWGSVTNP
+463 NC
-476 YVISNETHLKNLSA
+476 KN
-490 IVNGRDA
+490 
-497 LNSIVGSNNNS
+497 
-508 VTAEDVVAT
+508 
-517 DKTYK
+517 Y
-522 DCYFVVA
+522 
-529 ADLGA
+529 GA
-534 GTAIELVPIGKDST
+534 VSGTALI
-548 HYFAGTIFGGNDSDA
+548 
-563 NNRTMRT
+563 
-570 INLNIQ
+570 
-576 QSGVSNVGLFGYVK
+576 
-590 GASISYIKTAGTIVG
+590 
-605 GNATGGLVG
+605 
-614 CMENGEIF
+614 
-622 NCANS
+622 
-627 ATVTGREK
+627 
-635 VGGIVGYN
+635 GGIVGYLQN
-643 PDNQRGKIYGTIIN
+643 GTIQTCSN
-657 NGAINGTNMV
+657 SGKVTATGGAVT
-667 GGLVGQWHGEWNL
+667 L
-680 NGTYGTFT
+680 NSL
-688 NTGDVNGGTGA
+688 TGA
-699 SVGGIAGFADR
+699 
-710 TIKNAANSG
+710 
-719 NVVGGTSVG
+719 
-728 GIAGRCQAPIENSY
+728 
-742 NTGDVRGT
+742 
-750 ATTSQGEIT
+750 
-759 GSPTGVFVGGI
+759 
-770 TGYTSA
+770 
-776 NASISNC
+776 
-783 YNTGHISALSTSG
+783 
-796 GYLSNA
+796 
-802 NYVGGI
+802 
-808 VGFAQAAVS
+808 
-817 YCANIGGLIEGN
+817 
-829 DYLGGI
+829 YLGGI
-835 VGNSSS
+835 VGYANGNISNCYNEGEVTTGTSWGSSNIVGGIAGYVASGKTVEYCYNKGTVSGSDYIGGIVGNSADGTSAVSYCYHDGKINGLWNDASANIGYIAGNQSS
-841 TIDHCYD
+841 VFGTSWKLPGASISSGAYTPKENARVISFGTD
-848 VQGQRKHRYN
+848 VSYSP
-858 TGRIGAIS
+858 AVIS
-866 GYGGTATNSWAIN
+866 GGIYS
-879 AKANDGSTCSN
+879 D
-890 PNPTISNV
+890 
-898 GKVFVSVGD
+898 
-907 VAPAIID
+907 
-914 GYTEKVWTDILTIN
+914 KVWTDITNSN

-933 ATATVNNGKFLASAT
+933 ATATVTSGKFLSSAT
-948 ASNGATSVVPAK
+948 ASNGATSVSTAK

-969 NGASAQQTTDAT
+969 RGGSAQQTTNAT
-981 LTYWYNANTSS
+981 LTYWYNANTTS

-997 IKNINGAA
+997 IKDVGGVA

-1028 AFYFDANYAGTATDG
+1028 AFYFDANYAGTATTVG
-1043 KMNAGTYSVIVDVVV
+1043 KMNAGTYSVIVDVVAS
-1058 DGNVVGR
+1058 GKVVGR
-1065 KLFGS
+1065 KLFDS
-1070 WTINTRIISQNS
+1070 WTIEKKTLSIVPSWSTGMSNGASKVYNGAQQGLLSFTVSGFVGNESVTGGHAVFNVTPTICTVANS
-1082 SSATYYYGARILSPD
+1082 SSGNIYTIGTSTNVSDNYRITIALANSQNYKMDLSVAYSWKITKRTVVIIDKSYFYGV
-1097 IADILSNIV
+1097 NIV
-1106 NGHSVTS
+1106 TDPVFETQNGDNGLINGHSVTGWIADVTNKGS
-1113 DKTLYNFY
+1113 DWLYG
-1121 DAIPASG
+1121 AIDASG
-1128 SRTYTITYTNIRIV
+1128 SKSSVFKFSNIIINNDTTITSNYIIDTEYTL
-1142 ANGSDVTGNYKI
+1142 
-1154 NNSYTFTITVNEGDF
+1154 TINEGDF

-1193 QAQLER
+1193 QTQLER

-1224 INKSFANAYFVLDG
+1224 TDKSFANAYFVLDG

-1387 NATSEQSVPIG
+1387 YVTSEQSVPIG

-1407 FDGKNHTISNL
+1407 FDGKNHTISNF

-1438 LTVNVANNA
+1438 LTVNVTNNA
-1447 GATSAGGL
+1447 GATSACGL

-1507 INNATV
+1507 TNNATV

-1621 ISGCENKAAVTSN
+1621 ISGCENKATVTSN

-1773 VGYLVN
+1773 VGFLVN

-1784 YCYNSGNVVG
+1784 YCYNSGTIVG
-1794 SDNIGGIVGINNG
+1794 SSQIGGIIGYLPG
-1807 TVSYC
+1807 ALTTVTYC
-1812 YQDGALNDLYLGT
+1812 YHSGRINSVWNENNVAKGSLGYITGNDTSVLN
-1825 SPSNFITSNG
+1825 S
-1835 GTIEHCWILP
+1835 CWILP
-1845 GASQTGFNQDTTPN
+1845 GASTDSASSTKIKTN
-1859 GRKLEVGQNKYVP
+1859 GRKLEVGQYRYVP
-1872 ATIADYAEHS
+1872 AIIDDYS
-1882 WLDILTVEINGFR
+1882 TYGWTDILTKNINGFR

-1933 LIRDNTDSFTITA
+1933 LNRDNTDSFTITA
-1946 WYGANTDSH
+1946 WYDANTASD

-2108 DVTGNDLINT
+2108 DVTGNDLTNT

-2153 FEWKIRKNKLTVS
+2153 FEWKIRKNKLTVFNRWVAEDFGKDS
-2166 NYWTGADLNLSGEF
+2166 NL
-2180 YTFEYNATHQG
+2180 YTFEYNTTHRG
-2191 LKLQD
+2191 LLTTND
-2196 GITFYVEPDTRGNQH
+2196 AITFLTEKATDNTRPEFKQGT
-2211 VIDTIAYEIAQGVE
+2211 DYTISEHQNAIIVGEYS
-2225 CVAADTYTRTFTIK
+2225 RTVTIIN
-2239 DTTNYEVGNRLS
+2239 TNYEVN
-2251 YNTSVLPNQK
+2251 NTTAYVGSSSNATVNKGISVNGL
-2261 GSDVNTEKSV
+2261 V

-2293 FGGSTDL
+2293 FGGRTDL
-2300 IVGNQGIANVN
+2300 IVGNQGIANVEDD
-2311 VGNPNTNISFYPLQ
+2311 TTRSFYPLQ
-2325 SKETGVQQ
+2325 SEQNGVQK

-2488 AYFLVTV
+2488 AYFLVTA

-2509 NFLPIGAVMQNQ
+2509 NFLPIGTRSTQNQ

-2619 NYVGGIV
+2619 TYVGGIV

-2732 LFGAFIGNGYHQNAT
+2732 LFGVFIGNGYHQNAT

-2770 VLLQKLKEKS
+2770 VLLQKLNEKS

-2834 TIEAIYQLKNDGTF
+2834 TIEAIYQLKDDGTF

-2898 IFGNGISLVNS
+2898 IFGNGISLVNLA
-2909 VTIYATSYAGGIFGA
+2909 TIYATSYAGGIFGA

-2933 SSFESDTDSI
+2933 KDFESDSI

-2961 GLAPTVDSNG
+2961 GLAPTVSGNG

-3135 TKGGLLGYGANPT
+3135 TKGGLLGGGTNPT
-3148 IDSSWT
+3148 IESSWT
-3154 FYIAKKRTNFAKNA
+3154 FYIAKSGA
-3168 TPNGAYYATVSQSP
+3168 TYQTVSKNT

-3187 LVDEGLINATE
+3187 LVDTAIVTTNGS
-3198 ASYPTF
+3198 SYPAF
-3204 VSLCG
+3204 AKLCEFTG
-3209 FVGLLTNANV
+3209 ITKNGTVGV
-3219 EGTLEFAVK
+3219 LEFAVN
-3228 VPNKTLNSN
+3228 VPSQR
-3237 YENTQLAFY
+3237 QLVFY

-3252 TVTDNVDSFSKFENN
+3252 TETSNKESFKGFDNSNN
-3267 NDTLTIALDMAS
+3267 VLTIKLDMAS
-3279 GNSMQICVVGIE
+3279 GTCMQICVVDIK
-3291 FVNVPQKNDTDTDK
+3291 FVNVPQSTTSNDDPAKEKVKNAY
-3305 TTVVEGTYRKPSNSD
+3305 VKPSND
-3320 KYIVHVTTA
+3320 ERYHVEVTQAIYETEGTKPTYQVTHIKANIYFDYDGDGHYISIGT
-3329 NFNSERQITK
+3329 
-3339 IVATV
+3339 
-3344 YFECNGNLP
+3344 GNVEP
-3353 VVIGSAYDDKRNIG
+3353 NNRIG
-3367 GYDETFTP
+3367 GEYDSGEIIP
-3375 GSSTNPYTISSQKE
+3375 GSSAENPLTISSQEE
-3389 WNDFAYSVYS
+3389 WNDFAWSIYT
-3399 GANNYSGK
+3399 GANDYEGK

-3412 TDSIVINT
+3412 KNITIEKKT
-3420 GNGGQHAGTK
+3420 EHKGTK
-3430 GTHNFGATVS
+3430 VNHNFASVS
-3440 IPSSGTGA
+3440 T
-3448 PNNIGYNFAGDI
+3448 PNSYSEADPKNANSNMGYNFAGNI
-3460 SKDSNVN
+3460 SQGSEKVKIVTVDGVQGATTPS
-3467 NFRGTF
+3467 FKGHF
-3473 DGNGHYIT
+3473 DGNGNTIT
-3481 INYVSGGYYR
+3481 IDIGNDPDKDFKNR
-3491 VSAFPNAADATFR
+3491 ISAFPNAGDPTITDSASATQTSFK
-3504 NLTIKGKIQAASQM
+3504 NLTVAGKIVVGTM
-3518 TGANGI
+3518 NGSFETFVDC
-3524 ANSAAYDV
+3524 NNGAYDV

-3539 FGSLKFYNCT
+3539 FGAIKFENCT
-3549 NEADIIGLRNVAGL
+3549 NTATIQGLRTIAGIAGCSTL
-3563 VGYNSGGQSITFEA
+3563 QAPITLIG
-3577 CVNIG
+3577 CVNKG
-3582 DITSL
+3582 DITSY
-3587 QGTYT
+3587 QMSEWKNPGTQDMGNQDDYQ
-3592 ISGKTDKH
+3592 
-3600 NWFDSIDSAYGTSN
+3600 Y
-3614 IGFNSGTGGIIGAYT
+3614 GTGGLIAFAT
-3629 GNITI
+3629 SSVTI
-3634 ESCRNAGAIIGGHN
+3634 ESCTNFGDITGA
-3648 VGGIIGLHDGTASA
+3648 V
-3662 KATLTIQN
+3662 K
-3670 CANTGN
+3670 
-3676 VTSNSGYWG
+3676 
-3685 EDEGGVE
+3685 
-3692 GAASEG
+3692 
-3698 IRQNIFGYVGGLVGV
+3698 VGGLVGRV
-3713 TGQYSILKMYASY
+3713 TNYAKSGGKSVLTINNCANIGKIRSFEYNKFNNYYGNEKQQYRAANVWARVGGLVGEVDIYTQMFMYASY
-3726 NTGDILTLSNIIGGL
+3726 NSGEIRALGNVAGGL
-3741 VGSVGV
+3741 VGIIGSIPDQNKPEETETI
-3747 LYQPKKFGRYDNNV
+3747 YESQ
-3761 KTGGRSLIAYCYN
+3761 IAYCYN
-3774 IGNITAGG
+3774 TGKIFVGYENTTNPGHGYGGIKWIPLFGSGTNWNGTEAGG
-3782 TFPKITEAWDIGR
+3782 ILGVSGNVKID
-3795 ENYGGTISGGFV
+3795 YC
-3807 GLAGDLQIS
+3807 
-3816 QGYNTGNITN
+3816 
-3826 YGHISY
+3826 
-3832 EFSWQVRAGGFI
+3832 
-3844 GQSEPVSESGY
+3844 
-3855 TGYVL
+3855 
-3860 FDNLYNVG
+3860 YNVG
-3868 TIYVKPID
+3868 DITAYGCIGKELAWHSHLGGII
-3876 YAIVTGHTVKNN
+3876 AEVTTNTNNTFGVGKSKAKAEVSNCYNVGLLATKERSDGTQGECRYSADIIGYQQSKSNNIKANDCYGVKNQLLVGDTAYFDGWN
-3888 LRYGAAISGY
+3888 STRGSGTAP
-3898 CDVSGRSNRIKS
+3898 DVALVRTGTTLN
-3910 SDCYSI
+3910 
-3916 NNCVSSLCAVQNGT
+3916 SLADLTAYTGVNGT
-3930 DYAYYKNKQ
+3930 
-3939 NSWNPEVRDQWYQ
+3939 
-3952 NEGVAGIGKTQ
+3952 VAPTNGFG
-3963 VELLETGR
+3963 
-3971 VYNTYD
+3971 D
-3977 ALTAAM
+3977 ASTA
-3983 DENSKLRMTGS
+3983 T
-3994 NFAFDQSIT
+3994 
-4003 ALTLNYGSVGNYTS
+4003 
-4017 IKEQIIGADASIS
+4017 IGAQGTTDYE
-4030 DNAVAN
+4030 NGTLGGYV
-4036 LSSIGWKELPDSWLY
+4036 Y

-4056 PQLSMFA
+4056 PQLAVFA
-4063 LDTQNGLS
+4063 VDTYNGLS
-4071 MRSVGYGQ
+4071 MNSQNFGKDIYGEYKAQ
-4079 DDYGV
+4079 K
-4084 YNDEGVAAGSE
+4084 AGEKYS
-4095 QYPYIIKDGVDL
+4095 PYVIRDGIDL
-4107 MGMQALVDAGLSFEG
+4107 MGVQTLVGLGYTFAD
-4122 KYIEIANGSNN
+4122 KYIEFANGSNN
-4133 LEGIASTR
+4133 ITLDKNLSSDVAKAINMPTTNESNSGGQKIKDTDYAYMASS
-4141 IELATYDGT
+4141 DGT
-4150 NTAAVNGANNTMYKA
+4150 TYN
-4165 VDQNGDYKVGKSYHL
+4165 QIGKSYHL
-4180 LLQGAI
+4180 FKQGAVCKDD
-4186 FNKAYNQGQN
+4186 NNSTANNAYQ
-4196 PTYVGTDYAYWAW
+4196 TWVGR
-4209 NTYYYNGETLSN
+4209 TYYYDGAYNYVNDWANNATFKVQNMLSIGRNGN
-4221 VWESGSPNPN
+4221 
-4231 KWDAYGSMR
+4231 
-4240 HYGVFSLQNFIPM
+4240 
-4253 GRGNSV
+4253 V
-4259 FKGNFSGKQANGEMT
+4259 FKGSISGKQV
-4274 YIDNVRISTGKYNN
+4274 DNDKPDKPVNTVINNLRIMTGKTNGGAYAGLFGHIEDAYVGYIEVGGESNIWSFSYNN
-4288 SSNDTCGSEYGGLF
+4288 SDISVAGG
-4302 SKVENAYI
+4302 VVAYMTGDSI
-4310 GYIAIGGNS
+4310 IEHCAVSGTTAIGAYGKNDDTHIAS
-4319 KILSFAKENEVSAT
+4319 DITYA
-4333 GGIVGLSLGS
+4333 GGIVGLTDPKQGS
-4343 SVIDNCGVSGSTTIG
+4343 EYKAGISAIIKGCTVNISTTTG
-4358 AYGVSKTNQY
+4358 DRA
-4368 VQNESIANDK
+4368 AF
-4378 KYAKDTYAGGIA
+4378 AGMI
-4390 GVADPIQGNSY
+4390 VA
-4401 NAGITLT
+4401 T
-4408 IRNCS
+4408 
-4413 VSTSGIIESA
+4413 

-4432 YVEGDDGASGKS
+4432 YVGGDAGASGKS

-4520 DSCTVGAN
+4520 DSCTVGAY
-4528 TTIERIAV
+4528 TTIDRIAV
-4536 GNDNTVLESPKHG
+4536 GGNGVEESPKHG

-4579 NGTITV
+4579 GGTITV

-4591 PSTDSDGKISC
+4591 KSQDSDAKISC

-4746 ITASVTGSHDN
+4746 ITASVTGSGDN

-4766 GASSLGAT
+4766 GDDENT
-4774 DYATID
+4774 QDNDYATID

-4875 GTFTNSGNVS
+4875 GTFINSGNVS

-4911 LFVNDGQVTATGYY
+4911 LFANDGQVTATGYY

-4950 TGTVTATDFV
+4950 TGTVTATGFV

-5040 AISVAKDAAT
+5040 AISVAKDVAT

-5174 KGYTNAILAG
+5174 KGYANSDIATY
-5184 TDVKNL
+5184 DVK
-5190 QQDLGKFET
+5190 DLS
-5199 IIEYVG
+5199 
-5205 EQPIVFT
+5205 
-5212 EEFCKMY
+5212 
-5219 TPKTYYDDYPGTHTY
+5219 
-5234 NGKTITLGENVEQL
+5234 
-5248 TWYDYFKDKLGET
+5248 KLGF
-5261 SAQIKNGA
+5261 
-5269 WVKPIANA
+5269 
-5277 PTYTTGA
+5277 TTGKA
-5284 NNTGWY
+5284 TTGW
-5290 FVYATDK
+5290 FFLYANDADGANGL
-5297 TIGTI
+5297 GTI
-5302 NAEHSTNAN
+5302 NTSHSTNSD

-5317 IADAYTSS
+5317 IADAYTAS
-5325 ERNEGKDDNVKNPL
+5325 EREKGLDKTDLKSN
-5339 ASDIVFGNGAPQ
+5339 IVYGGGSPQ
-5351 KSTLYAT
+5351 LSTLYAT
-5358 ATAAGTESGYY
+5358 ATAAEVNSQYY
-5369 LYMATSGKSRPSATN
+5369 MYTATSNEAVKPQVEFDDTRNGYFISVKTN
-5384 QDNKFY
+5384 DQDAAGNKR
-5390 IQTLTT
+5390 Q
-5396 NADAL
+5396 AQ
-5401 AENVAVYYRTISKG
+5401 NVAVFYRKITKGSDLTYNGYARNAVVGMDGVGLLEQTPDETTVYDETYRNKYFYTTSTSVDGTTATTAMSDPNTYKSTIKIYFFDGKG
-5415 KALTFNGY
+5415 KARIVGGIDDLEWTIKARELSATFKVATNRKYGEDSNG
-5423 LRYAPVGITA
+5423 
-5433 SEGET
+5433 SEGENKYDMF
-5438 VSYIKN
+5438 VSI
-5444 PETATGKPNSYC
+5444 S
-5456 YSADTTTA
+5456 
-5464 GGQGTDGAQTNP
+5464 
-5476 GSFHSQVNIY
+5476 
-5486 YFDSEG
+5486 
-5492 KPHVVGGVAIGW
+5492 
-5504 TINKRDLTAEFTA
+5504 
-5517 NTDRTYGEDRKQE
+5517 
-5530 GDGTVK
+5530 
-5536 HDMKLVVGNIAPKAG
+5536 NIAPNRG
-5551 KNAGIVITISSDNE
+5551 KQVPIKLDVSVGNDIVV
-5565 SYTFTWD
+5565 TFTWD
-5572 GTRSRFDKT
+5572 GTVFKPSKAGSGITLSSIGMIPSEAMKDSDTMFIAEEQTDGLNTQVLNCYLVFTEAKAYTVTINT
-5581 SAGGIVISAEGM
+5581 SDV
-5593 TDPGATNGW
+5593 
-5602 DASDSLYNVT
+5602 V
-5612 EPDDKQTKDFS
+5612 
-5623 CFIDFTN
+5623 
-5630 AKTYTISVTTTA
+5630 AKPRYTIKNEEA
-5642 TSGAQYTLDKTTNF
+5642 TGNF
-5656 SVKQATLTLK
+5656 TV
-5666 GVPTTNNPDS
+5666 
-5676 VIFDNKTHAFSWKVE
+5676 
-5691 GFKYN
+5691 
-5696 DDISQLALFSPTAY
+5696 SPA
-5710 ALGKSAPLFNSG
+5710 
-5722 TPNTMKTGSVT
+5722 
-5733 IDGVENVTY
+5733 E
-5742 TIYSNSNSIDISG
+5742 
-5755 ARDKGEY
+5755 
-5762 YIAFATLSA
+5762 
-5771 GNYKLKLDKGV
+5771 LKL
-5782 ESLKQSIKLSISDNE
+5782 SR
-5797 LTFDWRG
+5797 T
-5804 TGGSHPY
+5804 TGGSHAFDNTSVHGAKWTITGFKYEDGFSQLAMFKPVFTADGKSSNMY
-5811 DKKTKGTIT
+5811 DSSGMKASISDLNGPIVSISQSQGTNKTITIELSTVRKLGDYYINFEAGKVGENTYRVGNYELSFADGQNEYHIVKTTINISSNLTSANNKKVYNQKTSVITVTFIASAADDPSFSGISNFEEFLTRFFAVKDTAKFSKVDIPTSSSDVKKTVT
-5820 LTITAKSAIDGF
+5820 
-5832 ENFVK
+5832 
-5837 KFFAPTMSGT
+5837 
-5847 GANAVWGTASD
+5847 W
-5858 NKSITITF
+5858 TF
-5866 TTGVNAGTYTATIA
+5866 TTQADAGSYDIELIEGKDHVAEEANCAHVPDELPTYTYTINRRPITLSATKTPLPTGKTNYVYNTKHQGIDEVFVNQGSQSNEIGLLSDDMIKINVRINGSTASTLTFKDKNSQKAGVSTINANTYTAYFILSYNNNYTLSSSSLSWTIEQYVVKVGAFSLGSDKTYDGTAVTPTITIVGISGSNGTYTYENDTFTLAYSIEKDGGSAYESGKLVNAGTYRI
-5880 QNKNETAFIEA
+5880 
-5891 NKVNCSYPMIPQSR
+5891 KVGGTNGKIVAR
-5905 SYEIEKRNLTIT
+5905 RAKG
-5917 LISKDNKTSY
+5917 TSVGFDTSNNY
-5927 TYNGQH
+5927 KF
-5933 QGLVSIRVN
+5933 
-5942 SESGSTGLIS
+5942 
-5952 GDSVNATV
+5952 DSSN
-5960 SVSREGTEFG
+5960 
-5970 SISVSAITSSTA
+5970 STA
-5982 NNVRLSTI
+5982 DYTI
-5990 NFGKYI
+5990 NACPI
-5996 ATVTMAENTN
+5996 AIEWDYPTLVYTGNNQNITIKSITVNGTAIAMTSNSVK
-6006 YTCQQSGTLEWKI
+6006 SGLGNDVLTF
-6019 KKYQLTLSDLTG
+6019 TLSG
-6031 GQKVY
+6031 G
-6036 DGIATKPTL
+6036 G
-6045 KVNGVSVDNG
+6045 
-6055 EFTPSG
+6055 
-6061 VSGDRIAIKYSAS
+6061 
-6074 IDGQSYESIVNAGK
+6074 VNAGSYTTK
-6088 YSVSIG
+6088 
-6094 GNGANAITV
+6094 A
-6103 SPATRDGINTADNY
+6103 
-6117 SIEGGQS
+6117 E
-6124 VDYVILPRTLKLSWQ
+6124 LS
-6139 EIQSFVFSNTE
+6139 
-6150 QGLIVVGVEG
+6150 
-6160 VEDGGNGSLAVK
+6160 
-6172 SGTSTINGVK
+6172 
-6182 LTGYAG
+6182 
-6188 GDTIEIT
+6188 
-6195 IIGALLH
+6195 
-6202 ANSTSKMEAKI
+6202 
-6213 TSVSGTN
+6213 SVSGTN
-6220 KDGSNSIEGNYTLS
+6220 EGVDSVVGNYTPKLFTS
-6234 EDDRFSGEFTITP
+6234 DPFTIVKSKVGIRYNGGTA
-6247 SVVSIKFNASN
+6247 N
-6258 ATLTKVYDGNRTVP
+6258 KVYDANENVKDNNFTFAVYSTNFGASGNDD
-6272 LSQIND
+6272 L
-6278 SYFSWSATG
+6278 FSI
-6287 HNPTSNPFKVT
+6287 KML
-6298 AQYDNKNVGDK
+6298 YDNKNVSNGYTK
-6309 KAVTFSYTFI
+6309 TINFAYTFKA
-6319 DPSNRGDY
+6319 
-6327 TIGNT
+6327 TNT
-6332 DGSVYTVGQITP
+6332 NYELDASTATSQAVPNVGQITP
-6344 AHIKVALDKLRS
+6344 AHIRVALDKLRS

-6442 STPTYFKKLVFTMT
+6442 SAGTYFKKLVFTMT

-6768 FTVIGDDGKTTT
+6768 FTVIGDDDKTAT

-6848 GLFDVIG
+6848 GLFDIIG

-6884 LAAADALTEKS
+6884 IAAAEAALDNS
-6895 VKNVSFHGSINVTG
+6895 VNNVSFHGSINVTG

-6981 NSYHLQNAVWRRNGS
+6981 NSYHLQNAVWRRNGR
-6996 SITFVNHA
+6996 SITFVNHT

-7009 DELMSG
+7009 DELMLG
-7015 SVSGY
+7015 SNSLY
-7020 GTTNKYYHESETSVT
+7020 SNGTSASVLGT
-7035 KGEYDV
+7035 YDV
-7041 LGDVVL
+7041 IDETFADSGQ
-7047 TKISV
+7047 
-7052 DNKENARQSMRL
+7052 NANPRQSKRL
-7064 ADIVKVYLLM
+7064 RDMVSVYLLM
-7074 YSLNETQATDSGNL
+7074 YSLSVN
-7088 NGANVYAIST
+7088 NGKYTISS

-7108 TTAKPIAIANKQ
+7108 TSENAIFIANKQ

-7145 TFSGAFYGSVTSAT
+7145 TFSGAFYGSVNA
-7159 NESGTSYGYKITCD
+7159 GAYKITCD
-7173 KAMFEAYSNDT
+7173 KAMFEAYTNDAS
-7184 TAWLSVQQ
+7184 AWLSVQQ

>member
-1 MRNSRTKTQ
+1 MRRGRIHGEKNMRNSRTKTQ

-43 IENELQQNGII
+43 IENELQQNGMIE
-54 QSNVAS
+54 SNVAS
-60 AAYDTNPQYRPGS
+60 ADSTHLHAGSSTGISINP
-73 AITVAT
+73 T
-79 ATTNS
+79 ATTVNINPDVSKKSYAYDYDDADFVVNGDTTWTTGDGSDGGTWTIGKNENQGTQRYATAWFDYDLGENWDKFSDSIKINITGNLDCSSLNVNS
-84 YTSTTSNINLT
+84 SYISLSSGTSAFSNHSSDNAKKIYETAKGISTISSNCGSEGSSTVSVNLTITVSGRYVRIYFTTTGRSFPWPAYRKYGISKFTNVKVTLTRELKSYNISYSKNGINTSTTVANTSHKYMAATNIASDFYVGNGQYFTGWNTSANGTGIAMAIGASTGTSTAANTFGNVVRSNLQNGQTTTTLYAQYQGISFTFNGKDYTQYNNEVLQVLQGRGGYLT
-95 TSGVEIA
+95 HTVDSSYSTVVSYRNSNGSEIA
-102 TKYNVS
+102 
-108 SNPND
+108 
-113 NQLLSNFYQSYGSP
+113 Q
-127 ANNISWVSYK
+127 
-137 LGTKEEGFGINSS
+137 
-150 GTEDDAYVYWLEFKF
+150 
-165 DEKIIA
+165 
-171 AIRNVGVSFYA
+171 
-182 SATGRFDNGKNDEY
+182 
-196 AFAISYI
+196 
-203 GEHAAPTYAIVNG
+203 
-216 EDGARKGDGAS
+216 
-227 WSGSFTNAA
+227 
-236 AKSVW
+236 
-241 VNGGQNTLTLGNNGY
+241 
-256 SNSYRLTN
+256 
-264 NTTGIRMIFA
+264 
-274 AIADGELQ
+274 
-282 GGFLNISCKLF
+282 
-293 LGNEKMPITVSPSN
+293 PITIGVYSAIIEVSKDGKTR
-307 AGTVSNT
+307 GTVT
-314 ELSGFSNIEDT
+314 LPF
-325 KTVSFKSAND
+325 
-335 PYYFSNWS
+335 
-343 YKDQSGNVN
+343 
-352 TNSNASLTVK
+352 
-362 PYYSDVVAQYKE
+362 E
-374 IPFVFN
+374 I
-380 GTSYATYNPIIKLV
+380 I
-394 VLGNTENYMS
+394 
-404 STIDGY
+404 
-410 DTSIEYKNAA
+410 
-420 GVAIPQPGAKGNYT
+420 
-434 ATITVKK
+434 
-441 GGVVRGTR
+441 
-449 TVEFEVVEGDFGKI
+449 EGDFGKI

-529 ADLGA
+529 ADLG
-534 GTAIELVPIGKDST
+534 TADASIVLVPIGKDST

-570 INLNIQ
+570 ITLNIQ

-590 GASISYIKTAGTIVG
+590 GATISHLTTAGTIVG
-605 GNATGGLVG
+605 GAAVGGLVG
-614 CMENGEIF
+614 YADGVTIS
-622 NCANS
+622 NCRNN
-627 ATVTGREK
+627 ATVTGAYMIGGFVGFGNNVTITSSVNNADITGEYNKAGTPSGLTKGAYVGGFVGVVNGGSIANCYNNGNISASGDNSDFLGGIAGYTTAPISYCASLKDKTIEGSNQVGGIVGKASGNNAKIEYCYFGGKINGLWNDNSAKLDFICAEK
-635 VGGIVGYN
+635 EDGSTVSNSWKLSSAIQGATGNRQYANAGHSIQVASAFTLSPSYFDGTEYTPYTAVDGWQNILTVNINAFQILGGTESGKFLALHDGSNKSTLPNKTVIGKEKNSTGSPAKTDLVVNFIVYYNADTKQNVVAELKDIKIDAAAVDYNATEQYVVDNTQLPTTVNTHYFKQSFYFDQKGGGNATLGKTNAGTYKVYSDVWIRANKTDYLVGRKESTWAIKKLKFTIGNNQFFYGQDIENAIKNQIVIKNQSNVSVPKGAYTVVFGFNDTEHNFYGSIDIDQNQKEFSVAKTIISIYDSSNTLINDNFDINGFSVIVKAGDFGVQNNGINKSNIENNPWGSESNPYIIGTRGQLVTLSNIVRGVTSATNSQYTSDVYKYVKGTIASYGGAYFKLARSLTSIGNITPIGTSSNVFSATFDGNNNNLSGLNISVAGNNVGLFGYISGATIKDLTVNGSVKGSQYVGGVVGYALNSTIENVTNNASISSTYKDAPYEIKQFDAHPYDSTTQAVSKVNDGDLNSKYYSAKKGAMSFIVQNTTLAYIFGFAITNANDTNNTAEIQKRTPQSVKIWGSNNDFTRGDYDTGGGNTTVPNEWGWEVVYDSTLAMPSTNSYRKEFFSGFKLRNYKYYYIYVKAADNYSTLQFAEFDLLTTNSQNVGGVVGYANGTNIKNATNNASVEGDTSVGGIVGYA
-643 PDNQRGKIYGTIIN
+643 DSTSRMYGTIVNSGNITAN
-657 NGAINGTNMV
+657 SMV
-667 GGLVGQWHGEWNL
+667 GGVSGENHGFWCDINSL
-680 NGTYGTFT
+680 YGTFKNFGSINGRNGAT
-688 NTGDVNGGTGA
+688 VGGVTAFADKEMRNAFNTGNVIGGNA
-699 SVGGIAGFADR
+699 VGG
-710 TIKNAANSG
+710 
-719 NVVGGTSVG
+719 V
-728 GIAGRCQAPIENSY
+728 AGRVQAPIKNSY
-742 NTGDVRGT
+742 NSGEIVGT
-750 ATTSQGEIT
+750 NPTAQGEIS
-759 GSPTGVFVGGI
+759 GNPNGVFVGGI
-770 TGYTSA
+770 TGYTTV
-776 NASISNC
+776 NGTISNC
-783 YNTGHISALSTSG
+783 YNKGHIAAHSASG
-796 GYLSNA
+796 DYINNGD
-802 NYVGGI
+802 YVGGI
-808 VGFAQAAVS
+808 VGFAQAKVE

-829 DYLGGI
+829 NFIGGI
-835 VGNSSS
+835 VGSALDN
-841 TIDHCYD
+841 TNIDYCYD
-848 VQGQRKHRYN
+848 VQGQRKFRWDGCNHGSI
-858 TGRIGAIS
+858 TGS
-866 GYGGTATNSWAIN
+866 GGNVTNSWAIN
-879 AKANDGSTCSN
+879 EKQAQTTANN
-890 PNPTISNV
+890 PNPV
-898 GKVFVSVGD
+898 VSTK
-907 VAPAIID
+907 
-914 GYTEKVWTDILTIN
+914 GYRLTTAFAVTPQVDLQNTTNQKWEDILSSK

-933 ATATVNNGKFLASAT
+933 
-948 ASNGATSVVPAK
+948 
-960 IDGALTANA
+960 
-969 NGASAQQTTDAT
+969 
-981 LTYWYNANTSS
+981 
-992 NIYVQ
+992 
-997 IKNINGAA
+997 
-1005 NSKTYNGANQ
+1005 
-1015 TIDNVSASPFTAT
+1015 
-1028 AFYFDANYAGTATDG
+1028 
-1043 KMNAGTYSVIVDVVV
+1043 
-1058 DGNVVGR
+1058 VVG
-1065 KLFGS
+1065 
-1070 WTINTRIISQNS
+1070 
-1082 SSATYYYGARILSPD
+1082 
-1097 IADILSNIV
+1097 
-1106 NGHSVTS
+1106 SVGKNQFFCS
-1113 DKTLYNFY
+1113 D
-1121 DAIPASG
+1121 
-1128 SRTYTITYTNIRIV
+1128 
-1142 ANGSDVTGNYKI
+1142 NGSDTNTKYVKPSKTEGFAGDNGDVTAWY
-1154 NNSYTFTITVNEGDF
+1154 SATIESNIRVRVQNI
-1169 GVYGT
+1169 
-1174 TDIEKNPWGSVN
+1174 DIDNKS
-1186 NPYVIRT
+1186 
-1193 QAQLER
+1193 
-1199 LSAIVASGSAV
+1199 
-1210 NSIYHATNYPYVKA
+1210 SIYD
-1224 INKSFANAYFVLDG
+1224 NA
-1238 NISMTYTSSFSYS
+1238 
-1251 NISSSPAGNS
+1251 
-1261 GETADKLFDNNTS
+1261 EH
-1274 SSKLCV
+1274 
-1280 SNNAKTVTIYVST
+1280 
-1293 NVPIIVNNYSWWTG
+1293 
-1307 NDTSGNTGR
+1307 
-1316 NPNYFKIEGSTDGSN
+1316 
-1331 WYVIDERSNGSWPTT
+1331 
-1346 NNTQVD
+1346 
-1352 VTGMNGAGRAG
+1352 
-1363 RYNRFRITSTCS
+1363 
-1375 GGTWQASEFKFN
+1375 
-1387 NATSEQSVPIG
+1387 
-1398 NSSTKFSGT
+1398 T
-1407 FDGKNHTISNL
+1407 FDFTL
-1418 KTSGQYSGLF
+1418 KPSQSA
-1428 GYVNGATIQN
+1428 NSA
-1438 LTVNVANNA
+1438 NVY
-1447 GATSAGGL
+1447 
-1455 VGAVNGTTTI
+1455 AV
-1465 RNCTVNGTISG
+1465 
-1476 THQVGGF
+1476 HF
-1483 VGFAQGVYQDNTLVL
+1483 
-1498 PCNLTIEGC
+1498 
-1507 INNATV
+1507 
-1513 TTTSQASDNNRTSAG
+1513 
-1528 GFVGYV
+1528 
-1534 NAGATVTI
+1534 
-1542 KSYIDENGQ
+1542 
-1551 TKKSTNNGK
+1551 
-1560 ISTTSSADNKGVGGF
+1560 
-1575 VGYSYG
+1575 
-1581 KITLTDCVNEKNATI
+1581 
-1596 TGKERVGGLV
+1596 
-1606 GYIGKADSDSQKEMV
+1606 
-1621 ISGCENKAAVTSN
+1621 
-1634 STNDVYGIGGIVGY
+1634 
-1648 NSGHK
+1648 
-1653 VAITNCINS
+1653 
-1662 GAITGTHETAGI
+1662 
-1674 IGYSDHSEI
+1674 
-1683 SNCTNSGAVS
+1683 
-1693 GFATVGGIVGK
+1693 
-1704 MGGGSIV
+1704 
-1711 SCKNTATVKASKAR
+1711 
-1725 DIDGDGNLD
+1725 
-1734 GAYLGGI
+1734 AYLGRNYGEF
-1741 AGWIAGNVN
+1741 VPKDVDV
-1750 NCYNSGTVTTET
+1750 Y
-1762 SWGNSNIVGGI
+1762 
-1773 VGYLVN
+1773 
-1779 GKTVS
+1779 
-1784 YCYNSGNVVG
+1784 
-1794 SDNIGGIVGINNG
+1794 
-1807 TVSYC
+1807 
-1812 YQDGALNDLYLGT
+1812 
-1825 SPSNFITSNG
+1825 
-1835 GTIEHCWILP
+1835 
-1845 GASQTGFNQDTTPN
+1845 DTT
-1859 GRKLEVGQNKYVP
+1859 
-1872 ATIADYAEHS
+1872 
-1882 WLDILTVEINGFR
+1882 
-1895 VQESVNPGASQF
+1895 
-1907 FESKKGSNSTTHLT
+1907 
-1921 PNKTESS
+1921 
-1928 NQANA
+1928 
-1933 LIRDNTDSFTITA
+1933 IT
-1946 WYGANTDSH
+1946 
-1955 IYCAVNTIAID
+1955 
-1966 TSADTY
+1966 
-1972 NNAQLGFTR
+1972 
-1981 SDVTTPGTSGSV
+1981 
-1993 YGIVF
+1993 
-1998 DYKGKNHNE
+1998 
-2007 IFVCAF
+2007 
-2013 DSNGNIVA
+2013 
-2021 GSTNPTQVDTY
+2021 
-2032 NTTVFV
+2032 V
-2038 KIGDIV
+2038 KIGDQV
-2044 VGKKIAVDYTI
+2044 VGVKTGVMYTI
-2055 DKAALNVGWE
+2055 EKAALNVGWE
-2065 WTDKLHANLYDRTG
+2065 WTDNLHANLYDRTG

-2108 DVTGNDLINT
+2108 DVTGNDLTNT
-2118 NAATYTRTYTLKD
+2118 NVATYTRTYTLKD

-2153 FEWKIRKNKLTVS
+2153 FEWKIRKNKLTVFNRWVAEDFGKDS
-2166 NYWTGADLNLSGEF
+2166 NL
-2180 YTFEYNATHQG
+2180 YTFEYNTTHRG
-2191 LKLQD
+2191 LLTTND
-2196 GITFYVEPDTRGNQH
+2196 AITFLPEKATDNTRPEFKQGT
-2211 VIDTIAYEIAQGVE
+2211 DYTISEHQNAINVGEYS
-2225 CVAADTYTRTFTIK
+2225 RTVRIIN
-2239 DTTNYEVGNRLS
+2239 TNYEVN
-2251 YNTSVLPNQK
+2251 NTTAYVGSSSNATVNKGISVNGL
-2261 GSDVNTEKSV
+2261 V

-2293 FGGSTDL
+2293 FGGTTDL

-2311 VGNPNTNISFYPLQ
+2311 VGNQSYADKRFYPLQ
-2325 SKETGVQQ
+2325 SAQTGVQQ
-2333 VLVYAQHNYA
+2333 VLVYSGHNYA
-2343 ADKFVLY
+2343 HANFVLY

-2365 EYTVGTLDTN
+2365 EYTLSALDAPTVEN
-2375 NTFGTFVNVVSQADP
+2375 PTPLNTS
-2390 VVDTNVTASGT
+2390 VTASGT

-2410 YYTAMFSDFGW
+2410 WYTALFSDFGW

-2509 NFLPIGAVMQNQ
+2509 NFLPIGTRSTQNQ

-2585 GIVGIEYVGGIAGCA
+2585 GIVGIEYVGGI
-2600 VDSTLYNTVLAY
+2600 
-2612 GGWVRGE
+2612 
-2619 NYVGGIV
+2619 
-2626 GYGERITIE
+2626 
-2635 SSEAVS
+2635 
-2641 SANVGGETYVGGIVG
+2641 VG
-2656 KWIVSNQNQIGGSV
+2656 KWIVSNQSQIGGSV

-2681 TDVMGIKYVGGI
+2681 IDVMGIKYVGGI

-2714 NGKEQNLIVV
+2714 NGKDGNFIVV

-2756 DKDASDKFKVGNVK
+2756 DKDASDNFKVGNVK
-2770 VLLQKLKEKS
+2770 VILQNLNDKS

-2834 TIEAIYQLKNDGTF
+2834 TIEAIYQLKDDGTF

-2898 IFGNGISLVNS
+2898 IFGNGISLVNLA
-2909 VTIYATSYAGGIFGA
+2909 TIYATSYAGGIFGA
-2924 LGDLSTSVA
+2924 LGDIPA
-2933 SSFESDTDSI
+2933 SFAKDFESDSI

-2961 GLAPTVDSNG
+2961 GLAPTVSGNG

-3252 TVTDNVDSFSKFENN
+3252 NVTDNVDSFSKFENKN
-3267 NDTLTIALDMAS
+3267 NTLTIALDMAS

-3344 YFECNGNLP
+3344 YFECNDNLS

-3399 GANNYSGK
+3399 GAKDYAGE

-3412 TDSIVINT
+3412 TNITINNT
-3420 GNGGQHAGTK
+3420 TAHMGTASSS
-3430 GTHNFGATVS
+3430 TPLNFSTEC
-3440 IPSSGTGA
+3440 T
-3448 PNNIGYNFAGDI
+3448 PNNNSDDIKNAKSNLGYNLAGNI
-3460 SKDSNVN
+3460 SQGSSAVN
-3467 NFRGTF
+3467 RIYFGTSTTLSTTTPSFKGTF
-3473 DGNGHYIT
+3473 DGNGNT
-3481 INYVSGGYYR
+3481 IDIQYTSGGYHR
-3491 VSAFPNAADATFR
+3491 ISVFPNAANATFK
-3504 NLTIKGKIQAASQM
+3504 NLTINGTIAAGTNTSNS
-3518 TGANGI
+3518 GYDI
-3524 ANSAAYDV
+3524 AA
-3532 AGFVGKP
+3532 FVGKP
-3539 FGSLKFYNCT
+3539 FGAITFTNCT
-3549 NEADIIGLRNVAGL
+3549 AAVDIQGLRVIAGFS
-3563 VGYNSGGQSITFEA
+3563 GYSSSTSPITLIG
-3577 CVNIG
+3577 CVNKG
-3582 DITSL
+3582 DITSFEGSKWNKSTGQNL
-3587 QGTYT
+3587 GYPDDYQY
-3592 ISGKTDKH
+3592 
-3600 NWFDSIDSAYGTSN
+3600 
-3614 IGFNSGTGGIIGAYT
+3614 GTGGLIAYAT
-3629 GNITI
+3629 NDITI
-3634 ESCRNAGAIIGGHN
+3634 DSC
-3648 VGGIIGLHDGTASA
+3648 L
-3662 KATLTIQN
+3662 
-3670 CANTGN
+3670 NTGN
-3676 VTSNSGYWG
+3676 VVGQTK
-3685 EDEGGVE
+3685 
-3692 GAASEG
+3692 
-3698 IRQNIFGYVGGLVGV
+3698 VGGLVGRV
-3713 TGQYSILKMYASY
+3713 TAFTTIKNSANTGDITGEEVNPYISNDDKKQAGNAWSRVGGLVGEASKTATLKMYACYNTGAIRGKSNVAGGLVGILGTIPSNEKPHSTEANNTSTIAYCYNTGEVTIGWKKFGGITMVGLSGYNFNGTDAGGLVGVAVKLNIEYSY
-3726 NTGDILTLSNIIGGL
+3726 NTGDIHG
-3741 VGSVGV
+3741 
-3747 LYQPKKFGRYDNNV
+3747 
-3761 KTGGRSLIAYCYN
+3761 
-3774 IGNITAGG
+3774 
-3782 TFPKITEAWDIGR
+3782 
-3795 ENYGGTISGGFV
+3795 YGGV
-3807 GLAGDLQIS
+3807 GNLF
-3816 QGYNTGNITN
+3816 T
-3826 YGHISY
+3826 
-3832 EFSWQVRAGGFI
+3832 WQVRNGGI
-3844 GQSEPVSESGY
+3844 LAEAC
-3855 TGYVL
+3855 T
-3860 FDNLYNVG
+3860 
-3868 TIYVKPID
+3868 K
-3876 YAIVTGHTVKNN
+3876 A
-3888 LRYGAAISGY
+3888 
-3898 CDVSGRSNRIKS
+3898 SNCSI
-3910 SDCYSI
+3910 SI
-3916 NNCVSSLCAVQNGT
+3916 NNCYSTGRIYIEENETNSDTRYSADIVGYLDEDGGDNNDGNSKVRVANCYGIANNIVSRKDSAVVYYSGWNSRSGNVKYVRTGTTLNSLSDLTAIMRSDGSVKPRAFYYANNQNNEVELWNASTATIKDGAQNTTAYKNGT
-3930 DYAYYKNKQ
+3930 LGGY
-3939 NSWNPEVRDQWYQ
+3939 V
-3952 NEGVAGIGKTQ
+3952 
-3963 VELLETGR
+3963 
-3971 VYNTYD
+3971 
-3977 ALTAAM
+3977 
-3983 DENSKLRMTGS
+3983 
-3994 NFAFDQSIT
+3994 
-4003 ALTLNYGSVGNYTS
+4003 
-4017 IKEQIIGADASIS
+4017 
-4030 DNAVAN
+4030 
-4036 LSSIGWKELPDSWLY
+4036 Y

-4056 PQLSMFA
+4056 PQLAVFA
-4063 LDTQNGLS
+4063 VDTYNGLS
-4071 MRSVGYGQ
+4071 MNSQNYGQ
-4079 DDYGV
+4079 DIYGE
-4084 YNDEGVAAGSE
+4084 YREQKAGEEYS
-4095 QYPYIIKDGVDL
+4095 PYVIRDGIDL
-4107 MGMQALVDAGLSFEG
+4107 MGVQTLVGLGYTFED
-4122 KYIEIANGSNN
+4122 KYIEFANGSNN
-4133 LEGIASTR
+4133 ITLDKNLSSDVAKAINMPISNSTSTKIADS
-4141 IELATYDGT
+4141 ENAYKSLGKDNTYHI
-4150 NTAAVNGANNTMYKA
+4150 
-4165 VDQNGDYKVGKSYHL
+4165 GKSYHL
-4180 LLQGAI
+4180 FKLSAVCYDDNNIAQ
-4186 FNKAYNQGQN
+4186 NTAYG
-4196 PTYVGTDYAYWAW
+4196 YWLSS
-4209 NTYYYNGETLSN
+4209 NHYYNG
-4221 VWESGSPNPN
+4221 
-4231 KWDAYGSMR
+4231 AYGNKEGA
-4240 HYGVFSLQNFIPM
+4240 YKNYATFKTQNILTI
-4253 GRGNSV
+4253 GRNGKV
-4259 FKGNFSGKQANGEMT
+4259 FKGSISGKQENNANT
-4274 YIDNVRISTGKYNN
+4274 VINNLRITSGQTIG
-4288 SSNDTCGSEYGGLF
+4288 GAYGGLF
-4302 SKVENAYI
+4302 GHVENAYI
-4310 GYIAIGGNS
+4310 GYIEVGGESNIWAYSSDNQQIAATGAIAGYVTGDSIIEHCAVSGTTAIGAYGKNDDTHIAS
-4319 KILSFAKENEVSAT
+4319 DITYA
-4333 GGIVGLSLGS
+4333 GGIVGLTDPKQGS
-4343 SVIDNCGVSGSTTIG
+4343 EYKAGISAIIKGCTVNISTTTG
-4358 AYGVSKTNQY
+4358 DRA
-4368 VQNESIANDK
+4368 AF
-4378 KYAKDTYAGGIA
+4378 
-4390 GVADPIQGNSY
+4390 
-4401 NAGITLT
+4401 AGI
-4408 IRNCS
+4408 IQAC
-4413 VSTSGIIESA
+4413 

-4432 YVEGDDGASGKS
+4432 YVGGDAGASGKGNS
-4444 NTVRIEGCSVDKAVI
+4444 VRIEGCEVQKAAI
-4459 QAASSANTSSQ
+4459 QAASSAKTSSH
-4470 IGGILGYGSQYVAAF
+4470 IGGVLGYGSDYVAAF
-4485 ITGCKVGVGGAVSI
+4485 ITGCKVGNGADTVTI

-4520 DSCTVGAN
+4520 DSCIVGEKAI
-4528 TTIERIAV
+4528 IERINQGG
-4536 GNDNTVLESPKHG
+4536 GNLSENPKHG

-4559 QDSKD
+4559 EDSTD
-4564 DTSPLTTTFSGTSAF
+4564 TTSPLTTTFSGTSKF
-4579 NGTITV
+4579 LGTINVTV
-4585 SVEATN
+4585 GTTN
-4591 PSTDSDGKISC
+4591 QSSTSDAAISC

-4613 ANFASGSNVTVGGNI
+4613 ANFASGSEVEVRGNI
-4628 NITLA
+4628 NVTLE
-4633 AANVGGVVG
+4633 AANIGGVAG
-4642 RTNKATFIGK
+4642 RTSNATFIGK
-4652 FNVAP
+4652 FDVSPTMNT
-4657 NMSTENAENVGGFIG
+4657 TEAENVGGFIG

-4691 TVGALNGTEITIGG
+4691 TIGALNGTSISIGG

-4730 NVANAK
+4730 NIANAK
-4736 PYKSGTLTIT
+4736 AYKSGTLEIT

-4766 GASSLGAT
+4766 GVSGQD
-4774 DYATID
+4774 DYAIVD

-4785 IEQNGAIIG
+4785 IKQNGAIKG

-4806 GLLTTGGGEAD
+4806 GLLTTGGGAAD

-4824 LSEEQQNKIKNLSIN
+4824 LSEEQQNEIKNLSIN

-4950 TGTVTATDFV
+4950 TGTVTATGFV

-5007 LTGVGITLADDY
+5007 LTGVGITLAGDY

-5339 ASDIVFGNGAPQ
+5339 VSDIVLGNGAPQ

-5384 QDNKFY
+5384 QGNKFY

-5536 HDMKLVVGNIAPKAG
+5536 HDMKLVVGNIAPEAG

-5572 GTRSRFDKT
+5572 GTRFDKT

-5797 LTFDWRG
+5797 LTFEWRG
-5804 TGGSHPY
+5804 AGGSHPY
-5811 DKKTKGTIT
+5811 DKKEKGTIT

-5847 GANAVWGTASD
+5847 GANAIWGTASD

-5905 SYEIEKRNLTIT
+5905 SYQIDKRNLTIT

-5942 SESGSTGLIS
+5942 SASGSTGLIS

-6006 YTCQQSGTLEWKI
+6006 YTCQQSGTLEWEI
-6019 KKYQLTLSDLTG
+6019 NKYQLTLSDLTG

-6124 VDYVILPRTLKLSWQ
+6124 VDYIILPRTLKLSWQ
-6139 EIQSFVFSNTE
+6139 EIQSFVFSNIE

-6188 GDTIEIT
+6188 GDTIAIT

-6247 SVVSIKFNASN
+6247 SVVSIKFNAPN

-6272 LSQIND
+6272 TSQIND

-6287 HNPTSNPFKVT
+6287 HNPTRNPFKVT

-6309 KAVTFSYTFI
+6309 KAVTFSYTFT
-6319 DPSNRGDY
+6319 DPTNVGDY
-6327 TIGNT
+6327 VVGTV
-6332 DGSVYTVGQITP
+6332 DGSAYTVGQITP

-6366 EFYGGADGAT
+6366 EFYGGAEGAT

-6442 STPTYFKKLVFTMT
+6442 SAGKYFKKLVFTMT

-6486 AIQSVTVYDSRDSKN
+6486 AIQSVTVYDSRDSK

-6677 YDKGEFKL
+6677 YDKGEFEL

-6836 YLNIMGYGKDNV
+6836 YLNIMGYGKDKL

-6884 LAAADALTEKS
+6884 LAAAEAALDNS
-6895 VKNVSFHGSINVTG
+6895 VNNVSFHGSINVTG

-6937 SNANAKVGGVVG
+6937 SNVNAKVGGVVG

-6972 FSQTNTNVT
+6972 LSQTNTNVT

-7041 LGDVVL
+7041 LDDVVL

-7184 TAWLSVQQ
+7184 TAWLSVQ